1 MGKYRTRE
9 LTQRVRYALLAGV
22 AGAFLIPQAAFAAPT
37 GGEAVFGGAT
47 GLTTSSDMN
56 ITSSNPNNVITWRDY
71 SIAQGERVRY
81 DSGNKTNN
89 YLNIVTG
96 ANTSNING
104 TIEGG
109 KDVYIVNPNGVIFG
123 KSASVNVGN
132 LYVSTQEE
140 STLNTAAFTGS
151 GASPLSTTVTDVG
164 KADVVNMGSI
174 TANKVEVYGR
184 SIRILDAANV
194 HDATTS
200 PVILHI
206 DEETN
211 GGYVH
216 IGYQSGSV
224 PSTSDYE
231 IHKKVTPTTPPS
243 SPPTTVVAAA
253 TAADNYYQLVST
265 PTQFQNINSDLTK
278 NYMLAND
285 IDFYDSVTGTKK
297 SLTPIGGDSH
307 VAFSGKFDG
316 NFFRIQNFTVSGTSR
331 AGAFGEIN
339 GARIDNVGI
348 TGATIT
354 GGTTSADY
362 AGGVVGYATSSTLK
376 NVYSDR
382 GTTVSGAN
390 GRHGGIVGYTTDT
403 KVESVYSKAT
413 IGAGGGIIGLAAND
427 TKVRDSY
434 SEIHTTATT
443 GGGIPLAAYFI
454 YYINPTA
461 GTTVDNSYFI
471 GGNFSYSNITSK
483 VNNTYKV
490 TEDADHT
497 YKASLLRPGPPTAT
511 TADEKDANSSDT
523 YAAWGNTIN
532 NTGAPGAKWRI
543 YEGRTLPL
551 LTAFMDGTAT
561 ATYDT
566 RYFNA
571 NGTLNSDGANTAK
584 SNKGADIETTYN
596 SQYIKI
602 VGKDASGADVVG
614 GKSNVVTY
622 AGAMQY
628 NANGT
633 PNLDHIYDYVS
644 AGTNDFD
651 KTNGIRNAGTKA
663 ILWSDQDGPNLRG
676 VNVTV
681 KQREVKLN
689 DGTIKPDRMYN
700 GKSDVTD
707 AFIRALTSGNIH
719 SSGFTAEDINAHSVN
734 LDFTRGNFKAQAYN
748 LEYVNASG
756 ATIAAGTHADKN
768 VGKDKP
774 VKFTGSIDFSGDDA
788 ANYYF
793 NNASLSNITGT
804 ATITKAPLYLKI
816 NKTRADAKI
825 YDGTDA
831 VLDLAMKQTGTT
843 SSNITLDK
851 SKIAPAIGVTPSTI
865 PDGAIMR
872 DDNDTVDNVDLTNVT
887 DPTYTDTAGNAQIH
901 VGDHSLQY
909 TNVGLQGVDARNY
922 DLYYTPESGT
932 KTAVTDSKVYLA
944 GEIIRREIPSTGFEV
959 YKKVTNPSTSAVT
972 QVKVDAEKVYDGT
985 SSYTPESGTYLT
997 SNITTTEPNKG
1008 IVARDLG
1015 HITFSLTPGKTAHFT
1030 DDNGT
1035 ETTHVSNTTGVAY
1048 NVTGHTDNA
1057 AEYQLGDYYI
1067 KVKVNGSNVDTA
1079 LTNTFDVTGKGKIT
1093 PKLLTATVVKS
1104 NITKVYDGWTKQT
1117 DGNRTLTPGEDLI
1130 TLAGFVTGETRTN
1143 TSTADYATKNVI
1155 LDVSDTPTKQN
1166 VTYTAS
1172 FDRGTGVASED
1183 YILDATATGTNR
1195 YQKTLTTDSNGAQ
1208 TTGIITPRPVTVKF
1222 ADVTKV
1228 YDGTAINTDITA
1240 NDLGDTA
1247 VDKAVLQDDGKSAS
1261 AISATG
1267 ITSRYGNGTAAS
1279 FAENRNAGSRS
1290 VEYVG
1295 LAGVLGTNYAVDNKQ
1310 YGKGTI
1316 TRRRIDPSGFQVRKA
1331 DGTIA
1336 DASKV
1341 YDGTDLSD
1349 LPTGASLV
1357 TPTATSGNT
1366 GIVAHDAGKIT
1377 FKLKDGSHGYFSSDR
1392 DGNNHTSHVSE
1403 AHYVAYDIVA
1413 HTSDDTNNPLTNYTF
1428 GSAAAT
1434 TLKNLEDV
1442 NNANPAHVTA
1452 DGSITAAPLHAQT
1465 HSIEKVYDGLAAHTD
1480 GNRAAVADKDTIITF
1495 TGWVTHNG
1503 ITEKRTNNSS
1513 AVYQAGHSVGAKDV
1527 AYDAIAGDIT
1537 TKDVT
1542 YTAALTGNYAN
1553 DYKIVDITGAGA
1565 ATATAGVTTTV
1576 ADAGKI
1582 TPRALKIVM
1591 DDVSKT
1597 YDGNAKNTTV
1607 TVKKI
1612 TDDVAN
1618 SLISTILSDDNIT
1631 AGALTNKYRDKMT
1644 AAPADYKSVYGQ
1656 GSTDASFKENPNV
1669 ASDANGETIENGKDV
1684 QYTNM
1689 RKAFT
1694 ERFSSSTSP
1703 GNYTVEQNVY
1713 GKGTIN
1719 RYNIDPNRF
1728 NVVDLN
1734 GDPARAERAYD
1745 GTAVYNVPTGWK
1757 ISPSTGPDTGVLT
1770 GDNITFHLTSDGA
1783 KFTTATH
1790 NPTPNAFEANKVMY
1804 NVVASG
1810 DREKIKNYTLDG
1822 RNLESGA
1829 AKVYGEGKITRRV
1842 LSLALVNN
1850 TDINKVY
1857 DGQTGVVDTDTKH
1870 WKALTKT
1877 DAKGNVTYTTGSKE
1891 LVNDGSSFHIEAN
1904 YRNSANTDN
1913 DKNVAY
1919 NSATPR
1925 NIIDKAIE
1933 YSISITGGDR
1943 RNYAFANGTST
1954 PTNAESGL
1962 KLSATGK
1969 ITPKDLSG
1977 AFEKVTKVYDGTTNV
1992 PAADVKFKTGA
2003 DGVIDGDN
2011 ITFTHTEAFQ
2021 SANVRGDG
2029 TTKTIDGTEQK
2040 NWINYSGLSLGGTSA
2055 DNYTINATAV
2065 GLGEIT
2071 PLQLTPSNVRL
2082 TTTLATKEYDGG
2094 VKVKKAGSDA
2104 ISAIKNYIT
2113 GATVT
2118 VGGRTVDVLP
2128 AFKLKSA
2135 EYDSK
2140 DVKSGATT
2148 DRVTYHMEYTG
2159 TSGNFTLAP
2168 GAETFDGKGDG
2179 EITKKDVTATIK
2191 GALTKVYDA
2200 TADTIGAA
2208 KNATTGAAVVTAD
2221 DLVKFVGLVAGD
2233 GATNATTAT
2242 FDNKNVGTNKTVTY
2256 DIKLDTESA
2265 GNYNIK
2271 YNGSAINVPI
2281 TQTGNTITKRKVDV
2295 TFGEQHKPY
2304 DGLSKNTSIDASVSD
2319 ADAAVL
2325 NLDHT
2330 GLANASNKLTNLTAT
2345 GTPPNIIS
2353 NYGKRT
2359 GTGFTTD
2366 ANAGTNKDVQ
2376 YAGLRTAMNASLGG
2390 NAGNYEF
2397 DTDGYGKGYIERATI
2412 NVNDPSFTFTATDA
2426 KKVYDG
2432 TNKVLWKDSSSGI
2445 YYGDNSHVKN
2455 YISTI
2460 GVRLNGNW
2468 VDLSGSV
2475 DMDLTGTKYSSPN
2488 ATNGTPDTV
2497 TYKFRLNTNNIIVNG
2512 GTNEFTKTAQGTIDR
2527 RVLKLDLAQDSAI
2540 DKIYDANEK
2549 LIDTSTRHY
2558 DKFID
2563 DDASGNVIYATGTTS
2578 DNKLVRTSN
2587 GAAVNDGAKM
2597 TITANYVD
2605 NLTNRAAD
2613 KNVARDTSG
2622 AVKAKG
2628 IAYNVRIDAANGG
2641 KNYKLSDG
2649 TTTVDAENANGLNM
2663 NASGTISPRKITL
2676 AFADADKMYDTMSEN
2691 TLKNIS
2697 SVTPGNSDGRGAATL
2712 TADGITAATFDMT
2725 GVASAF
2731 GKGTTDATFTADPN
2745 VVLNSSGTVS
2755 PRSKDVQYRNLKDT
2769 LNAQPYAGN
2778 YEIADTAYGKGAITK
2793 RTVTRNDFDIQIDP
2807 ATKEYDGTDKVVWT
2821 DPTTHISYNDLEHA
2835 KNYFTSSTLKLRNSE
2850 GTVIATKNINLAD
2863 IELLSAAYNGTNVVG
2878 TNQVDYGIRIN
2889 TTNFDFTGSRD
2900 DVRHTAGTITPRD
2913 LATKLPTHLIK
2924 EYDGETTFNQ
2934 DNQDFVN
2941 AMANEKLTGIIARDA
2956 NKVHLAVT
2964 GTYSSKNAS
2973 ANTKAE
2979 AEARTPAQ
2987 AQRTVDYTL
2996 TLSGDADTLANY
3008 TIGGHPTTNTVT
3020 GKAADIYKKTLTV
3033 DVARKEKDYDGTAA
3047 VNNLAAG
3054 DITFSGLVGS
3064 ETLSLDSGALNKV
3077 QGQYLDSSGNA
3088 DANVSRDVH
3097 RNVLDKAVGYTGL
3110 NAALIDRAARDTTAG
3125 NYRVD
3130 DTKNYTVGDAKGQ
3143 IRPLN
3148 ITPYDPTPTDPHNPN
3163 PRVSMAFDATGPSK
3177 VYDGTVTVK
3186 HNGVGTADALKNYL
3200 TGAKVILG
3208 GTVVGGVVTG
3218 GTEVNIWK
3226 DIAIDPTKTHYDD
3239 KMVGASKNVTY
3250 GLKYTGNNFT
3260 IDDFTRSV
3268 STGIITAKDV
3278 TVAVKSSLTKEYD
3291 ATRDVLGVAK
3301 NASGAT
3307 VTTADDLVNLT
3318 GLIAG
3323 DRVSNTTTAF
3333 YDTKNVGTGKTVT
3346 YTPSLSG
3353 ADAVN
3358 YRLVDASGVAIPMT
3372 GLTSPSNNEI
3382 TKRVIGVTF
3391 DPVSKPY
3398 DGTAANTTID
3408 AAVSPAD
3415 AAVLNLDRTGLANAS
3430 NKLTNLTATGAAP
3443 NITSAYGKRDNN
3455 GQFTAN
3461 PNVVRD
3467 ANNNVVL
3474 NGKDVQYA
3482 GLRAAMNTT
3491 LGSDAGNYEFDED
3504 GYGKGT
3510 INPVTMSDGDFVLSF
3525 RKASK
3530 EYDGTPDVHN
3540 AAQYLDKTASH
3551 ATRTVGGTPSTIT
3564 LTDDDYVSVDGKY
3577 DNKNAGDPT
3586 VHYKVKISNKNFDF
3600 GIWDGIVQRD
3610 GDGHID
3616 KRKLIADP
3624 SNYLTK
3630 EYDGTAEIIGKARN
3644 AQGTLITGRGDKLV
3658 KFHHYGGTPTHPDD
3672 GEDTVFYKDAAAG
3685 TVSNNTTA
3693 DYVDKNVE
3701 WQGGVWN
3708 QGRGVVGDKNV
3719 KYKVDLTGT
3728 DAANYEIVHANG
3740 TAVTATNPYVGK
3752 GKITPKEIVLKADPQ
3767 ERWINEGLPTSY
3779 TGTPMGK
3786 NLSHNEVPEIV
3797 PSDTPLPGTIDYRSP
3812 NARLRVG
3819 YYAVEGTYHAP
3830 NGADGDTVSRN
3841 YRFVED
3847 PANDTALYIGPYIP
3861 DYEYYKAMT
3870 QVSKMTPD
3878 EYAYENASLDR
3889 TNQYSRKPT
3898 AQVDPVPPAI
3908 NVVKDGVDIRQNDI
3922 NVLDDT
3928 VYTIVDEVF
3937 G

>member
-22 AGAFLIPQAAFAAPT
+22 AGAFLIPQVAAAAPT
-37 GGEAVFGGAT
+37 GEHDMTDGVTVGR
-47 GLTTSSDMN
+47 TTTAAGTNTN
-56 ITSSNPNNVITWRDY
+56 ITAPPSPLPPSSPPSSTPPPSNNVIKWADY
-71 SIAQGERVRY
+71 SVKQGETVTY
-81 DSGNKTNN
+81 DANN

-96 ANTSNING
+96 GNTSAING
-104 TIEGG
+104 SITGG
-109 KDVYIVNPNGVIFG
+109 GDIYLVNPNGVIFG
-123 KSASVNVGN
+123 KTASVNVGN

-140 STLNTAAFTGS
+140 STLNMTAFTGS
-151 GASPLSTTVTDVG
+151 GNSPLSTTVTDVG

-184 SIRILDAANV
+184 SIRILDAADV
-194 HDATTS
+194 HATTS

-211 GGYVH
+211 GGYAH
-216 IGYQSGSV
+216 IGYQSGHV

-231 IHKKVTPTTPPS
+231 IHKKDTPTTPPS

-307 VAFSGKFDG
+307 AAFSGKFDG

-571 NGTLNSDGANTAK
+571 NGTLNTESANTAK

-596 SQYIKI
+596 SQYVKI
-602 VGKDASGADVVG
+602 VGKNTAGDTVVG

-628 NANGT
+628 NADGT

-681 KQREVKLN
+681 KQREVRLDN
-689 DGTIKPDRMYN
+689 GSIKPDRMYN

-707 AFIRALTSGNIH
+707 AFIGELKKGSIN
-719 SSGFTAEDINAHSVN
+719 SSGFTTEDINAHSVN
-734 LDFTRGNFKAQAYN
+734 LDFTTGNFKAQAYN
-748 LEYVNASG
+748 LEYVDGSG

-768 VGKDKP
+768 VGVDKP
-774 VKFTGSIDFSGDDA
+774 VKFTGSIGFSGEDA
-788 ANYYF
+788 ANYHF
-793 NNASLSNITGT
+793 DNTSLSNITGT

-843 SSNITLDK
+843 SPNITLNKDNY
-851 SKIAPAIGVTPSTI
+851 APASTVTSPTHHKGEI
-865 PDGAIMR
+865 MLDDGNNPD
-872 DDNDTVDNVDLTNVT
+872 DVDLTQVT
-887 DPTYTDTAGNAQIH
+887 DPTYTDTTGAKQIH

-909 TNVGLQGVDARNY
+909 KNVGLRGADAGNY
-922 DLYYTPESGT
+922 DLYLPPIP
-932 KTAVTDSKVYLA
+932 AVGNGNKVVGNTVYLA

-959 YKKVTNPSTSAVT
+959 YKKVTDPLTGAVT

-985 SSYTPESGTYLT
+985 SSYTPEQGTYLT
-997 SNITTTEPNKG
+997 SNITTTDPNKG

-1117 DGNRTLTPGEDLI
+1117 DGNRTLTSGEDLI

-1267 ITSRYGNGTAAS
+1267 ITSRYGDGTAAS
-1279 FAENRNAGSRS
+1279 FAENRNAGSRA

-1336 DASKV
+1336 NASKV

-1349 LPTGASLV
+1349 LPSGASLV
-1357 TPTATSGNT
+1357 TPTATTGNT
-1366 GIVAHDAGKIT
+1366 GIVAYDAGKIT
-1377 FKLKDGSHGYFSSDR
+1377 FKLKDGTHGYFSRDA
-1392 DGNNHTSHVSE
+1392 DGNNRTSHVSE
-1403 AHYVAYDIVA
+1403 AQHVAYDIVA
-1413 HTSDDTNNPLTNYTF
+1413 QTSDATNNPLSNYTF
-1428 GSAAAT
+1428 GSATAT

-1452 DGSITAAPLHAQT
+1452 SGTITPAALHAQT

-1513 AVYQAGHSVGAKDV
+1513 AVYLGFGGGQGKDV
-1527 AYDAIAGDIT
+1527 AYDAITGDVT

-1542 YTAALTGNYAN
+1542 YTAALTGNYAD

-1565 ATATAGVTTTV
+1565 ATATTGVTTTV
-1576 ADAGKI
+1576 ANAGKI

-1607 TVKKI
+1607 SVKEI
-1612 TDDVAN
+1612 TDTIGSAVIDD
-1618 SLISTILSDDNIT
+1618 ILSDDNVT
-1631 AGALTNKYRDKMT
+1631 AHDLTAQYTAKMT
-1644 AAPADYKSVYGQ
+1644 AAPANYKSAYGR
-1656 GSTDASFKENPNV
+1656 GNTDATFVENVN
-1669 ASDANGETIENGKDV
+1669 ASNGTPHDV

-1689 RKAFT
+1689 REAFRT
-1694 ERFSSSTSP
+1694 EFGSSSA
-1703 GNYTVEQNVY
+1703 GNYSVEKNVY

-1719 RYNIDPNRF
+1719 RRNIDPSNFR
-1728 NVVDLN
+1728 VVDDHN
-1734 GDPARAERAYD
+1734 VTSHATKEYD
-1745 GTAVYNVPTGWK
+1745 GTTTYNVPTGWK
-1757 ISPSTGPDTGVLT
+1757 LTPPSGPSTGVIA
-1770 GDNITFHLTSDGA
+1770 GDDVTFHLTSDGA
-1783 KFTTATH
+1783 QFTTVAH
-1790 NPTPNAFEANKVMY
+1790 NPTPNAYDADKVMY
-1804 NVVASG
+1804 NVAASG
-1810 DREKIKNYTLDG
+1810 DREKIKNYTLGGRKLEDG
-1822 RNLESGA
+1822 K

-1877 DAKGNVTYTTGSKE
+1877 DAKGNVAYATGSKE

-1904 YRNSANTDN
+1904 YRNSANTAN

-1919 NSATPR
+1919 DAATPR
-1925 NIIDKAIE
+1925 HVVDKAIE
-1933 YSISITGGDR
+1933 YSISITGGDA
-1943 RNYAFANGTST
+1943 RNYAFANGTPT

-1992 PAADVKFKTGA
+1992 PVADVKFKTGA
-2003 DGVIDGDN
+2003 DGVITGDN
-2011 ITFTHTEAFQ
+2011 ITFTHSEAFQ
-2021 SANVRGDG
+2021 SKNVRGDG
-2029 TTKTIDGTEQK
+2029 TTKTIDGTAQK

-2055 DNYTINATAV
+2055 DNYTINTTAV

-2071 PLQLTPSNVRL
+2071 PLKLTPSNVTL

-2094 VKVKKAGSDA
+2094 VKVKKDGSDA

-2113 GATVT
+2113 DATVT
-2118 VGGRTVDVLP
+2118 VGGSPVSVLP
-2128 AFKLKSA
+2128 DLELQSA
-2135 EYDSK
+2135 EYDTK
-2140 DVKSGATT
+2140 NVVGGAQP
-2148 DRVTYHMEYTG
+2148 RVTYHMKYKG

-2168 GAETFDGKGDG
+2168 GAATFDGKGNG
-2179 EITKKDVTATIK
+2179 VITPKDVTATIK
-2191 GALTKVYDA
+2191 GPLTKVYDA

-2221 DLVKFVGLVAGD
+2221 DLVTFVGLVAGD

-2256 DIKLDTESA
+2256 DIKLDTASA

-2271 YNGSAINVPI
+2271 YNGSAITAPI
-2281 TQTGNTITKRKVDV
+2281 TQTGNTITKRKVNV
-2295 TFGEQHKPY
+2295 TFGEQHKSY
-2304 DGLSKNTSIDASVSD
+2304 DGLSKNTLIDASVS
-2319 ADAAVL
+2319 ATDAAVL
-2325 NLDHT
+2325 NRDVT
-2330 GLANASNKLTNLTAT
+2330 GLAVADKLTNLAAT
-2345 GTPPNIIS
+2345 GATPNIVS

-2359 GTGFTTD
+2359 GTGFTPD

-2376 YAGLRTAMNASLGG
+2376 YAGLSAAMNTSLGG

-2426 KKVYDG
+2426 SKVYDG
-2432 TNKVLWKDSSSGI
+2432 TTA
-2445 YYGDNSHVKN
+2445 VKYNGSAASNDVRN
-2455 YISTI
+2455 YITNI

-2475 DMDLTGTKYSSPN
+2475 VMDLTGTKYSSPN
-2488 ATNGTPDTV
+2488 ATNGTTDTV

-2512 GTNEFTKTAQGTIDR
+2512 GTNEFTKTAKGTIDR
-2527 RVLKLDLAQDSAI
+2527 RVLKLGLAQDSAI
-2540 DKIYDANEK
+2540 DKIYDANAK
-2549 LIDTSTRHY
+2549 LIDTNTRHY

-2563 DDASGNVIYATGTTS
+2563 DDANGNVIYAAGTTN

-2605 NLTNRAAD
+2605 DLTNRAAD

-2622 AVKAKG
+2622 AVTAKG

-2712 TADGITAATFDMT
+2712 TADGITAATFNMT
-2725 GVASAF
+2725 GVASDF

-2778 YEIADTAYGKGAITK
+2778 YEIADTSYGKGAITK

-2889 TTNFDFTGSRD
+2889 TTNFDFTGPRD

-2924 EYDGETTFNQ
+2924 EYDGATTFDQ
-2934 DNQDFVN
+2934 DNKDFVN
-2941 AMANEKLTGIIARDA
+2941 AMANEKLTGIVARDA

-2964 GTYSSKNAS
+2964 GTYSSPNAS
-2973 ANTKAE
+2973 AETREDAL
-2979 AEARTPAQ
+2979 APAHTPG
-2987 AQRTVDYTL
+2987 RTVDYALTL
-2996 TLSGDADTLANY
+2996 TGSDPATLSNY
-3008 TIGGHPTTNTVT
+3008 TLSTANVNGRE
-3020 GKAADIYKKTLTV
+3020 ADIYKKKLTV
-3033 DVARKEKDYDGTAA
+3033 DVGRKEKDYDGTAA
-3047 VNNLAAG
+3047 VTGLTTG
-3054 DITFSGLVGS
+3054 DIIFHGVLARD
-3064 ETLSLDSGALNKV
+3064 TLSLDTASLTKIN
-3077 QGQYLDSSGNA
+3077 GQYLDDAGQPSA
-3088 DANVSRDVH
+3088 DVRRDANHAVT
-3097 RNVLDKAVGYTGL
+3097 DKAVGYTGL

-3148 ITPYDPTPTDPHNPN
+3148 ITPYDPTHTDPHNPN

-3177 VYDGTVTVK
+3177 VYDGTATVK

-3239 KMVGASKNVTY
+3239 KMVGSSKNVTY

-3268 STGIITAKDV
+3268 STGSITAKDV
-3278 TVAVKSSLTKEYD
+3278 TVAVKSPLTKAYD
-3291 ATRDVLGVAK
+3291 ATRNVLGVAK

-3307 VTTADDLVNLT
+3307 VTTADDLVKLT

-3346 YTPSLSG
+3346 YTPLLSG

-3358 YRLVDASGVAIPMT
+3358 YRLVDASGAAIPTT
-3372 GLTSPSNNEI
+3372 GLPSPPYNEI
-3382 TKRVIGVTF
+3382 TKRKVNVTF
-3391 DPVSKPY
+3391 DTVSKPY

-3408 AAVSPAD
+3408 AAVSAAD
-3415 AAVLNLDRTGLANAS
+3415 TAVLNLDSAGLANAS

-3443 NITSAYGKRDNN
+3443 NITSAYGQRDNN

-3467 ANNNVVL
+3467 ANNNVVP

-3491 LGSDAGNYEFDED
+3491 LGSDAGNYEFDVD

-3510 INPVTMSDGDFVLSF
+3510 IKPVTMSDGDFVLSF

-3551 ATRTVGGTPSTIT
+3551 ASRTVGGTTSTIT
-3564 LTDDDYVSVDGKY
+3564 LTDDDYVSVDGQY

-3586 VHYKVKISNKNFDF
+3586 VHYKVQISNKNFDF
-3600 GIWDGIVQRD
+3600 GIWDGIVGRD

-3630 EYDGTAEIIGKARN
+3630 EYDGKADIIDKARN
-3644 AQGTLITGRGDKLV
+3644 AQGTLITTGGDNLV

-3672 GEDTVFYKDAAAG
+3672 GEDTVFYREVNAG

-3693 DYVDKNVE
+3693 AYVDKNVE

-3728 DAANYEIVHANG
+3728 DAANYEVVHADG
-3740 TAVTATNPYVGK
+3740 TAVTPPNPYVGK

-3767 ERWINEGLPTSY
+3767 ERWINEGLPDHY

-3797 PSDTPLPGTIDYRSP
+3797 PSDTPLPGTITYSSP

-3819 YYAVEGTYHAP
+3819 YYAVNGTYKAQ
-3830 NGADGDTVSRN
+3830 GGTDGDTVSRN

-3889 TNQYSRKPT
+3889 TNHYSRKPS

-3908 NVVKDGVDIRQNDI
+3908 NVVKDGVDISKTDI
-3922 NVLDDT
+3922 RITDET
-3928 VYTIVDEVF
+3928 VFSLVNEVF

>member
-22 AGAFLIPQAAFAAPT
+22 AGAFLIPQVAAAAPT
-37 GGEAVFGGAT
+37 GHHDETAGVQVAGEGTAT
-47 GLTTSSDMN
+47 TT
-56 ITSSNPNNVITWRDY
+56 ITATAPNNVIKWADY
-71 SIAQGERVRY
+71 SVKQGETVNY
-81 DSGNKTNN
+81 DGKN

-96 ANTSNING
+96 GNTSAING
-104 TIEGG
+104 TINNAGG
-109 KDVYIVNPNGVIFG
+109 DIYLVNPNGVIFG
-123 KSASVNVGN
+123 KTASVNVGN

-140 STLNTAAFTGS
+140 STLNMTAFTGS

-194 HDATTS
+194 HATTS
-200 PVILHI
+200 PVILHT
-206 DEETN
+206 DTAVN
-211 GGYVH
+211 DGYAH
-216 IGYQSGSV
+216 IGYQSGAE
-224 PSTSDYE
+224 P
-231 IHKKVTPTTPPS
+231 
-243 SPPTTVVAAA
+243 AA
-253 TAADNYYQLVST
+253 TAYKINGANAVAADNYYQLVST
-265 PTQFQNINSDLTK
+265 TSEFRNMSSDLTK
-278 NYMLAND
+278 NYMLEND
-285 IDFYDSVTGTKK
+285 IDFAGETALSPTGTIT
-297 SLTPIGGDSH
+297 TP
-307 VAFSGKFDG
+307 FTKKFDG
-316 NFFRIQNFTVSGTSR
+316 NFYKVKNFTVMGGDR
-331 AGAFGEIN
+331 AGLFGDTN
-339 GARIDNVGI
+339 GASIENVGI
-348 TGATIT
+348 IGATIT
-354 GGTTSADY
+354 GGTAGADY
-362 AGGVVGYATSSTLK
+362 AGGIVAYARNSTLK
-376 NVYSDR
+376 NVYVDQT
-382 GTTVSGAN
+382 TTVSGTM
-390 GRHGGIVGYTTDT
+390 GKHGGIAGGTSATTID
-403 KVESVYSKAT
+403 SAYSKAS
-413 IGAGGGIIGLAAND
+413 IGAGGGVIGHALNGTVVRNTYSDA
-427 TKVRDSY
+427 KVSG
-434 SEIHTTATT
+434 T
-443 GGGIPLAAYFI
+443 GTYFI
-454 YYINPTA
+454 YYMQPPD
-461 GTTVDNSYFI
+461 GTSVSNSYTT
-471 GGNFSYSNITSK
+471 GNQFTWSNLTSHIS
-483 VNNTYKV
+483 NTYKID
-490 TEDADHT
+490 EAA
-497 YKASLLRPGPPTAT
+497 KTAT
-511 TADEKDANSSDT
+511 LVSSPSAGPAPTPKDMNSVAT
-523 YAAWGNTIN
+523 YAGWSIN

-571 NGTLNSDGANTAK
+571 NGTLNTESANTAK
-584 SNKGADIETTYN
+584 SNKGVDIETTYN
-596 SQYIKI
+596 SQYVKI
-602 VGKDASGADVVG
+602 VGKDALGADIVG

-628 NANGT
+628 NADGT

-644 AGTNDFD
+644 TTGTNDFD

-681 KQREVKLN
+681 KQREVRLDN
-689 DGTIKPDRMYN
+689 GSIKPDRMYN

-707 AFIRALTSGNIH
+707 AFIGELKKGSIN
-719 SSGFTAEDINAHSVN
+719 SSGFTTEDINAHSVN
-734 LDFTRGNFKAQAYN
+734 LDFTTGNFKAQAYN
-748 LEYVNASG
+748 LEYVDGSG

-768 VGKDKP
+768 VGVDKP
-774 VKFTGSIDFSGDDA
+774 VKFTGSIGFSGEDA
-788 ANYYF
+788 ANYHF
-793 NNASLSNITGT
+793 DNTSLSNITGT

-872 DDNDTVDNVDLTNVT
+872 NDSDVVDNVDLTNVT

-909 TNVGLQGVDARNY
+909 TNVGLQGADAQNY
-922 DLYYTPESGT
+922 DLYYVLNNNT

-959 YKKVTNPSTSAVT
+959 YKKVTDPLTGAVT

-997 SNITTTEPNKG
+997 SNITTTDPNKG

-1117 DGNRTLTPGEDLI
+1117 DGNRTLTPGEDLV

-1155 LDVSDTPTKQN
+1155 LDGNGTPTKQN

-1183 YILDATATGTNR
+1183 YILDAAATGTNR
-1195 YQKTLTTDSNGAQ
+1195 YQKTLTTDSSGAQ

-1261 AISATG
+1261 AISPAG
-1267 ITSRYGNGTAAS
+1267 ITSRYGDRTAAS
-1279 FAENRNAGSRS
+1279 FAENRNAGSHA

-1295 LAGVLGTNYAVDNKQ
+1295 LANVLGTNYAVDNKQ

-1331 DGTIA
+1331 GGAIA
-1336 DASKV
+1336 NASKV

-1349 LPTGASLV
+1349 LPEGASLV
-1357 TPTATSGNT
+1357 TPTATSGDT
-1366 GIVAHDAGKIT
+1366 GIVAHDEGKIT

-1392 DGNNHTSHVSE
+1392 DGNNRTSHVSE
-1403 AHYVAYDIVA
+1403 AQHVAYDIVA
-1413 HTSDDTNNPLTNYTF
+1413 HTSDDTNNPLSNYTF
-1428 GSAAAT
+1428 GSAAAEAAG
-1434 TLKNLEDV
+1434 TLRNLEKIT
-1442 NNANPAHVTA
+1442 NANPAHVTA
-1452 DGSITAAPLHAQT
+1452 SGTITPAALHAQT

-1495 TGWVTHNG
+1495 TGWVIHNG

-1513 AVYQAGHSVGAKDV
+1513 AEYQAGHNVGAKDV
-1527 AYDAIAGDIT
+1527 AYDAISSDVT
-1537 TKDVT
+1537 TKNVT
-1542 YTAALTGNYAN
+1542 YTAALTGNYAD
-1553 DYKIVDITGAGA
+1553 DYAIVDITGAGA

-1607 TVKKI
+1607 SVKEI
-1612 TDDVAN
+1612 TDT
-1618 SLISTILSDDNIT
+1618 IGSTVIDDILSDDNVT
-1631 AGALTNKYRDKMT
+1631 AHDLTTKYTSKMT
-1644 AAPADYKSVYGQ
+1644 AAPANYKSTYGR
-1656 GSTDASFKENPNV
+1656 GNTDATFVENVN
-1669 ASDANGETIENGKDV
+1669 ASNGTPHDV

-1689 RKAFT
+1689 RKAFN
-1694 ERFSSSTSP
+1694 EEFGAFSA
-1703 GNYTVEQNVY
+1703 GNYSVEKNVY

-1719 RYNIDPNRF
+1719 RRNIDPNNF
-1728 NVVDLN
+1728 DVVDDHN
-1734 GDPARAERAYD
+1734 VTSHATKEYD
-1745 GTAVYNVPTGWK
+1745 GTTTYNVPTGWK
-1757 ISPSTGPDTGVLT
+1757 LNPSTGPSTGVIA
-1770 GDNITFHLTSDGA
+1770 GDDVTFHLTSDGA
-1783 KFTTATH
+1783 QFTTAAH
-1790 NPTPNAFEANKVMY
+1790 NPTPNAYDADKVMY

-1810 DREKIKNYTLDG
+1810 DREKIKNYTLGG

-1877 DAKGNVTYTTGSKE
+1877 DAKGNVAYTTGSKE
-1891 LVNDGSSFHIEAN
+1891 LVDDGSSFRIVAN
-1904 YRNSANTDN
+1904 YRNSANTAN

-1919 NSATPR
+1919 SSATPR
-1925 NIIDKAIE
+1925 HVVDKAIE
-1933 YSISITGGDR
+1933 YNIHITGGDA
-1943 RNYAFANGTST
+1943 RNYAFGAL
-1954 PTNAESGL
+1954 TNPAESGL

-2003 DGVIDGDN
+2003 DGVITGDN
-2011 ITFTHTEAFQ
+2011 ITFTHSEAFQ

-2029 TTKTIDGTEQK
+2029 TTKTIDGTAQK

-2071 PLQLTPSNVRL
+2071 PLKLTPSNVTL

-2094 VKVKKAGSDA
+2094 VKVKKDGSDA

-2191 GALTKVYDA
+2191 GPLTKVYDA

-2221 DLVKFVGLVAGD
+2221 DLVTFVGLVAGD

-2256 DIKLDTESA
+2256 DIKLDTTSA

-2271 YNGSAINVPI
+2271 YNGAAITAPI
-2281 TQTGNTITKRKVDV
+2281 TKAGNTITKRSVEIKFNDPPPRMYN
-2295 TFGEQHKPY
+2295 TTA
-2304 DGLSKNTSIDASVSD
+2304 KNTYIKPFVSAD
-2319 ADAAVL
+2319 DAAVL
-2325 NLDHT
+2325 KTDANTLVSGTDLVGLT
-2330 GLANASNKLTNLTAT
+2330 G
-2345 GTPPNIIS
+2345 IDS
-2353 NYGKRT
+2353 NYVKNDKTTPDPNVGTNKYVRFENIRT
-2359 GTGFTTD
+2359 AMGTALGADAANYEFNDTGYARGDITRRQISASKFHFKTNAFAEKEYDGGYTVKWHGDPTAIKNYFTSSSVEIDGVEEPINLADIVVDTTASKYRVKDVGAYTTLPAPDGRQYNAEVDYSISFSSQNFDITDLVNDKIPFTDHGIIKPKDVTVTLKTPFTKVYDATTD
-2366 ANAGTNKDVQ
+2366 VIVKRANNQLEKATANDLVTLSGLVAGDGATNATTARYGGVTPVSGDKNAGTNKDVT
-2376 YAGLRTAMNASLGG
+2376 YNVKIDSSHAGNYRLVDATGAAITAPITKAGNTITKRSVEIKFNDPPPRMYNTTAKNTYIKPFVSADDAAVLKTDANALVSGTDLVGLTGIDSNYVKNDKTTPDPNVGTNKYVRFENIRTAMGTALG
-2390 NAGNYEF
+2390 ADAANYEF
-2397 DTDGYGKGYIERATI
+2397 
-2412 NVNDPSFTFTATDA
+2412 N
-2426 KKVYDG
+2426 
-2432 TNKVLWKDSSSGI
+2432 
-2445 YYGDNSHVKN
+2445 
-2455 YISTI
+2455 
-2460 GVRLNGNW
+2460 
-2468 VDLSGSV
+2468 
-2475 DMDLTGTKYSSPN
+2475 
-2488 ATNGTPDTV
+2488 
-2497 TYKFRLNTNNIIVNG
+2497 
-2512 GTNEFTKTAQGTIDR
+2512 
-2527 RVLKLDLAQDSAI
+2527 
-2540 DKIYDANEK
+2540 
-2549 LIDTSTRHY
+2549 
-2558 DKFID
+2558 
-2563 DDASGNVIYATGTTS
+2563 
-2578 DNKLVRTSN
+2578 
-2587 GAAVNDGAKM
+2587 
-2597 TITANYVD
+2597 
-2605 NLTNRAAD
+2605 
-2613 KNVARDTSG
+2613 
-2622 AVKAKG
+2622 
-2628 IAYNVRIDAANGG
+2628 
-2641 KNYKLSDG
+2641 
-2649 TTTVDAENANGLNM
+2649 
-2663 NASGTISPRKITL
+2663 
-2676 AFADADKMYDTMSEN
+2676 
-2691 TLKNIS
+2691 
-2697 SVTPGNSDGRGAATL
+2697 
-2712 TADGITAATFDMT
+2712 
-2725 GVASAF
+2725 
-2731 GKGTTDATFTADPN
+2731 
-2745 VVLNSSGTVS
+2745 
-2755 PRSKDVQYRNLKDT
+2755 
-2769 LNAQPYAGN
+2769 
-2778 YEIADTAYGKGAITK
+2778 DTAYGKGTITK
-2793 RTVTRNDFDIQIDP
+2793 ARVDALTDFDFRTSAFAEKEYDGNRDIKWQGDTGKIENYFVTAPGTQGSRVKIDGVWRDITSSDIKVDAAHSKYHDKNVGTYVTDLSTGKQYNAQVDYRIKISTQNFDVDHLSDGFIPFDNQP
-2807 ATKEYDGTDKVVWT
+2807 AIITPRDITPYFNKTHIIKEYDGTA
-2821 DPTTHISYNDLEHA
+2821 NL
-2835 KNYFTSSTLKLRNSE
+2835 ST
-2850 GTVIATKNINLAD
+2850 ANINA
-2863 IELLSAAYNGTNVVG
+2863 INETKRLSILVPGDNVTLNVAG
-2878 TNQVDYGIRIN
+2878 VYMD
-2889 TTNFDFTGSRD
+2889 
-2900 DVRHTAGTITPRD
+2900 TAR
-2913 LATKLPTHLIK
+2913 A
-2924 EYDGETTFNQ
+2924 Q
-2934 DNQDFVN
+2934 
-2941 AMANEKLTGIIARDA
+2941 NE
-2956 NKVHLAVT
+2956 
-2964 GTYSSKNAS
+2964 KNAS
-2973 ANTKAE
+2973 ADTE
-2979 AEARTPAQ
+2979 AIAKART
-2987 AQRTVDYTL
+2987 
-2996 TLSGDADTLANY
+2996 DADAGLSVKYNLSLDGTDKGNY
-3008 TIGGHPTTNTVT
+3008 GFKNNTGGYDMNTVVYGT
-3020 GKAADIYKKTLTV
+3020 GDIYKKTLTV
-3033 DVARKEKDYDGTAA
+3033 KVGSQEKYYDDTRQVGRNVGGPAVFIEHPDAATIDLSEGVVGTEHVAFDQTAADKINGLYSDPNVGSAKNISYTGFENALANYVAR
-3047 VNNLAAG
+3047 NPN
-3054 DITFSGLVGS
+3054 S
-3064 ETLSLDSGALNKV
+3064 
-3077 QGQYLDSSGNA
+3077 
-3088 DANVSRDVH
+3088 DAR
-3097 RNVLDKAVGYTGL
+3097 
-3110 NAALIDRAARDTTAG
+3110 

-3130 DTKNYTVGDAKGQ
+3130 DKASGKGAIKARRINASDIVNVLQ
-3143 IRPLN
+3143 FKE
-3148 ITPYDPTPTDPHNPN
+3148 
-3163 PRVSMAFDATGPSK
+3163 ASK
-3177 VYDGTVTVK
+3177 VYDGTDVIK
-3186 HNGVGTADALKNYL
+3186 YKGSSASADLIKYLDSAKININGKEVDLKTDL
-3200 TGAKVILG
+3200 R
-3208 GTVVGGVVTG
+3208 
-3218 GTEVNIWK
+3218 
-3226 DIAIDPTKTHYDD
+3226 IDDNKANTHYAD
-3239 KMVGASKNVTY
+3239 KDAHGEATQNNLTY
-3250 GLKYTGNNFT
+3250 RLNYVGNNFEVIGP
-3260 IDDFTRSV
+3260 IDKVDA
-3268 STGIITAKDV
+3268 TGKILRKEITA
-3278 TVAVKSSLTKEYD
+3278 TVNGPLTKEYD
-3291 ATRDVLGVAK
+3291 ATRAVYDATDSSIKTFHKSDLGRQNQVDRPDKLVTIHGLVAGD
-3301 NASGAT
+3301 GAT
-3307 VTTADDLVNLT
+3307 NATTATFDN
-3318 GLIAG
+3318 
-3323 DRVSNTTTAF
+3323 
-3333 YDTKNVGTGKTVT
+3333 KNVGTNKTVT
-3346 YTPSLSG
+3346 YDVKIDPTN
-3353 ADAVN
+3353 ADN
-3358 YRLVDASGVAIPMT
+3358 YHISSATITTRG
-3372 GLTSPSNNEI
+3372 NEI
-3382 TKRVIGVTF
+3382 TPRRLTMKFRNVDKI
-3391 DPVSKPY
+3391 Y
-3398 DGTAANTTID
+3398 DGTAENDDVRAYTNT
-3408 AAVSPAD
+3408 AD
-3415 AAVLNLDRTGLANAS
+3415 DRKVLERDHITFNADDNVDGLTDVDS
-3430 NKLTNLTATGAAP
+3430 RYGDVTNGA
-3443 NITSAYGKRDNN
+3443 
-3455 GQFTAN
+3455 FTDN
-3461 PNVVRD
+3461 PNAGAHKVRYQ
-3467 ANNNVVL
+3467 NISS
-3474 NGKDVQYA
+3474 
-3482 GLRAAMNTT
+3482 AMNAL
-3491 LGSDAGNYEFDED
+3491 LGNAGANYKIADEVLGD
-3504 GYGKGT
+3504 GT
-3510 INPVTMSDGDFVLSF
+3510 INKATVGRNSFDFVF
-3525 RKASK
+3525 DRADK
-3530 EYDGTPDVHN
+3530 EYDGTAVVYGKNHSTDLFTNLNTDETQPTHSKVTW
-3540 AAQYLDKTASH
+3540 QDKNGHTL
-3551 ATRTVGGTPSTIT
+3551 TRTLRNNDVKAIT
-3564 LTDDDYVSVDGKY
+3564 GEYRDGKNALVHVSTDPNNPNPVDYHLVMNADNFAFNDTGMY
-3577 DNKNAGDPT
+3577 DVSDAAGQIT
-3586 VHYKVKISNKNFDF
+3586 
-3600 GIWDGIVQRD
+3600 
-3610 GDGHID
+3610 

-3630 EYDGTAEIIGKARN
+3630 EYDGTTAIVVHDAAGN
-3644 AQGTLITGRGDKLV
+3644 LITAGGDNLV
-3658 KFHHYGGTPTHPDD
+3658 KFHHYSGIPTKPDD
-3672 GEDTVFYKDAAAG
+3672 GEDTVFYREVNAG
-3685 TVSNNTTA
+3685 TVSNVTTA
-3693 DYVDKNVE
+3693 AYVDKNVE

-3719 KYKVDLTGT
+3719 KYKVALSGT
-3728 DAANYEIVHANG
+3728 YAANYKIVDENGAEIAS
-3740 TAVTATNPYVGK
+3740 TTRQT

-3797 PSDTPLPGTIDYRSP
+3797 PSDTPLPGTIDYSSP

-3819 YYAVEGTYHAP
+3819 YYAVNGTYKAQ
-3830 NGADGDTVSRN
+3830 GGTDGDTVSRN

-3878 EYAYENASLDR
+3878 EYAYENSSLDR
-3889 TNQYSRKPT
+3889 TNHYSRKPT

>member
-22 AGAFLIPQAAFAAPT
+22 AGAFLIPQVAAAAPT
-37 GGEAVFGGAT
+37 GHHDETAGVQVAGEGTAT
-47 GLTTSSDMN
+47 TT
-56 ITSSNPNNVITWRDY
+56 ITATAPNNVIKWADY
-71 SIAQGERVRY
+71 SVRQGETVNY
-81 DSGNKTNN
+81 DGKN

-96 ANTSNING
+96 GNTSAING
-104 TIEGG
+104 TINNAGG
-109 KDVYIVNPNGVIFG
+109 DIYLVNPNGVIFG
-123 KSASVNVGN
+123 KTASVNVGN

-151 GASPLSTTVTDVG
+151 GASPLSTTATDVG

-200 PVILHI
+200 PVILHT
-206 DEETN
+206 DTAAN
-211 GGYVH
+211 GGYAH
-216 IGYQSGSV
+216 IGYQSGAEPAV
-224 PSTSDYE
+224 TAYE
-231 IHKKVTPTTPPS
+231 VNGANA
-243 SPPTTVVAAA
+243 V
-253 TAADNYYQLVST
+253 AADNYYQLVST

-285 IDFYDSVTGTKK
+285 IDFTDTATSAAGEI
-297 SLTPIGGDSH
+297 TPIGGNTIGTTTYP
-307 VAFSGKFDG
+307 AYSGKFDG
-316 NFFRIQNFTVSGTSR
+316 NFFRVQNYKVTNPALERAGLFGELNHAQIYNLGVTGATVTGDTSRGTSR
-331 AGAFGEIN
+331 AGGVAGYSYGGTSFLNVYIKNSTIN
-339 GARIDNVGI
+339 GLD
-348 TGATIT
+348 
-354 GGTTSADY
+354 
-362 AGGVVGYATSSTLK
+362 GY
-376 NVYSDR
+376 
-382 GTTVSGAN
+382 
-390 GRHGGIVGYTTDT
+390 HGGLIGHTTNTTLD
-403 KVESVYSKAT
+403 SVYSKAT
-413 IGAGGGIIGLAAND
+413 IGEGGGIIGYSSSG
-427 TKVRDSY
+427 TKVSNAY
-434 SEIHTTATT
+434 SDVEQLSGTSGT
-443 GGGIPLAAYFI
+443 YFI
-454 YYINPTA
+454 YYVAPSS
-461 GTTVDNSYFI
+461 GTTVTNSYAT
-471 GGNFSYSNITSK
+471 GLFSYSNSTPNVTNTFIADKDTGKIRGKDDPIANAVDGYASK
-483 VNNTYKV
+483 N
-490 TEDADHT
+490 
-497 YKASLLRPGPPTAT
+497 
-511 TADEKDANSSDT
+511 
-523 YAAWGNTIN
+523 YAAWGNAIN
-532 NTGAPGAKWRI
+532 NTGALGAKWRI

-571 NGTLNSDGANTAK
+571 NGTLNTESANTAK

-602 VGKDASGADVVG
+602 VGKDTSGADVVG

-628 NANGT
+628 NADGT

-644 AGTNDFD
+644 TTGTKDFD

-681 KQREVKLN
+681 KQREVKLD
-689 DGTIKPDRMYN
+689 DGTINPNRMYN

-707 AFIRALTSGNIH
+707 AFIGELKKGSIS
-719 SSGFTAEDINAHSVN
+719 SSGFTAEDIDAHSVN
-734 LDFTRGNFKAQAYN
+734 LDFTTGSFKAQAYN

-756 ATIAAGTHADKN
+756 VTIAAGTHADKN
-768 VGKDKP
+768 VGVDKP
-774 VKFTGSIDFSGDDA
+774 VKFTGSISFSGADA
-788 ANYYF
+788 ANYTF
-793 NNASLSNITGT
+793 DNASLNNITGK

-843 SSNITLDK
+843 TPNITLNKDNY
-851 SKIAPAIGVTPSTI
+851 APASTVTSPTHHKGEI
-865 PDGAIMR
+865 MLDDGNHPD
-872 DDNDTVDNVDLTNVT
+872 DVDLTQVT
-887 DPTYTDTAGNAQIH
+887 DPTYTDTAGAKQIH
-901 VGDHSLQY
+901 VGDHKLQY
-909 TNVGLQGVDARNY
+909 KNVGLRGADAGNY
-922 DLYYTPESGT
+922 DLYLPPIP
-932 KTAVTDSKVYLA
+932 AVGNGNKVVGNTVYLA

-959 YKKVTNPSTSAVT
+959 YKKVTNPLTGAVT

-985 SSYTPESGTYLT
+985 SSYTPEAGTYLT
-997 SNITTTEPNKG
+997 SNITTTDPNKG

-1093 PKLLTATVVKS
+1093 PKLLTATVVNS

-1117 DGNRTLTPGEDLI
+1117 DGNRTLTSGEDLI

-1155 LDVSDTPTKQN
+1155 PDGSGTPTKQN

-1183 YILDATATGTNR
+1183 YILDAAATGTNR

-1247 VDKAVLQDDGKSAS
+1247 IDKAVLQDDGKSAS
-1261 AISATG
+1261 AISAAG
-1267 ITSRYGNGTAAS
+1267 ITSRYGDRTAAS
-1279 FAENRNAGSRS
+1279 FAENRNAGSHA

-1295 LAGVLGTNYAVDNKQ
+1295 LANVLGTNYAVDNKQ

-1331 DGTIA
+1331 GGAIA
-1336 DASKV
+1336 NASKV

-1349 LPTGASLV
+1349 LPDGASLV

-1366 GIVAHDAGKIT
+1366 GIVAHDEGKIT
-1377 FKLKDGSHGYFSSDR
+1377 FKLKDGTSGYYSSDR
-1392 DGNNHTSHVSE
+1392 DGNNRTSHVSE

-1413 HTSDDTNNPLTNYTF
+1413 HTSDDTNNPLSNYTF
-1428 GSAAAT
+1428 GSAAAEAAG
-1434 TLKNLEDV
+1434 TLKNLEKIT
-1442 NNANPAHVTA
+1442 NANPAHVTA
-1452 DGSITAAPLHAQT
+1452 DGSITSAPLHAQT
-1465 HSIEKVYDGLAAHTD
+1465 RSIEKVYDGLAAHTD
-1480 GNRAAVADKDTIITF
+1480 GNRDAVADKDTIITF

-1513 AVYQAGHSVGAKDV
+1513 AVYQAGHNVGAKDV
-1527 AYDAIAGDIT
+1527 AYDAITSNVT
-1537 TKDVT
+1537 TKNVT
-1542 YTAALTGNYAN
+1542 YTAALTGNYAD
-1553 DYKIVDITGAGA
+1553 DYEIVDITGAGA
-1565 ATATAGVTTTV
+1565 ATAGVTTTV

-1591 DDVSKT
+1591 NDVSKT

-1644 AAPADYKSVYGQ
+1644 AAPDDYKSVYGQ

-1719 RYNIDPNRF
+1719 RYNIDPNHF

-1734 GDPARAERAYD
+1734 GDPARAERVYD

-1857 DGQTGVVDTDTKH
+1857 DGQTGVADTDTKH

-1877 DAKGNVTYTTGSKE
+1877 DAKGNVTYTTASKE
-1891 LVNDGSSFHIEAN
+1891 LVNDGSSFNIEAN
-1904 YRNSANTDN
+1904 YRNSANTAN

-1933 YSISITGGDR
+1933 YNIQIAGTGDA

-1977 AFEKVTKVYDGTTNV
+1977 AFEKVTKVYDGTKNV
-1992 PAADVKFKTGA
+1992 PAADVKFKKGA

-2011 ITFTHTEAFQ
+2011 ITFTHSEEFQ
-2021 SANVRGDG
+2021 SANVNGDDNH
-2029 TTKTIDGTEQK
+2029 TWTPTEGPEKGKVQK
-2040 NWINYSGLSLGGTSA
+2040 NWINYSGLTLGGTSA

-2071 PLQLTPSNVRL
+2071 PLELNPSTVTL
-2082 TTTLATKEYDGG
+2082 VTTQATKEYDGG
-2094 VKVKKAGSDA
+2094 VKVKKDGSDA

-2113 GATVT
+2113 DATVT
-2118 VGGRTVDVLP
+2118 VGGSPVSVLTD
-2128 AFKLKSA
+2128 LELQSA
-2135 EYDSK
+2135 EYDTK
-2140 DVKSGATT
+2140 NVVGGPQP
-2148 DRVTYHMEYTG
+2148 RVTYHMKYKG

-2168 GAETFDGKGDG
+2168 GAATFDGKGNG
-2179 EITKKDVTATIK
+2179 VITPKDVTATIK
-2191 GALTKVYDA
+2191 GSLMKVYDA

-2208 KNATTGAAVVTAD
+2208 KNKATGAAVVTAD
-2221 DLVKFVGLVAGD
+2221 DLVTFVGLVAGD

-2242 FDNKNVGTNKTVTY
+2242 FDNKNVGTNKNVTY
-2256 DIKLDTESA
+2256 DIKLDTASA
-2265 GNYNIK
+2265 GNYNIQ
-2271 YNGSAINVPI
+2271 YNGAAITAPI
-2281 TQTGNTITKRKVDV
+2281 STNDNTITKRKVNV
-2295 TFGEQHKPY
+2295 TFGEQHKSY
-2304 DGLSKNTSIDASVSD
+2304 DGLSKNTSIDASVSA

-2325 NLDHT
+2325 NHDVT
-2330 GLANASNKLTNLTAT
+2330 GLAVANKLTNLAAT
-2345 GTPPNIIS
+2345 GATPNIVS

-2359 GTGFTTD
+2359 GTGFTPD

-2376 YAGLRTAMNASLGG
+2376 YAGLAAAMNTSLGG

-2397 DTDGYGKGYIERATI
+2397 DTDGYGKGYIEKATI
-2412 NVNDPSFTFTATDA
+2412 NVNDPSFTFTASNA
-2426 KKVYDG
+2426 EKVYDG
-2432 TNKVLWKDSSSGI
+2432 TNKVLWKDPSSGI

-2460 GVRLNGNW
+2460 GVTLNGNW

-2475 DMDLTGTKYSSPN
+2475 VMDITGTKYTSPN

-2512 GTNEFTKTAQGTIDR
+2512 GTNEFTKTARGTIDR
-2527 RVLKLDLAQDSAI
+2527 RVVNVALDKDAGI
-2540 DKIYDANEK
+2540 DKIYDANAK

-2563 DDASGNVIYATGTTS
+2563 DDASGNVIYAAGTTN

-2587 GAAVNDGAKM
+2587 GATVNDGAKM

-2605 NLTNRAAD
+2605 DLTNRTAD
-2613 KNVARDTSG
+2613 KNVARDGGGNVT
-2622 AVKAKG
+2622 AKN
-2628 IAYNVRIDAANGG
+2628 IAYNVKIDAANGG

-2649 TTTVDAENANGLNM
+2649 TTTVDAENGLDM

-2725 GVASAF
+2725 GVASDF

-2745 VVLNSSGTVS
+2745 VVLNASGTVS

-2778 YEIADTAYGKGAITK
+2778 YEIADTSYGKGAITK
-2793 RTVTRNDFDIQIDP
+2793 RTVTRNDFDIQIAS

-2821 DPTTHISYNDLEHA
+2821 DSTTNISYNDLEHA
-2835 KNYFTSSTLKLRNSE
+2835 KNYFTSSTLKLRNSA

-2878 TNQVDYGIRIN
+2878 TNQVNYGIRIN
-2889 TTNFDFTGSRD
+2889 TTNFDFTGPRD

-2934 DNQDFVN
+2934 DNKDFVN
-2941 AMANEKLTGIIARDA
+2941 AMANEKLTGIVARDA

-2973 ANTKAE
+2973 AETREDAL
-2979 AEARTPAQ
+2979 APAHTPG
-2987 AQRTVDYTL
+2987 RTVDYALTL
-2996 TLSGDADTLANY
+2996 TGSDPATLSNY
-3008 TIGGHPTTNTVT
+3008 TLSTTNVN
-3020 GKAADIYKKTLTV
+3020 GRAADIYKKKLTV
-3033 DVARKEKDYDGTAA
+3033 DVGRKEKDYDGTAD
-3047 VNNLAAG
+3047 VTGLIPGDIIFHGVLAG
-3054 DITFSGLVGS
+3054 D
-3064 ETLSLDSGALNKV
+3064 TLSLDTASLTKIN
-3077 QGQYLDSSGNA
+3077 GQYLDDAGQPSADVRRNA
-3088 DANVSRDVH
+3088 NHAVT
-3097 RNVLDKAVGYTGL
+3097 DKAVGYTGL

-3143 IRPLN
+3143 IRPLH
-3148 ITPYDPTPTDPHNPN
+3148 ITPYDPTPTDPHHPN

-3177 VYDGTVTVK
+3177 VYDGTATVK

-3226 DIAIDPTKTHYDD
+3226 DIVIDPTKTHYDD
-3239 KMVGASKNVTY
+3239 KMVGTGKNVTY
-3250 GLKYTGNNFT
+3250 GLTYTGNNFT

-3278 TVAVKSSLTKEYD
+3278 TVAVKSPLTKAYD
-3291 ATRDVLGVAK
+3291 ATKDVLGVAK

-3307 VTTADDLVNLT
+3307 VTTADDLVKLT
-3318 GLIAG
+3318 GLITG

-3333 YDTKNVGTGKTVT
+3333 YDTKNAGTGKTVA

-3358 YRLVDASGVAIPMT
+3358 YRLVDASGVAIPTT

-3382 TKRVIGVTF
+3382 TKRKVNVTF
-3391 DPVSKPY
+3391 GTVSKPY
-3398 DGTAANTTID
+3398 DGTATNTTID
-3408 AAVSPAD
+3408 AAVSAAD
-3415 AAVLNLDRTGLANAS
+3415 AAVLNRDVTGLAVA
-3430 NKLTNLTATGAAP
+3430 NKLTNLTAT
-3443 NITSAYGKRDNN
+3443 NITSAYGKRDH

-3467 ANNNVVL
+3467 ANNNVVP

-3491 LGSDAGNYEFDED
+3491 LGSDAGNYEFDVD

-3510 INPVTMSDGDFVLSF
+3510 INPVTMSEGDFALSF
-3525 RKASK
+3525 RKATK
-3530 EYDGTPDVHN
+3530 EYDGTRDVHN

-3551 ATRTVGGTPSTIT
+3551 ASRTVGGTPSTIA

-3586 VHYKVKISNKNFDF
+3586 VHYKVRISNKNFDF
-3600 GIWDGIVQRD
+3600 GTWDGIVRRD

-3630 EYDGTAEIIGKARN
+3630 EYDGKADIIDKARN

-3719 KYKVDLTGT
+3719 KYTVDLTGT
-3728 DAANYEIVHANG
+3728 DAANYEVVHADG
-3740 TAVTATNPYVGK
+3740 TAVTPTNPYVGK

-3767 ERWINEGLPTSY
+3767 ERWINEGLPESY
-3779 TGTPMGK
+3779 TGTPMGE

-3797 PSDTPLPGTIDYRSP
+3797 SGETLPGTIDYRSP

-3819 YYAVEGTYHAP
+3819 YYAVNGTYKAQG
-3830 NGADGDTVSRN
+3830 GADGDTVSRN
-3841 YRFVED
+3841 YRFIQD
-3847 PANDTALYIGPYIP
+3847 PANKTALYIGPYIP

-3889 TNQYSRKPT
+3889 TNHYSRKPS

-3922 NVLDDT
+3922 NVLDET

>member
-22 AGAFLIPQAAFAAPT
+22 AGAFLIPQVAAAAPT
-37 GGEAVFGGAT
+37 GEHDMTSGVHVGR
-47 GLTTSSDMN
+47 TTTAAGTDTN
-56 ITSSNPNNVITWRDY
+56 ITGTRSAASPTTPSNNVIKWADY
-71 SIAQGERVRY
+71 SVKQGETVTY
-81 DSGNKTNN
+81 DANN

-96 ANTSNING
+96 GNTSAING
-104 TIEGG
+104 SITGG
-109 KDVYIVNPNGVIFG
+109 GDIYLVNPNGVIFG
-123 KSASVNVGN
+123 KTASVNVGN
-132 LYVSTQEE
+132 LYVSTQET
-140 STLNTAAFTGS
+140 STVGAEAFKTSGTA
-151 GASPLSTTVTDVG
+151 PLSTTAVG

-194 HDATTS
+194 HATTS

-211 GGYVH
+211 GGYAH

-231 IHKKVTPTTPPS
+231 IHKKFTPPPPSPS
-243 SPPTTVVAAA
+243 SPPLPPTTVVAAA

-265 PTQFQNINSDLTK
+265 PTEFQNIKNGLTK

-285 IDFYDSVTGTKK
+285 IDFYDSTTGTKK
-297 SLTPIGGDSH
+297 SITPIGGNSSS
-307 VAFSGKFDG
+307 AFTGKFDG
-316 NFFRIQNFTVSGTSR
+316 NFYKIKNFSVGG
-331 AGAFGEIN
+331 AGMVDAALFGRTN
-339 GARIDNVGI
+339 AARIDNVGVTDAVV
-348 TGATIT
+348 TGEVTGLQDRFAGGIVAHAT
-354 GGTTSADY
+354 GTTLNNVYVTNTKVTGEDGY
-362 AGGVVGYATSSTLK
+362 HGGVVGYTKNTHIGSS
-376 NVYSDR
+376 
-382 GTTVSGAN
+382 
-390 GRHGGIVGYTTDT
+390 
-403 KVESVYSKAT
+403 YSKAT
-413 IGAGGGIIGLAAND
+413 VGDGGGVIGFSDIGTVVEDTYSD
-427 TKVRDSY
+427 TKKVSG
-434 SEIHTTATT
+434 SLGTE
-443 GGGIPLAAYFI
+443 FI
-454 YYINPTA
+454 YIIDPSG
-461 GTTVDNSYFI
+461 GTTVKNSYSVGTYFTT
-471 GGNFSYSNITSK
+471 NETALTTEA
-483 VNNTYKV
+483 VNTYKIDPG
-490 TEDADHT
+490 TG
-497 YKASLLRPGPPTAT
+497 KASLVGPTPNPSVEAHTI
-511 TADEKDANSSDT
+511 DT
-523 YAAWGNTIN
+523 YAAWGNAIN
-532 NTGAPGAKWRI
+532 NTGVPGAKWRI

-561 ATYDT
+561 ATYDI

-571 NGTLNSDGANTAK
+571 NGTLNTESATTAK
-584 SNKGADIETTYN
+584 SNNGADITTGLTYN

-602 VGKDASGADVVG
+602 VGKDGSGADVVG

-628 NANGT
+628 NADGT

-681 KQREVKLN
+681 KQREVRLDN
-689 DGTIKPDRMYN
+689 GSIKPDRMYN

-707 AFIRALTSGNIH
+707 AFIGELKKGSIN

-734 LDFTRGNFKAQAYN
+734 LDFTTGNFKAQAYN

-756 ATIAAGTHADKN
+756 TTIAAGTHADKN
-768 VGKDKP
+768 VGVDKP
-774 VKFTGSIDFSGDDA
+774 VKFTGSIGFSGEDA
-788 ANYYF
+788 ANYKF
-793 NNASLSNITGT
+793 DNTSLSNITGT

-831 VLDLAMKQTGTT
+831 VLDRAMKQTGTST
-843 SSNITLDK
+843 PNITLNKDNY
-851 SKIAPAIGVTPSTI
+851 APASAVTSPTHHKGEI
-865 PDGAIMR
+865 MLDDGNNPD
-872 DDNDTVDNVDLTNVT
+872 DVDLTQVT
-887 DPTYTDTAGNAQIH
+887 DPTYTDTTGVKQIH

-909 TNVGLQGVDARNY
+909 KNVGLRGADAGNY
-922 DLYYTPESGT
+922 DLYLPPIP
-932 KTAVTDSKVYLA
+932 AVGNGNKVVGNTVYLA

-959 YKKVTNPSTSAVT
+959 YKKVTDPLTGAIT

-997 SNITTTEPNKG
+997 SNITTTDPNKG

-1057 AEYQLGDYYI
+1057 AEYRLGDYYI
-1067 KVKVNGSNVDTA
+1067 KVKVNGSDVDTA

-1093 PKLLTATVVKS
+1093 PKLLTATVVNS

-1155 LDVSDTPTKQN
+1155 LVSGTPTKQN

-1183 YILDATATGTNR
+1183 YILDAAATGTSR

-1331 DGTIA
+1331 DGRVA

-1480 GNRAAVADKDTIITF
+1480 GNRDAVADKDTIITF

-1527 AYDAIAGDIT
+1527 AYDAFGVDIT

-1565 ATATAGVTTTV
+1565 ATAGVTTTV

-1591 DDVSKT
+1591 NDVSKT

-1607 TVKKI
+1607 SVKEI
-1612 TDDVAN
+1612 TDTIGSAVIDD
-1618 SLISTILSDDNIT
+1618 ILSDDNVT
-1631 AGALTNKYRDKMT
+1631 AHDLTTKYTSKMT
-1644 AAPADYKSVYGQ
+1644 AAPANYKSTYGR
-1656 GSTDASFKENPNV
+1656 GNTDATFVENVN
-1669 ASDANGETIENGKDV
+1669 ASNGTPHDV

-1689 RKAFT
+1689 RKAFN
-1694 ERFSSSTSP
+1694 EEFGAFSA
-1703 GNYTVEQNVY
+1703 GNYSVEKNVY

-1719 RYNIDPNRF
+1719 RRNIDPNNF
-1728 NVVDLN
+1728 DVVDDHN
-1734 GDPARAERAYD
+1734 VTSHATKEYD
-1745 GTAVYNVPTGWK
+1745 GTTTYNVPTGWK
-1757 ISPSTGPDTGVLT
+1757 LNPSTGPSTGVIA
-1770 GDNITFHLTSDGA
+1770 GDDVTFHLTSDGA
-1783 KFTTATH
+1783 QFTTAAH
-1790 NPTPNAFEANKVMY
+1790 NPTPNAYDADKVMY

-1810 DREKIKNYTLDG
+1810 DREKIKNYTLGGRKLEDG
-1822 RNLESGA
+1822 K

-1842 LSLALVNN
+1842 LSLALVND

-1870 WKALTKT
+1870 WTALTKT
-1877 DAKGNVTYTTGSKE
+1877 DAKGNVEYTAGSKE
-1891 LVNDGSSFHIEAN
+1891 LVNDGSSFHIEAD
-1904 YRNSANTDN
+1904 YRNSANTAK

-1919 NSATPR
+1919 DSATPR

-1933 YSISITGGDR
+1933 YNIHITGGDG
-1943 RNYAFANGTST
+1943 RNYAFANATST

-1977 AFEKVTKVYDGTTNV
+1977 AFAKITKVYDGTTNV
-1992 PAADVKFKTGA
+1992 PVADVKFKTGA

-2011 ITFTHTEAFQ
+2011 ITFTHSEAFQ

-2029 TTKTIDGTEQK
+2029 TTKTIDGTAQK
-2040 NWINYSGLSLGGTSA
+2040 NWINYSGLTLGGASA

-2071 PLQLTPSNVRL
+2071 PLELTPSNVTL
-2082 TTTLATKEYDGG
+2082 TTTPATKEYDGG
-2094 VKVKKAGSDA
+2094 VKVKKDGSDA

-2113 GATVT
+2113 DATVT
-2118 VGGRTVDVLP
+2118 VGGSPVSVLTD
-2128 AFKLKSA
+2128 LELQSA
-2135 EYDSK
+2135 EYDTK
-2140 DVKSGATT
+2140 NVVGGAQP
-2148 DRVTYHMEYTG
+2148 RVTYHMKYKG

-2168 GAETFDGKGDG
+2168 GAATFDGKGKG
-2179 EITKKDVTATIK
+2179 VITPKEVTATIK
-2191 GALTKVYDA
+2191 GSLTKVYDA
-2200 TADTIGAA
+2200 TANTIGAA

-2221 DLVKFVGLVAGD
+2221 DLVTFVGLVAGD

-2242 FDNKNVGTNKTVTY
+2242 FDNKSVGTNKTVTY

-2271 YNGSAINVPI
+2271 YNGSAITVPI
-2281 TQTGNTITKRKVDV
+2281 TQAGNTITKRKVNV
-2295 TFGEQHKPY
+2295 TFGEQHKSY
-2304 DGLSKNTSIDASVSD
+2304 DGLSTNTSIDASVSP

-2330 GLANASNKLTNLTAT
+2330 GLANASNKLMNLTAT

-2359 GTGFTTD
+2359 GTGFTPD

-2376 YAGLRTAMNASLGG
+2376 YAGLRTAMNTSLGG
-2390 NAGNYEF
+2390 AAGNYEF

-2412 NVNDPSFTFTATDA
+2412 NVNDPSFTFTADPAT
-2426 KKVYDG
+2426 KVYDG
-2432 TNKVLWKDSSSGI
+2432 TTA
-2445 YYGDNSHVKN
+2445 VKYNGSAASNDVRN
-2455 YISTI
+2455 YITNI
-2460 GVRLNGNW
+2460 GVTLNGHW

-2475 DMDLTGTKYSSPN
+2475 VMDLTGTKYTSPN
-2488 ATNGTPDTV
+2488 ATNSTPDTV
-2497 TYKFRLNTNNIIVNG
+2497 MYKFRLNTNNIIVNG

-2527 RVLKLDLAQDSAI
+2527 RVLKLGLAQDSAI
-2540 DKIYDANEK
+2540 DKNYDANAK

-2563 DDASGNVIYATGTTS
+2563 DDASGNVIYAAGTTN

-2605 NLTNRAAD
+2605 DLTNRAAD
-2613 KNVARDTSG
+2613 KNVAYSGG
-2622 AVKAKG
+2622 AVTAKG

-2725 GVASAF
+2725 GVASDF
-2731 GKGTTDATFTADPN
+2731 GKGTTDETFTADPN

-2755 PRSKDVQYRNLKDT
+2755 PRSKDVQYRNLKNT
-2769 LNAQPYAGN
+2769 LNAQPYARN
-2778 YEIADTAYGKGAITK
+2778 YEIADTSYGKGAITK

-2821 DPTTHISYNDLEHA
+2821 DSTTHISYNDLEHA
-2835 KNYFTSSTLKLRNSE
+2835 KNYFTSSTLKLRNSA

-2863 IELLSAAYNGTNVVG
+2863 IELLSAVYNGTNVVG

-2889 TTNFDFTGSRD
+2889 TTNFDFTGPRD
-2900 DVRHTAGTITPRD
+2900 DVRHTAGIIKPRD

-2924 EYDGETTFNQ
+2924 EYDGATTFDQ
-2934 DNQDFVN
+2934 DNKDFVN
-2941 AMANEKLTGIIARDA
+2941 AMANEKLTGIVARDA

-2964 GTYSSKNAS
+2964 GTYSSPNAS
-2973 ANTKAE
+2973 AETREDAL
-2979 AEARTPAQ
+2979 APAHTPR
-2987 AQRTVDYTL
+2987 RTVDYALTL
-2996 TLSGDADTLANY
+2996 TGSDPATLSNY
-3008 TIGGHPTTNTVT
+3008 TLSMTNVN
-3020 GKAADIYKKTLTV
+3020 GRPADIYKKTLTV
-3033 DVARKEKDYDGTAA
+3033 EVGYTDKEYDGTAA
-3047 VNNLAAG
+3047 V
-3054 DITFSGLVGS
+3054 TGLTEHKIEYKGVIPG
-3064 ETLSLDSGALNKV
+3064 ETLSLDAHALGKV
-3077 QGQYLDSSGNA
+3077 SGQYLDDAGNPNKDVRRDQA
-3088 DANVSRDVH
+3088 GNVTY
-3097 RNVLDKAVGYTGL
+3097 KAVGYTGL
-3110 NAALIDRAARDTTAG
+3110 SDALVDLADRDATAG
-3125 NYRVD
+3125 NYRVEN
-3130 DTKNYTVGDAKGQ
+3130 TRTYAAENKKGL
-3143 IRPLN
+3143 IKPLPIN
-3148 ITPYDPTPTDPHNPN
+3148 PYDPTPTDPHNPN

-3177 VYDGTVTVK
+3177 VYDGTATVK

-3218 GTEVNIWK
+3218 GTGVDIWT
-3226 DIAIDPTKTHYDD
+3226 DIVIDPTKTHYED
-3239 KMVGASKNVTY
+3239 KMVGTSKNVTY
-3250 GLKYTGNNFT
+3250 GLKYTGNNFI

-3268 STGIITAKDV
+3268 STGVITPKDV
-3278 TVAVKSSLTKEYD
+3278 TATIKGPLTKEYD

-3307 VTTADDLVNLT
+3307 VKTADDLVKLT

-3333 YDTKNVGTGKTVT
+3333 YDTKNVGTGKTVA

-3358 YRLVDASGVAIPMT
+3358 YRLVDASGAAIPTT
-3372 GLTSPSNNEI
+3372 GLPSLPYNEI
-3382 TKRVIGVTF
+3382 TKRKVNVTF
-3391 DPVSKPY
+3391 GEQHKSY
-3398 DGTAANTTID
+3398 DGLSKNTSID
-3408 AAVSPAD
+3408 ASVSVAD
-3415 AAVLNLDRTGLANAS
+3415 AAVLNRDVTGLAVA
-3430 NKLTNLTATGAAP
+3430 NKLMNLDATGATP
-3443 NITSAYGKRDNN
+3443 NIVSNYGKRT
-3455 GQFTAN
+3455 GTGFT
-3461 PNVVRD
+3461 PD
-3467 ANNNVVL
+3467 ANAGTN
-3474 NGKDVQYA
+3474 KDVQYA

-3491 LGSDAGNYEFDED
+3491 LGSNAGNYEFDTD
-3504 GYGKGT
+3504 GYGKGY
-3510 INPVTMSDGDFVLSF
+3510 IERATMSDGDFALSF
-3525 RKASK
+3525 RKATK
-3530 EYDGTPDVHN
+3530 EYDGTRDVHN

-3551 ATRTVGGTPSTIT
+3551 ASRTVGGTPSTIT

-3586 VHYKVKISNKNFDF
+3586 VHYKVQISNKNFDF
-3600 GIWDGIVQRD
+3600 GAWDGIVRRD

-3630 EYDGTAEIIGKARN
+3630 EYDGKADIIDKARN
-3644 AQGTLITGRGDKLV
+3644 AQGTLITAGGDNLV
-3658 KFHHYGGTPTHPDD
+3658 KFHHYGGTPTNPDD

-3693 DYVDKNVE
+3693 DYVAVDPTKYANKDVE
-3701 WQGGVWN
+3701 WKDNVWN

-3719 KYKVDLTGT
+3719 KYTVDLTGT
-3728 DAANYEIVHANG
+3728 DAANYEVVHADG

-3779 TGTPMGK
+3779 TGTPQGT

-3797 PSDTPLPGTIDYRSP
+3797 SGDTLPGTIAYSSP

-3830 NGADGDTVSRN
+3830 NGADGDSVSWN
-3841 YRFVED
+3841 YRFVQD
-3847 PANDTALYIGPYIP
+3847 PANKTALYIGPYIP

>member
-22 AGAFLIPQAAFAAPT
+22 AGAFLIPQVAAAAPT
-37 GGEAVFGGAT
+37 GHHGETTGVQVAGEGTAT
-47 GLTTSSDMN
+47 TT
-56 ITSSNPNNVITWRDY
+56 ITATAANNVIKWADY
-71 SIAQGERVRY
+71 SVKQGETVNY
-81 DSGNKTNN
+81 DGKN

-96 ANTSNING
+96 GNTSAING
-104 TIEGG
+104 TINNTGG
-109 KDVYIVNPNGVIFG
+109 DIYLVNPNGVIFG
-123 KSASVNVGN
+123 KTASVNVGN

-184 SIRILDAANV
+184 SIRILDAADV
-194 HDATTS
+194 HATTS

-206 DEETN
+206 DEATN
-211 GGYVH
+211 GGYAH

-231 IHKKVTPTTPPS
+231 IHKKFTPPPPSPS
-243 SPPTTVVAAA
+243 SPPSPPTIVVAAA

-285 IDFYDSVTGTKK
+285 IDFATPTGGKTTI
-297 SLTPIGGDSH
+297 TPIGGNTYADF
-307 VAFSGKFDG
+307 AGKLDG
-316 NFFRIQNFTVSGTSR
+316 NFFRVKNFNVASTVSYAGLFGRTS
-331 AGAFGEIN
+331 GAKIENLG
-339 GARIDNVGI
+339 V
-348 TGATIT
+348 TGATVT
-354 GGTTSADY
+354 GGSGANDFAGGIAGYTTGNTLIRNVYVKKDTTVDGSTGQL
-362 AGGVVGYATSSTLK
+362 GGVVGKTE
-376 NVYSDR
+376 N
-382 GTTVSGAN
+382 TTF
-390 GRHGGIVGYTTDT
+390 D
-403 KVESVYSKAT
+403 SVYSLAT
-413 IGAGGGIIGLAAND
+413 IGDGGGLIGTSGTGTKIYDAYSD
-427 TKVRDSY
+427 TSY
-434 SEIHTTATT
+434 LSTVTPGQEI
-443 GGGIPLAAYFI
+443 YFI
-454 YYINPTA
+454 YLIDPDNGTNVYNSFATGKLSWNEGNLTGDPSQNTYRIDGENA
-461 GTTVDNSYFI
+461 VRVGSTTVTGSATSGNKNS
-471 GGNFSYSNITSK
+471 
-483 VNNTYKV
+483 V
-490 TEDADHT
+490 A
-497 YKASLLRPGPPTAT
+497 
-511 TADEKDANSSDT
+511 T
-523 YAAWGNTIN
+523 YAGWSIN

-571 NGTLNSDGANTAK
+571 NGTLNTESANTAK

-596 SQYIKI
+596 SQYVKI
-602 VGKDASGADVVG
+602 VGKNTAGDTVVG
-614 GKSNVVTY
+614 DKSNVVTY

-628 NANGT
+628 NADGT

-689 DGTIKPDRMYN
+689 DGTIKPNRMYN

-707 AFIRALTSGNIH
+707 AFISELKKGSIN
-719 SSGFTAEDINAHSVN
+719 SSGFTAEDVEAHSVN
-734 LDFTRGNFKAQAYN
+734 LDFTTGHFKAQAYN
-748 LEYVNASG
+748 LEYEDTTG
-756 ATIAAGTHADKN
+756 TTIAAGTHADKN

-816 NKTRADAKI
+816 NKSTADAKI

-843 SSNITLDK
+843 TPNITLNKDNY
-851 SKIAPAIGVTPSTI
+851 APASTVTSPTHHKGEI
-865 PDGAIMR
+865 MLDDGNNPD
-872 DDNDTVDNVDLTNVT
+872 DVDLTQVT
-887 DPTYTDTAGNAQIH
+887 DPTYTDTTGAKQIH

-909 TNVGLQGVDARNY
+909 KNVGLRGADAGNY
-922 DLYYTPESGT
+922 DLYLPPIPAAGNGNKVVGNT
-932 KTAVTDSKVYLA
+932 VYLD
-944 GEIIRREIPSTGFEV
+944 GKIIRREITRDSFKVYDSATNAEV
-959 YKKVTNPSTSAVT
+959 IA
-972 QVKVDAEKVYDGT
+972 QKVYDGNAT
-985 SSYTPESGTYLT
+985 YTPGGSVYLSTNAPASG
-997 SNITTTEPNKG
+997 NVG
-1008 IVARDLG
+1008 IVTRDQG
-1015 HITFSLTPGKTAHFT
+1015 HITFALTG
-1030 DDNGT
+1030 GT
-1035 ETTHVSNTTGVAY
+1035 GTFKDATGANSTKNVAEARKIAY
-1048 NVTGHTDNA
+1048 NVTGVADTHTDA
-1057 AEYQLGDYYI
+1057 DGIGHKLDDYYVLDADGVT
-1067 KVKVNGSNVDTA
+1067 KHA
-1079 LTNTFDVTGKGKIT
+1079 LSSAFDATGQGRIT
-1093 PKLLTATVVKS
+1093 PKALTATVV
-1104 NITKVYDGWTKQT
+1104 NNHITKVYDAKQNQT
-1117 DGNRTLTPGEDLI
+1117 DGNRNDIIGDALVTLS
-1130 TLAGFVTGETRTN
+1130 GFVSGETRTN
-1143 TSTADYATKNVI
+1143 TSTAMYASPNVAW
-1155 LDVSDTPTKQN
+1155 DNTANAPTSQA
-1166 VTYTAS
+1166 VTYTAK
-1172 FDRGTGVASED
+1172 FDRGTGAEADNYTFDTTAHTTTVTNSASVSGS
-1183 YILDATATGTNR
+1183 YTGT
-1195 YQKTLTTDSNGAQ
+1195 
-1208 TTGIITPRPVTVKF
+1208 ITPRDLKLTF
-1222 ADVTKV
+1222 GDVTKV
-1228 YDGTAINTDITA
+1228 YDGTADNATKNVTA
-1240 NDLGDTA
+1240 L
-1247 VDKAVLQDDGKSAS
+1247 DDGLSGAVTT
-1261 AISATG
+1261 ADGTTAAGISAAALSSA
-1267 ITSRYGNGTAAS
+1267 TSSYGDFSGTTFKA
-1279 FAENRNAGSRS
+1279 NRNAGNRV

-1295 LAGVLGTNYAVDNKQ
+1295 LAGALGTNHNYAIADKQ
-1310 YGKGTI
+1310 YGKGEI
-1316 TRRRIDPSGFQVRKA
+1316 TRRRIDPSGFKVRKA

-1336 DASKV
+1336 NASKV
-1341 YDGTDLSD
+1341 YDGTDRSD
-1349 LPTGASLV
+1349 LPSGASLV

-1377 FKLKDGSHGYFSSDR
+1377 FKLKDGTSGYYSSDA
-1392 DGNNHTSHVSE
+1392 DGNNRTSHVSE
-1403 AHYVAYDIVA
+1403 AQYVAYDIVA
-1413 HTSDDTNNPLTNYTF
+1413 HTSDDTNNPLSNYTF
-1428 GSAAAT
+1428 GSATAT

-1442 NNANPAHVTA
+1442 NNTNPAHVTA
-1452 DGSITAAPLHAQT
+1452 SGTITSAALHAQT

-1513 AVYQAGHSVGAKDV
+1513 AEYLGFGGGQGKDV
-1527 AYDAIAGDIT
+1527 AYNAISGDVT
-1537 TKDVT
+1537 TKNVT
-1542 YTAALTGNYAN
+1542 YTAALTGNYAD
-1553 DYKIVDITGAGA
+1553 DYAIVDITGAGA
-1565 ATATAGVTTTV
+1565 AAATTGVTTTV
-1576 ADAGKI
+1576 ANAGKI

-1607 TVKKI
+1607 SVKEI
-1612 TDDVAN
+1612 TDMIGSAVIDD
-1618 SLISTILSDDNIT
+1618 ILSDDNVT
-1631 AGALTNKYRDKMT
+1631 AHDLTAQYTAKMT
-1644 AAPADYKSVYGQ
+1644 AAPANYKSAYGR
-1656 GSTDASFKENPNV
+1656 GNTDATFVENVN
-1669 ASDANGETIENGKDV
+1669 ASNGTPHDV

-1689 RKAFT
+1689 REAFRT
-1694 ERFSSSTSP
+1694 EFGSP
-1703 GNYTVEQNVY
+1703 SAGNYSVEKNVY

-1719 RYNIDPNRF
+1719 RRNIDPNNFR
-1728 NVVDLN
+1728 VVDDHN
-1734 GDPARAERAYD
+1734 VTSHATKEYD
-1745 GTAVYNVPTGWK
+1745 GTTTYNVPTGWK
-1757 ISPSTGPDTGVLT
+1757 LTPPSGPSTGVIA
-1770 GDNITFHLTSDGA
+1770 GDDVTFHLTSDGA
-1783 KFTTATH
+1783 QFTTAAH
-1790 NPTPNAFEANKVMY
+1790 NPTPNAYDADKVMY
-1804 NVVASG
+1804 NVAASG
-1810 DREKIKNYTLDG
+1810 DREKIKNYTLGGRKLEDG
-1822 RNLESGA
+1822 K

-1877 DAKGNVTYTTGSKE
+1877 DAKGNVAYATGSKE

-1904 YRNSANTDN
+1904 YRNSANTAN

-1919 NSATPR
+1919 DAATPR
-1925 NIIDKAIE
+1925 HVVDKAIE
-1933 YSISITGGDR
+1933 YNIHITGGDA
-1943 RNYAFANGTST
+1943 RNYAFGAL
-1954 PTNAESGL
+1954 TNPAESGL

-2003 DGVIDGDN
+2003 DGVITGDN
-2011 ITFTHTEAFQ
+2011 ITFTHSEAFQ

-2029 TTKTIDGTEQK
+2029 TTKTIDGTAQK

-2071 PLQLTPSNVRL
+2071 PLQLTPSNVTL
-2082 TTTLATKEYDGG
+2082 TTTPATKEYDGG
-2094 VKVKKAGSDA
+2094 VKVKKDGSDA

-2113 GATVT
+2113 DATVT
-2118 VGGRTVDVLP
+2118 VGGSPVSVLTD
-2128 AFKLKSA
+2128 LELQSA
-2135 EYDSK
+2135 EYDTK
-2140 DVKSGATT
+2140 NVVGGAQP
-2148 DRVTYHMEYTG
+2148 RVTYHMKYKG

-2168 GAETFDGKGDG
+2168 GAATFDGKGKG
-2179 EITKKDVTATIK
+2179 VITPKEVTATIK
-2191 GALTKVYDA
+2191 GSLTKVYDA
-2200 TADTIGAA
+2200 TANTIDAA

-2233 GATNATTAT
+2233 GVTNATTAT

-2256 DIKLDTESA
+2256 DIKLDTTSA
-2265 GNYNIK
+2265 GNYNLK
-2271 YNGSAINVPI
+2271 YNGSAITGPI
-2281 TQTGNTITKRKVDV
+2281 TQTGNTITKRKVNV
-2295 TFGEQHKPY
+2295 TFGEQHKSY
-2304 DGLSKNTSIDASVSD
+2304 DGLSKNTSIDASVSA

-2325 NLDHT
+2325 NSDVT
-2330 GLANASNKLTNLTAT
+2330 RLAVDNKLTNLTAT

-2359 GTGFTTD
+2359 GTGFTPD

-2376 YAGLRTAMNASLGG
+2376 YAGLSAAMNTSLGG

-2412 NVNDPSFTFTATDA
+2412 NASDVTFAA
-2426 KKVYDG
+2426 SNAEKVYDG
-2432 TNKVLWKDSSSGI
+2432 TKTVKYNGSSASN
-2445 YYGDNSHVKN
+2445 DVKN
-2455 YISTI
+2455 YITTAS
-2460 GVRLNGNW
+2460 VVLNGNT
-2468 VDLSGSV
+2468 VDLRNDLV
-2475 DMDLTGTKYSSPN
+2475 MDTTGTQYSSAN
-2488 ATNGTPDTV
+2488 ATNGTPATV
-2497 TYKFRLNTNNIIVNG
+2497 TYKFHLNNSNINISGDNN
-2512 GTNEFTKTAQGTIDR
+2512 FTKTANGTIDR
-2527 RVLKLDLAQDSAI
+2527 RVLKLGLAQDSAI
-2540 DKIYDANEK
+2540 DKIYDANAK
-2549 LIDTSTRHY
+2549 LIDTNTRHY

-2563 DDASGNVIYATGTTS
+2563 DDASGNVIYAAGTTN
-2578 DNKLVRTSN
+2578 DNKLVRTAN

-2605 NLTNRAAD
+2605 DLTNRAAD
-2613 KNVARDTSG
+2613 KNVARDTSSG
-2622 AVKAKG
+2622 NVTAKD
-2628 IAYNVRIDAANGG
+2628 IAYNVKIDAANGG
-2641 KNYKLSDG
+2641 KNYTLDHNG
-2649 TTTVDAENANGLNM
+2649 TTANAEDGLKM

-2725 GVASAF
+2725 GVASDF
-2731 GKGTTDATFTADPN
+2731 GKGTTNAAFTADPN

-2778 YEIADTAYGKGAITK
+2778 YEIADTSYGKGAITK

-2821 DPTTHISYNDLEHA
+2821 DTTTHISYNDLEHA
-2835 KNYFTSSTLKLRNSE
+2835 KNYFTSSTLKLRNSA
-2850 GTVIATKNINLAD
+2850 GIVIATKNINLAD

-2878 TNQVDYGIRIN
+2878 TNQVNYGIRIN

-2900 DVRHTAGTITPRD
+2900 DVRHTAGTITQRD

-2934 DNQDFVN
+2934 DNKDFVN
-2941 AMANEKLTGIIARDA
+2941 AMANEKLTGIVARDA

-2973 ANTKAE
+2973 VETREDALAP
-2979 AEARTPAQ
+2979 AHTPG
-2987 AQRTVDYTL
+2987 RTVDYALTL
-2996 TLSGDADTLANY
+2996 TGSDPATLSNY
-3008 TIGGHPTTNTVT
+3008 TLSTTNVN
-3020 GKAADIYKKTLTV
+3020 GRPADIYKKKLTV
-3033 DVARKEKDYDGTAA
+3033 DVGRKEKDYDGTAD
-3047 VNNLAAG
+3047 VTGLTTGDIIFHGVLAG
-3054 DITFSGLVGS
+3054 D
-3064 ETLSLDSGALNKV
+3064 TLALDTASLTKINGK
-3077 QGQYLDSSGNA
+3077 YLDDAGQPSADVRRNA
-3088 DANVSRDVH
+3088 NHAVT
-3097 RNVLDKAVGYTGL
+3097 DKAVGYTGL
-3110 NAALIDRAARDTTAG
+3110 NAALIDCATRDTTAG

-3130 DTKNYTVGDAKGQ
+3130 DTKNYTVGDAKGR

-3148 ITPYDPTPTDPHNPN
+3148 ITPYDPTDPHNPN

-3186 HNGVGTADALKNYL
+3186 HNGVGTEDALKNYL

-3226 DIAIDPTKTHYDD
+3226 DIDIDPTKTHYDD

-3278 TVAVKSSLTKEYD
+3278 TVAVKSPLTKAYD
-3291 ATRDVLGVAK
+3291 ATTDVLGVAK

-3307 VTTADDLVNLT
+3307 VTTADDLVKLT

-3333 YDTKNVGTGKTVT
+3333 YDTKNAGTGKTVA

-3358 YRLVDASGVAIPMT
+3358 YRLVDASGAAIPTT
-3372 GLTSPSNNEI
+3372 GLTSPPNNEI
-3382 TKRVIGVTF
+3382 TKRKVNVTF
-3391 DPVSKPY
+3391 DTVSKDY
-3398 DGTAANTTID
+3398 DGTAANTSID
-3408 AAVSPAD
+3408 AAVSDAD
-3415 AAVLNLDRTGLANAS
+3415 AAVLNLDRAGLANAS
-3430 NKLTNLTATGAAP
+3430 NKLTNLTAT

-3467 ANNNVVL
+3467 ANNNVVP
-3474 NGKDVQYA
+3474 NGKNVQYA

-3491 LGSDAGNYEFDED
+3491 LGSDAGNYEFDVD

-3510 INPVTMSDGDFVLSF
+3510 INPVTMSEGNFALSF

-3530 EYDGTPDVHN
+3530 EYDGTRDVHN

-3551 ATRTVGGTPSTIT
+3551 ATRTVGGTTSTIT

-3586 VHYKVKISNKNFDF
+3586 VHYKVKISNKNFNF
-3600 GIWDGIVQRD
+3600 GTWDGIVQRD

-3630 EYDGTAEIIGKARN
+3630 EYDGTADIIGKARN
-3644 AQGTLITGRGDKLV
+3644 AHGDLITAGGDNLV
-3658 KFHHYGGTPTHPDD
+3658 KFHHYSGTPTHPDD

-3719 KYKVDLTGT
+3719 KYTVDLTGT
-3728 DAANYEIVHANG
+3728 DAANYDIVHADG

-3797 PSDTPLPGTIDYRSP
+3797 PSDTPLPGTIDYSSP

-3819 YYAVEGTYHAP
+3819 YYAVNGTYKAQ
-3830 NGADGDTVSRN
+3830 GGTDGDSVSWN
-3841 YRFVED
+3841 YRFIQD
-3847 PANDTALYIGPYIP
+3847 PANKTALYIGPYIP

>member
-22 AGAFLIPQAAFAAPT
+22 AGAFLIPQVAAAAPT
-37 GGEAVFGGAT
+37 GHHDETAGVQVAGEGTAT
-47 GLTTSSDMN
+47 TT
-56 ITSSNPNNVITWRDY
+56 ITATAANNVIKWADY
-71 SIAQGERVRY
+71 SVKQGETVNY
-81 DSGNKTNN
+81 DGKN

-96 ANTSNING
+96 GNTSAING
-104 TIEGG
+104 TINNAGG
-109 KDVYIVNPNGVIFG
+109 DIYLVNPNGVIFG
-123 KSASVNVGN
+123 KTASVNVGN

-140 STLNTAAFTGS
+140 STLNMTAFTGS
-151 GASPLSTTVTDVG
+151 GNSPLSTAVTDVG

-206 DEETN
+206 DEATN
-211 GGYVH
+211 GGYAH

-265 PTQFQNINSDLTK
+265 PTEFQNINSDLTK

-285 IDFYDSVTGTKK
+285 IDFYDAVAGAKK
-297 SLTPIGGDSH
+297 AITPIGGNSSS
-307 VAFSGKFDG
+307 AFTGKFDG
-316 NFFRIQNFTVSGTSR
+316 NFYKIKNFSVGG
-331 AGAFGEIN
+331 AGMVDAALFGRTN
-339 GARIDNVGI
+339 AARIDNVGVTDAVV
-348 TGATIT
+348 TGEVTGLQDRFAGGIVAHAT
-354 GGTTSADY
+354 GTTLNNVYVTNTKVTGEDGY
-362 AGGVVGYATSSTLK
+362 HGGVVGYTKNTHIGSS
-376 NVYSDR
+376 
-382 GTTVSGAN
+382 
-390 GRHGGIVGYTTDT
+390 
-403 KVESVYSKAT
+403 YSKAT
-413 IGAGGGIIGLAAND
+413 VGDCGGVIGFSDIGTVVENTYSD
-427 TKVRDSY
+427 TKKVSG
-434 SEIHTTATT
+434 SLGTE
-443 GGGIPLAAYFI
+443 FI
-454 YYINPTA
+454 YIIDPSG
-461 GTTVDNSYFI
+461 GTTVKNSYSVGTYFTT
-471 GGNFSYSNITSK
+471 NETALTTEA
-483 VNNTYKV
+483 VNTYKIDPG
-490 TEDADHT
+490 TG
-497 YKASLLRPGPPTAT
+497 KASLVGPTPNPSVEAHTI
-511 TADEKDANSSDT
+511 DT
-523 YAAWGNTIN
+523 YAAWGNAIN

-571 NGTLNSDGANTAK
+571 NGTLNTESANTAK

-596 SQYIKI
+596 SQYVKI

-628 NANGT
+628 KADGK
-633 PNLDHIYDYVS
+633 PNLDHIYDYVGTT
-644 AGTNDFD
+644 GTNDFD

-681 KQREVKLN
+681 KQREVKLDN
-689 DGTIKPDRMYN
+689 GTIKPDRMYN

-707 AFIRALTSGNIH
+707 AFVGELKKGSIS

-734 LDFTRGNFKAQAYN
+734 LDFTTGNFKAQAYN

-909 TNVGLQGVDARNY
+909 TNVGLQGADAQNY
-922 DLYYTPESGT
+922 DLYYVLNNNT

-959 YKKVTNPSTSAVT
+959 YKKVTNPSTGAIT

-997 SNITTTEPNKG
+997 SNITTTDPNKG

-1117 DGNRTLTPGEDLI
+1117 DGNRTLTPGEDLV

-1155 LDVSDTPTKQN
+1155 LDGSGTPTKQN
-1166 VTYTAS
+1166 VTYTAA

-1183 YILDATATGTNR
+1183 YILDAAVTGTNR
-1195 YQKTLTTDSNGAQ
+1195 YQKTLTTDSSGAQ

-1222 ADVTKV
+1222 AAVTKV
-1228 YDGTAINTDITA
+1228 YDGTAVNTDITA
-1240 NDLGDTA
+1240 NDLGDTD

-1267 ITSRYGNGTAAS
+1267 ITSRYGDGTAAS
-1279 FAENRNAGSRS
+1279 FAENRNAGSHA

-1295 LAGVLGTNYAVDNKQ
+1295 LANVLGTNYAVDNKQ

-1331 DGTIA
+1331 GGAIA
-1336 DASKV
+1336 NASKV
-1341 YDGTDLSD
+1341 YDGTDRSD
-1349 LPTGASLV
+1349 LPSGASLV

-1366 GIVAHDAGKIT
+1366 GIVTHDAGKIT
-1377 FKLKDGSHGYFSSDR
+1377 FKLKDGTSGYYSSDA
-1392 DGNNHTSHVSE
+1392 DGNNRTSHVSE
-1403 AHYVAYDIVA
+1403 ARHVAYDIVA
-1413 HTSDDTNNPLTNYTF
+1413 QTSDATNNPLSNYTF
-1428 GSAAAT
+1428 GSATAT

-1480 GNRAAVADKDTIITF
+1480 GNRDAVADKDTIITF

-1542 YTAALTGNYAN
+1542 YTAALTGNYAD

-1565 ATATAGVTTTV
+1565 ATATTGVTTTV

-1582 TPRALKIVM
+1582 TPRALRIVM

-1607 TVKKI
+1607 SVKEI
-1612 TDDVAN
+1612 TDTIGSAVIDD
-1618 SLISTILSDDNIT
+1618 ILSDDNVT
-1631 AGALTNKYRDKMT
+1631 ALDLTNQYTAKMT
-1644 AAPADYKSVYGQ
+1644 AAPDNYKSTYGR
-1656 GSTDASFKENPNV
+1656 GNTDATFVENVN
-1669 ASDANGETIENGKDV
+1669 ASNGTPHDV

-1689 RKAFT
+1689 RKAFNEEFGT
-1694 ERFSSSTSP
+1694 FSA
-1703 GNYTVEQNVY
+1703 GNYSVEKNVY

-1719 RYNIDPNRF
+1719 RRNIDPNNF
-1728 NVVDLN
+1728 DVVDDHN
-1734 GDPARAERAYD
+1734 VTSHATKEYD
-1745 GTAVYNVPTGWK
+1745 GTTTYNVPTGWK
-1757 ISPSTGPDTGVLT
+1757 LNPSTGPSTGVIA
-1770 GDNITFHLTSDGA
+1770 GDDVTFHLTSDGA
-1783 KFTTATH
+1783 QFTTAAH
-1790 NPTPNAFEANKVMY
+1790 NPTQNAYDAAKVMY

-1810 DREKIKNYTLDG
+1810 DREKIKNYTLGGRKLEDG
-1822 RNLESGA
+1822 K

-1842 LSLALVNN
+1842 LSLALVND

-1877 DAKGNVTYTTGSKE
+1877 DAKGNVEYTTGSKE

-1904 YRNSANTDN
+1904 YRNSANTAN

-1919 NSATPR
+1919 DSATPR

-1933 YSISITGGDR
+1933 YNIHIAGTGDA
-1943 RNYAFANGTST
+1943 RNYAFGAL
-1954 PTNAESGL
+1954 TNPAESGL

-1977 AFEKVTKVYDGTTNV
+1977 AFEKITKVYDGTKNV
-1992 PAADVKFKTGA
+1992 PVADVKFKTGA
-2003 DGVIDGDN
+2003 DGVIEGDN

-2021 SANVRGDG
+2021 SANVNGDDNH
-2029 TTKTIDGTEQK
+2029 TWTPTEGPEKGKVQK
-2040 NWINYSGLSLGGTSA
+2040 NWINYSGLTLGGTSA

-2071 PLQLTPSNVRL
+2071 PLELNPSTVTL
-2082 TTTLATKEYDGG
+2082 VTTQATKEYDGG
-2094 VKVKKAGSDA
+2094 VKVKKDGSDA
-2104 ISAIKNYIT
+2104 VSAIKNYIT

-2118 VGGRTVDVLP
+2118 VGGSTVSVLP
-2128 AFKLKSA
+2128 ELELQSA
-2135 EYDSK
+2135 EYDTK
-2140 DVKSGATT
+2140 NVVGGTQP
-2148 DRVTYHMEYTG
+2148 RVTYHMKYKG

-2168 GAETFDGKGDG
+2168 GAATFDGKGDG

-2191 GALTKVYDA
+2191 GPLTKVYDA

-2256 DIKLDTESA
+2256 DIKLDTASA

-2271 YNGSAINVPI
+2271 YNGSAITAPI
-2281 TQTGNTITKRKVDV
+2281 PQAGNTITKRKVNV
-2295 TFGEQHKPY
+2295 TFGEQHKSY
-2304 DGLSKNTSIDASVSD
+2304 DGLPKNTSIDASVSA

-2325 NLDHT
+2325 NRDVT
-2330 GLANASNKLTNLTAT
+2330 GLAVADKLTNLAAT
-2345 GTPPNIIS
+2345 GATPNIIS

-2359 GTGFTTD
+2359 GTGFTPD

-2376 YAGLRTAMNASLGG
+2376 YAGLSAAMNTSLGG

-2426 KKVYDG
+2426 SKVYDG
-2432 TNKVLWKDSSSGI
+2432 TRDVKYNGSAASND
-2445 YYGDNSHVKN
+2445 VKN

-2460 GVRLNGNW
+2460 GVMLNGNW

-2475 DMDLTGTKYSSPN
+2475 VMDLTGTKYSGPN

-2512 GTNEFTKTAQGTIDR
+2512 GTNEFTKTANGTIDR
-2527 RVLKLDLAQDSAI
+2527 RVLKLGLAQDSAI
-2540 DKIYDANEK
+2540 DKIYDANAK

-2563 DDASGNVIYATGTTS
+2563 DDASGNVIYAAGTTN

-2605 NLTNRAAD
+2605 DLTNRAAD

-2622 AVKAKG
+2622 AVTAKG

-2641 KNYKLSDG
+2641 KNYTLDHNGTAASAEDG
-2649 TTTVDAENANGLNM
+2649 LKM

-2725 GVASAF
+2725 GVASDF

-2769 LNAQPYAGN
+2769 LNAQSYAGN

-2835 KNYFTSSTLKLRNSE
+2835 KNYFTSSTLKLRNSA

-2878 TNQVDYGIRIN
+2878 TNQVNYGIRIN

-2924 EYDGETTFNQ
+2924 EYDGATTFDQ
-2934 DNQDFVN
+2934 DNKDFVN
-2941 AMANEKLTGIIARDA
+2941 AMANEKLTGIVARDA

-2973 ANTKAE
+2973 AETREDAL
-2979 AEARTPAQ
+2979 APAHTPG
-2987 AQRTVDYTL
+2987 RTVDYALTL
-2996 TLSGDADTLANY
+2996 TGSDPATLSNY
-3008 TIGGHPTTNTVT
+3008 MLSTTNVN
-3020 GKAADIYKKTLTV
+3020 GRAADIYKKKLTV
-3033 DVARKEKDYDGTAA
+3033 DVGRKEKDYDGTAA
-3047 VNNLAAG
+3047 VTGLTTGDIIFHGVLAG
-3054 DITFSGLVGS
+3054 D
-3064 ETLSLDSGALNKV
+3064 TLSLDTASLTKINGK
-3077 QGQYLDSSGNA
+3077 YLDDAGQPSA
-3088 DANVSRDVH
+3088 DVRRDANHAVT
-3097 RNVLDKAVGYTGL
+3097 DKAVGYTGL

-3130 DTKNYTVGDAKGQ
+3130 DTKNYTVGDAKGR

-3226 DIAIDPTKTHYDD
+3226 DIDIDPTKTHYDD

-3278 TVAVKSSLTKEYD
+3278 TVAVKSPLTKAYD
-3291 ATRDVLGVAK
+3291 ATTDVLGVAK

-3307 VTTADDLVNLT
+3307 VTTADDLVKLT

-3333 YDTKNVGTGKTVT
+3333 YDTKNVGTVKTVA
-3346 YTPSLSG
+3346 YTLSLSG

-3358 YRLVDASGVAIPMT
+3358 YRLVDASGVAIPTT
-3372 GLTSPSNNEI
+3372 GLTSPPNNEI
-3382 TKRVIGVTF
+3382 TKRKVNVTF
-3391 DPVSKPY
+3391 DTVSKPY

-3408 AAVSPAD
+3408 AAVSAAD
-3415 AAVLNLDRTGLANAS
+3415 GAVLNRDVTGLAVT

-3443 NITSAYGKRDNN
+3443 NITSAYGKRDN

-3474 NGKDVQYA
+3474 NSKDVQYA

-3491 LGSDAGNYEFDED
+3491 LGSDAGNYEFDVD

-3510 INPVTMSDGDFVLSF
+3510 IKPVTMSDGDFVLSF

-3551 ATRTVGGTPSTIT
+3551 ASRTVGGTTSTIT

-3586 VHYKVKISNKNFDF
+3586 VHYKVQISNKNFDF
-3600 GIWDGIVQRD
+3600 GTWDGIVGRD

-3644 AQGTLITGRGDKLV
+3644 AQGTLITAGGDNLV

-3719 KYKVDLTGT
+3719 KYTVDLTGT
-3728 DAANYEIVHANG
+3728 DAANYEIVHADG
-3740 TAVTATNPYVGK
+3740 TAVTPTNPYVGK

-3767 ERWINEGLPTSY
+3767 ERWINEGLPDHY
-3779 TGTPMGK
+3779 TGTPQGAYTTD
-3786 NLSHNEVPEIV
+3786 LGE
-3797 PSDTPLPGTIDYRSP
+3797 TLPGTIDYSSP

-3819 YYAVEGTYHAP
+3819 YYAVNGTYKAQ
-3830 NGADGDTVSRN
+3830 GGTDGDTVSRN

-3898 AQVDPVPPAI
+3898 AQVDPVPPTI

>member
-22 AGAFLIPQAAFAAPT
+22 AGAFLIPQVAAAAPT
-37 GGEAVFGGAT
+37 GHHDETAGVQVAGEGTAT
-47 GLTTSSDMN
+47 TT
-56 ITSSNPNNVITWRDY
+56 ITATAPNNVIKWADY
-71 SIAQGERVRY
+71 SVKQGETVNY
-81 DSGNKTNN
+81 DGKN

-96 ANTSNING
+96 GNTSAING
-104 TIEGG
+104 TINNAGG
-109 KDVYIVNPNGVIFG
+109 DIYLVNPNGVIFG
-123 KSASVNVGN
+123 KTASVNVGN

-151 GASPLSTTVTDVG
+151 GASPLSTTATDVG

-200 PVILHI
+200 PVILHT
-206 DEETN
+206 DTAAN
-211 GGYVH
+211 GGYAH
-216 IGYQSGSV
+216 IGYQSGAEPAV
-224 PSTSDYE
+224 TAYE
-231 IHKKVTPTTPPS
+231 VNGANA
-243 SPPTTVVAAA
+243 V
-253 TAADNYYQLVST
+253 AADNYYQLVST

-285 IDFYDSVTGTKK
+285 IDFTDTATSAAGEI
-297 SLTPIGGDSH
+297 TPIGGNTIGTTTYP
-307 VAFSGKFDG
+307 AYSGKFDG
-316 NFFRIQNFTVSGTSR
+316 NFFRVQNYKVTNPALERAGLFGELNHAQIYNLGVTGATVTGDTSRGTSR
-331 AGAFGEIN
+331 AGGVAGYSYGGTSFLNVYIKNSTIN
-339 GARIDNVGI
+339 GLD
-348 TGATIT
+348 
-354 GGTTSADY
+354 
-362 AGGVVGYATSSTLK
+362 GY
-376 NVYSDR
+376 
-382 GTTVSGAN
+382 
-390 GRHGGIVGYTTDT
+390 HGGLIGHTTNTTLD
-403 KVESVYSKAT
+403 SVYSKAT
-413 IGAGGGIIGLAAND
+413 IGEGGGIIGYSSSG
-427 TKVRDSY
+427 TKVSNAY
-434 SEIHTTATT
+434 SDVEQLSGTSGT
-443 GGGIPLAAYFI
+443 YFI
-454 YYINPTA
+454 YYVAPSS
-461 GTTVDNSYFI
+461 GTTVTNSYAT
-471 GGNFSYSNITSK
+471 GLFSYSNSTPNVTNTFIADKDTGKIRGKDDPIANAVDGYASK
-483 VNNTYKV
+483 N
-490 TEDADHT
+490 
-497 YKASLLRPGPPTAT
+497 
-511 TADEKDANSSDT
+511 
-523 YAAWGNTIN
+523 YAAWGNAIN

-571 NGTLNSDGANTAK
+571 NGTLNTESANTAK

-602 VGKDASGADVVG
+602 VGKDTSGADVVG

-628 NANGT
+628 NADGT

-644 AGTNDFD
+644 TTGTKDFD

-681 KQREVKLN
+681 KQREVKLD
-689 DGTIKPDRMYN
+689 DGTINPNRMYN

-707 AFIRALTSGNIH
+707 AFIGELKKGSIS
-719 SSGFTAEDINAHSVN
+719 SSGFTAEDVEAHSVN
-734 LDFTRGNFKAQAYN
+734 LDFTTGHFKAQAYN
-748 LEYVNASG
+748 LEYVNAGG

-768 VGKDKP
+768 VGVDKP

-788 ANYYF
+788 ENYYF

-831 VLDLAMKQTGTT
+831 VLDPAMKQTGTT
-843 SSNITLDK
+843 TPNITLNKDNY
-851 SKIAPAIGVTPSTI
+851 APASTVTSPTHHKGEI
-865 PDGAIMR
+865 MLDDGDNPD
-872 DDNDTVDNVDLTNVT
+872 DVDLTQVT
-887 DPTYTDTAGNAQIH
+887 DPTYTDTTGAKQIH

-909 TNVGLQGVDARNY
+909 KNVGLRGADAGNY
-922 DLYYTPESGT
+922 DLYLPPIP
-932 KTAVTDSKVYLA
+932 AVGNGNKVVGNTVYLA
-944 GEIIRREIPSTGFEV
+944 GEIIRREITRDSFKVYDSATNAEV
-959 YKKVTNPSTSAVT
+959 TA
-972 QVKVDAEKVYDGT
+972 QKVYDGNAT
-985 SSYTPESGTYLT
+985 YTPGGSVYLSTNAPASG
-997 SNITTTEPNKG
+997 NVG
-1008 IVARDLG
+1008 IVTRDQG
-1015 HITFSLTPGKTAHFT
+1015 HITFALTG
-1030 DDNGT
+1030 GT
-1035 ETTHVSNTTGVAY
+1035 GTFKDATGANSTKNVAEARKIAY
-1048 NVTGHTDNA
+1048 NVTGVADTHTDA
-1057 AEYQLGDYYI
+1057 DGIGYKLDDYYVLDADGVT
-1067 KVKVNGSNVDTA
+1067 KHA
-1079 LTNTFDVTGKGKIT
+1079 LSSAFDATGQGRIT
-1093 PKLLTATVVKS
+1093 PKALTATVV
-1104 NITKVYDGWTKQT
+1104 NNHITKVYDAKQNQT
-1117 DGNRTLTPGEDLI
+1117 DGNRNDIIGDALVTLS
-1130 TLAGFVTGETRTN
+1130 GFVSGETRTN
-1143 TSTADYATKNVI
+1143 TSTAMYASSNVAW
-1155 LDVSDTPTKQN
+1155 DNTANAPTSQA
-1166 VTYTAS
+1166 VTYTAK
-1172 FDRGTGVASED
+1172 FDRGTGVEADNYTFDTTAHTTTVTNSASVSGS
-1183 YILDATATGTNR
+1183 YTGT
-1195 YQKTLTTDSNGAQ
+1195 
-1208 TTGIITPRPVTVKF
+1208 ITPRDLKLTF
-1222 ADVTKV
+1222 GDVTKV
-1228 YDGTAINTDITA
+1228 YDGTADNATKNVTA
-1240 NDLGDTA
+1240 L
-1247 VDKAVLQDDGKSAS
+1247 DDGLSGAVTTADGTTAAGIGAAALS
-1261 AISATG
+1261 SAT
-1267 ITSRYGNGTAAS
+1267 SSYGDFSGTTFKA
-1279 FAENRNAGSRS
+1279 NRNAGNRV

-1295 LAGVLGTNYAVDNKQ
+1295 LAGALGTNHNYAIADKQ

-1336 DASKV
+1336 NASKV

-1349 LPTGASLV
+1349 LPSGASLV

-1377 FKLKDGSHGYFSSDR
+1377 FKLKDGTSGYYSSDR
-1392 DGNNHTSHVSE
+1392 DGDHRTSHVSE

-1413 HTSDDTNNPLTNYTF
+1413 QTSDATNNPLSNYTF
-1428 GSAAAT
+1428 GSVTAT

-1452 DGSITAAPLHAQT
+1452 DGSITPAALHAQT

-1513 AVYQAGHSVGAKDV
+1513 AVYLGFGGGQGKDV
-1527 AYDAIAGDIT
+1527 AHDAISGDVT
-1537 TKDVT
+1537 TKNVT
-1542 YTAALTGNYAN
+1542 YTAALTGNYAD
-1553 DYKIVDITGAGA
+1553 DYAIVDITGAGA

-1597 YDGNAKNTTV
+1597 YDGNATNTTV
-1607 TVKKI
+1607 SVKEI
-1612 TDDVAN
+1612 TDTIGSAVIDD
-1618 SLISTILSDDNIT
+1618 ILSDDNVT
-1631 AGALTNKYRDKMT
+1631 ALDLTNQYLAKMA
-1644 AAPADYKSVYGQ
+1644 AAPANYKSTYGR
-1656 GSTDASFKENPNV
+1656 GNTDATFVENVN
-1669 ASDANGETIENGKDV
+1669 ASNGTPHDV

-1689 RKAFT
+1689 REAFRT
-1694 ERFSSSTSP
+1694 EFGSP
-1703 GNYTVEQNVY
+1703 SAGNYSVEKNVY

-1719 RYNIDPNRF
+1719 RRNIDPNNFR
-1728 NVVDLN
+1728 VVDDHN
-1734 GDPARAERAYD
+1734 VTSHATKEYD
-1745 GTAVYNVPTGWK
+1745 GTTTYNVPTGWK
-1757 ISPSTGPDTGVLT
+1757 LTPPSGPSTGVIA
-1770 GDNITFHLTSDGA
+1770 GDDVTFHLTSDGA
-1783 KFTTATH
+1783 QFTTAAH
-1790 NPTPNAFEANKVMY
+1790 NPTPNAYDADKVMY
-1804 NVVASG
+1804 NVAASG
-1810 DREKIKNYTLDG
+1810 DREKIKNYTLGGRKLEDG
-1822 RNLESGA
+1822 K

-1877 DAKGNVTYTTGSKE
+1877 DAKGNVAYTTGSKE

-1904 YRNSANTDN
+1904 YRNSANTAN

-1925 NIIDKAIE
+1925 EVIAKAIE
-1933 YSISITGGDR
+1933 YSISITGGDA
-1943 RNYAFANGTST
+1943 RNYAFGAL
-1954 PTNAESGL
+1954 TNPAESGL

-2003 DGVIDGDN
+2003 DGVIAGDN
-2011 ITFTHTEAFQ
+2011 ITFTHSEAFQ
-2021 SANVRGDG
+2021 SKNVRGDG
-2029 TTKTIDGTEQK
+2029 TTKTIDGTAQK

-2071 PLQLTPSNVRL
+2071 PLELTPSNVTL
-2082 TTTLATKEYDGG
+2082 TTTPATKEYDGG
-2094 VKVKKAGSDA
+2094 VKVKKDGSDA
-2104 ISAIKNYIT
+2104 ISAIKDYIT

-2118 VGGRTVDVLP
+2118 VGGSTVSVLP
-2128 AFKLKSA
+2128 DLELQSA
-2135 EYDSK
+2135 EYDTK
-2140 DVKSGATT
+2140 NVVGGAQP
-2148 DRVTYHMEYTG
+2148 RVTYHMKYKG

-2168 GAETFDGKGDG
+2168 GAATFDGKGKG
-2179 EITKKDVTATIK
+2179 VITPKDVTATIK
-2191 GALTKVYDA
+2191 GSLTKVYDA
-2200 TADTIGAA
+2200 TANTIGAA

-2233 GATNATTAT
+2233 GVTNATTAT

-2256 DIKLDTESA
+2256 DIKLDTTSA
-2265 GNYNIK
+2265 GNYNLK
-2271 YNGSAINVPI
+2271 YNGSAITGPI
-2281 TQTGNTITKRKVDV
+2281 TQTGNTITKRKVNV
-2295 TFGEQHKPY
+2295 TFGEQHKSY
-2304 DGLSKNTSIDASVSD
+2304 DGLSKNTSIDASVSA

-2325 NLDHT
+2325 NHDVT
-2330 GLANASNKLTNLTAT
+2330 GLAVANKLTNLAAT
-2345 GTPPNIIS
+2345 GATPNIVS

-2359 GTGFTTD
+2359 GTGFTPD

-2376 YAGLRTAMNASLGG
+2376 YAGLSAAMNTSLGG

-2397 DTDGYGKGYIERATI
+2397 DTDGYGKGYIEKATI
-2412 NVNDPSFTFTATDA
+2412 NVNDPSFTFTASNA
-2426 KKVYDG
+2426 EKVYDG
-2432 TNKVLWKDSSSGI
+2432 TNKVLWKDPSSGI

-2460 GVRLNGNW
+2460 GVTLNGNW

-2475 DMDLTGTKYSSPN
+2475 VMDLTGTKYTSPN

-2512 GTNEFTKTAQGTIDR
+2512 GTNEFTKTARGTIDR
-2527 RVLKLDLAQDSAI
+2527 RVVNVALDKDAGI
-2540 DKIYDANEK
+2540 DKIYDANAK

-2563 DDASGNVIYATGTTS
+2563 DDASGNVIYAAGTTN

-2587 GAAVNDGAKM
+2587 GATVNDGAKM

-2605 NLTNRAAD
+2605 DLTNRAAD
-2613 KNVARDTSG
+2613 KNVARDTSSG
-2622 AVKAKG
+2622 NVTAKD
-2628 IAYNVRIDAANGG
+2628 IAYNVKIDAANGG
-2641 KNYKLSDG
+2641 KNYKLSHG
-2649 TTTVDAENANGLNM
+2649 TTTVDAENGLDM

-2725 GVASAF
+2725 GVASDF
-2731 GKGTTDATFTADPN
+2731 GKGTTDAAFTADPN
-2745 VVLNSSGTVS
+2745 VVLNASGTVS

-2778 YEIADTAYGKGAITK
+2778 YEIADTSYGKGAITK
-2793 RTVTRNDFDIQIDP
+2793 RTVTRNDFDIQIAS

-2821 DPTTHISYNDLEHA
+2821 DSTTNISYNDLEHA
-2835 KNYFTSSTLKLRNSE
+2835 KNYFTSSTLKLRNSA

-2878 TNQVDYGIRIN
+2878 TNQVNYGIRIN
-2889 TTNFDFTGSRD
+2889 TTNFDFTGPRD

-2924 EYDGETTFNQ
+2924 EYDGATTFDQ
-2934 DNQDFVN
+2934 DNKDFVN
-2941 AMANEKLTGIIARDA
+2941 AMANEKLTGIVARDA

-2973 ANTKAE
+2973 AETREDAL
-2979 AEARTPAQ
+2979 APAHTPG
-2987 AQRTVDYTL
+2987 RTVDYALTL
-2996 TLSGDADTLANY
+2996 TGSDPATLSNY
-3008 TIGGHPTTNTVT
+3008 TLSTTNVN
-3020 GKAADIYKKTLTV
+3020 GRAADIYKKKLTV
-3033 DVARKEKDYDGTAA
+3033 DVGRKEKDYDGTAD
-3047 VNNLAAG
+3047 VTGLTTGDIIFHGVLAG
-3054 DITFSGLVGS
+3054 D
-3064 ETLSLDSGALNKV
+3064 TLSLDTASLTKIN
-3077 QGQYLDSSGNA
+3077 GQYLDDAGQPSADVRRNA
-3088 DANVSRDVH
+3088 NHAVT
-3097 RNVLDKAVGYTGL
+3097 DKAVGYTGL

-3177 VYDGTVTVK
+3177 VYDGTATVK

-3239 KMVGASKNVTY
+3239 KMVGTGKNVTY

-3278 TVAVKSSLTKEYD
+3278 TVAVKSPLTKAYD
-3291 ATRDVLGVAK
+3291 ATTDVLGVAK

-3307 VTTADDLVNLT
+3307 VTTADDLVKLT
-3318 GLIAG
+3318 GLITG

-3333 YDTKNVGTGKTVT
+3333 YDTKNAGTGKTVA

-3358 YRLVDASGVAIPMT
+3358 YRLVDASGVAIPTT

-3382 TKRVIGVTF
+3382 TKRKVNVTF
-3391 DPVSKPY
+3391 GTVSKPY

-3408 AAVSPAD
+3408 AAVSAAD
-3415 AAVLNLDRTGLANAS
+3415 AAVLNRDVTGLAVA
-3430 NKLTNLTATGAAP
+3430 NKLTNLTAT
-3443 NITSAYGKRDNN
+3443 NITSAYGKRDH

-3467 ANNNVVL
+3467 ANNNVVP

-3491 LGSDAGNYEFDED
+3491 LGSDAGNYEFDVD

-3510 INPVTMSDGDFVLSF
+3510 INPVTMSEGDFALSF

-3530 EYDGTPDVHN
+3530 EYDGTRDVHN

-3551 ATRTVGGTPSTIT
+3551 ASSTVGGTTSTIT

-3586 VHYKVKISNKNFDF
+3586 VHYKVRISNKNFDF
-3600 GIWDGIVQRD
+3600 GTWDGIVRRD

-3630 EYDGTAEIIGKARN
+3630 EYDGKADIIDKARN

-3719 KYKVDLTGT
+3719 KYTVDLTGT
-3728 DAANYEIVHANG
+3728 DAANYEVVHADG
-3740 TAVTATNPYVGK
+3740 TAVTPTNPYVGK

-3767 ERWINEGLPTSY
+3767 ERWINEGLPESY
-3779 TGTPMGK
+3779 TGTPMGE

-3797 PSDTPLPGTIDYRSP
+3797 SGETLPGTIDYRSP

-3819 YYAVEGTYHAP
+3819 YYAVNGTYKAQG
-3830 NGADGDTVSRN
+3830 GADGDTVSRN
-3841 YRFVED
+3841 YRFIQD
-3847 PANDTALYIGPYIP
+3847 PANKTALYIGPYIP

-3889 TNQYSRKPT
+3889 TNHYSRKPT

-3922 NVLDDT
+3922 NVLDET

>member
-22 AGAFLIPQAAFAAPT
+22 AGAFLIPQVAAAAPT
-37 GGEAVFGGAT
+37 GHHDETAGVQVAGEGTAT
-47 GLTTSSDMN
+47 TT
-56 ITSSNPNNVITWRDY
+56 ITATAPNNVIKWADY
-71 SIAQGERVRY
+71 SVKQGETVNY
-81 DSGNKTNN
+81 DGKN

-96 ANTSNING
+96 GNTSAING
-104 TIEGG
+104 TINNAGG
-109 KDVYIVNPNGVIFG
+109 DIYLVNPNGVIFG
-123 KSASVNVGN
+123 KTASVNVGN

-140 STLNTAAFTGS
+140 STLNMTAFTGS

-194 HDATTS
+194 HATTS
-200 PVILHI
+200 PVILHT
-206 DEETN
+206 DTAVN
-211 GGYVH
+211 DGYAH
-216 IGYQSGSV
+216 IGYQSGAE
-224 PSTSDYE
+224 P
-231 IHKKVTPTTPPS
+231 
-243 SPPTTVVAAA
+243 AA
-253 TAADNYYQLVST
+253 TAYKINGANAVAADNYYQLVST
-265 PTQFQNINSDLTK
+265 TSEFRNMSSDLTK
-278 NYMLAND
+278 NYMLEND
-285 IDFYDSVTGTKK
+285 IDFAGETALSPTGTIT
-297 SLTPIGGDSH
+297 TP
-307 VAFSGKFDG
+307 FTKKFDG
-316 NFFRIQNFTVSGTSR
+316 NFYKVKNFTVMGGDR
-331 AGAFGEIN
+331 AGLFGDTN
-339 GARIDNVGI
+339 GASIENVGI
-348 TGATIT
+348 IGATIT
-354 GGTTSADY
+354 GGTAGADY
-362 AGGVVGYATSSTLK
+362 AGGIVAYARNSTLK
-376 NVYSDR
+376 NVYVDQT
-382 GTTVSGAN
+382 TTVSGTM
-390 GRHGGIVGYTTDT
+390 GKHGGIAGGTSATTID
-403 KVESVYSKAT
+403 SAYSKAS
-413 IGAGGGIIGLAAND
+413 IGAGGGVIGHALNGTVVRNTYSDA
-427 TKVRDSY
+427 KVSG
-434 SEIHTTATT
+434 T
-443 GGGIPLAAYFI
+443 GTYFI
-454 YYINPTA
+454 YYMQPPD
-461 GTTVDNSYFI
+461 GTSVSNSYTT
-471 GGNFSYSNITSK
+471 GNQFTWSNLTSHIS
-483 VNNTYKV
+483 NTYKID
-490 TEDADHT
+490 EAA
-497 YKASLLRPGPPTAT
+497 KTAT
-511 TADEKDANSSDT
+511 LVSSPSAGPAPTPKDMNSVAT
-523 YAAWGNTIN
+523 YAGWSIN

-571 NGTLNSDGANTAK
+571 NGTLNTESANTAK
-584 SNKGADIETTYN
+584 SNKGVDIETTYN
-596 SQYIKI
+596 SQYVKI
-602 VGKDASGADVVG
+602 VGKDALGADIVG

-628 NANGT
+628 NADGT

-644 AGTNDFD
+644 TTGTNDFD

-681 KQREVKLN
+681 KQREVKLDN
-689 DGTIKPDRMYN
+689 GTIKPDRMYN
-700 GKSDVTD
+700 GKSDVTQ
-707 AFIRALTSGNIH
+707 AFIDKLTSGNIS
-719 SSGFTAEDINAHSVN
+719 SSGFTAEDIDAHSVN
-734 LDFTRGNFKAQAYN
+734 LDFTTGNFKAQAYN

-756 ATIAAGTHADKN
+756 VTIAAGTHADKN
-768 VGKDKP
+768 VGVDKP
-774 VKFTGSIDFSGDDA
+774 VKFTGSISFSGDDA

-843 SSNITLDK
+843 SPNITLNKDNY
-851 SKIAPAIGVTPSTI
+851 APASTVTSPTHHKGEI
-865 PDGAIMR
+865 MLDDGNNPD
-872 DDNDTVDNVDLTNVT
+872 DVDLTQVT
-887 DPTYTDTAGNAQIH
+887 DPTYTDTTGAKQIH
-901 VGDHSLQY
+901 VGDHNLQY
-909 TNVGLQGVDARNY
+909 KNVGLRGADAGNY
-922 DLYYTPESGT
+922 DLYLPPIP
-932 KTAVTDSKVYLA
+932 AVGNGNKVVGNTVYLDGKIIAREITRDSFKVYDSA
-944 GEIIRREIPSTGFEV
+944 TNAEV
-959 YKKVTNPSTSAVT
+959 T
-972 QVKVDAEKVYDGT
+972 AEKVYDGNAT
-985 SSYTPESGTYLT
+985 YTPGGSVYLSTNAPASG
-997 SNITTTEPNKG
+997 NIG
-1008 IVARDLG
+1008 IVTRDQG
-1015 HITFSLTPGKTAHFT
+1015 HITFALTGGK
-1030 DDNGT
+1030 GT
-1035 ETTHVSNTTGVAY
+1035 FKDATGANSTKNVAEARKIAY
-1048 NVTGHTDNA
+1048 NVTGVADTGTDA
-1057 AEYQLGDYYI
+1057 DGIGYELDDYYVLDADGVT
-1067 KVKVNGSNVDTA
+1067 KHSLSSA
-1079 LTNTFDVTGKGKIT
+1079 FDATGQGRIT
-1093 PKLLTATVVKS
+1093 PKALTATVV
-1104 NITKVYDGWTKQT
+1104 NNHITKVYDAKQNQT
-1117 DGNRTLTPGEDLI
+1117 DGNRNDIIGDALVTLS
-1130 TLAGFVTGETRTN
+1130 GFVSGETRTN
-1143 TSTADYATKNVI
+1143 TSTAMYASPNVAW
-1155 LDVSDTPTKQN
+1155 DNTANAPTSQT
-1166 VTYTAS
+1166 VTYTAK
-1172 FDRGTGVASED
+1172 FDRGTGAEADNYTFDTTAHTTTVTNSAAVAGS
-1183 YILDATATGTNR
+1183 YTGT
-1195 YQKTLTTDSNGAQ
+1195 
-1208 TTGIITPRPVTVKF
+1208 ITPRDLKLTF
-1222 ADVTKV
+1222 GDVTKV
-1228 YDGTAINTDITA
+1228 YDGTADNATKNVTA
-1240 NDLGDTA
+1240 L
-1247 VDKAVLQDDGKSAS
+1247 DDGLSGAVTT
-1261 AISATG
+1261 AD
-1267 ITSRYGNGTAAS
+1267 GTAAAGIS
-1279 FAENRNAGSRS
+1279 AAALSSVTSSYGDFSGTTFNANRNAGNRV

-1295 LAGVLGTNYAVDNKQ
+1295 LAGALGTNHNYAIADKQ

-1331 DGTIA
+1331 GGAIA
-1336 DASKV
+1336 NASKV

-1349 LPTGASLV
+1349 LPSGASLV

-1366 GIVAHDAGKIT
+1366 GIVAHDEGKIT
-1377 FKLKDGSHGYFSSDR
+1377 FKLKDGTSGYYSSDR
-1392 DGNNHTSHVSE
+1392 DGNNRTSHVSE
-1403 AHYVAYDIVA
+1403 AQYVAYDIVA
-1413 HTSDDTNNPLTNYTF
+1413 QTSDDTNNPLTNYTF
-1428 GSAAAT
+1428 GSAAAEAAG
-1434 TLKNLEDV
+1434 TLKNLEKIT
-1442 NNANPAHVTA
+1442 NTNPAHVTA
-1452 DGSITAAPLHAQT
+1452 DGSITPAALHAQT

-1480 GNRAAVADKDTIITF
+1480 GNRDAVADKDTIITF

-1553 DYKIVDITGAGA
+1553 DYKIVDIKGAGA
-1565 ATATAGVTTTV
+1565 ATATPGVTTTV

-1607 TVKKI
+1607 SVKEI
-1612 TDDVAN
+1612 TDT
-1618 SLISTILSDDNIT
+1618 IGSTVIDDILSDDNVT
-1631 AGALTNKYRDKMT
+1631 AHDLTTKYTSKMT
-1644 AAPADYKSVYGQ
+1644 AAPANYKSTYGR
-1656 GSTDASFKENPNV
+1656 GNTDATFVENVN
-1669 ASDANGETIENGKDV
+1669 ASNGTPHDV

-1689 RKAFT
+1689 RKAFN
-1694 ERFSSSTSP
+1694 EEFGAFSA
-1703 GNYTVEQNVY
+1703 GNYSVEKNVY

-1719 RYNIDPNRF
+1719 RRNIDPNNF
-1728 NVVDLN
+1728 DVVDDHN
-1734 GDPARAERAYD
+1734 VTSHATKEYD
-1745 GTAVYNVPTGWK
+1745 GTTTYNVPTGWK
-1757 ISPSTGPDTGVLT
+1757 LNPSTGPSTGVIA
-1770 GDNITFHLTSDGA
+1770 GDDVTFHLTSDGA
-1783 KFTTATH
+1783 QFTTAAH
-1790 NPTPNAFEANKVMY
+1790 NPTPNAYDADKVMY

-1810 DREKIKNYTLDG
+1810 DREKIKNYTLGG

-1870 WKALTKT
+1870 WTALTKT
-1877 DAKGNVTYTTGSKE
+1877 DAKGNVAYTTGSKE

-1904 YRNSANTDN
+1904 YRNSANTAN

-1919 NSATPR
+1919 DSATPR

-1933 YSISITGGDR
+1933 YNIHITGGDA
-1943 RNYAFANGTST
+1943 RNYAFANGTPT

-2003 DGVIDGDN
+2003 DGVIAGDN
-2011 ITFTHTEAFQ
+2011 ITFTHSEAFQ

-2029 TTKTIDGTEQK
+2029 TTKTIDGTAQK
-2040 NWINYSGLSLGGTSA
+2040 NWINYSGLTLGGTSA

-2071 PLQLTPSNVRL
+2071 PLELNPSTVTL
-2082 TTTLATKEYDGG
+2082 VTTQATKEYDGG
-2094 VKVKKAGSDA
+2094 VKVKKDGSDA
-2104 ISAIKNYIT
+2104 VSAIKNYIT

-2118 VGGRTVDVLP
+2118 VGGSTVSVLP
-2128 AFKLKSA
+2128 ELELQSA
-2135 EYDSK
+2135 EYDTK
-2140 DVKSGATT
+2140 NVVGGAQP
-2148 DRVTYHMEYTG
+2148 RVTYHMKYKG

-2168 GAETFDGKGDG
+2168 GAATFDGKGNG
-2179 EITKKDVTATIK
+2179 VITPKDVTATIK
-2191 GALTKVYDA
+2191 GSLTKVYDA

-2256 DIKLDTESA
+2256 DIKLDTASA

-2271 YNGSAINVPI
+2271 YNGSAITAPI
-2281 TQTGNTITKRKVDV
+2281 TQTGNTITKRKVNV
-2295 TFGEQHKPY
+2295 TFGEQHKSY
-2304 DGLSKNTSIDASVSD
+2304 DGLSKNTLIDASVS
-2319 ADAAVL
+2319 ATDAAVL
-2325 NLDHT
+2325 NSDVT
-2330 GLANASNKLTNLTAT
+2330 GLAVADKLTNLAAMGAT
-2345 GTPPNIIS
+2345 PNIVS

-2359 GTGFTTD
+2359 GTGFTPD

-2376 YAGLRTAMNASLGG
+2376 YAGLSAAMNTSLGG

-2426 KKVYDG
+2426 SKVYDG
-2432 TNKVLWKDSSSGI
+2432 TNKVLWKDPSSGI

-2460 GVRLNGNW
+2460 GVTLNGNW

-2475 DMDLTGTKYSSPN
+2475 VMDLTGTKYSSPN
-2488 ATNGTPDTV
+2488 ATNGTTDTV

-2512 GTNEFTKTAQGTIDR
+2512 GTNEFTKTAKGTIDR
-2527 RVLKLDLAQDSAI
+2527 RVLKLGLAQDSAI
-2540 DKIYDANEK
+2540 DKIYDANAK
-2549 LIDTSTRHY
+2549 LIDTNTRHY

-2563 DDASGNVIYATGTTS
+2563 DDASGNVIYAAGTTN

-2605 NLTNRAAD
+2605 DLTNRAAN
-2613 KNVARDTSG
+2613 KNVARDTSSG
-2622 AVKAKG
+2622 NVTAKD
-2628 IAYNVRIDAANGG
+2628 IAYNVKIDAANGG
-2641 KNYKLSDG
+2641 KNYTLDHNG
-2649 TTTVDAENANGLNM
+2649 TTANAEDGLKM

-2712 TADGITAATFDMT
+2712 AADGITAATFNMT
-2725 GVASAF
+2725 GVASDF

-2769 LNAQPYAGN
+2769 LNAQSYAGN

-2835 KNYFTSSTLKLRNSE
+2835 KNYFTSSTLKLRNRAGS
-2850 GTVIATKNINLAD
+2850 VIATKNINLAD

-2934 DNQDFVN
+2934 DNKDFVN
-2941 AMANEKLTGIIARDA
+2941 AMANEKLTGIVARDA

-2973 ANTKAE
+2973 AETREDAL
-2979 AEARTPAQ
+2979 APAHTPG
-2987 AQRTVDYTL
+2987 RTVDYALTL
-2996 TLSGDADTLANY
+2996 TGSDPATLSNY
-3008 TIGGHPTTNTVT
+3008 TLSTTNVN
-3020 GKAADIYKKTLTV
+3020 GRAADIYKKKLTV
-3033 DVARKEKDYDGTAA
+3033 DVGRKEKDYDGTAA
-3047 VNNLAAG
+3047 VTGLTTGDIIFHGVLAG
-3054 DITFSGLVGS
+3054 D
-3064 ETLSLDSGALNKV
+3064 TLSLDTASLTKIN
-3077 QGQYLDSSGNA
+3077 GQYLDDAGQPSA
-3088 DANVSRDVH
+3088 DVRRDANHAVT
-3097 RNVLDKAVGYTGL
+3097 DKAVGYTGL

-3177 VYDGTVTVK
+3177 VYDGTATVK

-3218 GTEVNIWK
+3218 GTEVNIWT

-3239 KMVGASKNVTY
+3239 KMVGSSKNVTY

-3307 VTTADDLVNLT
+3307 VTTADDLVKLT

-3333 YDTKNVGTGKTVT
+3333 YDTKNAGTGKTVA

-3358 YRLVDASGVAIPMT
+3358 YRLVDASGAAIPTT

-3382 TKRVIGVTF
+3382 TKRKVNVTF
-3391 DPVSKPY
+3391 DTVSKDY

-3408 AAVSPAD
+3408 AAVSAAD
-3415 AAVLNLDRTGLANAS
+3415 AAVLNLDRAGLANAS
-3430 NKLTNLTATGAAP
+3430 NKLTNLTATGAAS
-3443 NITSAYGKRDNN
+3443 NITSAYGQRDN

-3461 PNVVRD
+3461 PNVVRN
-3467 ANNNVVL
+3467 ANNDVVP

-3491 LGSDAGNYEFDED
+3491 LGSDAGNYEFDVD

-3510 INPVTMSDGDFVLSF
+3510 INPVTMRDGDFVLSF

-3586 VHYKVKISNKNFDF
+3586 VHYKVQISNKNFDF
-3600 GIWDGIVQRD
+3600 GTWDGIVRRD

-3644 AQGTLITGRGDKLV
+3644 AQGALITAGGDNLV
-3658 KFHHYGGTPTHPDD
+3658 KFHHYSGTPTNPDD

-3693 DYVDKNVE
+3693 AYVAVDPTKYANKDVE
-3701 WQGGVWN
+3701 WKDNVWN

-3719 KYKVDLTGT
+3719 KYTVDLTGT
-3728 DAANYEIVHANG
+3728 DAANYEIVHADG
-3740 TAVTATNPYVGK
+3740 TAVTPPNPYVGK

-3779 TGTPMGK
+3779 TGTPQGT

-3797 PSDTPLPGTIDYRSP
+3797 PGETLPGTIDYRSP

-3819 YYAVEGTYHAP
+3819 HYAVNGTYKAQG
-3830 NGADGDTVSRN
+3830 GADGDTVSRN

-3889 TNQYSRKPT
+3889 TNQYNRKPT

>member
-22 AGAFLIPQAAFAAPT
+22 AGAFLIPQVAAAAPT
-37 GGEAVFGGAT
+37 GHHDETTGVQVAGEGTAT
-47 GLTTSSDMN
+47 TT
-56 ITSSNPNNVITWRDY
+56 ITATDPNNVIKWADY
-71 SIAQGERVRY
+71 SVKQGETVTY
-81 DSGNKTNN
+81 DANN

-96 ANTSNING
+96 GNTSAING
-104 TIEGG
+104 SITGG
-109 KDVYIVNPNGVIFG
+109 GDIYLVNPNGVIFG
-123 KSASVNVGN
+123 KTASVNVGN

-184 SIRILDAANV
+184 SIRILDAADV
-194 HDATTS
+194 HATTS

-206 DEETN
+206 DEATN
-211 GGYVH
+211 GGYAH

-231 IHKKVTPTTPPS
+231 IHKKFTPPPPSPS
-243 SPPTTVVAAA
+243 SPPSPPTIVVAAA

-285 IDFYDSVTGTKK
+285 IDFATPTGGKTTI
-297 SLTPIGGDSH
+297 TPIGGNTYADF
-307 VAFSGKFDG
+307 AGKLDG
-316 NFFRIQNFTVSGTSR
+316 NFFRVKNFNVASTVSYAGLFGRTS
-331 AGAFGEIN
+331 GAKIENLG
-339 GARIDNVGI
+339 V
-348 TGATIT
+348 TGATVT
-354 GGTTSADY
+354 GGSGANDFAGGIAGYTTGNTLIRNVYVKKDTTVDGSTGQL
-362 AGGVVGYATSSTLK
+362 GGVVGKTE
-376 NVYSDR
+376 N
-382 GTTVSGAN
+382 TTF
-390 GRHGGIVGYTTDT
+390 D
-403 KVESVYSKAT
+403 SVYSLAT
-413 IGAGGGIIGLAAND
+413 IGDGGGLIGTSGTGTKIYDAYSD
-427 TKVRDSY
+427 TSY
-434 SEIHTTATT
+434 LSTVTPGQEI
-443 GGGIPLAAYFI
+443 YFI
-454 YYINPTA
+454 YLIDPDNGTNVYNSFATGKLSWNEGNLTGDPSQNTYRIDGENA
-461 GTTVDNSYFI
+461 VRVGSTTVTGSATSGNKNS
-471 GGNFSYSNITSK
+471 
-483 VNNTYKV
+483 V
-490 TEDADHT
+490 A
-497 YKASLLRPGPPTAT
+497 
-511 TADEKDANSSDT
+511 T
-523 YAAWGNTIN
+523 YAGWSIN

-571 NGTLNSDGANTAK
+571 NGTLNTESANTAK

-596 SQYIKI
+596 SQYVKI
-602 VGKDASGADVVG
+602 VGKDASSGDTVVG
-614 GKSNVVTY
+614 SKSNVVTY

-628 NANGT
+628 NADGT

-689 DGTIKPDRMYN
+689 DGTIKPNRMYN

-719 SSGFTAEDINAHSVN
+719 SSGFTTEDTNAHSVN
-734 LDFTRGNFKAQAYN
+734 LDFTTGGFKAVMVKNGTLPATGAN
-748 LEYVNASG
+748 L
-756 ATIAAGTHADKN
+756 DKN
-768 VGKDKP
+768 VGTDKP
-774 VKFTGSIDFSGDDA
+774 VKFTGSISFSGDDA
-788 ANYYF
+788 ANYTF
-793 NNASLSNITGT
+793 DNASLSNITGT

-831 VLDLAMKQTGTT
+831 VLDPAMKQTGTT
-843 SSNITLDK
+843 TPNITLNKDNY
-851 SKIAPAIGVTPSTI
+851 APASTVTSPTHHKGEI
-865 PDGAIMR
+865 MLDDGDNPD
-872 DDNDTVDNVDLTNVT
+872 DVDLTQVT
-887 DPTYTDTAGNAQIH
+887 DPTYTDTTGAKQIH
-901 VGDHSLQY
+901 FGDHSLQY
-909 TNVGLQGVDARNY
+909 KNVGLRGADAGNY
-922 DLYYTPESGT
+922 DLYLPPIPSVGNGNKVVGNT
-932 KTAVTDSKVYLA
+932 VYLD
-944 GEIIRREIPSTGFEV
+944 GKIIRREIPSTGFEV
-959 YKKVTNPSTSAVT
+959 YKKVTASTGAIT

-985 SSYTPESGTYLT
+985 SSYTPASGTYLT

-1015 HITFSLTPGKTAHFT
+1015 HITFSLTPGKMAHFT

-1093 PKLLTATVVKS
+1093 PKLLTATVVNS

-1117 DGNRTLTPGEDLI
+1117 DGNRTLTSGEDLI

-1155 LDVSDTPTKQN
+1155 PDGSGTPTKQN

-1183 YILDATATGTNR
+1183 YILDAAVTGTNR

-1331 DGTIA
+1331 DGRVA

-1480 GNRAAVADKDTIITF
+1480 GNRDAVADKDTIITF

-1527 AYDAIAGDIT
+1527 AYDAFGVDIT

-1542 YTAALTGNYAN
+1542 YTAALTGNYAD

-1565 ATATAGVTTTV
+1565 ATATPGVTTTV

-1582 TPRALKIVM
+1582 TPRALRIVM

-1597 YDGNAKNTTV
+1597 YDGNATNTTV
-1607 TVKKI
+1607 SVKEI
-1612 TDDVAN
+1612 TDT
-1618 SLISTILSDDNIT
+1618 IGSTVIDDILSDDNVT
-1631 AGALTNKYRDKMT
+1631 AHDLTTKYTSKMT
-1644 AAPADYKSVYGQ
+1644 AAPANYKSTYGR
-1656 GSTDASFKENPNV
+1656 GNTDVAFVENVNAS
-1669 ASDANGETIENGKDV
+1669 NGTPHDV

-1689 RKAFT
+1689 RKAFNEEFGT
-1694 ERFSSSTSP
+1694 FSA
-1703 GNYTVEQNVY
+1703 GNYSVEKNVY

-1719 RYNIDPNRF
+1719 RRNIGPNNF
-1728 NVVDLN
+1728 DVVDDHN
-1734 GDPARAERAYD
+1734 VTSHATKEYD
-1745 GTAVYNVPTGWK
+1745 GTTTYNVPTGWK
-1757 ISPSTGPDTGVLT
+1757 LNPSTGPSTGVIA
-1770 GDNITFHLTSDGA
+1770 GDDVTFHLTSDGA
-1783 KFTTATH
+1783 QFTTAAH
-1790 NPTPNAFEANKVMY
+1790 NPTPNAYDAAKVMY

-1810 DREKIKNYTLDG
+1810 DREKIKNYTLGGRKLEDG
-1822 RNLESGA
+1822 K

-1842 LSLALVNN
+1842 LSLALVND

-1857 DGQTGVVDTDTKH
+1857 DGQTGLVDTDTKH

-1877 DAKGNVTYTTGSKE
+1877 DAKGNVAYTVGSKE

-1904 YRNSANTDN
+1904 YRNSANTAN

-1919 NSATPR
+1919 DSATPR

-1933 YSISITGGDR
+1933 YNIHIAGTGDA

-2003 DGVIDGDN
+2003 DGVIAGDN
-2011 ITFTHTEAFQ
+2011 ITFTHTEEFQ
-2021 SANVRGDG
+2021 SANVNGDG
-2029 TTKTIDGTEQK
+2029 NHTWTPTEGPEKGKVQK
-2040 NWINYSGLSLGGTSA
+2040 NWIKYSGLSLGGTSA
-2055 DNYTINATAV
+2055 DNYTINPTAV

-2071 PLQLTPSNVRL
+2071 PLELTPSNVRL

-2094 VKVKKAGSDA
+2094 VKVKKDGSDA

-2113 GATVT
+2113 DATVT
-2118 VGGRTVDVLP
+2118 VGGSPVSVLP
-2128 AFKLKSA
+2128 DLELQSA
-2135 EYDSK
+2135 EYDTK
-2140 DVKSGATT
+2140 NVVGGTQP
-2148 DRVTYHMEYTG
+2148 RVTYHMKYKG

-2168 GAETFDGKGDG
+2168 GAATFDGKGNG
-2179 EITKKDVTATIK
+2179 VITPKDVTAIIK
-2191 GALTKVYDA
+2191 GPLTKVYDA

-2256 DIKLDTESA
+2256 DIKLDSASA

-2271 YNGSAINVPI
+2271 YNGSAINAPI
-2281 TQTGNTITKRKVDV
+2281 TQTGNTITKRKVNV
-2295 TFGEQHKPY
+2295 TFGEQHKSY
-2304 DGLSKNTSIDASVSD
+2304 DGLSKNTSIDASVSA

-2325 NLDHT
+2325 NRDVT
-2330 GLANASNKLTNLTAT
+2330 GLAVADKLTNLSAT
-2345 GTPPNIIS
+2345 GATPNIIS

-2359 GTGFTTD
+2359 GTGFTPD

-2376 YAGLRTAMNASLGG
+2376 YAGLSAAMNTSLGG

-2426 KKVYDG
+2426 EKVYDG
-2432 TNKVLWKDSSSGI
+2432 TNKVLWKDPSSGI
-2445 YYGDNSHVKN
+2445 YYDDNSHVKN

-2460 GVRLNGNW
+2460 GVTLNGNW

-2475 DMDLTGTKYSSPN
+2475 VMDLTGTKYSSPN

-2512 GTNEFTKTAQGTIDR
+2512 GTNEFTKTANGTIDR
-2527 RVLKLDLAQDSAI
+2527 RVLKLGLAQDSAI
-2540 DKIYDANEK
+2540 DKIYDANAK
-2549 LIDTSTRHY
+2549 LIDTNTRHY

-2563 DDASGNVIYATGTTS
+2563 DDANGNVIYAAGITN

-2587 GAAVNDGAKM
+2587 GAAVDDGASM

-2605 NLTNRAAD
+2605 DLTNRAAD
-2613 KNVARDTSG
+2613 KNVARDTSSG
-2622 AVKAKG
+2622 NVTAKD
-2628 IAYNVRIDAANGG
+2628 IAYNVKIDAANGG
-2641 KNYKLSDG
+2641 KNYKLSHG
-2649 TTTVDAENANGLNM
+2649 TTTVDAENGLDM

-2676 AFADADKMYDTMSEN
+2676 AFADADKMYDTTATNN
-2691 TLKNIS
+2691 TKTIN
-2697 SVTPGNSDGRGAATL
+2697 SVMAGNSDGRGAATL
-2712 TADGITAATFDMT
+2712 AADNITSATFGSAT
-2725 GVASAF
+2725 GSVNSLYGAVD
-2731 GKGTTDATFTADPN
+2731 TDATFHSDPN
-2745 VVLNSSGTVS
+2745 VVTDADGNVVERG
-2755 PRSKDVQYRNLKDT
+2755 KDVQYTNVRSVLTGALAN
-2769 LNAQPYAGN
+2769 N
-2778 YEIADTAYGKGAITK
+2778 YTVADTAYGKGTIRK
-2793 RTVTRNDFDIQIDP
+2793 RSVTANDFRFNISN
-2807 ATKEYDGTDKVVWT
+2807 ATKMYDGTKDVEYVENGQTYK
-2821 DPTTHISYNDLEHA
+2821 DLAHV
-2835 KNYFTSSTLKLRNSE
+2835 KKRFQNSKLDLGGNL
-2850 GTVIATKNINLAD
+2850 VDINLED
-2863 IELLSAAYNGTNVVG
+2863 IDLTGAAYNDERVAHANGVNYDVT
-2878 TNQVDYGIRIN
+2878 IN
-2889 TTNFDFTGSRD
+2889 TKNFEFTGSRN
-2900 DVRHTAGTITPRD
+2900 RTINHTGDTITKRD
-2913 LATKLPTHLIK
+2913 LATKLPPHLIK
-2924 EYDGETTFNQ
+2924 EYDGEDTFTETNEI
-2934 DNQDFVN
+2934 FAN
-2941 AMANEKLTGIIARDA
+2941 AMARANLTGVVDRDK
-2956 NKVHLAVT
+2956 NNIQLKVK
-2964 GTYSSKNAS
+2964 GTYSSPDAS
-2973 ANTKAE
+2973 VETRAD
-2979 AEARTPAQ
+2979 AEARKPAT
-2987 AQRTVDYTL
+2987 AGRNVAYEL
-2996 TLSGDADTLANY
+2996 TLSGDADTLSNY
-3008 TIGGHPTTNTVT
+3008 KIGTVET
-3020 GKAADIYKKTLTV
+3020 LGSNGEMKGNGSGKADIYKKTLTV
-3033 DVARKEKDYDGTAA
+3033 
-3047 VNNLAAG
+3047 
-3054 DITFSGLVGS
+3054 S
-3064 ETLSLDSGALNKV
+3064 
-3077 QGQYLDSSGNA
+3077 A
-3088 DANVSRDVH
+3088 DP
-3097 RNVLDKAVGYTGL
+3097 
-3110 NAALIDRAARDTTAG
+3110 ID
-3125 NYRVD
+3125 
-3130 DTKNYTVGDAKGQ
+3130 
-3143 IRPLN
+3143 
-3148 ITPYDPTPTDPHNPN
+3148 
-3163 PRVSMAFDATGPSK
+3163 K
-3177 VYDGTVTVK
+3177 VYDGTRTVVRP
-3186 HNGVGTADALKNYL
+3186 NGSTTAPHPAANKLKLNGFAKMADHFDFDQTAADKIDGLYSDPNVSRAADGTILDKDIAYSGVKAAFKNYVDNHAGSAARNYRVDSDTVSGKGKITQRTITSNDIANGLTLADATKVYDGTTKVKYNGQNTLDALKNYL
-3200 TGAKVILG
+3200 TSA
-3208 GTVVGGVVTG
+3208 T
-3218 GTEVNIWK
+3218 VNINGTPI
-3226 DIAIDPTKTHYDD
+3226 DIKKELTIRADEASTHYDTAN
-3239 KMVGASKNVTY
+3239 VAGGAQS
-3250 GLKYTGNNFT
+3250 
-3260 IDDFTRSV
+3260 R
-3268 STGIITAKDV
+3268 
-3278 TVAVKSSLTKEYD
+3278 
-3291 ATRDVLGVAK
+3291 
-3301 NASGAT
+3301 
-3307 VTTADDLVNLT
+3307 
-3318 GLIAG
+3318 
-3323 DRVSNTTTAF
+3323 
-3333 YDTKNVGTGKTVT
+3333 VT
-3346 YTPSLSG
+3346 YTL
-3353 ADAVN
+3353 N
-3358 YRLVDASGVAIPMT
+3358 YTGGNFDITGPITKTANGV
-3372 GLTSPSNNEI
+3372 I
-3382 TKRVIGVTF
+3382 TKRQVTAYA
-3391 DPVSKPY
+3391 P
-3398 DGTAANTTID
+3398 GQ
-3408 AAVSPAD
+3408 
-3415 AAVLNLDRTGLANAS
+3415 
-3430 NKLTNLTATGAAP
+3430 LT
-3443 NITSAYGKRDNN
+3443 
-3455 GQFTAN
+3455 
-3461 PNVVRD
+3461 
-3467 ANNNVVL
+3467 
-3474 NGKDVQYA
+3474 
-3482 GLRAAMNTT
+3482 
-3491 LGSDAGNYEFDED
+3491 
-3504 GYGKGT
+3504 
-3510 INPVTMSDGDFVLSF
+3510 
-3525 RKASK
+3525 K
-3530 EYDGTPDVHN
+3530 EYDGTPKVYDSGDPTIKTYYRGNQVTSGADIVQLEEENGDRGLLTNDGVQNISTAMFRDKNAGTRKVVDYNIAVDAAHAGNYELVDRRGNVISQTSTNNNTITPRHLDITFGDVRRAYDGTSTNTDVTALVKDSDARATLRRDGVNLSGEQLRLRDAANNDITLPSDYGYGRTDSAFTKNADANQTGEPPKDVQYRKLGDAMRTLLGNDAGNYYFDETGYGKGRITKASVRESDFRLKFGDAVKEYDGTRDVHN

-3551 ATRTVGGTPSTIT
+3551 ASSTVGGTTSTIT

-3586 VHYKVKISNKNFDF
+3586 VHYKVQISNKNFNF
-3600 GIWDGIVQRD
+3600 GTWDGIVQRD

-3644 AQGTLITGRGDKLV
+3644 AQGTLITAGGDKLV

-3685 TVSNNTTA
+3685 TVSIVTTA
-3693 DYVDKNVE
+3693 AYAAVDPTKYADKDVE
-3701 WQGGVWN
+3701 WKDNVWK

-3719 KYKVDLTGT
+3719 NYEIAPPSGT
-3728 DAANYEIVHANG
+3728 DAANYEVVHADG

-3797 PSDTPLPGTIDYRSP
+3797 SGDTLPGTIDYSSP

-3819 YYAVEGTYHAP
+3819 YYAVNGTYHAP
-3830 NGADGDTVSRN
+3830 NGAKDGDSVSRN
-3841 YRFVED
+3841 YRFIQD

>member
-22 AGAFLIPQAAFAAPT
+22 AGAFLIPQVAAAAPT
-37 GGEAVFGGAT
+37 GHHGETNGVHVAGEGTAT
-47 GLTTSSDMN
+47 TT
-56 ITSSNPNNVITWRDY
+56 ITATAANNVIKWADY
-71 SIAQGERVRY
+71 SVKQGETVNY
-81 DSGNKTNN
+81 DGKN

-96 ANTSNING
+96 GNTSAING
-104 TIEGG
+104 TINNTGG
-109 KDVYIVNPNGVIFG
+109 DIYLVNPNGVIFG
-123 KSASVNVGN
+123 KTASVNVGN

-140 STLNTAAFTGS
+140 STLNMTAFTGS
-151 GASPLSTTVTDVG
+151 GNSPLSTSAGDVG

-194 HDATTS
+194 HATTS
-200 PVILHI
+200 PVILHT
-206 DEETN
+206 DTAAN
-211 GGYVH
+211 DGYAH
-216 IGYQSGSV
+216 IGYKSGAE
-224 PSTSDYE
+224 P
-231 IHKKVTPTTPPS
+231 
-243 SPPTTVVAAA
+243 AA
-253 TAADNYYQLVST
+253 TAYKINGANAVAADNYYQLVST
-265 PTQFQNINSDLTK
+265 TSEFRNMSLDLTK
-278 NYMLAND
+278 NYMLEND
-285 IDFYDSVTGTKK
+285 IDFAGETALSPTGTIT
-297 SLTPIGGDSH
+297 TP
-307 VAFSGKFDG
+307 FTKKFDG
-316 NFFRIQNFTVSGTSR
+316 NFYKVKNFTVMGGDR
-331 AGAFGEIN
+331 AGLFGDTN
-339 GARIDNVGI
+339 GASIENVGI
-348 TGATIT
+348 IGATIT
-354 GGTTSADY
+354 GGTAGADY
-362 AGGVVGYATSSTLK
+362 AGGIVAYARNSTLK
-376 NVYSDR
+376 NVYVDQT
-382 GTTVSGAN
+382 TTVSGTM
-390 GRHGGIVGYTTDT
+390 GKHGGIAGGTSATTID
-403 KVESVYSKAT
+403 SAYSKAS
-413 IGAGGGIIGLAAND
+413 IGAGGGVIGHALNGTVVRNTYSDA
-427 TKVRDSY
+427 KVSG
-434 SEIHTTATT
+434 T
-443 GGGIPLAAYFI
+443 GTYFI
-454 YYINPTA
+454 YYMQPPD
-461 GTTVDNSYFI
+461 GTSVSNSYTT
-471 GGNFSYSNITSK
+471 GNQFTWSNLTSHIS
-483 VNNTYKV
+483 NTYKID
-490 TEDADHT
+490 EAA
-497 YKASLLRPGPPTAT
+497 KTAT
-511 TADEKDANSSDT
+511 LVSSPSAGPAPTPKDMNSAAT
-523 YAAWGNTIN
+523 YAGWSIN

-571 NGTLNSDGANTAK
+571 NGTLNAESANTAK

-596 SQYIKI
+596 SQYVKI
-602 VGKDASGADVVG
+602 VGKDGSGADVVG

-622 AGAMQY
+622 TGAMQY
-628 NANGT
+628 NADGT

-681 KQREVKLN
+681 KQREVRLDN
-689 DGTIKPDRMYN
+689 GSIKPDRMYN

-707 AFIRALTSGNIH
+707 AFIGELKKGSIN
-719 SSGFTAEDINAHSVN
+719 SSGFTTEDIHAHSVN
-734 LDFTRGNFKAQAYN
+734 LDFTTGHFKAQAYN
-748 LEYVNASG
+748 LEYEDATG
-756 ATIAAGTHADKN
+756 TTIAAGTHADKN

-774 VKFTGSIDFSGDDA
+774 VKFTGSIGFSGDDA
-788 ANYYF
+788 ANYTF

-816 NKTRADAKI
+816 NKTTADAKI

-831 VLDLAMKQTGTT
+831 VLDHAMKQTGTST
-843 SSNITLDK
+843 PNITLDK

-872 DDNDTVDNVDLTNVT
+872 NDSDVVDDVDLTNVT

-901 VGDHSLQY
+901 VGNHKLQY
-909 TNVGLQGVDARNY
+909 TNVGLQGADARNY
-922 DLYYTPESGT
+922 DLYYTPDSGT
-932 KTAVTDSKVYLA
+932 KTAVTDRKVYLA

-959 YKKVTNPSTSAVT
+959 YKKVTAPTGAVT

-985 SSYTPESGTYLT
+985 SSYAPESGTYLT
-997 SNITTTEPNKG
+997 SNITTTDPNKG

-1067 KVKVNGSNVDTA
+1067 KVKVNGSNIDTA

-1093 PKLLTATVVKS
+1093 PKLLTATVVNS

-1117 DGNRTLTPGEDLI
+1117 DGNRTLTSGEDLI

-1155 LDVSDTPTKQN
+1155 LDGSGTPTKQN

-1183 YILDATATGTNR
+1183 YILDAAATGTNR
-1195 YQKTLTTDSNGAQ
+1195 YQKTLTTDSSGDQ

-1222 ADVTKV
+1222 AAVTKV
-1228 YDGTAINTDITA
+1228 YDGTAVNTDITA

-1261 AISATG
+1261 AISAAG
-1267 ITSRYGNGTAAS
+1267 ITSRYGDRTAAS
-1279 FAENRNAGSRS
+1279 FAENRNAGSRA

-1336 DASKV
+1336 NASKV

-1349 LPTGASLV
+1349 LPQGASLV
-1357 TPTATSGNT
+1357 TPTATSGDT
-1366 GIVAHDAGKIT
+1366 GIVAHDEGKIT
-1377 FKLKDGSHGYFSSDR
+1377 FKLKDGTHGYFSRDA
-1392 DGNNHTSHVSE
+1392 DGNNRTSHVSE
-1403 AHYVAYDIVA
+1403 AQHVAYDIVA
-1413 HTSDDTNNPLTNYTF
+1413 HTSDDTNNPLSNYTF
-1428 GSAAAT
+1428 GSAAAEAAG
-1434 TLKNLEDV
+1434 TLRNLEKIT
-1442 NNANPAHVTA
+1442 NANPAHVTA
-1452 DGSITAAPLHAQT
+1452 SGTITPAALHAQT

-1495 TGWVTHNG
+1495 TGWVIHNG

-1513 AVYQAGHSVGAKDV
+1513 AEYQAGHNVGAKDV
-1527 AYDAIAGDIT
+1527 AYDAISSDVT
-1537 TKDVT
+1537 TKNVT
-1542 YTAALTGNYAN
+1542 YTAALTGNYAD
-1553 DYKIVDITGAGA
+1553 DYAIVDITGAGA

-1904 YRNSANTDN
+1904 YRNSANTAN

-1919 NSATPR
+1919 SSATPR

-1933 YSISITGGDR
+1933 YNIHITGGDA
-1943 RNYAFANGTST
+1943 RNYAFGAV
-1954 PTNAESGL
+1954 TNPAESGL

-1977 AFEKVTKVYDGTTNV
+1977 AFEKITKVYDGTTNV
-1992 PAADVKFKTGA
+1992 PVADVKFKTGA
-2003 DGVIDGDN
+2003 EGVIAGDN
-2011 ITFTHTEAFQ
+2011 ITFTHSEAFQ

-2029 TTKTIDGTEQK
+2029 TTKTIDGTAQK

-2071 PLQLTPSNVRL
+2071 PLELNPSTVTL
-2082 TTTLATKEYDGG
+2082 VTTQAEKVYDGS
-2094 VKVKKAGSDA
+2094 VKVKKDGADA

-2118 VGGRTVDVLP
+2118 VGGSTVSVLP
-2128 AFKLKSA
+2128 DLELQSA
-2135 EYDSK
+2135 EYDTKNVVGGSQP
-2140 DVKSGATT
+2140 
-2148 DRVTYHMEYTG
+2148 RVTYHMKYKG

-2168 GAETFDGKGDG
+2168 GAATFDGKGKG
-2179 EITKKDVTATIK
+2179 VITPKDVTATIK
-2191 GALTKVYDA
+2191 GPLTKVYDA

-2563 DDASGNVIYATGTTS
+2563 DDASGNVIYAAGTTS

-2889 TTNFDFTGSRD
+2889 TTNFDFTGPRD

-2924 EYDGETTFNQ
+2924 EYDGATTFDQ
-2934 DNQDFVN
+2934 DNKDFVN
-2941 AMANEKLTGIIARDA
+2941 AMANEKLTGIVARDA

-2973 ANTKAE
+2973 AETKAE

-2996 TLSGDADTLANY
+2996 TLSGDAATLANY
-3008 TIGGHPTTNTVT
+3008 TIAGHDTTHTVT

-3097 RNVLDKAVGYTGL
+3097 RNVLDKAVKYTGF
-3110 NAALIDRAARDTTAG
+3110 NDALTDLATRNNTAK
-3125 NYRVD
+3125 NYRVAD
-3130 DTKNYTVGDAKGQ
+3130 GGKSYTVNAAKGR
-3143 IRPLN
+3143 INPLSIN
-3148 ITPYDPTPTDPHNPN
+3148 PNHPTDG
-3163 PRVSMAFDATGPSK
+3163 VTTTFDAAGAMK
-3177 VYDGTVTVK
+3177 IYDRTRAVK
-3186 HNGVGTADALKNYL
+3186 YNGQSTSDALKNYL
-3200 TGAKVILG
+3200 TSATVRV
-3208 GTVVGGVVTG
+3208 GTQT
-3218 GTEVNIWK
+3218 IDIK
-3226 DIAIDPTKTHYDD
+3226 DELTIDPNATAYD
-3239 KMVGASKNVTY
+3239 N
-3250 GLKYTGNNFT
+3250 
-3260 IDDFTRSV
+3260 
-3268 STGIITAKDV
+3268 
-3278 TVAVKSSLTKEYD
+3278 
-3291 ATRDVLGVAK
+3291 K
-3301 NASGAT
+3301 NA
-3307 VTTADDLVNLT
+3307 
-3318 GLIAG
+3318 
-3323 DRVSNTTTAF
+3323 
-3333 YDTKNVGTGKTVT
+3333 GTGKTVT
-3346 YTPSLSG
+3346 YTLKYTGNNFAINDFTRNSTGEIKQKDVKVLPVGTLTKVYDGTRYVYANGDDSIRTMHGDQRVTNGDSVVELENGGIIAGDSVQNNSTAVYADKNAGTGKTVVYTPSITG
-3353 ADAVN
+3353 ADAGN
-3358 YRLVDASGVAIPMT
+3358 YRLVDVFGHAIPSGT
-3372 GLTSPSNNEI
+3372 LTTTDNVIQKRRLNIGFDGLNGTLPVRKSYDATTTNDKITARITDDPNGHTRTVLQRDGMGIFGDRLAQLNNGNI
-3382 TKRVIGVTF
+3382 QSDYGYGSTDATF
-3391 DPVSKPY
+3391 R
-3398 DGTAANTTID
+3398 
-3408 AAVSPAD
+3408 AD
-3415 AAVLNLDRTGLANAS
+3415 ANA
-3430 NKLTNLTATGAAP
+3430 
-3443 NITSAYGKRDNN
+3443 
-3455 GQFTAN
+3455 
-3461 PNVVRD
+3461 D
-3467 ANNNVVL
+3467 AR
-3474 NGKDVQYA
+3474 KDVQYRGVGDA
-3482 GLRAAMNTT
+3482 LRNILGGNAA
-3491 LGSDAGNYEFDED
+3491 NYDFNETA
-3504 GYGKGT
+3504 Y
-3510 INPVTMSDGDFVLSF
+3510 SDGAITRANVTRSVFDLGFDMA
-3525 RKASK
+3525 RK
-3530 EYDGTPDVHN
+3530 EYDGTKTVVNPARNLTTKRVRLGGNWNTLQDGDVLSVTGEYAHKN
-3540 AAQYLDKTASH
+3540 AAASQ
-3551 ATRTVGGTPSTIT
+3551 P
-3564 LTDDDYVSVDGKY
+3564 VD
-3577 DNKNAGDPT
+3577 
-3586 VHYKVKISNKNFDF
+3586 YKVKFNTRNFNITDSADNTVAKQ
-3600 GIWDGIVQRD
+3600 GSGEILRRKIMANPVTATKTYDKTSALMNVAKDGE
-3610 GDGHID
+3610 GHVID
-3616 KRKLIADP
+3616 SAD
-3624 SNYLTK
+3624 
-3630 EYDGTAEIIGKARN
+3630 R
-3644 AQGTLITGRGDKLV
+3644 LV
-3658 KFHHYGGTPTHPDD
+3658 KFSHYGGHGDAIIANDVVENRSTGEYADQNVAWEPKANANPNAMWQDRNRVKNKAVNYQFLLAGDD
-3672 GEDTVFYKDAAAG
+3672 A
-3685 TVSNNTTA
+3685 
-3693 DYVDKNVE
+3693 
-3701 WQGGVWN
+3701 
-3708 QGRGVVGDKNV
+3708 
-3719 KYKVDLTGT
+3719 L
-3728 DAANYEIVHANG
+3728 NYELVDGSGNTLSTDGLDANG
-3740 TAVTATNPYVGK
+3740 KNTIGYAPAAMETGRINPYEVRLAGDDQ
-3752 GKITPKEIVLKADPQ
+3752 T
-3767 ERWINEGLPTSY
+3767 RWINEGLPDSY
-3779 TGTPMGK
+3779 TGTPQGRGYTTA
-3786 NLSHNEVPEIV
+3786 LGE
-3797 PSDTPLPGTIDYRSP
+3797 TLPGEIRYGSP
-3812 NARLRVG
+3812 SARLRWG
-3819 YYAVEGTYHAP
+3819 DYPIEGEYIPAT
-3830 NGADGDTVSRN
+3830 DSETVYQN
-3841 YRFVED
+3841 YLFKSSG
-3847 PANDTALYIGPYIP
+3847 TLHIGPYIP

-3889 TNQYSRKPT
+3889 TNHYSRKPS

-3908 NVVKDGVDIRQNDI
+3908 NVVKDGVDISKTDI
-3922 NVLDDT
+3922 RITDET
-3928 VYTIVDEVF
+3928 VFSLVNEVF

>member
-22 AGAFLIPQAAFAAPT
+22 AGAFLIPQVAAAAPT
-37 GGEAVFGGAT
+37 GHHGETNGVHVAGEGTAT
-47 GLTTSSDMN
+47 TT
-56 ITSSNPNNVITWRDY
+56 ITATAANNVIKWADY
-71 SIAQGERVRY
+71 SVKQGETVNY
-81 DSGNKTNN
+81 DGKN

-96 ANTSNING
+96 GNTSAING
-104 TIEGG
+104 TINNTGG
-109 KDVYIVNPNGVIFG
+109 DIYLVNPNGVIFG
-123 KSASVNVGN
+123 KTASVNVGN

-140 STLNTAAFTGS
+140 STLNMTAFTGS
-151 GASPLSTTVTDVG
+151 GNSPLSTSAGDVG

-194 HDATTS
+194 HATTS
-200 PVILHI
+200 PVILHT
-206 DEETN
+206 DTAAN
-211 GGYVH
+211 DGYAH
-216 IGYQSGSV
+216 IGYKSGAE
-224 PSTSDYE
+224 P
-231 IHKKVTPTTPPS
+231 
-243 SPPTTVVAAA
+243 AA
-253 TAADNYYQLVST
+253 TAYKINGANAVAADNYYQLVST
-265 PTQFQNINSDLTK
+265 TSEFRNMSLDLTK
-278 NYMLAND
+278 NYMLEND
-285 IDFYDSVTGTKK
+285 IDFAGETALSPTGTIT
-297 SLTPIGGDSH
+297 TP
-307 VAFSGKFDG
+307 FTKKFDG
-316 NFFRIQNFTVSGTSR
+316 NFYKVKNFTVMGGDR
-331 AGAFGEIN
+331 AGLFGDTN
-339 GARIDNVGI
+339 GASIENVGI
-348 TGATIT
+348 IGATIT
-354 GGTTSADY
+354 GGTAGADY
-362 AGGVVGYATSSTLK
+362 AGGIVAYARNSTLK
-376 NVYSDR
+376 NVYVDQT
-382 GTTVSGAN
+382 TTVSGTM
-390 GRHGGIVGYTTDT
+390 GKHGGIAGGTSATTID
-403 KVESVYSKAT
+403 SAYSKAS
-413 IGAGGGIIGLAAND
+413 IGAGGGVIGHALNGTVVRNTYSDA
-427 TKVRDSY
+427 KVSG
-434 SEIHTTATT
+434 T
-443 GGGIPLAAYFI
+443 GTYFI
-454 YYINPTA
+454 YYMQPPD
-461 GTTVDNSYFI
+461 GTSVSNSYTT
-471 GGNFSYSNITSK
+471 GNQFTWSNLTSHIS
-483 VNNTYKV
+483 NTYKID
-490 TEDADHT
+490 EAA
-497 YKASLLRPGPPTAT
+497 KTAT
-511 TADEKDANSSDT
+511 LVSSPSAGPAPTPKDMNSAAT
-523 YAAWGNTIN
+523 YAGWSIN

-571 NGTLNSDGANTAK
+571 NGTLNAESANTAK

-596 SQYIKI
+596 SQYVKI
-602 VGKDASGADVVG
+602 VGKDGSGADVVG

-622 AGAMQY
+622 TGAMQY
-628 NANGT
+628 NADGT

-681 KQREVKLN
+681 KQREVRLDN
-689 DGTIKPDRMYN
+689 GSIKPDRMYN

-707 AFIRALTSGNIH
+707 AFIGELKKGSIN
-719 SSGFTAEDINAHSVN
+719 SSGFTTEDIHAHSVN
-734 LDFTRGNFKAQAYN
+734 LDFTTGHFKAQAYN
-748 LEYVNASG
+748 LEYEDATG
-756 ATIAAGTHADKN
+756 TTIAAGTHADKN

-774 VKFTGSIDFSGDDA
+774 VKFTGSIGFSGDDA
-788 ANYYF
+788 ANYTF

-816 NKTRADAKI
+816 NKTTADAKI

-831 VLDLAMKQTGTT
+831 VLDHAMKQTGTST
-843 SSNITLDK
+843 PNITLDK
-851 SKIAPAIGVTPSTI
+851 SKIAPAIGVSPSTI

-872 DDNDTVDNVDLTNVT
+872 NDSDVVDDVDLTNVT

-901 VGDHSLQY
+901 VGNHKLQY
-909 TNVGLQGVDARNY
+909 TNVGLQGADARNY
-922 DLYYTPESGT
+922 DLYYTPDSGT
-932 KTAVTDSKVYLA
+932 KTAVTDRKVYLA

-959 YKKVTNPSTSAVT
+959 YKKVTAPTGAVT

-985 SSYTPESGTYLT
+985 SSYAPESGTYLT
-997 SNITTTEPNKG
+997 SNITTTDPNKG

-1093 PKLLTATVVKS
+1093 PKLLTATVVNS

-1155 LDVSDTPTKQN
+1155 LVSGTPTKQN

-1183 YILDATATGTNR
+1183 YILETGTNR
-1195 YQKTLTTDSNGAQ
+1195 YQKTLTTDSSGAQ

-1267 ITSRYGNGTAAS
+1267 ITSRYGDGTAAS
-1279 FAENRNAGSRS
+1279 FAENRNAGSRA

-1295 LAGVLGTNYAVDNKQ
+1295 LTGVLGTNYAVDNKQ

-1331 DGTIA
+1331 DGRVA
-1336 DASKV
+1336 NASKV

-1366 GIVAHDAGKIT
+1366 GIVVHDEGKIT
-1377 FKLKDGSHGYFSSDR
+1377 FKLKDGTSGYYSSDR
-1392 DGNNHTSHVSE
+1392 DGDHRTSHVSE

-1413 HTSDDTNNPLTNYTF
+1413 QTSDDTNNPLTNYTF
-1428 GSAAAT
+1428 GSAAAEAAG
-1434 TLKNLEDV
+1434 TLKNLE
-1442 NNANPAHVTA
+1442 NITNATPAHVTA
-1452 DGSITAAPLHAQT
+1452 DGSITPAPLHAQT
-1465 HSIEKVYDGLAAHTD
+1465 QSIEKVYDGFAAHTD
-1480 GNRAAVADKDTIITF
+1480 GNRADVADKDTIITF
-1495 TGWVTHNG
+1495 TGWVTTHNG

-1527 AYDAIAGDIT
+1527 AYDMDGIT

-1542 YTAALTGNYAN
+1542 YTAALTGNYAD

-1565 ATATAGVTTTV
+1565 ATATTGVTTTV

-1591 DDVSKT
+1591 NDVSKT

-1607 TVKKI
+1607 SVKEI
-1612 TDDVAN
+1612 TDTIGSAVIED
-1618 SLISTILSDDNIT
+1618 ILSDDNVT
-1631 AGALTNKYRDKMT
+1631 ALDLTNQYTAKMT
-1644 AAPADYKSVYGQ
+1644 AAPDNYKSTYGR
-1656 GSTDASFKENPNV
+1656 GNIDAKFVENVN
-1669 ASDANGETIENGKDV
+1669 ASNGTPHDV

-1689 RKAFT
+1689 RKAFNEEFGT
-1694 ERFSSSTSP
+1694 FSA
-1703 GNYTVEQNVY
+1703 GNYSVEKNVY

-1719 RYNIDPNRF
+1719 RRNIDPNNF
-1728 NVVDLN
+1728 DVVDDHN
-1734 GDPARAERAYD
+1734 VTSHATKEYD
-1745 GTAVYNVPTGWK
+1745 GTTTYNVPTGWK
-1757 ISPSTGPDTGVLT
+1757 LNPSSGPTTGVIA
-1770 GDNITFHLTSDGA
+1770 GDDVTFYLTSDGA
-1783 KFTTATH
+1783 QFTTAAH
-1790 NPTPNAFEANKVMY
+1790 NPTPNAYDAAKVMY

-1810 DREKIKNYTLDG
+1810 DREKIKNYTLGGRKLEDG
-1822 RNLESGA
+1822 K

-1842 LSLALVNN
+1842 LSLALVND

-1857 DGQTGVVDTDTKH
+1857 DGQTGVVDTDTKR
-1870 WKALTKT
+1870 WTALTKT
-1877 DAKGNVTYTTGSKE
+1877 DAKGNVEYTVGSKE
-1891 LVNDGSSFHIEAN
+1891 LVNDGSSFRIEAN
-1904 YRNSANTDN
+1904 YRNSANTAN

-1919 NSATPR
+1919 DSAPPR

-1933 YSISITGGDR
+1933 YNIHIAGTGDA
-1943 RNYAFANGTST
+1943 RNYAFANGAST
-1954 PTNAESGL
+1954 PTNAENGL

-1977 AFEKVTKVYDGTTNV
+1977 AFAKITKVYDGTTNV

-2003 DGVIDGDN
+2003 DGVIAGDN
-2011 ITFTHTEAFQ
+2011 ITFTHSEAFQ
-2021 SANVRGDG
+2021 SANVNGDG
-2029 TTKTIDGTEQK
+2029 NHTWTPTEGPEKGTVQK

-2071 PLQLTPSNVRL
+2071 PLQLTPSNVTL
-2082 TTTLATKEYDGG
+2082 TTTPATKEYDGG
-2094 VKVKKAGSDA
+2094 VKVKKDGSDA

-2113 GATVT
+2113 DATVT
-2118 VGGRTVDVLP
+2118 VGGSPVSVLP
-2128 AFKLKSA
+2128 DLELQSA
-2135 EYDSK
+2135 EYDTK
-2140 DVKSGATT
+2140 NVVGGAQP
-2148 DRVTYHMEYTG
+2148 RVTYHMKYKG

-2168 GAETFDGKGDG
+2168 GAATFDGKGKG
-2179 EITKKDVTATIK
+2179 VITPKDVTATIK
-2191 GALTKVYDA
+2191 GPLTKVYDA

-2563 DDASGNVIYATGTTS
+2563 DDASGNVIYAAGTTS

-2889 TTNFDFTGSRD
+2889 TTNFDFTGPRD

-2924 EYDGETTFNQ
+2924 EYDGATTFDQ
-2934 DNQDFVN
+2934 DNKDFVN
-2941 AMANEKLTGIIARDA
+2941 AMANEKLTGIVARDA

-2973 ANTKAE
+2973 AETKAE

-2996 TLSGDADTLANY
+2996 TLSGDAATLANY
-3008 TIGGHPTTNTVT
+3008 TIAGHDTTHTVT

-3097 RNVLDKAVGYTGL
+3097 RNVLDKAVKYTGF
-3110 NAALIDRAARDTTAG
+3110 NDALTDLATRNNTAK
-3125 NYRVD
+3125 NYRVAD
-3130 DTKNYTVGDAKGQ
+3130 GGKSYTVNAAKGR
-3143 IRPLN
+3143 INPLSIN
-3148 ITPYDPTPTDPHNPN
+3148 PNHPTDG
-3163 PRVSMAFDATGPSK
+3163 VTTTFDAAGAMK
-3177 VYDGTVTVK
+3177 IYDRTRAVK
-3186 HNGVGTADALKNYL
+3186 YNGQSTSDALKNYL
-3200 TGAKVILG
+3200 TSATVRV
-3208 GTVVGGVVTG
+3208 GTQT
-3218 GTEVNIWK
+3218 IDIK
-3226 DIAIDPTKTHYDD
+3226 DELTIDPNATAYD
-3239 KMVGASKNVTY
+3239 N
-3250 GLKYTGNNFT
+3250 
-3260 IDDFTRSV
+3260 
-3268 STGIITAKDV
+3268 
-3278 TVAVKSSLTKEYD
+3278 
-3291 ATRDVLGVAK
+3291 K
-3301 NASGAT
+3301 NA
-3307 VTTADDLVNLT
+3307 
-3318 GLIAG
+3318 
-3323 DRVSNTTTAF
+3323 
-3333 YDTKNVGTGKTVT
+3333 GTGKTVT
-3346 YTPSLSG
+3346 YTLKYTGNNFAINDFTRNSTGEIKQKDVKVLPVGTLTKVYDGTRYVYANGDDSIRTMHGDQRVTNGDSVVELENGGIIAGDSVQNNSTAVYADKNAGTGKTVVYTPSITG
-3353 ADAVN
+3353 ADAGN
-3358 YRLVDASGVAIPMT
+3358 YRLVDVFGHAIPSGT
-3372 GLTSPSNNEI
+3372 LTTTDNVIQKRRLNIGFDGLNGTLPVRKSYDATTTNDKITARITDDPNGHTRTVLQRDGMGIFGDRLAQLNNGNI
-3382 TKRVIGVTF
+3382 QSDYGYGSTDATF
-3391 DPVSKPY
+3391 R
-3398 DGTAANTTID
+3398 
-3408 AAVSPAD
+3408 AD
-3415 AAVLNLDRTGLANAS
+3415 ANA
-3430 NKLTNLTATGAAP
+3430 
-3443 NITSAYGKRDNN
+3443 
-3455 GQFTAN
+3455 
-3461 PNVVRD
+3461 D
-3467 ANNNVVL
+3467 AR
-3474 NGKDVQYA
+3474 KDVQYRGVGDA
-3482 GLRAAMNTT
+3482 LRNILGGNAA
-3491 LGSDAGNYEFDED
+3491 NYDFNETA
-3504 GYGKGT
+3504 Y
-3510 INPVTMSDGDFVLSF
+3510 SDGAITRANVTRSVFDLGFDMA
-3525 RKASK
+3525 RK
-3530 EYDGTPDVHN
+3530 EYDGTKTVVNPARNLTTKRVRLGGNWNTLQDGDVLSVTGEYAHKN
-3540 AAQYLDKTASH
+3540 AAASQ
-3551 ATRTVGGTPSTIT
+3551 P
-3564 LTDDDYVSVDGKY
+3564 VD
-3577 DNKNAGDPT
+3577 
-3586 VHYKVKISNKNFDF
+3586 YKVKFNTRNFNITDSADNTVAKQ
-3600 GIWDGIVQRD
+3600 GSGEILRRKIMANPVTATKTYDKTSALMNVAKDGE
-3610 GDGHID
+3610 GHVID
-3616 KRKLIADP
+3616 SAD
-3624 SNYLTK
+3624 
-3630 EYDGTAEIIGKARN
+3630 R
-3644 AQGTLITGRGDKLV
+3644 LV
-3658 KFHHYGGTPTHPDD
+3658 KFSHYGGHGDAIIANDVVENRSTGEYADQNVAWEPKANANPNAMWQDRNRVKNKAVNYQFLLAGDD
-3672 GEDTVFYKDAAAG
+3672 A
-3685 TVSNNTTA
+3685 
-3693 DYVDKNVE
+3693 
-3701 WQGGVWN
+3701 
-3708 QGRGVVGDKNV
+3708 
-3719 KYKVDLTGT
+3719 L
-3728 DAANYEIVHANG
+3728 NYELVDGSGNTLSTDGLDANG
-3740 TAVTATNPYVGK
+3740 KNTIGYAPAAMETGRINPYEVRLAGDDQ
-3752 GKITPKEIVLKADPQ
+3752 T
-3767 ERWINEGLPTSY
+3767 RWINEGLPDSY
-3779 TGTPMGK
+3779 TGTPQGRGYTTA
-3786 NLSHNEVPEIV
+3786 LGE
-3797 PSDTPLPGTIDYRSP
+3797 TLPGEIRYGSP
-3812 NARLRVG
+3812 SARLRWG
-3819 YYAVEGTYHAP
+3819 DYPIEGEYIPAT
-3830 NGADGDTVSRN
+3830 DSETVYQN
-3841 YRFVED
+3841 YLFKSSG
-3847 PANDTALYIGPYIP
+3847 TLHIGPYIP

-3889 TNQYSRKPT
+3889 TNHYSRKPS

-3908 NVVKDGVDIRQNDI
+3908 NVVKDGVDISKTDI
-3922 NVLDDT
+3922 RITDET
-3928 VYTIVDEVF
+3928 VFSLVNEVF

>member
-22 AGAFLIPQAAFAAPT
+22 AGAFLIPQVAAAAPT
-37 GGEAVFGGAT
+37 GHHDETAGVQVAGEGTAT
-47 GLTTSSDMN
+47 TT
-56 ITSSNPNNVITWRDY
+56 ITATAPNNVIKWADY
-71 SIAQGERVRY
+71 SVKQGETVNY
-81 DSGNKTNN
+81 DGKN

-96 ANTSNING
+96 GNTSAING
-104 TIEGG
+104 TINNAGG
-109 KDVYIVNPNGVIFG
+109 DIYLVNPNGVIFG
-123 KSASVNVGN
+123 KTASVNVGN

-140 STLNTAAFTGS
+140 STLNMTAFTGS

-184 SIRILDAANV
+184 SIRILDAADV
-194 HDATTS
+194 HATTS
-200 PVILHI
+200 PVILHT
-206 DEETN
+206 DTAVN
-211 GGYVH
+211 DGYAH
-216 IGYQSGSV
+216 IGYKSGAE
-224 PSTSDYE
+224 PAATAYE
-231 IHKKVTPTTPPS
+231 INGANAV
-243 SPPTTVVAAA
+243 
-253 TAADNYYQLVST
+253 AADNYYQLVST
-265 PTQFQNINSDLTK
+265 TSEFRNMSSDLTK
-278 NYMLAND
+278 NYMLEND
-285 IDFYDSVTGTKK
+285 IDFAGETALSPTGTIT
-297 SLTPIGGDSH
+297 TP
-307 VAFSGKFDG
+307 FTKKFDG
-316 NFFRIQNFTVSGTSR
+316 NFYKVKNFTVMGGDR
-331 AGAFGEIN
+331 AGLFGDTN
-339 GARIDNVGI
+339 GASIENVGI
-348 TGATIT
+348 IGAAIT
-354 GGTTSADY
+354 GGTAGADY
-362 AGGVVGYATSSTLK
+362 AGGIVAYARNSTLK
-376 NVYSDR
+376 NVYVDQT
-382 GTTVSGAN
+382 TTVSGTM
-390 GRHGGIVGYTTDT
+390 GKHGGIAGGTSATTID
-403 KVESVYSKAT
+403 SAYSKAS
-413 IGAGGGIIGLAAND
+413 IGAGGGVIGHALNGTVVRNTYSDA
-427 TKVRDSY
+427 KVSG
-434 SEIHTTATT
+434 T
-443 GGGIPLAAYFI
+443 GTYFI
-454 YYINPTA
+454 YYMQPPD
-461 GTTVDNSYFI
+461 GTSVSNSYTT
-471 GGNFSYSNITSK
+471 GNQFTWSNLTSHIS
-483 VNNTYKV
+483 NTYKID
-490 TEDADHT
+490 EDA
-497 YKASLLRPGPPTAT
+497 KTAT
-511 TADEKDANSSDT
+511 LVSSPSAGPAPTPKSMNSVAT
-523 YAAWGNTIN
+523 YAGWSIN

-571 NGTLNSDGANTAK
+571 NGTLNTESANTAK

-596 SQYIKI
+596 SQYVKI
-602 VGKDASGADVVG
+602 VGKDAGADVVG

-628 NANGT
+628 NADGT

-681 KQREVKLN
+681 KQREVRLDN
-689 DGTIKPDRMYN
+689 GSIKPDRMYN

-707 AFIRALTSGNIH
+707 AFIGELKKGSIN
-719 SSGFTAEDINAHSVN
+719 SSGFTTEDINAHSVN
-734 LDFTRGNFKAQAYN
+734 LDFTTGNFKARAYN
-748 LEYVNASG
+748 LAYVDASG
-756 ATIAAGTHADKN
+756 TPVAAGTHADKN
-768 VGKDKP
+768 VGVDKP
-774 VKFTGSIDFSGDDA
+774 VKFTGSIGFSGEDA
-788 ANYYF
+788 ANYHF
-793 NNASLSNITGT
+793 DNTSLSNITGT

-816 NKTRADAKI
+816 NKTRANAKI

-831 VLDLAMKQTGTT
+831 VLDPAMKQTGTT
-843 SSNITLDK
+843 TPNITLDK

-872 DDNDTVDNVDLTNVT
+872 NDSDVVDDVDLTNVT

-909 TNVGLQGVDARNY
+909 TNVGLRGADAGNY
-922 DLYYTPESGT
+922 DLYYTPDSGT

-959 YKKVTNPSTSAVT
+959 YKKVTAPTGAVT

-985 SSYTPESGTYLT
+985 SSYAPESGTYLT
-997 SNITTTEPNKG
+997 SNITTTDPNKG

-1067 KVKVNGSNVDTA
+1067 KVKVNGSDVDTA

-1093 PKLLTATVVKS
+1093 PKLLTATVVNS

-1117 DGNRTLTPGEDLI
+1117 DGNRTLTSGEDLI

-1155 LDVSDTPTKQN
+1155 PDGSGTPTKQN

-1183 YILDATATGTNR
+1183 YILDAAATGTNR

-1247 VDKAVLQDDGKSAS
+1247 IDKAVLQDDGKRAS
-1261 AISATG
+1261 AISAAG
-1267 ITSRYGNGTAAS
+1267 ITSRYGDRTAAS
-1279 FAENRNAGSRS
+1279 FAENRNAGSHA

-1295 LAGVLGTNYAVDNKQ
+1295 LANVLGTNYAVDNKQ

-1331 DGTIA
+1331 GGAIA
-1336 DASKV
+1336 NASKV

-1349 LPTGASLV
+1349 LPDGASLV

-1366 GIVAHDAGKIT
+1366 GIVAHDEGKIT
-1377 FKLKDGSHGYFSSDR
+1377 FKLKDGTSGYYSSDR
-1392 DGNNHTSHVSE
+1392 DGNNRTSHVSE

-1413 HTSDDTNNPLTNYTF
+1413 HTSDDTNNPLSNYTF
-1428 GSAAAT
+1428 GSAAAEAAG
-1434 TLKNLEDV
+1434 TLKNLEKIT
-1442 NNANPAHVTA
+1442 NANPAHVTA
-1452 DGSITAAPLHAQT
+1452 DGSITSAPLHAQT
-1465 HSIEKVYDGLAAHTD
+1465 RSIEKVYDGLAAHTD
-1480 GNRAAVADKDTIITF
+1480 GNRDAVADKDTIITF

-1513 AVYQAGHSVGAKDV
+1513 AVYQAGHNVGAKDV
-1527 AYDAIAGDIT
+1527 AYDAITSNVT
-1537 TKDVT
+1537 TKNVT
-1542 YTAALTGNYAN
+1542 YTAALTGNYAD
-1553 DYKIVDITGAGA
+1553 DYEIVDITGAGA
-1565 ATATAGVTTTV
+1565 ATATTGVTTTV
-1576 ADAGKI
+1576 ANAGKI

-1607 TVKKI
+1607 SVKEI
-1612 TDDVAN
+1612 TDTIGSAVIDD
-1618 SLISTILSDDNIT
+1618 ILSDDNVT
-1631 AGALTNKYRDKMT
+1631 ALDLTNQYLAKMT
-1644 AAPADYKSVYGQ
+1644 AAPADYKSAYGR
-1656 GSTDASFKENPNV
+1656 GNTDAAFVENVN
-1669 ASDANGETIENGKDV
+1669 ASNGTPHDV

-1689 RKAFT
+1689 REAFRT
-1694 ERFSSSTSP
+1694 EFGSSSA
-1703 GNYTVEQNVY
+1703 GNYSVEKNVY

-1719 RYNIDPNRF
+1719 RRNIDPNNFR
-1728 NVVDLN
+1728 VVD
-1734 GDPARAERAYD
+1734 DHDVTSHATKEYD
-1745 GTAVYNVPTGWK
+1745 GTTTYNVPTGWK
-1757 ISPSTGPDTGVLT
+1757 LSPSTGSSTGVIA
-1770 GDNITFHLTSDGA
+1770 GDGVTFHLTSDGA
-1783 KFTTATH
+1783 QFTTAAH
-1790 NPTPNAFEANKVMY
+1790 NPTSNAYDAAKVMY
-1804 NVVASG
+1804 NVVANG
-1810 DREKIKNYTLDG
+1810 DREKIKNYTLGGRKLEDG
-1822 RNLESGA
+1822 K

-1850 TDINKVY
+1850 ADINKVY

-1877 DAKGNVTYTTGSKE
+1877 DAKGNVEYTTGSKE
-1891 LVNDGSSFHIEAN
+1891 LVNDGSSFNIEAN
-1904 YRNSANTDN
+1904 YRNSTDTAN

-1919 NSATPR
+1919 SSATPR
-1925 NIIDKAIE
+1925 HVIDKAIE
-1933 YSISITGGDR
+1933 YNIHIEGGDA
-1943 RNYAFANGTST
+1943 RNYAFGAL
-1954 PTNAESGL
+1954 TNPAESEL

-1977 AFEKVTKVYDGTTNV
+1977 AFKKVTKVYDGTTNV
-1992 PAADVKFKTGA
+1992 PVADVKFKTGA
-2003 DGVIDGDN
+2003 DGVIAGDN

-2021 SANVRGDG
+2021 SPNVRGDG
-2029 TTKTIDGTEQK
+2029 TPKTIDGTEQK
-2040 NWINYSGLSLGGTSA
+2040 NWINYSGLSLDGTSA

-2071 PLQLTPSNVRL
+2071 PLQLTPSNVTL
-2082 TTTLATKEYDGG
+2082 TTTPATKEYDGG
-2094 VKVKKAGSDA
+2094 VKVKKGGSDA

-2128 AFKLKSA
+2128 AFELKSA

-2191 GALTKVYDA
+2191 GSLTKVYDA

-2221 DLVKFVGLVAGD
+2221 DLVTFVGLVTGD

-2256 DIKLDTESA
+2256 DIKLDTASA

-2271 YNGSAINVPI
+2271 YNGSAITAHIP
-2281 TQTGNTITKRKVDV
+2281 QAGNTITKRKVNV

-2304 DGLSKNTSIDASVSD
+2304 DGLSKNTSIDASVSA

-2325 NLDHT
+2325 NRDVT
-2330 GLANASNKLTNLTAT
+2330 GLAVADKLTNLTAT
-2345 GTPPNIIS
+2345 GTTPNIIS

-2359 GTGFTTD
+2359 GTDFTTD

-2432 TNKVLWKDSSSGI
+2432 TRDVKYNGSAASND
-2445 YYGDNSHVKN
+2445 VKN
-2455 YISTI
+2455 YITNI

-2475 DMDLTGTKYSSPN
+2475 VMDLTGTKYSSPN

-2527 RVLKLDLAQDSAI
+2527 RVLKLGLAQDSAI

-2563 DDASGNVIYATGTTS
+2563 DDANGNVIYAAGIAN

-2613 KNVARDTSG
+2613 KNVARVGGNVT
-2622 AVKAKG
+2622 AKD
-2628 IAYNVRIDAANGG
+2628 IAYNVKIDAANGG
-2641 KNYKLSDG
+2641 KNYTLDHNG
-2649 TTTVDAENANGLNM
+2649 TTANAEDGLKM

-2725 GVASAF
+2725 GVASDF
-2731 GKGTTDATFTADPN
+2731 GKGTANATFTADPN

-2821 DPTTHISYNDLEHA
+2821 DPRTHISYNDLEHA

-2934 DNQDFVN
+2934 DNKDFVN
-2941 AMANEKLTGIIARDA
+2941 AMANEKLTGIVARDA

-2973 ANTKAE
+2973 AETKAE

-2996 TLSGDADTLANY
+2996 TLSGDAATLANY
-3008 TIGGHPTTNTVT
+3008 TIAGHDTTHTVT

-3064 ETLSLDSGALNKV
+3064 ETLSLDTAALTKIS
-3077 QGQYLDSSGNA
+3077 GQYLDDAGQPGA
-3088 DANVSRDVH
+3088 DVRRDANHAVT
-3097 RNVLDKAVGYTGL
+3097 DKAVGYTGL

-3130 DTKNYTVGDAKGQ
+3130 DTKNYTVGDAKGR
-3143 IRPLN
+3143 IRPLH
-3148 ITPYDPTPTDPHNPN
+3148 ITPYDPTHTDPHHPN

-3177 VYDGTVTVK
+3177 VYDGTATVK

-3208 GTVVGGVVTG
+3208 GTVVGGAVTG

-3239 KMVGASKNVTY
+3239 KMVGTSKNVTY
-3250 GLKYTGNNFT
+3250 GLKYTGNNFA

-3268 STGIITAKDV
+3268 STGVITTKDV
-3278 TVAVKSSLTKEYD
+3278 TVAVKSPLTKEYD
-3291 ATRDVLGVAK
+3291 ATKNVLGVAK

-3358 YRLVDASGVAIPMT
+3358 YRLVDASGAAIPPT

-3382 TKRVIGVTF
+3382 TKRKVNVTF
-3391 DPVSKPY
+3391 DTVSKPY

-3408 AAVSPAD
+3408 AAVSAAD
-3415 AAVLNLDRTGLANAS
+3415 AAVLNLDRAGLANAS
-3430 NKLTNLTATGAAP
+3430 HKLTNLTATGAAR

-3510 INPVTMSDGDFVLSF
+3510 INPVTMRDGDFVLSF

-3540 AAQYLDKTASH
+3540 AAQYLDKMASH
-3551 ATRTVGGTPSTIT
+3551 ASRTVGGTTSTIT
-3564 LTDDDYVSVDGKY
+3564 LTDDDYVSVDGQY

-3600 GIWDGIVQRD
+3600 GTWDGIVQRD

-3630 EYDGTAEIIGKARN
+3630 EYDGKADIIGKARN
-3644 AQGTLITGRGDKLV
+3644 AQGTLITTGGDNLV
-3658 KFHHYGGTPTHPDD
+3658 KFHHYSGIPTTPDD
-3672 GEDTVFYKDAAAG
+3672 GEDTVFYKDAAAR

-3719 KYKVDLTGT
+3719 KYMVKLTGT
-3728 DAANYEIVHANG
+3728 DAANYEVVHADG
-3740 TAVTATNPYVGK
+3740 TAVTATNPYVGR

-3767 ERWINEGLPTSY
+3767 ERWINEGLPDHY

-3797 PSDTPLPGTIDYRSP
+3797 PSDTPLPGTIDYSSP

-3830 NGADGDTVSRN
+3830 NGADGDTVSWN
-3841 YRFVED
+3841 YRFIQD
-3847 PANDTALYIGPYIP
+3847 PANKTALYIGPYIP

-3908 NVVKDGVDIRQNDI
+3908 NVVKGGVDIRQNDI

-3928 VYTIVDEVF
+3928 AYTIVDEVF

>member
-22 AGAFLIPQAAFAAPT
+22 AGAFLIPQVAAAAPT
-37 GGEAVFGGAT
+37 GHHDETSGVHVAGEGTPTTTITAT
-47 GLTTSSDMN
+47 AT
-56 ITSSNPNNVITWRDY
+56 NNVIKWADY
-71 SIAQGERVRY
+71 SVKQGETVDY
-81 DSGNKTNN
+81 DGKN

-96 ANTSNING
+96 GNTSAING
-104 TIEGG
+104 TINNAGG
-109 KDVYIVNPNGVIFG
+109 DIYLVNPNGVIFG
-123 KSASVNVGN
+123 KTASVNVGN

-140 STLNTAAFTGS
+140 STLNTTAFTGS
-151 GASPLSTTVTDVG
+151 GASPLSTAVGDVG

-194 HDATTS
+194 HATTS

-211 GGYVH
+211 GGYAH

-243 SPPTTVVAAA
+243 SPPSPPTTVVAAA

-265 PTQFQNINSDLTK
+265 PTEFQNINSDLTK

-297 SLTPIGGDSH
+297 SLTPIGGNSSS
-307 VAFSGKFDG
+307 AFTGKFDG
-316 NFFRIQNFTVSGTSR
+316 NFYKIKNFSVGG
-331 AGAFGEIN
+331 AGMVDAALFGRTN
-339 GARIDNVGI
+339 AARIDNVGVTDAVV
-348 TGATIT
+348 TGEVTGLQDRFAGGIVAHATETTLNNVYVTNTKVT
-354 GGTTSADY
+354 GEDGY
-362 AGGVVGYATSSTLK
+362 HGGVVGYTKNTHIGSS
-376 NVYSDR
+376 
-382 GTTVSGAN
+382 
-390 GRHGGIVGYTTDT
+390 
-403 KVESVYSKAT
+403 YSKAT
-413 IGAGGGIIGLAAND
+413 VGDGGGVIGFSDIGTVVEDTYSD
-427 TKVRDSY
+427 TKKVSG
-434 SEIHTTATT
+434 SLGTE
-443 GGGIPLAAYFI
+443 FI
-454 YYINPTA
+454 YIIDPSG
-461 GTTVDNSYFI
+461 GTTVKNSYSVGTYFTT
-471 GGNFSYSNITSK
+471 NETALTTEA
-483 VNNTYKV
+483 VNTYKIDPG
-490 TEDADHT
+490 TG
-497 YKASLLRPGPPTAT
+497 KASLVGPTPNPSVEAHTI
-511 TADEKDANSSDT
+511 DT
-523 YAAWGNTIN
+523 YAAWGNAIN

-571 NGTLNSDGANTAK
+571 NGTLNTESANTAK

-596 SQYIKI
+596 SQYVKI

-628 NANGT
+628 NADGT

-644 AGTNDFD
+644 TGTNDFD

-681 KQREVKLN
+681 KQREVKL
-689 DGTIKPDRMYN
+689 DGDSIEAKRMYN

-707 AFIRALTSGNIH
+707 AFIQALSSGNIK
-719 SSGFTAEDINAHSVN
+719 SNGFTAEDVASGSVR
-734 LDFTRGNFKAQAYN
+734 LDFTTGGFKAVMVKNGTLPAT
-748 LEYVNASG
+748 G
-756 ATIAAGTHADKN
+756 ANIDKN
-768 VGKDKP
+768 VGTDKP
-774 VKFTGSIDFSGDDA
+774 VKFTGSISFSGDDA
-788 ANYYF
+788 ANYHF
-793 NNASLSNITGT
+793 DNTSLNNITGK

-816 NKTRADAKI
+816 NKSTADAKI

-843 SSNITLDK
+843 TSNITLNKDNH
-851 SKIAPAIGVTPSTI
+851 APASTVTSPTHHKGEI
-865 PDGAIMR
+865 MLDDGNHPD
-872 DDNDTVDNVDLTNVT
+872 DVDLTQVT
-887 DPTYTDTAGNAQIH
+887 DPTYTDTTGAKQIH
-901 VGDHSLQY
+901 VGDHKLQY
-909 TNVGLQGVDARNY
+909 KNVGLRGADAGNY
-922 DLYYTPESGT
+922 DLYLPPIP
-932 KTAVTDSKVYLA
+932 AVGNGNKVVGNTVYLD
-944 GEIIRREIPSTGFEV
+944 GEIIAREITRDSFKVYDSATNAEV
-959 YKKVTNPSTSAVT
+959 T
-972 QVKVDAEKVYDGT
+972 AEKVYDGNAT
-985 SSYTPESGTYLT
+985 YTPGGSVYLSTNAPASG
-997 SNITTTEPNKG
+997 NVG
-1008 IVARDLG
+1008 IVTRDQG
-1015 HITFSLTPGKTAHFT
+1015 HITFALTG
-1030 DDNGT
+1030 GT
-1035 ETTHVSNTTGVAY
+1035 GTFKDAAGANSTKNVAEARKIAY
-1048 NVTGHTDNA
+1048 NVTGVADTHVDA
-1057 AEYQLGDYYI
+1057 DGIGYKLDDYYVLDADGVT
-1067 KVKVNGSNVDTA
+1067 KHA
-1079 LTNTFDVTGKGKIT
+1079 LSSAFDATGQGRIT
-1093 PKLLTATVVKS
+1093 PKALTATVV
-1104 NITKVYDGWTKQT
+1104 NNHITKVYDAKQNQT
-1117 DGNRTLTPGEDLI
+1117 DGNRNDIIGDALVTLS
-1130 TLAGFVTGETRTN
+1130 GFVSGETRTN
-1143 TSTADYATKNVI
+1143 TSTAMYASSNVAW
-1155 LDVSDTPTKQN
+1155 DNTANAPTSQA
-1166 VTYTAS
+1166 VTYTAK
-1172 FDRGTGVASED
+1172 FDRGTGAEADNYTFDTTAHTTTVTNSASVSGS
-1183 YILDATATGTNR
+1183 YTGT
-1195 YQKTLTTDSNGAQ
+1195 
-1208 TTGIITPRPVTVKF
+1208 ITPRDLKLTF
-1222 ADVTKV
+1222 GDVTKV
-1228 YDGTAINTDITA
+1228 YDGTADNATKNVTA
-1240 NDLGDTA
+1240 L
-1247 VDKAVLQDDGKSAS
+1247 DDGLSGAVTT
-1261 AISATG
+1261 ADGTTAAGISAAALSSA
-1267 ITSRYGNGTAAS
+1267 TSSYGDFSGTTFKA
-1279 FAENRNAGSRS
+1279 NRNAGSRV

-1295 LAGVLGTNYAVDNKQ
+1295 LAGALGTNHNYAIADKQ

-1331 DGTIA
+1331 GGA
-1336 DASKV
+1336 LANASKV
-1341 YDGTDLSD
+1341 YDGTDRSD
-1349 LPTGASLV
+1349 LPSGASLV
-1357 TPTATSGNT
+1357 TPTATSGDT
-1366 GIVAHDAGKIT
+1366 GIVAHDEGKIT
-1377 FKLKDGSHGYFSSDR
+1377 FKLKDGTHGYFSSDA
-1392 DGNNHTSHVSE
+1392 DGNNRTSHVSE
-1403 AHYVAYDIVA
+1403 AQHVAYDIVA
-1413 HTSDDTNNPLTNYTF
+1413 QTSDATNNPLSNYTF
-1428 GSAAAT
+1428 GSVTAT
-1434 TLKNLEDV
+1434 PLKNLEDV

-1452 DGSITAAPLHAQT
+1452 DGTITAAPLHAQT
-1465 HSIEKVYDGLAAHTD
+1465 HSIEKVYDGLATHTD
-1480 GNRAAVADKDTIITF
+1480 GNRAAVANKDTIITF
-1495 TGWVTHNG
+1495 TGWVVHDG

-1513 AVYQAGHSVGAKDV
+1513 AVYLGFGGGQGKDV
-1527 AYDAIAGDIT
+1527 AYDAIEGDVT
-1537 TKDVT
+1537 TKNVT
-1542 YTAALTGNYAN
+1542 YTAALTGSYAD
-1553 DYKIVDITGAGA
+1553 DYAIVDITGAGA
-1565 ATATAGVTTTV
+1565 ATATTGVTTTV
-1576 ADAGKI
+1576 ANAGKI

-1607 TVKKI
+1607 SVKEI
-1612 TDDVAN
+1612 TDTIGSAVIDD
-1618 SLISTILSDDNIT
+1618 ILSDDNVT
-1631 AGALTNKYRDKMT
+1631 ALDLTNQYTAKMT
-1644 AAPADYKSVYGQ
+1644 AAPANYKSTYGR
-1656 GSTDASFKENPNV
+1656 GNTDTTFAENVNAS
-1669 ASDANGETIENGKDV
+1669 NGTPHDV

-1689 RKAFT
+1689 REAFRT
-1694 ERFSSSTSP
+1694 EFGSSSA
-1703 GNYTVEQNVY
+1703 GNYSVEKNAY

-1719 RYNIDPNRF
+1719 RRNIDPNNFR
-1728 NVVDLN
+1728 VVDDHN
-1734 GDPARAERAYD
+1734 VTSHATKEYD
-1745 GTAVYNVPTGWK
+1745 GTTTYNVPTGWK
-1757 ISPSTGPDTGVLT
+1757 LDPPSGPSTGVIA
-1770 GDNITFHLTSDGA
+1770 GDDVTFHLTSDGA
-1783 KFTTATH
+1783 QFTTAAH
-1790 NPTPNAFEANKVMY
+1790 NPTPNAYDAAKVMY
-1804 NVVASG
+1804 NVAASG
-1810 DREKIKNYTLDG
+1810 DREKIKNYTLGGRKLEDG
-1822 RNLESGA
+1822 K

-1877 DAKGNVTYTTGSKE
+1877 DAKGNVAYTADSKE

-1904 YRNSANTDN
+1904 YRNSANTAN

-1919 NSATPR
+1919 DSATPR

-1933 YSISITGGDR
+1933 YNIHIEGGDA

-1977 AFEKVTKVYDGTTNV
+1977 AFEKVTNVYDGTTNV

-2003 DGVIDGDN
+2003 DGVIVGDN
-2011 ITFTHTEAFQ
+2011 ITFTHSEAFQ

-2029 TTKTIDGTEQK
+2029 TTKTIDGAAQK

-2071 PLQLTPSNVRL
+2071 PLELNPSTVTL
-2082 TTTLATKEYDGG
+2082 VTTQAEKVYDGG
-2094 VKVKKAGSDA
+2094 VKVKKDGADA
-2104 ISAIKNYIT
+2104 ISAVKNYIT

-2118 VGGRTVDVLP
+2118 VGGSTVSVLP
-2128 AFKLKSA
+2128 DLELQSA
-2135 EYDSK
+2135 EYDTKNVVGGSQP
-2140 DVKSGATT
+2140 
-2148 DRVTYHMEYTG
+2148 RVTYHMKYKG

-2168 GAETFDGKGDG
+2168 GAATFDGKGNG
-2179 EITKKDVTATIK
+2179 VITPKDVTATIK
-2191 GALTKVYDA
+2191 GPLTKVYDA

-2208 KNATTGAAVVTAD
+2208 TNKATGAAVVTAD
-2221 DLVKFVGLVAGD
+2221 DLVTFVGLVAGD

-2242 FDNKNVGTNKTVTY
+2242 FDNKNVGTNKNVTY
-2256 DIKLDTESA
+2256 DIKLDTASA
-2265 GNYNIK
+2265 GNYNLK
-2271 YNGSAINVPI
+2271 YNGAAITAPI
-2281 TQTGNTITKRKVDV
+2281 TQAGNTITKRKVNV
-2295 TFGEQHKPY
+2295 TFGEQHKSY
-2304 DGLSKNTSIDASVSD
+2304 DGLSTNTAIDASVSA

-2325 NLDHT
+2325 NHDVT
-2330 GLANASNKLTNLTAT
+2330 GLAVANKLTNLTAA
-2345 GTPPNIIS
+2345 GTTPNIVS
-2353 NYGKRT
+2353 DYGKRT
-2359 GTGFTTD
+2359 GTGFTPD

-2376 YAGLRTAMNASLGG
+2376 YAGLRAAMNTSLGG
-2390 NAGNYEF
+2390 DAGNYEF

-2412 NVNDPSFTFTATDA
+2412 NVNDPSFTFTADPAT
-2426 KKVYDG
+2426 KVYDG
-2432 TNKVLWKDSSSGI
+2432 TTA
-2445 YYGDNSHVKN
+2445 VKYNGSAASNDVRN
-2455 YISTI
+2455 YITNI
-2460 GVRLNGNW
+2460 GVTLNGHW

-2475 DMDLTGTKYSSPN
+2475 VMDLAGTKYSGPN

-2512 GTNEFTKTAQGTIDR
+2512 GTNEFTKTASGTIDR
-2527 RVLKLDLAQDSAI
+2527 RVVNVALDKDAGI
-2540 DKIYDANEK
+2540 DKIYDANAK

-2563 DDASGNVIYATGTTS
+2563 DDARGNVIYAAGTTN

-2587 GAAVNDGAKM
+2587 GAEVNDGATM

-2605 NLTNRAAD
+2605 DLTHRTAD

-2622 AVKAKG
+2622 AVTAKG
-2628 IAYNVRIDAANGG
+2628 IAYNVKIDAANGG
-2641 KNYKLSDG
+2641 RNYQLSHG
-2649 TTTVDAENANGLNM
+2649 TTTVDAENGLDM
-2663 NASGTISPRKITL
+2663 NASGTISPRKITF

-2697 SVTPGNSDGRGAATL
+2697 SVTPGSSDGRGAATL

-2725 GVASAF
+2725 GVASDF
-2731 GKGTTDATFTADPN
+2731 GKGTTDAAFTADPN
-2745 VVLNSSGTVS
+2745 VVLNASGTVS

-2778 YEIADTAYGKGAITK
+2778 YEIADTSYGKGAITK

-2835 KNYFTSSTLKLRNSE
+2835 KNYFTSSTLKLRNST

-2878 TNQVDYGIRIN
+2878 TNQVNYGIRIN
-2889 TTNFDFTGSRD
+2889 TTNFDFTGPRD

-2924 EYDGETTFNQ
+2924 EYDGATTFDQ
-2934 DNQDFVN
+2934 DNKDFVN
-2941 AMANEKLTGIIARDA
+2941 AMANERLTGIVARDA

-2973 ANTKAE
+2973 AETREDAL
-2979 AEARTPAQ
+2979 APAHTPG
-2987 AQRTVDYTL
+2987 RTVDYALTL
-2996 TLSGDADTLANY
+2996 TGSDPATLSNY
-3008 TIGGHPTTNTVT
+3008 TLSTTNVN
-3020 GKAADIYKKTLTV
+3020 GRAADIYKKKLTV
-3033 DVARKEKDYDGTAA
+3033 DVGRKEKDYDGTAD
-3047 VNNLAAG
+3047 VTGLTTGDIIFHGVLAG
-3054 DITFSGLVGS
+3054 D
-3064 ETLSLDSGALNKV
+3064 TLSLDAASLTKIN
-3077 QGQYLDSSGNA
+3077 GQYLDDAGQPSADVRRNA
-3088 DANVSRDVH
+3088 NGQVT
-3097 RNVLDKAVGYTGL
+3097 DKAVGYTGL

-3177 VYDGTVTVK
+3177 VYDGTATVK

-3239 KMVGASKNVTY
+3239 KMVGTGKNVTY

-3278 TVAVKSSLTKEYD
+3278 TVAVKSPLTKAYD
-3291 ATRDVLGVAK
+3291 ATTDVLGVAK

-3307 VTTADDLVNLT
+3307 VTTADDLVKLT

-3333 YDTKNVGTGKTVT
+3333 YDTKNAGTGKTVA

-3358 YRLVDASGVAIPMT
+3358 YRLVDASGVAIPTT

-3382 TKRVIGVTF
+3382 TKRKVNVTF
-3391 DPVSKPY
+3391 GTVSKPY
-3398 DGTAANTTID
+3398 DGTAVNTTID
-3408 AAVSPAD
+3408 AAVSAAD

-3443 NITSAYGKRDNN
+3443 NITSAYGKRDH

-3467 ANNNVVL
+3467 ANNNVVP

-3491 LGSDAGNYEFDED
+3491 LGSDAGNYEFDTD

-3510 INPVTMSDGDFVLSF
+3510 INPVTMSDGDFALSF
-3525 RKASK
+3525 RKATK
-3530 EYDGTPDVHN
+3530 EYDGTRDVHN

-3551 ATRTVGGTPSTIT
+3551 ASRTVGGTPSTIA
-3564 LTDDDYVSVDGKY
+3564 LTDDDYVSVDGQY

-3600 GIWDGIVQRD
+3600 GAWNGIVQRD

-3616 KRKLIADP
+3616 KRRLIADP

-3644 AQGTLITGRGDKLV
+3644 AQGTLITTGGDNLV
-3658 KFHHYGGTPTHPDD
+3658 KFHHYSGTSTHPDD
-3672 GEDTVFYKDAAAG
+3672 GEDTVFYREVNAG

-3719 KYKVDLTGT
+3719 KYTVDLTGT

-3740 TAVTATNPYVGK
+3740 TAVTPPNPYVGK

-3819 YYAVEGTYHAP
+3819 YYAVNGTYKAQG
-3830 NGADGDTVSRN
+3830 GADGDTVSRN

-3878 EYAYENASLDR
+3878 EYAYENASLDH
-3889 TNQYSRKPT
+3889 TNHYSRKPT

-3922 NVLDDT
+3922 NVLDET

>member
-22 AGAFLIPQAAFAAPT
+22 AGAFLIPQVAAAAPT
-37 GGEAVFGGAT
+37 GEHDMTEHVHVGR
-47 GLTTSSDMN
+47 TTTAAGTDTN
-56 ITSSNPNNVITWRDY
+56 ITATATNNVIKWADY
-71 SIAQGERVRY
+71 SVKQGEKVEY
-81 DSGNKTNN
+81 DGKN

-96 ANTSNING
+96 GNTSAING
-104 TIEGG
+104 TIKNTGG
-109 KDVYIVNPNGVIFG
+109 DVYLVNPNGVIFG

-200 PVILHI
+200 PVILHV

-265 PTQFQNINSDLTK
+265 PTEFQNINSDLTK

-571 NGTLNSDGANTAK
+571 DGTLNNDGTNTAK

-596 SQYIKI
+596 SQYVKI
-602 VGKDASGADVVG
+602 VGKASGADVVG

-628 NANGT
+628 NADGT

-644 AGTNDFD
+644 TTGTNDFD

-681 KQREVKLN
+681 KQREVKLD
-689 DGTIKPDRMYN
+689 DGTINPNRMYN

-707 AFIRALTSGNIH
+707 AFISELKKGSIS
-719 SSGFTAEDINAHSVN
+719 SSGFTAEDIKEHSVN
-734 LDFTRGNFKAQAYN
+734 LDFTTGSFKAQAYN

-768 VGKDKP
+768 VGVDKP
-774 VKFTGSIDFSGDDA
+774 VKFTGSISFSGDDA

-843 SSNITLDK
+843 TPNITLNKDNY
-851 SKIAPAIGVTPSTI
+851 APASTVTSPTHHKGEI
-865 PDGAIMR
+865 MLDDGNHPD
-872 DDNDTVDNVDLTNVT
+872 DVDLTQVT
-887 DPTYTDTAGNAQIH
+887 DPTYTDTAGAKQIH
-901 VGDHSLQY
+901 VGDHKLQY
-909 TNVGLQGVDARNY
+909 KNVGLRGADAGNY
-922 DLYYTPESGT
+922 DLYLPPIP
-932 KTAVTDSKVYLA
+932 AVGNGNKVVGNTVYLA

-959 YKKVTNPSTSAVT
+959 YKKVTNPLTGAVT

-985 SSYTPESGTYLT
+985 SSYTPEAGTYLT
-997 SNITTTEPNKG
+997 SNITTTDPNKG

-1155 LDVSDTPTKQN
+1155 LDGSDNPTKQN

-1183 YILDATATGTNR
+1183 YILDAAATGTNR
-1195 YQKTLTTDSNGAQ
+1195 YRKTLTTDSNGAQ

-1228 YDGTAINTDITA
+1228 YDGTAINTAITA

-1267 ITSRYGNGTAAS
+1267 ITSRYGDRTAAS
-1279 FAENRNAGSRS
+1279 FAENRNAGSRA

-1336 DASKV
+1336 NASKV

-1349 LPTGASLV
+1349 LPQGASLV
-1357 TPTATSGNT
+1357 TPTATSGDT
-1366 GIVAHDAGKIT
+1366 GIVAHDEGKIT
-1377 FKLKDGSHGYFSSDR
+1377 FKLKDGTHGYFSRDA
-1392 DGNNHTSHVSE
+1392 DGNNRTSHVSE
-1403 AHYVAYDIVA
+1403 AQHVAYDIVA
-1413 HTSDDTNNPLTNYTF
+1413 HTSDDTNNPLSNYTF
-1428 GSAAAT
+1428 GSAAAEAAG
-1434 TLKNLEDV
+1434 TLRNLEKIT
-1442 NNANPAHVTA
+1442 NANPAHVTA
-1452 DGSITAAPLHAQT
+1452 SGTITPAALHAQT
-1465 HSIEKVYDGLAAHTD
+1465 HSIEKVYDGLATHTD

-1495 TGWVTHNG
+1495 TGWVTHND

-1527 AYDAIAGDIT
+1527 AYDMDGIT

-1553 DYKIVDITGAGA
+1553 DYEIVDITGAGA
-1565 ATATAGVTTTV
+1565 ATTGVTTTV

-1607 TVKKI
+1607 SVKEI
-1612 TDDVAN
+1612 TDTIGSAVIDD
-1618 SLISTILSDDNIT
+1618 ILSDDNVT
-1631 AGALTNKYRDKMT
+1631 ALDLTNQYTAKMT
-1644 AAPADYKSVYGQ
+1644 AAPDNYKSTYGR
-1656 GSTDASFKENPNV
+1656 GNTDAKFVENVN
-1669 ASDANGETIENGKDV
+1669 ASNGTPHDV

-1689 RKAFT
+1689 REAFRT
-1694 ERFSSSTSP
+1694 RFGSTSA
-1703 GNYTVEQNVY
+1703 GNYSVEKNVY

-1719 RYNIDPNRF
+1719 RRNIDPNNFR
-1728 NVVDLN
+1728 VVDDHN
-1734 GDPARAERAYD
+1734 VPSHATKEYD
-1745 GTAVYNVPTGWK
+1745 GTTTYNVPTGWK
-1757 ISPSTGPDTGVLT
+1757 LDPPSGPSTGVIT
-1770 GDNITFHLTSDGA
+1770 GDDVTFYLTSDGA
-1783 KFTTATH
+1783 QFTTAAH
-1790 NPTPNAFEANKVMY
+1790 NPTPNAYDADKVMY
-1804 NVVASG
+1804 NVAASG
-1810 DREKIKNYTLDG
+1810 DHEKIKNYTLGGRKLEDG
-1822 RNLESGA
+1822 K

-1842 LSLALVNN
+1842 LSLGLVNN

-1877 DAKGNVTYTTGSKE
+1877 DAKGNVEYTTGSKE
-1891 LVNDGSSFHIEAN
+1891 LVNDGSSFRIVAN
-1904 YRNSANTDN
+1904 YRNSANTAN

-1925 NIIDKAIE
+1925 EVIAKAIE
-1933 YSISITGGDR
+1933 YNIQIAGTGDA

-1992 PAADVKFKTGA
+1992 PVADVKFKKGA
-2003 DGVIDGDN
+2003 DGVIVGDN
-2011 ITFTHTEAFQ
+2011 ITFTHNEAFR
-2021 SANVRGDG
+2021 SANVNGDG
-2029 TTKTIDGTEQK
+2029 STQVIDGTAQK
-2040 NWINYSGLSLGGTSA
+2040 NWVNYSNLTLSGTDA
-2055 DNYTINATAV
+2055 GNYTLASTAV

-2071 PLQLTPSNVRL
+2071 PLELTPSNVTL
-2082 TTTLATKEYDGG
+2082 TTTPATKEYDGG
-2094 VKVKKAGSDA
+2094 VKVKKDGSDA

-2118 VGGRTVDVLP
+2118 VGGSPVSVLTD
-2128 AFKLKSA
+2128 LELQSA
-2135 EYDSK
+2135 EYDTKNVVGGSQP
-2140 DVKSGATT
+2140 
-2148 DRVTYHMEYTG
+2148 RVTYHMKYKG

-2168 GAETFDGKGDG
+2168 GAATFDGKGNG
-2179 EITKKDVTATIK
+2179 VITPKDVTATIK
-2191 GALTKVYDA
+2191 GPLTKEYDA
-2200 TADTIGAA
+2200 TRDTIGAA
-2208 KNATTGAAVVTAD
+2208 KNKATGAAVVTAD
-2221 DLVKFVGLVAGD
+2221 DLVTFVGLVAGD

-2242 FDNKNVGTNKTVTY
+2242 FDNKNVGTNKNVTY
-2256 DIKLDTESA
+2256 DIKLDTASA

-2271 YNGSAINVPI
+2271 YNGSAITVPI
-2281 TQTGNTITKRKVDV
+2281 TQAGNTITKRKVNV
-2295 TFGEQHKPY
+2295 TFGEQHKSY
-2304 DGLSKNTSIDASVSD
+2304 DGLSTNTSIDASVSA

-2325 NLDHT
+2325 NRDVT
-2330 GLANASNKLTNLTAT
+2330 GLAVDDKLTNLTAT
-2345 GTPPNIIS
+2345 GTPPNIVS

-2359 GTGFTTD
+2359 GTGFTPD

-2376 YAGLRTAMNASLGG
+2376 YAGLRTAMNTSLGG
-2390 NAGNYEF
+2390 AAGNYEF
-2397 DTDGYGKGYIERATI
+2397 DTDGYGKGYIEKATI

-2426 KKVYDG
+2426 SKVYDG
-2432 TNKVLWKDSSSGI
+2432 TNKVLWKDPSSGI

-2460 GVRLNGNW
+2460 GVTLNGHW

-2475 DMDLTGTKYSSPN
+2475 VMDLTGTKYTSPN

-2527 RVLKLDLAQDSAI
+2527 RVLKLGLAQDSAI
-2540 DKIYDANEK
+2540 DKIYDANAK
-2549 LIDTSTRHY
+2549 LIDTNTRHY

-2563 DDASGNVIYATGTTS
+2563 DDAKGNVTYASNTTN
-2578 DNKLVRTSN
+2578 DNKLVRTAN

-2605 NLTNRAAD
+2605 DLTNRAAD
-2613 KNVARDTSG
+2613 KNVAYSGG
-2622 AVKAKG
+2622 AVTAKG

-2649 TTTVDAENANGLNM
+2649 TTTVEAENANGLNM

-2725 GVASAF
+2725 GVASDF
-2731 GKGTTDATFTADPN
+2731 GKRTTDAVFTADPN
-2745 VVLNSSGTVS
+2745 VVLNASGTVS

-2778 YEIADTAYGKGAITK
+2778 YEIADTSYGKGAITK

-2835 KNYFTSSTLKLRNSE
+2835 KNYFTSSTLKLRNSA

-2878 TNQVDYGIRIN
+2878 TNQVNYGIRIN
-2889 TTNFDFTGSRD
+2889 TTNFDFTGPRD

-2924 EYDGETTFNQ
+2924 EYDGERTFDQ
-2934 DNQDFVN
+2934 DNKDFVN
-2941 AMANEKLTGIIARDA
+2941 AMANEKLTGIVARDA

-2973 ANTKAE
+2973 AETHEDAL
-2979 AEARTPAQ
+2979 APAHTPG
-2987 AQRTVDYTL
+2987 RTVDYALTL
-2996 TLSGDADTLANY
+2996 TGSDPATLSNY
-3008 TIGGHPTTNTVT
+3008 TLSTTNVN
-3020 GKAADIYKKTLTV
+3020 GRAADIYKKKLTV
-3033 DVARKEKDYDGTAA
+3033 DVGRKEKDYDGTAD
-3047 VNNLAAG
+3047 VTGLTTG
-3054 DITFSGLVGS
+3054 DIIFHGVLTGD
-3064 ETLSLDSGALNKV
+3064 TLSLDTASLTKIN
-3077 QGQYLDSSGNA
+3077 GQYLDDAGQPSADVRRNA
-3088 DANVSRDVH
+3088 NHAVT
-3097 RNVLDKAVGYTGL
+3097 DKAVGYTGL

-3177 VYDGTVTVK
+3177 VYDGTATVK

-3208 GTVVGGVVTG
+3208 GTVAGGVVTG

-3226 DIAIDPTKTHYDD
+3226 DIVIDPTKTHYDD
-3239 KMVGASKNVTY
+3239 KMVGTGKNVTY

-3268 STGIITAKDV
+3268 STGGITAKDV
-3278 TVAVKSSLTKEYD
+3278 TVAVKSPLTKAYD
-3291 ATRDVLGVAK
+3291 ATREVLGVAK

-3307 VTTADDLVNLT
+3307 VTTADDLVKLT

-3333 YDTKNVGTGKTVT
+3333 YDTKNAGTGKTVA

-3353 ADAVN
+3353 ADAAN
-3358 YRLVDASGVAIPMT
+3358 YRLVDASGVAIPTT

-3382 TKRVIGVTF
+3382 TKRKVNVTF
-3391 DPVSKPY
+3391 DTVSKPY

-3408 AAVSPAD
+3408 AAVSAAD
-3415 AAVLNLDRTGLANAS
+3415 AAVLNLDRTGLANAL
-3430 NKLTNLTATGAAP
+3430 NELTNLTATGAAA
-3443 NITSAYGKRDNN
+3443 NITSAYGKRDH

-3467 ANNNVVL
+3467 ANNNVVP

-3491 LGSDAGNYEFDED
+3491 LGSDAGNYEFDTD

-3510 INPVTMSDGDFVLSF
+3510 INPVTMSEGNFALSF
-3525 RKASK
+3525 RKATK
-3530 EYDGTPDVHN
+3530 EYDGTRDVHN

-3551 ATRTVGGTPSTIT
+3551 ASRTVGGTPSTIA
-3564 LTDDDYVSVDGKY
+3564 LTDDDYVSVDGQY

-3586 VHYKVKISNKNFDF
+3586 VHYKVRISNKNFDF
-3600 GIWDGIVQRD
+3600 GTWDGIVRRD

-3630 EYDGTAEIIGKARN
+3630 EYDGTADIIDKARN

-3658 KFHHYGGTPTHPDD
+3658 KFHHYGGTPMHPDD
-3672 GEDTVFYKDAAAG
+3672 GEDTVFYGVDAR
-3685 TVSNNTTA
+3685 TVSNVTTA
-3693 DYVDKNVE
+3693 DYVAVDPTKYANKDVE
-3701 WQGGVWN
+3701 WKDNVWN

-3719 KYKVDLTGT
+3719 KYTVDLTGT

-3740 TAVTATNPYVGK
+3740 TAVTPTNPYVGK
-3752 GKITPKEIVLKADPQ
+3752 GRITPKEIVLKADPQ

-3797 PSDTPLPGTIDYRSP
+3797 PGETLPGTIDYSSP
-3812 NARLRVG
+3812 DARLRVG

-3830 NGADGDTVSRN
+3830 NGAEDGDAVSRN
-3841 YRFVED
+3841 YRFIQD
-3847 PANDTALYIGPYIP
+3847 PANKTALYIGPYIP
-3861 DYEYYKAMT
+3861 DYEYYKTMT

>member
-22 AGAFLIPQAAFAAPT
+22 AGAFLIPQVAAAAPT
-37 GGEAVFGGAT
+37 GHHDETAGVQVAGEGTAT
-47 GLTTSSDMN
+47 TT
-56 ITSSNPNNVITWRDY
+56 ITATAPNNVIKWADY
-71 SIAQGERVRY
+71 SVKQGETVNY
-81 DSGNKTNN
+81 DGKN

-96 ANTSNING
+96 GNTSAING
-104 TIEGG
+104 TINNAGG
-109 KDVYIVNPNGVIFG
+109 DIYLVNPNGVIFG
-123 KSASVNVGN
+123 KTASVNVGN

-140 STLNTAAFTGS
+140 STLNMTAFTGS

-184 SIRILDAANV
+184 SIRILDAADV
-194 HDATTS
+194 HATTS
-200 PVILHI
+200 PVILHT
-206 DEETN
+206 DTAVN
-211 GGYVH
+211 DGYAH
-216 IGYQSGSV
+216 IGYKSGAE
-224 PSTSDYE
+224 PAATAYE
-231 IHKKVTPTTPPS
+231 INGANAV
-243 SPPTTVVAAA
+243 
-253 TAADNYYQLVST
+253 AADNYYQLVST
-265 PTQFQNINSDLTK
+265 TSEFRNMSSDLTK
-278 NYMLAND
+278 NYMLEND
-285 IDFYDSVTGTKK
+285 IDFAGETALSPTGTIT
-297 SLTPIGGDSH
+297 TP
-307 VAFSGKFDG
+307 FTKKFDG
-316 NFFRIQNFTVSGTSR
+316 NFYKVKNFTVMGGDR
-331 AGAFGEIN
+331 AGLFGDTN
-339 GARIDNVGI
+339 GASIENVGI
-348 TGATIT
+348 IGATIT
-354 GGTTSADY
+354 GGTAGADY
-362 AGGVVGYATSSTLK
+362 AGGIVAYARNSTLK
-376 NVYSDR
+376 NVYVDQT
-382 GTTVSGAN
+382 TTVSGTM
-390 GRHGGIVGYTTDT
+390 GKHGGIAGGTSATTID
-403 KVESVYSKAT
+403 SAYSKAS
-413 IGAGGGIIGLAAND
+413 IGAGGGVIGHALNGTVVRNTYSDA
-427 TKVRDSY
+427 KVSG
-434 SEIHTTATT
+434 T
-443 GGGIPLAAYFI
+443 GTYFI
-454 YYINPTA
+454 YYMQPPD
-461 GTTVDNSYFI
+461 GTSVSNSYTT
-471 GGNFSYSNITSK
+471 GNQFTWSNLTSHIS
-483 VNNTYKV
+483 NTYKIDEA
-490 TEDADHT
+490 T
-497 YKASLLRPGPPTAT
+497 KTAT
-511 TADEKDANSSDT
+511 LVSSPSAGPAPTPKDMNSVAT
-523 YAAWGNTIN
+523 YAGWSIN

-596 SQYIKI
+596 SQYVKI

-628 NANGT
+628 NADGT

-644 AGTNDFD
+644 TTGTNDFD

-700 GKSDVTD
+700 GKSDVTQ
-707 AFIRALTSGNIH
+707 AFIDKLTSGNIS
-719 SSGFTAEDINAHSVN
+719 SSGFTTEDINAHSVN
-734 LDFTRGNFKAQAYN
+734 LDFTTGSFKARAYN

-768 VGKDKP
+768 VGVDKP
-774 VKFTGSIDFSGDDA
+774 VKFTGSISFSGDDA

-816 NKTRADAKI
+816 NKTTADAKI

-843 SSNITLDK
+843 TPNITLNKDNY
-851 SKIAPAIGVTPSTI
+851 APASTVTSPTHHKGEI
-865 PDGAIMR
+865 MLDDGNNPD
-872 DDNDTVDNVDLTNVT
+872 DVDLTQVT
-887 DPTYTDTAGNAQIH
+887 DPTYTDTTGAKQIH
-901 VGDHSLQY
+901 VGDHNLQY
-909 TNVGLQGVDARNY
+909 KNVGLRGADAGNY
-922 DLYYTPESGT
+922 DLYLPPIP
-932 KTAVTDSKVYLA
+932 AVGNGNKVVGNTVYLDGKIIAREITRDSFKVYDSA
-944 GEIIRREIPSTGFEV
+944 TNAEV
-959 YKKVTNPSTSAVT
+959 T
-972 QVKVDAEKVYDGT
+972 AEKVYDGNAT
-985 SSYTPESGTYLT
+985 YTPGGSVYLSTNAPASG
-997 SNITTTEPNKG
+997 NIG
-1008 IVARDLG
+1008 IVTRDQG
-1015 HITFSLTPGKTAHFT
+1015 HITFALTGGK
-1030 DDNGT
+1030 GT
-1035 ETTHVSNTTGVAY
+1035 FKDATGANSTKNVAEARKIAY
-1048 NVTGHTDNA
+1048 NVTGVADTGTDA
-1057 AEYQLGDYYI
+1057 DGIGYELDDYYVLDADGVT
-1067 KVKVNGSNVDTA
+1067 KHSLSSA
-1079 LTNTFDVTGKGKIT
+1079 FDATGQGRIT
-1093 PKLLTATVVKS
+1093 PKALTATVV
-1104 NITKVYDGWTKQT
+1104 NNHITKVYDAKQNQT
-1117 DGNRTLTPGEDLI
+1117 DGNRNDIIGDALVTLS
-1130 TLAGFVTGETRTN
+1130 GFVSGETRTN
-1143 TSTADYATKNVI
+1143 TSTAMYASPNVAW
-1155 LDVSDTPTKQN
+1155 DNTANAPTSQT
-1166 VTYTAS
+1166 VTYTAK
-1172 FDRGTGVASED
+1172 FDRGTGAEADNYTFDTTAHTTTVTNSAAVAGS
-1183 YILDATATGTNR
+1183 YTGT
-1195 YQKTLTTDSNGAQ
+1195 
-1208 TTGIITPRPVTVKF
+1208 ITPRDLKLTF
-1222 ADVTKV
+1222 GDVTKV
-1228 YDGTAINTDITA
+1228 YDGTADNATKNVTA
-1240 NDLGDTA
+1240 L
-1247 VDKAVLQDDGKSAS
+1247 DDGLSGAVTT
-1261 AISATG
+1261 ADGTTAAGISAAALSSV
-1267 ITSRYGNGTAAS
+1267 TSSYGDFSGTTFNA
-1279 FAENRNAGSRS
+1279 NRNAGNRV

-1295 LAGVLGTNYAVDNKQ
+1295 LAGALGTNHNYAIADKQ

-1336 DASKV
+1336 NASKV
-1341 YDGTDLSD
+1341 YDGTDVSD
-1349 LPTGASLV
+1349 LPSGASLV

-1366 GIVAHDAGKIT
+1366 GIVAHDEGKIT
-1377 FKLKDGSHGYFSSDR
+1377 FKLKDGTHGYFSRDA
-1392 DGNNHTSHVSE
+1392 DGNNRTSHVSE
-1403 AHYVAYDIVA
+1403 AQHVAYDIVA
-1413 HTSDDTNNPLTNYTF
+1413 HTSDDTNNPLSNYTF
-1428 GSAAAT
+1428 GSATAT

-1442 NNANPAHVTA
+1442 NNTNPAHVTA
-1452 DGSITAAPLHAQT
+1452 SGTITPAALHAQT
-1465 HSIEKVYDGLAAHTD
+1465 HSIEKVYDGLATHTD

-1495 TGWVTHNG
+1495 TGWVTHNS

-1527 AYDAIAGDIT
+1527 AYDAISGNVT
-1537 TKDVT
+1537 TKNVT
-1542 YTAALTGNYAN
+1542 YTAALTGNYAD
-1553 DYKIVDITGAGA
+1553 DYAIVDITGAGA

-1607 TVKKI
+1607 SVKEI
-1612 TDDVAN
+1612 TDTIGSAVIDD
-1618 SLISTILSDDNIT
+1618 ILSDDNVT
-1631 AGALTNKYRDKMT
+1631 ALDLTNQYLAKMT
-1644 AAPADYKSVYGQ
+1644 AAPANYKSTYGR
-1656 GSTDASFKENPNV
+1656 GNTDAAFVENVN
-1669 ASDANGETIENGKDV
+1669 ASNGTPHDV

-1689 RKAFT
+1689 REAFRT
-1694 ERFSSSTSP
+1694 EFGSSSA
-1703 GNYTVEQNVY
+1703 GNYSVEKNVY

-1719 RYNIDPNRF
+1719 RRNIDPNNF
-1728 NVVDLN
+1728 DVVD
-1734 GDPARAERAYD
+1734 DHDVTSHATKEYD
-1745 GTAVYNVPTGWK
+1745 GTTTYNVPTGWK
-1757 ISPSTGPDTGVLT
+1757 LSPSTGSSTGVIA
-1770 GDNITFHLTSDGA
+1770 GDGVTFHLTSGGA
-1783 KFTTATH
+1783 QFTTAAH
-1790 NPTPNAFEANKVMY
+1790 NPTSNAYDAAKVMY
-1804 NVVASG
+1804 NVVANG
-1810 DREKIKNYTLDG
+1810 DREKIKNYTLGGRKLEDG
-1822 RNLESGA
+1822 K

-1850 TDINKVY
+1850 ADINKVY

-1904 YRNSANTDN
+1904 YRNSANTAN

-1919 NSATPR
+1919 NSAPPR
-1925 NIIDKAIE
+1925 HVVDKAIE
-1933 YSISITGGDR
+1933 YNISITGGDG
-1943 RNYAFANGTST
+1943 RNYAFANGTPT

-1992 PAADVKFKTGA
+1992 PVADVKFKTGA
-2003 DGVIDGDN
+2003 DGVISGDN

-2029 TTKTIDGTEQK
+2029 TTKTIDGAAQK

-2071 PLQLTPSNVRL
+2071 PLELNPSTVTL
-2082 TTTLATKEYDGG
+2082 VTTQAEKVYDGS
-2094 VKVKKAGSDA
+2094 VKVKKDGSDA

-2118 VGGRTVDVLP
+2118 VGGSTVSVLP
-2128 AFKLKSA
+2128 DLELQSA
-2135 EYDSK
+2135 EYDTKNVVGGSQP
-2140 DVKSGATT
+2140 
-2148 DRVTYHMEYTG
+2148 RVTYHMKYKG

-2168 GAETFDGKGDG
+2168 GAATFDGKGNG
-2179 EITKKDVTATIK
+2179 VITPKDVTATLK
-2191 GALTKVYDA
+2191 GPLTKVYDA
-2200 TADTIGAA
+2200 TRDTISAA
-2208 KNATTGAAVVTAD
+2208 KNATTGAAVATAD
-2221 DLVKFVGLVAGD
+2221 DLVTFVGLVAGD

-2271 YNGSAINVPI
+2271 YNGSAITALIP
-2281 TQTGNTITKRKVDV
+2281 QAGNTITKRKVDV

-2304 DGLSKNTSIDASVSD
+2304 DGLSTNTSIDASVSA

-2359 GTGFTTD
+2359 GTGFTPD

-2376 YAGLRTAMNASLGG
+2376 YAGLRAAMNTSLSGD
-2390 NAGNYEF
+2390 AGNYEF

-2432 TNKVLWKDSSSGI
+2432 TNKVLWKDPSSGI

-2460 GVRLNGNW
+2460 GVTLNGNW

-2475 DMDLTGTKYSSPN
+2475 VMDLTGTKYSSPN
-2488 ATNGTPDTV
+2488 ATNSTPDTV

-2512 GTNEFTKTAQGTIDR
+2512 GTNEFTKTANGTIDR
-2527 RVLKLDLAQDSAI
+2527 RVLKLGLAQDSAI
-2540 DKIYDANEK
+2540 DKIYDANAK
-2549 LIDTSTRHY
+2549 LIDTNTRHY

-2563 DDASGNVIYATGTTS
+2563 DDARGNVIYAAGTTN

-2613 KNVARDTSG
+2613 KNVAYSGG
-2622 AVKAKG
+2622 AVTAKG

-2649 TTTVDAENANGLNM
+2649 TTTVEAENANGLNM

-2725 GVASAF
+2725 GVASDF

-2745 VVLNSSGTVS
+2745 VVLNASGTVS

-2778 YEIADTAYGKGAITK
+2778 YEIADTSYGKGAITK

-2821 DPTTHISYNDLEHA
+2821 DSTTHISYNDLEHA
-2835 KNYFTSSTLKLRNSE
+2835 KNYFTSSTLKLRNSA

-2878 TNQVDYGIRIN
+2878 TNQVNYGIRIN

-2934 DNQDFVN
+2934 DNKDFVN
-2941 AMANEKLTGIIARDA
+2941 AMANEKLTGIVARDA

-2973 ANTKAE
+2973 AETREDAL
-2979 AEARTPAQ
+2979 APVHTPG
-2987 AQRTVDYTL
+2987 RTVDYALTL
-2996 TLSGDADTLANY
+2996 TGSDPATLSNY
-3008 TIGGHPTTNTVT
+3008 TLSTTNVN
-3020 GKAADIYKKTLTV
+3020 GRAADIYKKKLTV
-3033 DVARKEKDYDGTAA
+3033 DVGRKEKDYDGTAD
-3047 VNNLAAG
+3047 VTGLTTGDIIFHGVLAG
-3054 DITFSGLVGS
+3054 D
-3064 ETLSLDSGALNKV
+3064 TLSLDTASLTKIN
-3077 QGQYLDSSGNA
+3077 GQYLDDAGQPSADVRRNA
-3088 DANVSRDVH
+3088 NHAVT
-3097 RNVLDKAVGYTGL
+3097 DKAVGYTGL

-3177 VYDGTVTVK
+3177 VYDGTATVK

-3208 GTVVGGVVTG
+3208 GTVAGGVVTG

-3226 DIAIDPTKTHYDD
+3226 DIVIDPTKTHYDD
-3239 KMVGASKNVTY
+3239 KMVGTGKNVTY

-3268 STGIITAKDV
+3268 STGGITAKDV
-3278 TVAVKSSLTKEYD
+3278 TVAVKSPLTKAYD
-3291 ATRDVLGVAK
+3291 ATTNVLGVAK

-3307 VTTADDLVNLT
+3307 VTTADDLVKLT

-3333 YDTKNVGTGKTVT
+3333 YDTKNAGTGKTVA

-3353 ADAVN
+3353 ADAAN
-3358 YRLVDASGVAIPMT
+3358 YRLVDASGVAIPTT

-3382 TKRVIGVTF
+3382 TKRKVNVTF
-3391 DPVSKPY
+3391 GTVSKPY

-3408 AAVSPAD
+3408 AAVSAAD
-3415 AAVLNLDRTGLANAS
+3415 AAVLNLDRAGLANAS
-3430 NKLTNLTATGAAP
+3430 NKLTNLTATGAAA
-3443 NITSAYGKRDNN
+3443 NITSAYGQRDH

-3467 ANNNVVL
+3467 ANNNVVP

-3491 LGSDAGNYEFDED
+3491 LGSDAGNYEFDVD

-3510 INPVTMSDGDFVLSF
+3510 INPVTMSEGDFALSF

-3551 ATRTVGGTPSTIT
+3551 ASRTVGGTPSTIS

-3586 VHYKVKISNKNFDF
+3586 VHYKVRISNKNFDF
-3600 GIWDGIVQRD
+3600 GTWDGIVRRD

-3630 EYDGTAEIIGKARN
+3630 EYDGKADIIGKARN
-3644 AQGTLITGRGDKLV
+3644 AQGTLITAGGDKLV
-3658 KFHHYGGTPTHPDD
+3658 KFHHYGGTPMHPDD
-3672 GEDTVFYKDAAAG
+3672 GEDTVFYGVDAR
-3685 TVSNNTTA
+3685 TVSNVTTA
-3693 DYVDKNVE
+3693 DYVAVDPTKYANKDVE
-3701 WQGGVWN
+3701 WKDNVWN
-3708 QGRGVVGDKNV
+3708 QGHGVVGDKNV
-3719 KYKVDLTGT
+3719 KYTVKLTGT
-3728 DAANYEIVHANG
+3728 DAANYEVVHADG
-3740 TAVTATNPYVGK
+3740 TAVTPTNPYVGK

-3819 YYAVEGTYHAP
+3819 YYAVNGTYKAQ
-3830 NGADGDTVSRN
+3830 GGTDGDTVSRN

-3889 TNQYSRKPT
+3889 TNHYSRKPT

>member
-22 AGAFLIPQAAFAAPT
+22 AGAFLIPQVAAAAPT
-37 GGEAVFGGAT
+37 GEHDYTAGVTVGRAAT
-47 GLTTSSDMN
+47 ASGTDTN
-56 ITSSNPNNVITWRDY
+56 ITATDANNVIKWADY
-71 SIAQGERVRY
+71 SVKQGETVNY
-81 DSGNKTNN
+81 DGKN

-96 ANTSNING
+96 GNTSAING
-104 TIEGG
+104 AIKNTGG
-109 KDVYIVNPNGVIFG
+109 DVYLVNPNGVIFG

-200 PVILHI
+200 PVILHT
-206 DEETN
+206 DTAVN
-211 GGYVH
+211 DGYAH
-216 IGYQSGSV
+216 IGYQSGA
-224 PSTSDYE
+224 E
-231 IHKKVTPTTPPS
+231 PT
-243 SPPTTVVAAA
+243 A
-253 TAADNYYQLVST
+253 TAYKINGANAVAADNYYQLVST
-265 PTQFQNINSDLTK
+265 TSEFRNMSSDLTK
-278 NYMLAND
+278 NYMLEND
-285 IDFYDSVTGTKK
+285 IDFAGETTLSPTGTIT
-297 SLTPIGGDSH
+297 TP
-307 VAFSGKFDG
+307 FTKKFDG
-316 NFFRIQNFTVSGTSR
+316 NFYKVKNFTVMGGDR
-331 AGAFGEIN
+331 AGLFGDTN
-339 GARIDNVGI
+339 GASIENVGI
-348 TGATIT
+348 IGAAIT
-354 GGTTSADY
+354 GGTAGADY
-362 AGGVVGYATSSTLK
+362 AGGIVAYARNSTLR
-376 NVYSDR
+376 NVYVDQT
-382 GTTVSGAN
+382 TTVSGTM
-390 GRHGGIVGYTTDT
+390 GKHGGIAGGTSATTID
-403 KVESVYSKAT
+403 SAYSKAS
-413 IGAGGGIIGLAAND
+413 IGAGGGVIGHALNGTVVRNTYSDA
-427 TKVRDSY
+427 KVSG
-434 SEIHTTATT
+434 T
-443 GGGIPLAAYFI
+443 GTYFI
-454 YYINPTA
+454 YYMQPPD
-461 GTTVDNSYFI
+461 GTSVSNSYTT
-471 GGNFSYSNITSK
+471 GNQFTWSNLTSHIS
-483 VNNTYKV
+483 NTYKID
-490 TEDADHT
+490 EDA
-497 YKASLLRPGPPTAT
+497 KTAT
-511 TADEKDANSSDT
+511 LVSSPSAGPAPTPKSMNSVAT
-523 YAAWGNTIN
+523 YAGWSIN

-571 NGTLNSDGANTAK
+571 NGTLNTESANTAK

-596 SQYIKI
+596 SQYVKI
-602 VGKDASGADVVG
+602 VGKNTAGDTVVG
-614 GKSNVVTY
+614 DKSNVVTY

-628 NANGT
+628 NADST

-644 AGTNDFD
+644 TTGTNDFD

-719 SSGFTAEDINAHSVN
+719 SSGFTTEDIHEHSVN
-734 LDFTRGNFKAQAYN
+734 LDFTTGSFKAQAYN
-748 LEYVNASG
+748 LEYEDATG
-756 ATIAAGTHADKN
+756 TTIAAGTHADKN

-872 DDNDTVDNVDLTNVT
+872 NDSDVVDDVDLTNVT

-909 TNVGLQGVDARNY
+909 TNVGLQGADARNY
-922 DLYYTPESGT
+922 DLYYTPDSGT
-932 KTAVTDSKVYLA
+932 KTAVTDRKVYLA

-959 YKKVTNPSTSAVT
+959 YKKVTAPTGAVT

-985 SSYTPESGTYLT
+985 SSYAPESGTYLT
-997 SNITTTEPNKG
+997 SNITTTDPNKG

-1093 PKLLTATVVKS
+1093 PKLLTATVVNS

-1183 YILDATATGTNR
+1183 YILDAAATGTNR
-1195 YQKTLTTDSNGAQ
+1195 YQKTLTTDSSGAQ

-1267 ITSRYGNGTAAS
+1267 ITSRYGDGTAAS
-1279 FAENRNAGSRS
+1279 FAENRNAGSRA

-1310 YGKGTI
+1310 YGKGEI

-1336 DASKV
+1336 NASKV
-1341 YDGTDLSD
+1341 YDGTDRSD
-1349 LPTGASLV
+1349 LPSGASLV

-1377 FKLKDGSHGYFSSDR
+1377 FTLKDGSHGYFSRDR
-1392 DGNNHTSHVSE
+1392 DGNNRTSHVSE
-1403 AHYVAYDIVA
+1403 ARHVAYDIVA
-1413 HTSDDTNNPLTNYTF
+1413 QTSDATNNPLSNYTF
-1428 GSAAAT
+1428 GSATAT
-1434 TLKNLEDV
+1434 TLRNLEDIKDT
-1442 NNANPAHVTA
+1442 NPAHVTA
-1452 DGSITAAPLHAQT
+1452 DGSITPAALHAQT

-1495 TGWVTHNG
+1495 TGWVIHNG

-1527 AYDAIAGDIT
+1527 AYDAITGDVT
-1537 TKDVT
+1537 TKNVT
-1542 YTAALTGNYAN
+1542 YTAALTGNYAD
-1553 DYKIVDITGAGA
+1553 DYAIVDITGAGA
-1565 ATATAGVTTTV
+1565 ATATTGVTTTV
-1576 ADAGKI
+1576 ANAGKI

-1607 TVKKI
+1607 SVKEI
-1612 TDDVAN
+1612 TDTIGSAVIDD
-1618 SLISTILSDDNIT
+1618 ILSDDNVT
-1631 AGALTNKYRDKMT
+1631 ALDLTNQYLAKMA
-1644 AAPADYKSVYGQ
+1644 AAPANYKSTYGR
-1656 GSTDASFKENPNV
+1656 GNTDATFVENVN
-1669 ASDANGETIENGKDV
+1669 ASNGTPHDV

-1689 RKAFT
+1689 REAFRT
-1694 ERFSSSTSP
+1694 EFGSP
-1703 GNYTVEQNVY
+1703 SAGNYSVEKNVY

-1719 RYNIDPNRF
+1719 RRNIDPNNFR
-1728 NVVDLN
+1728 VVDDHN
-1734 GDPARAERAYD
+1734 VTSHATKEYD
-1745 GTAVYNVPTGWK
+1745 GTTTYNVPTGWK
-1757 ISPSTGPDTGVLT
+1757 LTPPSGPSTGVIA
-1770 GDNITFHLTSDGA
+1770 GDDVTFHLTSDGA
-1783 KFTTATH
+1783 QFTTAAH
-1790 NPTPNAFEANKVMY
+1790 NPTPNAYDADKVMY
-1804 NVVASG
+1804 NVAASG
-1810 DREKIKNYTLDG
+1810 DREKIKNYTLGGRKLEDG
-1822 RNLESGA
+1822 K

-1877 DAKGNVTYTTGSKE
+1877 DAKGNVAYATGSKE

-1904 YRNSANTDN
+1904 YRNSANTAN

-1919 NSATPR
+1919 DAATPR
-1925 NIIDKAIE
+1925 HVVDKAIE
-1933 YSISITGGDR
+1933 YSISITGGDA
-1943 RNYAFANGTST
+1943 RNYAFGAV
-1954 PTNAESGL
+1954 TNPAESGL

-1977 AFEKVTKVYDGTTNV
+1977 AFEKITKVYDGTKNV
-1992 PAADVKFKTGA
+1992 PVADVKFKTGA
-2003 DGVIDGDN
+2003 DGVITGDN
-2011 ITFTHTEAFQ
+2011 ITFTHSEAFQ

-2029 TTKTIDGTEQK
+2029 TTKTIDGTAQK

-2055 DNYTINATAV
+2055 DNYTINATTV

-2071 PLQLTPSNVRL
+2071 PLELNPSTVTL
-2082 TTTLATKEYDGG
+2082 ATTQATKEYDGG
-2094 VKVKKAGSDA
+2094 VKVKKDGSDA

-2118 VGGRTVDVLP
+2118 VGGSTVSVLP
-2128 AFKLKSA
+2128 DLELQSA
-2135 EYDSK
+2135 EYDTK
-2140 DVKSGATT
+2140 NVVGGPQP
-2148 DRVTYHMEYTG
+2148 RVTYHMKYKG

-2168 GAETFDGKGDG
+2168 GAATFDGKGNG
-2179 EITKKDVTATIK
+2179 VITPKDVTATIK
-2191 GALTKVYDA
+2191 GSLTKVYDA
-2200 TADTIGAA
+2200 TANTIGAA

-2221 DLVKFVGLVAGD
+2221 DLVTFVGLVAGD

-2242 FDNKNVGTNKTVTY
+2242 FDNKSVGTNKTVTY

-2271 YNGSAINVPI
+2271 YNGSAITVPI
-2281 TQTGNTITKRKVDV
+2281 TQAGNTITKRKVDV
-2295 TFGEQHKPY
+2295 TFGEQHKSY
-2304 DGLSKNTSIDASVSD
+2304 DGLSTNTSIDASVSD

-2345 GTPPNIIS
+2345 GTPPNITS

-2366 ANAGTNKDVQ
+2366 ANAGTNKDVK
-2376 YAGLRTAMNASLGG
+2376 YAGLRTAMNTSLGG
-2390 NAGNYEF
+2390 AAGNYEF
-2397 DTDGYGKGYIERATI
+2397 DTDGYGKGYIEKATI

-2426 KKVYDG
+2426 SKVYDG
-2432 TNKVLWKDSSSGI
+2432 TTA
-2445 YYGDNSHVKN
+2445 VKYNGSAASNDVRN
-2455 YISTI
+2455 YITNI
-2460 GVRLNGNW
+2460 GVTLNGNW

-2475 DMDLTGTKYSSPN
+2475 VMDLTGTKYTSPN
-2488 ATNGTPDTV
+2488 ATNSTPDTV
-2497 TYKFRLNTNNIIVNG
+2497 MYKFRLNTNNIIVNG

-2527 RVLKLDLAQDSAI
+2527 RVLKLGLAQDSAI
-2540 DKIYDANEK
+2540 DKNYDANAK

-2563 DDASGNVIYATGTTS
+2563 DDASGNVIYAAGTTN

-2605 NLTNRAAD
+2605 DLTNRAAD
-2613 KNVARDTSG
+2613 KNVARDASSG
-2622 AVKAKG
+2622 NVTAKD
-2628 IAYNVRIDAANGG
+2628 IAYNVKIDAANGG
-2641 KNYKLSDG
+2641 KNYKLSHG
-2649 TTTVDAENANGLNM
+2649 TTTVDAENGLDM

-2725 GVASAF
+2725 GVASDF
-2731 GKGTTDATFTADPN
+2731 GKGTTDAAFTADPN
-2745 VVLNSSGTVS
+2745 VVLNASGTVS

-2778 YEIADTAYGKGAITK
+2778 YEIADTSYGKGAITK

-2835 KNYFTSSTLKLRNSE
+2835 KNYFTSSTLKLRNSA

-2863 IELLSAAYNGTNVVG
+2863 IELLSAAYNDENVAAANG
-2878 TNQVDYGIRIN
+2878 VDYGIRIN
-2889 TTNFDFTGSRD
+2889 TTNFDFTGPRD

-2924 EYDGETTFNQ
+2924 EYDGATTFDQ
-2934 DNQDFVN
+2934 DNKDFVN
-2941 AMANEKLTGIIARDA
+2941 AMANEKLTGIVARDA

-2973 ANTKAE
+2973 AETREDAL
-2979 AEARTPAQ
+2979 APAHTPG
-2987 AQRTVDYTL
+2987 RTVDYALTL
-2996 TLSGDADTLANY
+2996 TGSDPATLSNY
-3008 TIGGHPTTNTVT
+3008 TLSTTNVN
-3020 GKAADIYKKTLTV
+3020 GRAADIYKKKLTV
-3033 DVARKEKDYDGTAA
+3033 DVGRKEKDYDGTAD
-3047 VNNLAAG
+3047 VTGLTTGDIIFHGVLAG
-3054 DITFSGLVGS
+3054 D
-3064 ETLSLDSGALNKV
+3064 TLSLDTASLTKIN
-3077 QGQYLDSSGNA
+3077 GQYLDDAGQPSADVRRNA
-3088 DANVSRDVH
+3088 NHAVT
-3097 RNVLDKAVGYTGL
+3097 DKAVGYTGL

-3177 VYDGTVTVK
+3177 VYDGTATVK

-3239 KMVGASKNVTY
+3239 KMVGTGKNVTY

-3278 TVAVKSSLTKEYD
+3278 SVAVKSPLTKAYD
-3291 ATRDVLGVAK
+3291 ATTDVLGVAK

-3307 VTTADDLVNLT
+3307 VTTADDLVKLT

-3333 YDTKNVGTGKTVT
+3333 YDTKNAGTGKTVT
-3346 YTPSLSG
+3346 YTPLLSG
-3353 ADAVN
+3353 TDAVN
-3358 YRLVDASGVAIPMT
+3358 YRLVDASGVAIPTT
-3372 GLTSPSNNEI
+3372 GLTSPPNNEI
-3382 TKRVIGVTF
+3382 TKRKVNVTF
-3391 DPVSKPY
+3391 DTVSKPY

-3408 AAVSPAD
+3408 AAVSAAD

-3443 NITSAYGKRDNN
+3443 NITSAYGKRDH

-3467 ANNNVVL
+3467 ANNNVVP

-3491 LGSDAGNYEFDED
+3491 LGSDAGNYEFDVD

-3510 INPVTMSDGDFVLSF
+3510 INPVTMSEGDFALSF

-3530 EYDGTPDVHN
+3530 EYDGTRDVHN

-3551 ATRTVGGTPSTIT
+3551 ASSTVGGTTSTIT

-3586 VHYKVKISNKNFDF
+3586 VHYKVRISNKNFDF
-3600 GIWDGIVQRD
+3600 GTWDGIVQRD

-3630 EYDGTAEIIGKARN
+3630 EYDGKADIIDKARN
-3644 AQGTLITGRGDKLV
+3644 AQGTLITTGGDKLV
-3658 KFHHYGGTPTHPDD
+3658 KFHHYSGTPTHPDD

-3719 KYKVDLTGT
+3719 KYTVKLTGT
-3728 DAANYEIVHANG
+3728 DAANYDIVHADG
-3740 TAVTATNPYVGK
+3740 TAVTPTNPYVGK
-3752 GKITPKEIVLKADPQ
+3752 GRITPKEIVLKADPQ

-3797 PSDTPLPGTIDYRSP
+3797 PGDTLPGTIDYSSP

-3819 YYAVEGTYHAP
+3819 HYAVNGTYKAQ
-3830 NGADGDTVSRN
+3830 GGVDGDTVSRN

-3889 TNQYSRKPT
+3889 TNHYSRKPT

-3908 NVVKDGVDIRQNDI
+3908 NVVKDGVDIRQTDI
-3922 NVLDDT
+3922 NVLDET

>member
-22 AGAFLIPQAAFAAPT
+22 AGAFLIPQVAVAAPT
-37 GGEAVFGGAT
+37 GEHDYTAGVTVGRAVTASGT
-47 GLTTSSDMN
+47 GTDTN
-56 ITSSNPNNVITWRDY
+56 ITATAANNVIKWADY
-71 SIAQGERVRY
+71 SVKQGETVNY
-81 DSGNKTNN
+81 DGKN

-96 ANTSNING
+96 GNTSAING
-104 TIEGG
+104 TINNAGG
-109 KDVYIVNPNGVIFG
+109 DIYLVNPNGVIFG
-123 KSASVNVGN
+123 KTASVNVGN

-140 STLNTAAFTGS
+140 STLNTTAFTGS
-151 GASPLSTTVTDVG
+151 GNSPLSTTVTDVG

-211 GGYVH
+211 GGYAH
-216 IGYQSGSV
+216 IGYQSGHV

-231 IHKKVTPTTPPS
+231 IHKKDTPTTPPS

-307 VAFSGKFDG
+307 AAFSGKFDG

-523 YAAWGNTIN
+523 YAAWGNAIN

-596 SQYIKI
+596 SQYVKI

-628 NANGT
+628 NADGK

-681 KQREVKLN
+681 KQREVKLD
-689 DGTIKPDRMYN
+689 DGTINPNRMYN
-700 GKSDVTD
+700 GKTDVTD
-707 AFIRALTSGNIH
+707 AFIRALTSGNIS
-719 SSGFTAEDINAHSVN
+719 SSGFTAEDIDAHSVN
-734 LDFTRGNFKAQAYN
+734 LDFTTGNFKAQAYN
-748 LEYVNASG
+748 LEYVNAGG

-768 VGKDKP
+768 VGVDKP
-774 VKFTGSIDFSGDDA
+774 VKFTGSISFSGADA
-788 ANYYF
+788 ENYTF
-793 NNASLSNITGT
+793 DNASLNNITGK

-843 SSNITLDK
+843 TPNITLNKDNY
-851 SKIAPAIGVTPSTI
+851 APASTVTSPTHHKGEI
-865 PDGAIMR
+865 MLDDGNNPD
-872 DDNDTVDNVDLTNVT
+872 DVDLTQVT
-887 DPTYTDTAGNAQIH
+887 DPTYTDTTGAKQIH

-909 TNVGLQGVDARNY
+909 KNVGLRGADAGNY
-922 DLYYTPESGT
+922 DLYLPPIPAAGNGNKVVGNT
-932 KTAVTDSKVYLA
+932 VYLD
-944 GEIIRREIPSTGFEV
+944 GKIIRREIPSTGFEV
-959 YKKVTNPSTSAVT
+959 YKKVTDPLTGAVT

-985 SSYTPESGTYLT
+985 SSYTPEQGTYLT
-997 SNITTTEPNKG
+997 SNITTTDPNKG

-1093 PKLLTATVVKS
+1093 PKLLTATVVNS

-1117 DGNRTLTPGEDLI
+1117 DGNRNNIIGDALVTLS
-1130 TLAGFVTGETRTN
+1130 GFVSGETRTN

-1155 LDVSDTPTKQN
+1155 LDGSDNPTKQN

-1183 YILDATATGTNR
+1183 YILDAAATGTNR
-1195 YQKTLTTDSNGAQ
+1195 YRKTLTTDSNGAQ

-1228 YDGTAINTDITA
+1228 YDGTAINTAITA

-1267 ITSRYGNGTAAS
+1267 ITSRYGDRTAAS
-1279 FAENRNAGSRS
+1279 FAENRNAGSRA

-1336 DASKV
+1336 NASKV
-1341 YDGTDLSD
+1341 YDGTDRSD
-1349 LPTGASLV
+1349 LPQGASLV
-1357 TPTATSGNT
+1357 TPTATTGNT
-1366 GIVAHDAGKIT
+1366 GIVAHDEGKIT
-1377 FKLKDGSHGYFSSDR
+1377 FKLKDGTHGYFSRDA
-1392 DGNNHTSHVSE
+1392 DGNNRTSHVSE
-1403 AHYVAYDIVA
+1403 AQHVAYDIVA
-1413 HTSDDTNNPLTNYTF
+1413 HTSDDTNNPLSNYTF
-1428 GSAAAT
+1428 GSATVT

-1442 NNANPAHVTA
+1442 NNTNPAHVTA
-1452 DGSITAAPLHAQT
+1452 SGTITPAALHAQT

-1513 AVYQAGHSVGAKDV
+1513 AVYLGFGGGQGKDV
-1527 AYDAIAGDIT
+1527 AYDAITGDVT
-1537 TKDVT
+1537 TKNVT
-1542 YTAALTGNYAN
+1542 YTAALTGNYAD
-1553 DYKIVDITGAGA
+1553 DYAIVDITGAGA
-1565 ATATAGVTTTV
+1565 ATATTGVTTTV
-1576 ADAGKI
+1576 ANAGKI

-1607 TVKKI
+1607 SVKEI
-1612 TDDVAN
+1612 TDTIGSAVIDD
-1618 SLISTILSDDNIT
+1618 ILSDDNVT
-1631 AGALTNKYRDKMT
+1631 ALDLTNQYLAKMA
-1644 AAPADYKSVYGQ
+1644 AAPADYKSAYGR
-1656 GSTDASFKENPNV
+1656 GNTDAAFVENVN
-1669 ASDANGETIENGKDV
+1669 ASNGTPHDV

-1689 RKAFT
+1689 RKAFRT
-1694 ERFSSSTSP
+1694 EFGSP
-1703 GNYTVEQNVY
+1703 SAGNYSVEKNVY

-1719 RYNIDPNRF
+1719 RRNIDPNNFR
-1728 NVVDLN
+1728 VVD
-1734 GDPARAERAYD
+1734 DHDVTSHAMKEYD
-1745 GTAVYNVPTGWK
+1745 GTTTYNVPTGWK
-1757 ISPSTGPDTGVLT
+1757 LNPPSGPSTGVIA
-1770 GDNITFHLTSDGA
+1770 GDDVTFHLTSDGA
-1783 KFTTATH
+1783 QFTTAAH
-1790 NPTPNAFEANKVMY
+1790 NPTPNAYDADKVMY
-1804 NVVASG
+1804 NVAASG
-1810 DREKIKNYTLDG
+1810 DREKIKNYTLGGRKLEDG
-1822 RNLESGA
+1822 K

-1877 DAKGNVTYTTGSKE
+1877 DAKGNVAYATGSKE

-1904 YRNSANTDN
+1904 YRNSANTAN

-1919 NSATPR
+1919 DAATPR
-1925 NIIDKAIE
+1925 HVVDKAIE
-1933 YSISITGGDR
+1933 YSISITGGDA
-1943 RNYAFANGTST
+1943 RNYAFANGTPT

-1977 AFEKVTKVYDGTTNV
+1977 AFEKITKVYDGTTNV

-2003 DGVIDGDN
+2003 DGVIAGDN
-2011 ITFTHTEAFQ
+2011 ITFTHSETFQ
-2021 SANVRGDG
+2021 SPNVRGDG
-2029 TTKTIDGTEQK
+2029 TTTVIDGAAQK
-2040 NWINYSGLSLGGTSA
+2040 NWVKYSGLSLGGTSA
-2055 DNYTINATAV
+2055 DNYTINATTV

-2071 PLQLTPSNVRL
+2071 PLELTPSNVTL
-2082 TTTLATKEYDGG
+2082 TTTPATKGYDGG
-2094 VKVKKAGSDA
+2094 VKVKKDGSDA

-2113 GATVT
+2113 DATVT
-2118 VGGRTVDVLP
+2118 VGGSPVSVLP
-2128 AFKLKSA
+2128 DLELQSA
-2135 EYDSK
+2135 EYDTK
-2140 DVKSGATT
+2140 NVAGGTQP
-2148 DRVTYHMEYTG
+2148 RVTYHMKYKG

-2168 GAETFDGKGDG
+2168 GAATFDGKGNG
-2179 EITKKDVTATIK
+2179 VITPKDVTATIN
-2191 GALTKVYDA
+2191 GSLTKEYDA
-2200 TADTIGAA
+2200 TRDTIGAA
-2208 KNATTGAAVVTAD
+2208 KNKATGAAVVTAD
-2221 DLVKFVGLVAGD
+2221 DLVTFVGLVAGD
-2233 GATNATTAT
+2233 GATNESTAT
-2242 FDNKNVGTNKTVTY
+2242 FDNKNVGTNKNVTY
-2256 DIKLDTESA
+2256 DIKLDTASA
-2265 GNYNIK
+2265 GNYKLK
-2271 YNGSAINVPI
+2271 YNGAEITAPI
-2281 TQTGNTITKRKVDV
+2281 TQAGNTITKRKVNV
-2295 TFGEQHKPY
+2295 TFGEQHKSY
-2304 DGLSKNTSIDASVSD
+2304 DGLSTNTSIDASVSA

-2325 NLDHT
+2325 NRDVT
-2330 GLANASNKLTNLTAT
+2330 GLAVDDKLTNLTAT
-2345 GTPPNIIS
+2345 GTPPNIVS

-2359 GTGFTTD
+2359 GTGFTPD

-2376 YAGLRTAMNASLGG
+2376 YAGLSAAMNTSLGG

-2397 DTDGYGKGYIERATI
+2397 DTDGYGKGYIEKATI

-2426 KKVYDG
+2426 SKVYDG
-2432 TNKVLWKDSSSGI
+2432 TNKVLWKDPSSGI

-2460 GVRLNGNW
+2460 GVTLNGHW

-2475 DMDLTGTKYSSPN
+2475 VMDLTGTKYTSPN

-2497 TYKFRLNTNNIIVNG
+2497 TYKFRLNSNNIIVNG

-2527 RVLKLDLAQDSAI
+2527 RVLKLGLAQDSAI
-2540 DKIYDANEK
+2540 DKIYDANAK
-2549 LIDTSTRHY
+2549 LIDTNTRHY

-2563 DDASGNVIYATGTTS
+2563 DDAKGNVTYASNTTN
-2578 DNKLVRTSN
+2578 DNKLVRTAN

-2605 NLTNRAAD
+2605 DLTNRAAD
-2613 KNVARDTSG
+2613 KNVAYSGG
-2622 AVKAKG
+2622 AVTAKG

-2649 TTTVDAENANGLNM
+2649 TTTVEAENANGLNM

-2725 GVASAF
+2725 GVASDF

-2745 VVLNSSGTVS
+2745 VVLNASGTVS

-2778 YEIADTAYGKGAITK
+2778 YEIADTSYGKGAITK

-2821 DPTTHISYNDLEHA
+2821 DSTTHISYNDLEHA
-2835 KNYFTSSTLKLRNSE
+2835 KNYFTSSTLKLRNSA

-2878 TNQVDYGIRIN
+2878 TNQVNYGIRIN

-2934 DNQDFVN
+2934 DNKDFVN
-2941 AMANEKLTGIIARDA
+2941 AMANEKLTGIVARDA

-2973 ANTKAE
+2973 AETREDAL
-2979 AEARTPAQ
+2979 APAHTPG
-2987 AQRTVDYTL
+2987 RTVDYALTL
-2996 TLSGDADTLANY
+2996 TGSDPATLSNY
-3008 TIGGHPTTNTVT
+3008 TLSTTNVN
-3020 GKAADIYKKTLTV
+3020 GRAADIYKKKLTV
-3033 DVARKEKDYDGTAA
+3033 DVGRKEKDYDGTAD
-3047 VNNLAAG
+3047 VTGLTTG
-3054 DITFSGLVGS
+3054 DIIFHGVLTGD
-3064 ETLSLDSGALNKV
+3064 TLSLDTASLTKIS
-3077 QGQYLDSSGNA
+3077 GQYLDDAGQPSADVRRNA
-3088 DANVSRDVH
+3088 NHAVT
-3097 RNVLDKAVGYTGL
+3097 DKAVGYTGL

-3177 VYDGTVTVK
+3177 VYDGTATVK

-3239 KMVGASKNVTY
+3239 KMVGTGKNVTY

-3278 TVAVKSSLTKEYD
+3278 TVAVKSPLTKAYD
-3291 ATRDVLGVAK
+3291 ATTDVLGVAK

-3307 VTTADDLVNLT
+3307 VTTADDLVKLT

-3353 ADAVN
+3353 TDAVN
-3358 YRLVDASGVAIPMT
+3358 YRLVDASGVAIPTT
-3372 GLTSPSNNEI
+3372 GLTSSPNNEI
-3382 TKRVIGVTF
+3382 TKRKVNVTF
-3391 DPVSKPY
+3391 DTVSKPY

-3408 AAVSPAD
+3408 AAVSAAD

-3443 NITSAYGKRDNN
+3443 NITSAYGKRDH

-3467 ANNNVVL
+3467 ANNNVVP

-3491 LGSDAGNYEFDED
+3491 LGSDAGNYEFDVD

-3510 INPVTMSDGDFVLSF
+3510 INPVTMSEGDFALSF

-3530 EYDGTPDVHN
+3530 EYDGTRDVHN

-3551 ATRTVGGTPSTIT
+3551 ASSTVGGTTSTIT

-3586 VHYKVKISNKNFDF
+3586 VHYKVQISNKNFDF
-3600 GIWDGIVQRD
+3600 GTWDGIVRGD

-3630 EYDGTAEIIGKARN
+3630 EYDGKADIIDKARN

-3719 KYKVDLTGT
+3719 KYTVDLTGT
-3728 DAANYEIVHANG
+3728 DAANYDIVHADG
-3740 TAVTATNPYVGK
+3740 TAVTPTNPYVGK
-3752 GKITPKEIVLKADPQ
+3752 GRITPKEIVLKADPQ

-3797 PSDTPLPGTIDYRSP
+3797 PGDTLPGTIDYSSP

-3819 YYAVEGTYHAP
+3819 HYAVNGTYKAQ
-3830 NGADGDTVSRN
+3830 GGTDGDTVSRN

-3847 PANDTALYIGPYIP
+3847 TANDTALYIGPYIP

>member
-22 AGAFLIPQAAFAAPT
+22 AGAFLIPQVAAAAPT
-37 GGEAVFGGAT
+37 GEHDMTNGVTVGRAAT
-47 GLTTSSDMN
+47 ASGTGTDTN
-56 ITSSNPNNVITWRDY
+56 ITATAANNVIKWADY
-71 SIAQGERVRY
+71 SVKQGETVNY
-81 DSGNKTNN
+81 DGKN

-96 ANTSNING
+96 GNTSAING
-104 TIEGG
+104 AIKNTGG
-109 KDVYIVNPNGVIFG
+109 DVYLVNPNGVIFG

-194 HDATTS
+194 HATTS
-200 PVILHI
+200 PVIFHT
-206 DEETN
+206 DTAAN
-211 GGYVH
+211 SGYAH
-216 IGYQSGSV
+216 IGHQSGAE
-224 PSTSDYE
+224 P
-231 IHKKVTPTTPPS
+231 
-243 SPPTTVVAAA
+243 AA
-253 TAADNYYQLVST
+253 TAYKVNGANAVAADNYYQLVST
-265 PTQFQNINSDLTK
+265 PTEFQNINSDLTK

-285 IDFYDSVTGTKK
+285 IDFTDPATSAAGEI
-297 SLTPIGGDSH
+297 TPIGGNTIGTTTYP
-307 VAFSGKFDG
+307 AYSGKFDG
-316 NFFRIQNFTVSGTSR
+316 NFFRVQNYKVTNPALERAGLFGELNHAQIYNLGVTGATVTGDTSRGTSR
-331 AGAFGEIN
+331 AGGVAGYSYGGTSFLNVYIKNSTIN
-339 GARIDNVGI
+339 GLD
-348 TGATIT
+348 
-354 GGTTSADY
+354 
-362 AGGVVGYATSSTLK
+362 GY
-376 NVYSDR
+376 
-382 GTTVSGAN
+382 
-390 GRHGGIVGYTTDT
+390 HGGLIGYTTNTTLD
-403 KVESVYSKAT
+403 SVYSKAT
-413 IGAGGGIIGLAAND
+413 IGEGGGIIGYSSSG
-427 TKVRDSY
+427 TKVSNAY
-434 SEIHTTATT
+434 SDVEQLSGTSGT
-443 GGGIPLAAYFI
+443 YFI
-454 YYINPTA
+454 YYVAPSS
-461 GTTVDNSYFI
+461 GTTVTNSYAT
-471 GGNFSYSNITSK
+471 GLFSYSNSTPNVTNTFIADKDTGKIRGKDDPIANAIDGYASK
-483 VNNTYKV
+483 N
-490 TEDADHT
+490 
-497 YKASLLRPGPPTAT
+497 
-511 TADEKDANSSDT
+511 
-523 YAAWGNTIN
+523 YAAWGNAIN

-571 NGTLNSDGANTAK
+571 NGTLNTESANTAK

-596 SQYIKI
+596 SQYVKI

-628 NANGT
+628 NADGT

-719 SSGFTAEDINAHSVN
+719 SSGFTTEDINAHSVN
-734 LDFTRGNFKAQAYN
+734 LDFTTGSFKAQAYN

-768 VGKDKP
+768 VGVDKP
-774 VKFTGSIDFSGDDA
+774 VKFTGSISFSGDDA

-843 SSNITLDK
+843 TPNITLNKDNY
-851 SKIAPAIGVTPSTI
+851 APASTVASPTHHKGEI
-865 PDGAIMR
+865 MLDDGDNPD
-872 DDNDTVDNVDLTNVT
+872 DVDLTQVT
-887 DPTYTDTAGNAQIH
+887 DPTYTDTTGAKQIH
-901 VGDHSLQY
+901 VGDHSLRY
-909 TNVGLQGVDARNY
+909 KNVGLRGADAGNY
-922 DLYYTPESGT
+922 DLYLPPIP
-932 KTAVTDSKVYLA
+932 AVGNGNKVVGNTVYLD

-959 YKKVTNPSTSAVT
+959 YKKVTDPLTGAVT

-985 SSYTPESGTYLT
+985 SSYTPEPGTYLT
-997 SNITTTEPNKG
+997 SNITTTDPNKG

-1093 PKLLTATVVKS
+1093 PKLLTATVVNS

-1117 DGNRTLTPGEDLI
+1117 DGNRTLTSGEDLI

-1155 LDVSDTPTKQN
+1155 LDVSGTPTKQN

-1183 YILDATATGTNR
+1183 YILDAAATGTNR
-1195 YQKTLTTDSNGAQ
+1195 YQKTLTTDSSGAQ
-1208 TTGIITPRPVTVKF
+1208 TTGIIAPRPVTVKF

-1267 ITSRYGNGTAAS
+1267 ITSRYGDATAAS
-1279 FAENRNAGSRS
+1279 FAENRNAGSRA

-1331 DGTIA
+1331 GGAIA
-1336 DASKV
+1336 NASKV

-1349 LPTGASLV
+1349 LPDGASLV

-1366 GIVAHDAGKIT
+1366 GIVAHDEGKIT
-1377 FKLKDGSHGYFSSDR
+1377 FKLKDGTSGYYSSDR
-1392 DGNNHTSHVSE
+1392 DGNNRTSHVSE

-1413 HTSDDTNNPLTNYTF
+1413 HTSDDTNNPLSNYTF
-1428 GSAAAT
+1428 GSAAAEAAG
-1434 TLKNLEDV
+1434 TLKNLEKIT
-1442 NNANPAHVTA
+1442 NANPAHVTA
-1452 DGSITAAPLHAQT
+1452 SGTITPAALHAQT
-1465 HSIEKVYDGLAAHTD
+1465 HSIEKVYDGLAEHTD

-1495 TGWVTHNG
+1495 TGWVIHNG

-1527 AYDAIAGDIT
+1527 AYDAITGDIT
-1537 TKDVT
+1537 TKNVT
-1542 YTAALTGNYAN
+1542 YTAALTGNYAD
-1553 DYKIVDITGAGA
+1553 DYEIVDITGAGA

-1582 TPRALKIVM
+1582 TPRALRIVM

-1607 TVKKI
+1607 SVKEI
-1612 TDDVAN
+1612 TDTIGSAVIDD
-1618 SLISTILSDDNIT
+1618 ILSDDNVT
-1631 AGALTNKYRDKMT
+1631 AHDLTTKYTAKMT
-1644 AAPADYKSVYGQ
+1644 AAPANYKSTYGR
-1656 GSTDASFKENPNV
+1656 GNTDAMFVENVN
-1669 ASDANGETIENGKDV
+1669 ASNGTPHDV

-1689 RKAFT
+1689 RKAFNEEFGT
-1694 ERFSSSTSP
+1694 FSA
-1703 GNYTVEQNVY
+1703 GNYSVEKNVY

-1719 RYNIDPNRF
+1719 RRNIDPNNFR
-1728 NVVDLN
+1728 VVDDHN
-1734 GDPARAERAYD
+1734 VPSHATKEYD
-1745 GTAVYNVPTGWK
+1745 GTTTYNVPTGWK
-1757 ISPSTGPDTGVLT
+1757 LDPPSGPSTGVIA
-1770 GDNITFHLTSDGA
+1770 GDDVTFHLTSDGA
-1783 KFTTATH
+1783 QFTTAAH
-1790 NPTPNAFEANKVMY
+1790 NPTPNAYDAAKVMY
-1804 NVVASG
+1804 NVAASG
-1810 DREKIKNYTLDG
+1810 DHEKIKNYTLGGRKLEDG
-1822 RNLESGA
+1822 K

-1857 DGQTGVVDTDTKH
+1857 DGQTGVVDTDTKR
-1870 WKALTKT
+1870 WTALKKT
-1877 DAKGNVTYTTGSKE
+1877 DARGNVAYTAGSKE

-1904 YRNSANTDN
+1904 YRNSANTAN

-1925 NIIDKAIE
+1925 EVIDKAIE
-1933 YSISITGGDR
+1933 YNIQITDGDA
-1943 RNYAFANGTST
+1943 RNYAFANSTST
-1954 PTNAESGL
+1954 PTNAENGL
-1962 KLSATGK
+1962 TLSATGK

-2003 DGVIDGDN
+2003 DGVIAGDN
-2011 ITFTHTEAFQ
+2011 ITFTHSEAFQ

-2029 TTKTIDGTEQK
+2029 TTKTIDGTAQK

-2055 DNYTINATAV
+2055 DNYTINTTAV

-2071 PLQLTPSNVRL
+2071 PLELNPSTVTL
-2082 TTTLATKEYDGG
+2082 VTTQATKEYDGG
-2094 VKVKKAGSDA
+2094 VKVKKDGSDA

-2113 GATVT
+2113 DATVT
-2118 VGGRTVDVLP
+2118 VGGSPVSVLP
-2128 AFKLKSA
+2128 DLELQSA
-2135 EYDSK
+2135 EYDTK
-2140 DVKSGATT
+2140 NVVGGTQP
-2148 DRVTYHMEYTG
+2148 RVTYHMKYKG

-2168 GAETFDGKGDG
+2168 GAATFDGKGNG
-2179 EITKKDVTATIK
+2179 VITPKDVTATIK
-2191 GALTKVYDA
+2191 GSLTKVYDA
-2200 TADTIGAA
+2200 TANTIGAA

-2221 DLVKFVGLVAGD
+2221 DLVTFVGLVAGD

-2242 FDNKNVGTNKTVTY
+2242 FDNKSVGTNKTVTY

-2271 YNGSAINVPI
+2271 YNGSAITVPI
-2281 TQTGNTITKRKVDV
+2281 TQAGNTITKRKVDV
-2295 TFGEQHKPY
+2295 TFGEQHKSY
-2304 DGLSKNTSIDASVSD
+2304 DGLSTNTSIDASVSD

-2345 GTPPNIIS
+2345 GTPPNITS

-2376 YAGLRTAMNASLGG
+2376 YAGLRTAMNTSLGG
-2390 NAGNYEF
+2390 AAGNYEF
-2397 DTDGYGKGYIERATI
+2397 DTDGYGKGYIEKATI
-2412 NVNDPSFTFTATDA
+2412 NVNDPSFTFTASNA
-2426 KKVYDG
+2426 EKVYDG
-2432 TNKVLWKDSSSGI
+2432 TNKVLWKDPSSGI

-2460 GVRLNGNW
+2460 GVTLNGNW

-2475 DMDLTGTKYSSPN
+2475 VMDLTGTKYTSPN

-2512 GTNEFTKTAQGTIDR
+2512 GTNEFTKTARGTIDR
-2527 RVLKLDLAQDSAI
+2527 RVVNVALDKDAGI
-2540 DKIYDANEK
+2540 DKIYDANAK

-2563 DDASGNVIYATGTTS
+2563 DDASGNVIYAAGTTN

-2587 GAAVNDGAKM
+2587 GATVNDGAKM
-2597 TITANYVD
+2597 TITANYAD

-2622 AVKAKG
+2622 AVTAKG

-2649 TTTVDAENANGLNM
+2649 TTTVDAENGLDM

-2725 GVASAF
+2725 GVASDF
-2731 GKGTTDATFTADPN
+2731 GKGTTDAAFTADPN
-2745 VVLNSSGTVS
+2745 VVLNASGTVS

-2778 YEIADTAYGKGAITK
+2778 YEIADTSYGKGAITK

-2821 DPTTHISYNDLEHA
+2821 DTTTHISYNDLEHA
-2835 KNYFTSSTLKLRNSE
+2835 KNYFTSSTLKLRNSA

-2878 TNQVDYGIRIN
+2878 TNQVNYGIRIN
-2889 TTNFDFTGSRD
+2889 TTNFDFTGPRD

-2934 DNQDFVN
+2934 DNKDFVN
-2941 AMANEKLTGIIARDA
+2941 AMANEKLTGIVARDA

-2973 ANTKAE
+2973 AETREDAL
-2979 AEARTPAQ
+2979 APAHTPG
-2987 AQRTVDYTL
+2987 RTVDYALTL
-2996 TLSGDADTLANY
+2996 TGSDPATLSNY
-3008 TIGGHPTTNTVT
+3008 TLSTTNVN
-3020 GKAADIYKKTLTV
+3020 GRAADIYKKKLTV
-3033 DVARKEKDYDGTAA
+3033 DVGRKEKDYDGTAD
-3047 VNNLAAG
+3047 VTGLTTGDIIFHGVLAG
-3054 DITFSGLVGS
+3054 D
-3064 ETLSLDSGALNKV
+3064 TLALDTASLTKINGK
-3077 QGQYLDSSGNA
+3077 YLDDAGQPSA
-3088 DANVSRDVH
+3088 DVRRNDSRQVT
-3097 RNVLDKAVGYTGL
+3097 DKAVGYTGL

-3148 ITPYDPTPTDPHNPN
+3148 ITPYDPTHTDPHNPN

-3177 VYDGTVTVK
+3177 VYDGTATVK

-3239 KMVGASKNVTY
+3239 KMVGTGKNVTY
-3250 GLKYTGNNFT
+3250 GLKYTGNNFA

-3278 TVAVKSSLTKEYD
+3278 TVAVKSPLTKAYD
-3291 ATRDVLGVAK
+3291 ATTDVLGVAK

-3307 VTTADDLVNLT
+3307 VTTADDLVKLT

-3333 YDTKNVGTGKTVT
+3333 YDTKNASTGKTVA

-3358 YRLVDASGVAIPMT
+3358 YRLVDASGVAIPTT

-3382 TKRVIGVTF
+3382 TKRKVNVTF
-3391 DPVSKPY
+3391 GTVSKPY
-3398 DGTAANTTID
+3398 DGTATNTTID
-3408 AAVSPAD
+3408 AAVSAAD
-3415 AAVLNLDRTGLANAS
+3415 AAVLNRDVTGLAVA
-3430 NKLTNLTATGAAP
+3430 NKLTNLTAT
-3443 NITSAYGKRDNN
+3443 NITSAYGKRDH

-3467 ANNNVVL
+3467 ANNNVVP

-3491 LGSDAGNYEFDED
+3491 LGSDAGNYEFDVD

-3510 INPVTMSDGDFVLSF
+3510 INPVTMSEGDFALSF
-3525 RKASK
+3525 RKATK
-3530 EYDGTPDVHN
+3530 EYDGTRDVHN

-3551 ATRTVGGTPSTIT
+3551 ASSTVGGTTSTIT

-3586 VHYKVKISNKNFDF
+3586 VHYKVRISNKNFDF
-3600 GIWDGIVQRD
+3600 GTWDGIVRRD

-3630 EYDGTAEIIGKARN
+3630 EYDGKADIIDKARN

-3719 KYKVDLTGT
+3719 KYTVDLTGT
-3728 DAANYEIVHANG
+3728 DAANYEIVHADG
-3740 TAVTATNPYVGK
+3740 TAVTPTNPYVGK

-3797 PSDTPLPGTIDYRSP
+3797 PGDTLPGTIDYSSP

-3819 YYAVEGTYHAP
+3819 HYAVNGTYKAQG
-3830 NGADGDTVSRN
+3830 GADGDTVSRN

-3922 NVLDDT
+3922 NVLDET

>member
-22 AGAFLIPQAAFAAPT
+22 AGAFLIPQVAAAAPT
-37 GGEAVFGGAT
+37 GHHGETNGVHVAGEGTAT
-47 GLTTSSDMN
+47 TT
-56 ITSSNPNNVITWRDY
+56 ITATAANNVIKWADY
-71 SIAQGERVRY
+71 SVKQGETVNY
-81 DSGNKTNN
+81 DGKN

-96 ANTSNING
+96 GNTSAING
-104 TIEGG
+104 TINNTGG
-109 KDVYIVNPNGVIFG
+109 DIYLVNPNGVIFG
-123 KSASVNVGN
+123 KTASVNVGN

-140 STLNTAAFTGS
+140 STLNMTAFTGS
-151 GASPLSTTVTDVG
+151 GNSPLSTSAGDVG

-194 HDATTS
+194 HATTS
-200 PVILHI
+200 PVILHT
-206 DEETN
+206 DTAAN
-211 GGYVH
+211 DGYAH
-216 IGYQSGSV
+216 IGYKSGAE
-224 PSTSDYE
+224 P
-231 IHKKVTPTTPPS
+231 
-243 SPPTTVVAAA
+243 AA
-253 TAADNYYQLVST
+253 TAYEVNGANAVAADNYYQLVST
-265 PTQFQNINSDLTK
+265 TSEFRNMSSDLTK
-278 NYMLAND
+278 NYMLEND
-285 IDFYDSVTGTKK
+285 IDFAGETALSPTGTIT
-297 SLTPIGGDSH
+297 TP
-307 VAFSGKFDG
+307 FTKKFDG
-316 NFFRIQNFTVSGTSR
+316 NFYKVKNFTVMGGDR
-331 AGAFGEIN
+331 AGLFGDTN
-339 GARIDNVGI
+339 GASIENVGI
-348 TGATIT
+348 IGATIT
-354 GGTTSADY
+354 GGTAGADY
-362 AGGVVGYATSSTLK
+362 AGGIVAYARNSTLR
-376 NVYSDR
+376 NVYVDQT
-382 GTTVSGAN
+382 TTVSGTI
-390 GRHGGIVGYTTDT
+390 GKHGGIAGGTSATTID
-403 KVESVYSKAT
+403 SAYSKAS
-413 IGAGGGIIGLAAND
+413 IGAGGGVIGHALNG
-427 TKVRDSY
+427 TVVRNTY
-434 SEIHTTATT
+434 SDARVSGT
-443 GGGIPLAAYFI
+443 GTYFI
-454 YYINPTA
+454 YYMQPPD
-461 GTTVDNSYFI
+461 GTSVSNSYTT
-471 GGNFSYSNITSK
+471 GNQFTWSNLTSHIS
-483 VNNTYKV
+483 NTYKID
-490 TEDADHT
+490 EDA
-497 YKASLLRPGPPTAT
+497 KTAT
-511 TADEKDANSSDT
+511 LVSSPSAGPAPTPKSMSSVAT
-523 YAAWGNTIN
+523 YAGWSIN

-596 SQYIKI
+596 SQYVKI

-628 NANGT
+628 KADGK
-633 PNLDHIYDYVS
+633 PNLDHIYDYVGTT
-644 AGTNDFD
+644 GTNDFD

-681 KQREVKLN
+681 KQRVVSLDN
-689 DGTIKPDRMYN
+689 GTIKPDRMYN

-707 AFIRALTSGNIH
+707 AFIHAVTNGSIK
-719 SSGFTAEDINAHSVN
+719 SSGFTKEDIEAHSVN
-734 LDFTRGNFKAQAYN
+734 LNYTAGNFKARVYN
-748 LEYVNASG
+748 LAYENASG
-756 ATIAAGTHADKN
+756 VTIAAGTHADKN
-768 VGKDKP
+768 VGVDKP

-788 ANYYF
+788 ANYKF
-793 NNASLSNITGT
+793 DNASLSNITGKV
-804 ATITKAPLYLKI
+804 TITKAPLYLKI

-831 VLDLAMKQTGTT
+831 VLDPAMKQTGTT
-843 SSNITLDK
+843 TPNITLNKDNH
-851 SKIAPAIGVTPSTI
+851 APASTVTSPTHHKGEI
-865 PDGAIMR
+865 MLDDGDNPD
-872 DDNDTVDNVDLTNVT
+872 DVDLTQVT
-887 DPTYTDTAGNAQIH
+887 DPTYTDTTGAKQIH

-909 TNVGLQGVDARNY
+909 KNVGLRGADAGNY
-922 DLYYTPESGT
+922 DLYLPPIP
-932 KTAVTDSKVYLA
+932 AVGNGNKVVGNTVYLA

-959 YKKVTNPSTSAVT
+959 YKKVTDPLTSAVT

-1015 HITFSLTPGKTAHFT
+1015 HITFSLTPGKMAHFT

-1067 KVKVNGSNVDTA
+1067 KVKVNGSDVDTA

-1093 PKLLTATVVKS
+1093 PKLLTATVVNS
-1104 NITKVYDGWTKQT
+1104 NIKKVYDGWTKQT
-1117 DGNRTLTPGEDLI
+1117 DGNRTLTSGEDLI

-1155 LDVSDTPTKQN
+1155 PDGSGTPTKQN

-1183 YILDATATGTNR
+1183 YILDAAATGTNR
-1195 YQKTLTTDSNGAQ
+1195 YQKTLTTDSSGAQ

-1267 ITSRYGNGTAAS
+1267 ITSRYGDGTAVS
-1279 FAENRNAGSRS
+1279 FAENRNAGSRA

-1316 TRRRIDPSGFQVRKA
+1316 TRRRIDPSGFQVRK

-1336 DASKV
+1336 NASKV
-1341 YDGTDLSD
+1341 YDGTDISD
-1349 LPTGASLV
+1349 LPDGASLV

-1366 GIVAHDAGKIT
+1366 GIVAHDEGKIT
-1377 FKLKDGSHGYFSSDR
+1377 FKLKDGTSGYYSSDR
-1392 DGNNHTSHVSE
+1392 DGNNRTSHVSE
-1403 AHYVAYDIVA
+1403 AKYVAYDIVA
-1413 HTSDDTNNPLTNYTF
+1413 QTSDDTNNPLTNYTF
-1428 GSAAAT
+1428 GSAAAEAAG
-1434 TLKNLEDV
+1434 TLKNLEKIT
-1442 NNANPAHVTA
+1442 NTNPAHVTA
-1452 DGSITAAPLHAQT
+1452 DGTITPAALHAQT
-1465 HSIEKVYDGLAAHTD
+1465 HSIKKVYDGLAAHTD
-1480 GNRAAVADKDTIITF
+1480 GNRADVADKDTIITF
-1495 TGWVTHNG
+1495 TGWVIHNG

-1513 AVYQAGHSVGAKDV
+1513 AVYLGFGGGQGKDV
-1527 AYDAIAGDIT
+1527 AYDMDGIT
-1537 TKDVT
+1537 TKNVT

-1553 DYKIVDITGAGA
+1553 DYEIVDITGAGA
-1565 ATATAGVTTTV
+1565 ATAGVTTTV

-1607 TVKKI
+1607 SVKEI
-1612 TDDVAN
+1612 TDTIGSAVIDD
-1618 SLISTILSDDNIT
+1618 ILSDDNVT
-1631 AGALTNKYRDKMT
+1631 AHDLTTKYTAKMT
-1644 AAPADYKSVYGQ
+1644 AAPANYKSTYGR
-1656 GSTDASFKENPNV
+1656 GNTDAMFVENVN
-1669 ASDANGETIENGKDV
+1669 ASNGTPHDV

-1689 RKAFT
+1689 RKAFNEEFGT
-1694 ERFSSSTSP
+1694 FSA
-1703 GNYTVEQNVY
+1703 GNYSVEKNVY

-1719 RYNIDPNRF
+1719 RRNIDPSNFR
-1728 NVVDLN
+1728 VVDDHN
-1734 GDPARAERAYD
+1734 VPSHATKEYD
-1745 GTAVYNVPTGWK
+1745 GTTTYNVPTGWK
-1757 ISPSTGPDTGVLT
+1757 LTPPSGPSTGVIA
-1770 GDNITFHLTSDGA
+1770 GDDVTFHLTSDGA
-1783 KFTTATH
+1783 QFTTVAH
-1790 NPTPNAFEANKVMY
+1790 NPTPNAYDADKVMY
-1804 NVVASG
+1804 NVAASG
-1810 DREKIKNYTLDG
+1810 DREKIKNYTLGGRKLEDG
-1822 RNLESGA
+1822 K

-1857 DGQTGVVDTDTKH
+1857 DGQTGVADTDTKH

-1877 DAKGNVTYTTGSKE
+1877 DAKGNVTYTTASKE
-1891 LVNDGSSFHIEAN
+1891 LVNDGSSFNIEAN
-1904 YRNSANTDN
+1904 YRNSANTAN

-1919 NSATPR
+1919 DSATPR
-1925 NIIDKAIE
+1925 HVIDKAIE
-1933 YSISITGGDR
+1933 YNIHITGGDA
-1943 RNYAFANGTST
+1943 RNYAFGAL
-1954 PTNAESGL
+1954 TNPAESGL

-1977 AFEKVTKVYDGTTNV
+1977 AFEKVTKVYDGTKNV
-1992 PAADVKFKTGA
+1992 PAADVKFKKGA

-2011 ITFTHTEAFQ
+2011 ITFTHSEEFQ
-2021 SANVRGDG
+2021 SANVNGDDNH
-2029 TTKTIDGTEQK
+2029 TWTPTEGPEKGKVQK
-2040 NWINYSGLSLGGTSA
+2040 NWINYSGLTLGGTSA

-2071 PLQLTPSNVRL
+2071 PLELNPSTVTL
-2082 TTTLATKEYDGG
+2082 VTTQATKEYDGG
-2094 VKVKKAGSDA
+2094 VKVKKDGSDA

-2113 GATVT
+2113 DATVT
-2118 VGGRTVDVLP
+2118 VGGSPVSVLP
-2128 AFKLKSA
+2128 DLELQSA
-2135 EYDSK
+2135 EYDTK
-2140 DVKSGATT
+2140 NVVGGPQP
-2148 DRVTYHMEYTG
+2148 RVTYHMKYKG

-2168 GAETFDGKGDG
+2168 GAATFDGKGKG
-2179 EITKKDVTATIK
+2179 VITPKDVTATIK
-2191 GALTKVYDA
+2191 GPLTKVYDA
-2200 TADTIGAA
+2200 TANMIGAA
-2208 KNATTGAAVVTAD
+2208 KNATGAAVVTAD

-2256 DIKLDTESA
+2256 DIKLDTASA
-2265 GNYNIK
+2265 GNYNLK
-2271 YNGSAINVPI
+2271 YNGSAITAAI
-2281 TQTGNTITKRKVDV
+2281 TQAGNTITKRKVDV

-2304 DGLSKNTSIDASVSD
+2304 DGLSKNTSIDASVSA

-2325 NLDHT
+2325 NRDVT
-2330 GLANASNKLTNLTAT
+2330 GLAVADKLTNLTAT
-2345 GTPPNIIS
+2345 GTTPNIIS

-2359 GTGFTTD
+2359 GTDFTTD

-2432 TNKVLWKDSSSGI
+2432 TRD
-2445 YYGDNSHVKN
+2445 VKYNGSAASNDVRN
-2455 YISTI
+2455 YITSI
-2460 GVRLNGNW
+2460 GVTLNGHW

-2475 DMDLTGTKYSSPN
+2475 VMDLAGTKYTSPN

-2527 RVLKLDLAQDSAI
+2527 RVLKLGLAQDSAI

-2563 DDASGNVIYATGTTS
+2563 DDANGNVIYAAGIAN

-2613 KNVARDTSG
+2613 KNVARVGGNVT
-2622 AVKAKG
+2622 AKD
-2628 IAYNVRIDAANGG
+2628 IAYNVKIDAANGG
-2641 KNYKLSDG
+2641 KNYTLDHNG
-2649 TTTVDAENANGLNM
+2649 TTANAEDGLKM

-2725 GVASAF
+2725 GVASDF
-2731 GKGTTDATFTADPN
+2731 GKGTANATFTADPN

-2821 DPTTHISYNDLEHA
+2821 DPRTHISYNDLEHA

-2934 DNQDFVN
+2934 DNKDFVN
-2941 AMANEKLTGIIARDA
+2941 AMANEKLTGIVARDA

-2973 ANTKAE
+2973 AETKAE

-2996 TLSGDADTLANY
+2996 TLSGDAATLANY
-3008 TIGGHPTTNTVT
+3008 TIAGHDTTHTVT

-3097 RNVLDKAVGYTGL
+3097 RNVLDKAVKYTGF
-3110 NAALIDRAARDTTAG
+3110 NDALTDLATRNNTAK
-3125 NYRVD
+3125 NYRVAD
-3130 DTKNYTVGDAKGQ
+3130 GGKSYTVNAAKGR
-3143 IRPLN
+3143 INPLSIN
-3148 ITPYDPTPTDPHNPN
+3148 PNHPTDG
-3163 PRVSMAFDATGPSK
+3163 VTTTFDAAGAMK
-3177 VYDGTVTVK
+3177 IYDRTRAVK
-3186 HNGVGTADALKNYL
+3186 YNGQSTSDALKNYL
-3200 TGAKVILG
+3200 TSATVRV
-3208 GTVVGGVVTG
+3208 GTQT
-3218 GTEVNIWK
+3218 IDIK
-3226 DIAIDPTKTHYDD
+3226 DELTIDPNATAYD
-3239 KMVGASKNVTY
+3239 N
-3250 GLKYTGNNFT
+3250 
-3260 IDDFTRSV
+3260 
-3268 STGIITAKDV
+3268 
-3278 TVAVKSSLTKEYD
+3278 
-3291 ATRDVLGVAK
+3291 K
-3301 NASGAT
+3301 NA
-3307 VTTADDLVNLT
+3307 
-3318 GLIAG
+3318 
-3323 DRVSNTTTAF
+3323 
-3333 YDTKNVGTGKTVT
+3333 GTGKTVT
-3346 YTPSLSG
+3346 YTLKYTGNNFAINDFTRNSTGEIKQKDVKVLPVGTLTKVYDGTRYVYANGDDSIRTMHGDQRVTNGDSVVELENGGIIAGDSVQNNSTAVYADKNAGTGKTVVYTPSITG
-3353 ADAVN
+3353 ADAGN
-3358 YRLVDASGVAIPMT
+3358 YRLVDVFGHAIPSGT
-3372 GLTSPSNNEI
+3372 LTTTDNVIQKRRLNIGFDGLNGTLPVRKSYDATTTNDKITARITDDPNGHTRTVLQRDGMGIFGDRLAQLNNGNI
-3382 TKRVIGVTF
+3382 QSDYGYGSTDATF
-3391 DPVSKPY
+3391 R
-3398 DGTAANTTID
+3398 
-3408 AAVSPAD
+3408 AD
-3415 AAVLNLDRTGLANAS
+3415 ANA
-3430 NKLTNLTATGAAP
+3430 
-3443 NITSAYGKRDNN
+3443 
-3455 GQFTAN
+3455 
-3461 PNVVRD
+3461 D
-3467 ANNNVVL
+3467 AR
-3474 NGKDVQYA
+3474 KDVQYRGVGDA
-3482 GLRAAMNTT
+3482 LRNILGGNAA
-3491 LGSDAGNYEFDED
+3491 NYDFNETA
-3504 GYGKGT
+3504 Y
-3510 INPVTMSDGDFVLSF
+3510 SDGAITRANVTRSVFDLGFDMA
-3525 RKASK
+3525 RK
-3530 EYDGTPDVHN
+3530 EYDGTKTVVNPARNLTTKRVRLGGNWNTLQDGDVLSVTGEYAHKN
-3540 AAQYLDKTASH
+3540 AAASQ
-3551 ATRTVGGTPSTIT
+3551 P
-3564 LTDDDYVSVDGKY
+3564 VD
-3577 DNKNAGDPT
+3577 
-3586 VHYKVKISNKNFDF
+3586 YKVKFNTRNFNITDSADNTVAKQ
-3600 GIWDGIVQRD
+3600 GSGEILRRKIMANPVTATKTYDKTSALMNVAKDGE
-3610 GDGHID
+3610 GHVID
-3616 KRKLIADP
+3616 SAD
-3624 SNYLTK
+3624 
-3630 EYDGTAEIIGKARN
+3630 R
-3644 AQGTLITGRGDKLV
+3644 LV
-3658 KFHHYGGTPTHPDD
+3658 KFSHYGGHGDAIIANDVVENRSTGEYADQNVAWEPKANANPNAMWQDRNRVKNKAVNYQFLLAGDD
-3672 GEDTVFYKDAAAG
+3672 A
-3685 TVSNNTTA
+3685 
-3693 DYVDKNVE
+3693 
-3701 WQGGVWN
+3701 
-3708 QGRGVVGDKNV
+3708 
-3719 KYKVDLTGT
+3719 L
-3728 DAANYEIVHANG
+3728 NYELVDGSGNTLSTDGLDANG
-3740 TAVTATNPYVGK
+3740 KNTIGYAPAAMETGRINPYEVRLAGDDQ
-3752 GKITPKEIVLKADPQ
+3752 T
-3767 ERWINEGLPTSY
+3767 RWINEGLPDSY
-3779 TGTPMGK
+3779 TGTPQGRGYTTA
-3786 NLSHNEVPEIV
+3786 LGE
-3797 PSDTPLPGTIDYRSP
+3797 TLPGEIRYGSP
-3812 NARLRVG
+3812 SARLRWG
-3819 YYAVEGTYHAP
+3819 DYPIEGEYIPAT
-3830 NGADGDTVSRN
+3830 DSETVYQN
-3841 YRFVED
+3841 YLFKSSG
-3847 PANDTALYIGPYIP
+3847 TLHIGPYIP

-3889 TNQYSRKPT
+3889 TNHYSRKPS

-3908 NVVKDGVDIRQNDI
+3908 NVVKDGVDISKTDI
-3922 NVLDDT
+3922 RITDET
-3928 VYTIVDEVF
+3928 VFSLVNEVF

>member
-22 AGAFLIPQAAFAAPT
+22 AGAFLIPQVAAAAPT

-47 GLTTSSDMN
+47 IPPTSSDMN

-81 DSGNKTNN
+81 DNGAKTNN

-109 KDVYIVNPNGVIFG
+109 KDVYLVNPNGVIFG
-123 KSASVNVGN
+123 KTASVNVGN
-132 LYVSTQEE
+132 LYVSTQEK
-140 STLNTAAFTGS
+140 STLNQEAFKGS

-194 HDATTS
+194 HATTS

-206 DEETN
+206 DEATN
-211 GGYVH
+211 GGYAH
-216 IGYQSGSV
+216 IGYQSGHV

-231 IHKKVTPTTPPS
+231 IHKKFTPQPPS
-243 SPPTTVVAAA
+243 PSAPPPPPEIVVAAA

-265 PTQFQNINSDLTK
+265 PTQFQNINNNPSG

-285 IDFYDSVTGTKK
+285 IDFTDSTTHAAGEI
-297 SLTPIGGDSH
+297 TPIGGNTIGPTTY
-307 VAFSGKFDG
+307 AAYSGKFDG
-316 NFFRIQNFTVSGTSR
+316 NFFRVQNYKVTNPALERAGLFGELNHAQIYNLGVTGATVTGDTSRGTSR
-331 AGAFGEIN
+331 AGGVAGYSYGGTSFLNVYIKNSTIN
-339 GARIDNVGI
+339 GLD
-348 TGATIT
+348 
-354 GGTTSADY
+354 
-362 AGGVVGYATSSTLK
+362 GY
-376 NVYSDR
+376 
-382 GTTVSGAN
+382 
-390 GRHGGIVGYTTDT
+390 HGGLIGYTTNTTLD
-403 KVESVYSKAT
+403 SVYSKAT
-413 IGAGGGIIGLAAND
+413 IGEGGGIIGYSSSG
-427 TKVRDSY
+427 TKVSNAY
-434 SEIHTTATT
+434 SDVEQLSGTSGT
-443 GGGIPLAAYFI
+443 YFI
-454 YYINPTA
+454 YYVTPSS
-461 GTTVDNSYFI
+461 GTTVTNSYAT
-471 GGNFSYSNITSK
+471 GLFSYSNSTPN
-483 VNNTYKV
+483 VTNTFI
-490 TEDADHT
+490 ADKDT
-497 YKASLLRPGPPTAT
+497 GKIRG
-511 TADEKDANSSDT
+511 KDAPVTDAIDGYASKN
-523 YAAWGNTIN
+523 YAAWGNAIN

-561 ATYDT
+561 ATYNY
-566 RYFNA
+566 RYFKPD
-571 NGTLNSDGANTAK
+571 GTPKDDTGNKVK
-584 SNKGADIETTYN
+584 SNDGKDITAAYNSYYMKVVDGSTANPTAAGTKANVSFGAGADTSHVI
-596 SQYIKI
+596 
-602 VGKDASGADVVG
+602 
-614 GKSNVVTY
+614 
-622 AGAMQY
+622 
-628 NANGT
+628 
-633 PNLDHIYDYVS
+633 DYVNS
-644 AGTNDFD
+644 STKDYD
-651 KTNGIRNAGTKA
+651 RTNGIRNAGTKA
-663 ILWSDQDGPNLRG
+663 MFWSDQDGPNLSG
-676 VNVTV
+676 VNVTITP
-681 KQREVKLN
+681 REVRLDN
-689 DGTIKPDRMYN
+689 GTINPNRMYN

-707 AFIRALTSGNIH
+707 AFIAALTSGSI
-719 SSGFTAEDINAHSVN
+719 STSGFTAEDIAAGSVQ
-734 LDFTRGNFKAQAYN
+734 LDFNKTGKIFKARM
-748 LEYVNASG
+748 VDGSGNATRNVGTHDVKFSGEIGFSG
-756 ATIAAGTHADKN
+756 ADAGNYTFD
-768 VGKDKP
+768 
-774 VKFTGSIDFSGDDA
+774 GS
-788 ANYYF
+788 
-793 NNASLSNITGT
+793 SLSNLTGK
-804 ATITKAPLYLKI
+804 ATITKAPLYLTIQK
-816 NKTRADAKI
+816 KTADDKI
-825 YDGTDA
+825 YDGTSVVKDS
-831 VLDLAMKQTGTT
+831 AMFQTSG
-843 SSNITLDK
+843 SENIKLDK
-851 SKIAPAIGVTPSTI
+851 TKTGLTLAQIDAGTPTM
-865 PDGAIMR
+865 PDGAIMTGDDDTTR
-872 DDNDTVDNVDLTNVT
+872 DDVALTNVGG
-887 DPTYTDTAGNAQIH
+887 PKYTDEAGVEQLHAGPH
-901 VGDHSLQY
+901 KLQY
-909 TNVGLQGVDARNY
+909 TNVGLTGNDAGNY
-922 DLYYTPESGT
+922 ELYYTPASGT
-932 KTAVTDSKVYLA
+932 KTAVTGGNVYLD
-944 GEIIRREIPSTGFEV
+944 GKIIPRQILRDNFNV
-959 YKKVTNPSTSAVT
+959 YDKTTHA
-972 QVKVDAEKVYDGT
+972 KVDAKKVYDGNDE
-985 SSYTPESGTYLT
+985 YTPTSDVYLS
-997 SNITTTEPNKG
+997 SNAATGDTTGLVE
-1008 IVARDLG
+1008 RDRN
-1015 HITFSLTPGKTAHFT
+1015 HITFALTGSKGHFAQS
-1030 DDNGT
+1030 DGT
-1035 ETTHVSNTTGVAY
+1035 TYSKNVRDVEKLAY
-1048 NVTGHTDNA
+1048 EVTGHTDDATN
-1057 AEYQLGDYYI
+1057 YRLSDYYI
-1067 KVKVNGSNVDTA
+1067 MDGTTKKDLGS
-1079 LTNTFDVTGKGKIT
+1079 TFHATGAGKIT
-1093 PKLLTATVVKS
+1093 PKALTATVV
-1104 NITKVYDGWTKQT
+1104 NQHITKVYDAMDDQT
-1117 DGNRTLTPGEDLI
+1117 DGKRHIIKGDDLVTLSGWV
-1130 TLAGFVTGETRTN
+1130 AGDTARTN
-1143 TSTADYATKNVI
+1143 TSTAKYATKNVV
-1155 LDVSDTPTKQN
+1155 LDGSGNPTTQG

-1172 FDRGTGVASED
+1172 FDAGTGVEADNYTLGTEGVTP
-1183 YILDATATGTNR
+1183 IATT
-1195 YQKTLTTDSNGAQ
+1195 KTLTGGY
-1208 TTGIITPRPVTVKF
+1208 TGTITPRGVTVKF

-1228 YDGTAINTDITA
+1228 YDGTVTNTQITA
-1240 NDLGDTA
+1240 SDLDDGLN
-1247 VDKAVLQDDGKSAS
+1247 KAVLNADGLGVTNLNT
-1261 AISATG
+1261 TG
-1267 ITSRYGNGTAAS
+1267 VTSRYGENKTATM

-1290 VEYVG
+1290 VEYAG
-1295 LAGVLGTNYAVDNKQ
+1295 LTNALGTNYKLDAKQ
-1310 YGKGTI
+1310 YGDGTI
-1316 TRRRIDPSGFQVRKA
+1316 TRRRIDPSGFKVRKS
-1331 DGTIA
+1331 DGTLA
-1336 DASKV
+1336 DATKV
-1341 YDGTDLSD
+1341 YDGTDTYN
-1349 LPTGASLV
+1349 LPSGAYLTGASV
-1357 TPTATSGNT
+1357 SGDM
-1366 GIVAHDAGKIT
+1366 GIVSLDFGKVVFELKSNSPGHFTKDAAGAN
-1377 FKLKDGSHGYFSSDR
+1377 R
-1392 DGNNHTSHVSE
+1392 TSHKSE
-1403 AHYVAYDIVA
+1403 ANYIAYDVKA
-1413 HTSDDTNNPLTNYTF
+1413 KTLDPTNNPLSNYTF
-1428 GSAAAT
+1428 GVAGS
-1434 TLKNLEDV
+1434 LRNLETVTD
-1442 NNANPAHVTA
+1442 ANPAQVTA
-1452 DGSITAAPLHAQT
+1452 GGSITSASLRAATQEI
-1465 HSIEKVYDGLAAHTD
+1465 SKVYDGLTAHTD
-1480 GNRAAVADKDTIITF
+1480 GNRNPVKGDTVVSF
-1495 TGWVTHNG
+1495 TGWAVHDGT
-1503 ITEKRTNNSS
+1503 TEKRTNSS
-1513 AVYQAGHSVGAKDV
+1513 TAEYATKDV
-1527 AYDAIAGDIT
+1527 AYDGSGNVI
-1537 TKDVT
+1537 KKSVT
-1542 YTAALTGNYAN
+1542 YTGQLTGQYAD
-1553 DYKIVDITGAGA
+1553 DYQIVDAGNHVISTANGSGA
-1565 ATATAGVTTTV
+1565 TKTVTMNAPITV

-1582 TPRALKIVM
+1582 TPRKLNIKM
-1591 DDVSKT
+1591 GDVSKT
-1597 YDGNAKNTTV
+1597 YDGTAGNTSATVTGFTDDPASSVLAAVLGVDNVTATRLTNRYQGMVSPANTT
-1607 TVKKI
+1607 T
-1612 TDDVAN
+1612 T
-1618 SLISTILSDDNIT
+1618 ST
-1631 AGALTNKYRDKMT
+1631 
-1644 AAPADYKSVYGQ
+1644 YGR
-1656 GSTDASFKENPNV
+1656 GNTDATFGENVN
-1669 ASDANGETIENGKDV
+1669 ASNGTPHDV

-1689 RKAFT
+1689 RNAFKDEFGAT
-1694 ERFSSSTSP
+1694 TA
-1703 GNYTVEQNVY
+1703 GNYIVDDIVY

-1719 RYNIDPNRF
+1719 RREITSNNFQVKDANG
-1728 NVVDLN
+1728 NVANATKVYDGTTKYTLENGWHLTPAAGTGTGVIPADYSKVVFRLN
-1734 GDPARAERAYD
+1734 GDAQFADSSDNP
-1745 GTAVYNVPTGWK
+1745 TANVASATKVLYNVK
-1757 ISPSTGPDTGVLT
+1757 AE
-1770 GDNITFHLTSDGA
+1770 GDA
-1783 KFTTATH
+1783 
-1790 NPTPNAFEANKVMY
+1790 
-1804 NVVASG
+1804 
-1810 DREKIKNYTLDG
+1810 EKIKNYTLNG
-1822 RNLESGA
+1822 VNLESGA
-1829 AKVYGEGKITRRV
+1829 GKVSGGGSITRRV
-1842 LSLALVNN
+1842 LELDLVQNSGI
-1850 TDINKVY
+1850 DKVY
-1857 DGQTGVVDTDTKH
+1857 DGTTTLKNTATKN
-1870 WKALTKT
+1870 WNALRDSDST
-1877 DAKGNVTYTTGSKE
+1877 GNVRYATGATAKDKLVTTDGTSFNITSNYMESGS
-1891 LVNDGSSFHIEAN
+1891 A
-1904 YRNSANTDN
+1904 
-1913 DKNVAY
+1913 DKNVKRSGGNIVDKDILYKVAI
-1919 NSATPR
+1919 NGNAT
-1925 NIIDKAIE
+1925 N
-1933 YSISITGGDR
+1933 YSFKKD
-1943 RNYAFANGTST
+1943 GTV
-1954 PTNAESGL
+1954 TNAESGL
-1962 KLSATGK
+1962 ELSATGK

-1992 PAADVKFKTGA
+1992 PVADVKFKTGA
-2003 DGVIDGDN
+2003 DGVIAGDN

-2021 SANVRGDG
+2021 SPNVRGDG
-2029 TTKTIDGTEQK
+2029 TPKTIDGTEQK
-2040 NWINYSGLSLGGTSA
+2040 NWINYSGLSLDGTSA

-2071 PLQLTPSNVRL
+2071 PLRLTPSNVTL
-2082 TTTLATKEYDGG
+2082 TTTPATKEYDGG
-2094 VKVKKAGSDA
+2094 VKVKKGGSDA

-2128 AFKLKSA
+2128 AFELKSA

-2191 GALTKVYDA
+2191 GSLTKVYDA

-2221 DLVKFVGLVAGD
+2221 DLVTFVGLVTGD

-2256 DIKLDTESA
+2256 DIKLDTASA

-2271 YNGSAINVPI
+2271 YNGSAITAHIP
-2281 TQTGNTITKRKVDV
+2281 QAGNTITKRKVNV
-2295 TFGEQHKPY
+2295 TFGEQHKSY
-2304 DGLSKNTSIDASVSD
+2304 DGLSKNTSIDASVSA

-2325 NLDHT
+2325 NHDVT
-2330 GLANASNKLTNLTAT
+2330 GIAVSNKLTNLTAT
-2345 GTPPNIIS
+2345 GAPPNIIS

-2359 GTGFTTD
+2359 GTGFTPD

-2376 YAGLRTAMNASLGG
+2376 YAGLSAAMNTSLGG

-2397 DTDGYGKGYIERATI
+2397 DMDGYGKGYIEKANI
-2412 NVNDPSFTFTATDA
+2412 NASDVTFAA
-2426 KKVYDG
+2426 SNAAKVYDG
-2432 TNKVLWKDSSSGI
+2432 TKTVKYNGSSASN
-2445 YYGDNSHVKN
+2445 DVKN
-2455 YISTI
+2455 YITTAS
-2460 GVRLNGNW
+2460 VVLNGNT
-2468 VDLSGSV
+2468 VDLRNDLV
-2475 DMDLTGTKYSSPN
+2475 MDTTGTQYSSAN
-2488 ATNGTPDTV
+2488 ATNGTPATV
-2497 TYKFRLNTNNIIVNG
+2497 TYKFHLNNSNINISGDNN
-2512 GTNEFTKTAQGTIDR
+2512 FTKTANGTIDR
-2527 RVLKLDLAQDSAI
+2527 RVLKLGLAQDSAI
-2540 DKIYDANEK
+2540 DKIYDANAK
-2549 LIDTSTRHY
+2549 LIDTNTRHY

-2563 DDASGNVIYATGTTS
+2563 DDASGNVIYAAGTTN
-2578 DNKLVRTSN
+2578 DNKLVRTAN

-2605 NLTNRAAD
+2605 DLTNRAAD
-2613 KNVARDTSG
+2613 KNVARDTSSG
-2622 AVKAKG
+2622 NVTAKG

-2725 GVASAF
+2725 GVASDF

-2769 LNAQPYAGN
+2769 LNAQSYAGN

-2793 RTVTRNDFDIQIDP
+2793 RTVTRNDFDIQIAP

-2821 DPTTHISYNDLEHA
+2821 DTTTHISYNDLEHA
-2835 KNYFTSSTLKLRNSE
+2835 KNYFTSSTLKLRNSA

-2934 DNQDFVN
+2934 DNKDFVN
-2941 AMANEKLTGIIARDA
+2941 AMANEKLTGIVARDA

-2973 ANTKAE
+2973 AETKAE

-2996 TLSGDADTLANY
+2996 TLSGDAATLANY
-3008 TIGGHPTTNTVT
+3008 TIAGHDTTHTVT

-3064 ETLSLDSGALNKV
+3064 ETLSLDTAALTKIS
-3077 QGQYLDSSGNA
+3077 GQYLDDAGQPGA
-3088 DANVSRDVH
+3088 DVRRDANHAVT
-3097 RNVLDKAVGYTGL
+3097 DKAVGYTGL

-3177 VYDGTVTVK
+3177 VYDGTATVK

-3208 GTVVGGVVTG
+3208 GTVVGGAVAG

-3239 KMVGASKNVTY
+3239 KMVGTSKNVTY

-3268 STGIITAKDV
+3268 STGVITTKDV
-3278 TVAVKSSLTKEYD
+3278 TVAVKSPLTKEYD
-3291 ATRDVLGVAK
+3291 ATKNVLGVAK

-3307 VTTADDLVNLT
+3307 VTTADDLVKLT

-3333 YDTKNVGTGKTVT
+3333 YDTKNVGTGKTVA

-3353 ADAVN
+3353 ADAAN
-3358 YRLVDASGVAIPMT
+3358 YRLVDASGVAIPTT

-3382 TKRVIGVTF
+3382 TKRKVNVTF
-3391 DPVSKPY
+3391 DTVSKPY

-3408 AAVSPAD
+3408 AAVSAAD
-3415 AAVLNLDRTGLANAS
+3415 AAVLNLDRAGLANAS
-3430 NKLTNLTATGAAP
+3430 HKLTNLTATGAAR

-3491 LGSDAGNYEFDED
+3491 LGSDAGNYEFDVD

-3510 INPVTMSDGDFVLSF
+3510 INPVTMSEGDFALSF

-3530 EYDGTPDVHN
+3530 EYDGTRDVHN

-3551 ATRTVGGTPSTIT
+3551 ASRTVGGTTSTIT
-3564 LTDDDYVSVDGKY
+3564 LTDDDYVSVDGQY

-3600 GIWDGIVQRD
+3600 GTWDGIVRRD

-3644 AQGTLITGRGDKLV
+3644 AQGTLITAGGDNLV

-3719 KYKVDLTGT
+3719 KYMVKLTGT
-3728 DAANYEIVHANG
+3728 DAANYEVVHADG
-3740 TAVTATNPYVGK
+3740 TAVTPTNPYVGK

-3797 PSDTPLPGTIDYRSP
+3797 PSDTPLPGTIDYSSP

-3830 NGADGDTVSRN
+3830 NGADGDSVSWN
-3841 YRFVED
+3841 YRFIQD
-3847 PANDTALYIGPYIP
+3847 PANKTALYIGPYIP

>member
-22 AGAFLIPQAAFAAPT
+22 AGAFLIPQVAAAAPT
-37 GGEAVFGGAT
+37 GEHDMTSGVHVGR
-47 GLTTSSDMN
+47 TTTAAGTDTN
-56 ITSSNPNNVITWRDY
+56 ITGTRSAASPTTPSNNVIKWADY
-71 SIAQGERVRY
+71 SVKQGETVTY
-81 DSGNKTNN
+81 DANN

-96 ANTSNING
+96 GNTSAING
-104 TIEGG
+104 SITGG
-109 KDVYIVNPNGVIFG
+109 GDIYLVNPNGVIFG
-123 KSASVNVGN
+123 KTASVNVGN
-132 LYVSTQEE
+132 LYVSTQET
-140 STLNTAAFTGS
+140 STVGAEAFKTSGTA
-151 GASPLSTTVTDVG
+151 PLSTTAVG

-194 HDATTS
+194 HATTS

-211 GGYVH
+211 GGYAH

-231 IHKKVTPTTPPS
+231 IHKKFTPPPPSPS
-243 SPPTTVVAAA
+243 SPPLPPTTVVAAA

-265 PTQFQNINSDLTK
+265 PTEFQNIKNGLTK

-285 IDFYDSVTGTKK
+285 IDFYDSTTGTKK
-297 SLTPIGGDSH
+297 SITPIGGNSSS
-307 VAFSGKFDG
+307 AFTGKFDG
-316 NFFRIQNFTVSGTSR
+316 NFYKIKNFSVGG
-331 AGAFGEIN
+331 AGMVDAALFGRTN
-339 GARIDNVGI
+339 AARIDNVGVTDAVV
-348 TGATIT
+348 TGEVTGLQDRFAGGIVAHAT
-354 GGTTSADY
+354 GTTLNNVYVTNTKVTGEDGY
-362 AGGVVGYATSSTLK
+362 HGGVVGYTKNTHIGSS
-376 NVYSDR
+376 
-382 GTTVSGAN
+382 
-390 GRHGGIVGYTTDT
+390 
-403 KVESVYSKAT
+403 YSKAT
-413 IGAGGGIIGLAAND
+413 VGDGGGVIGFSDIGTVVEDTYSD
-427 TKVRDSY
+427 TKKVSG
-434 SEIHTTATT
+434 SLGTE
-443 GGGIPLAAYFI
+443 FI
-454 YYINPTA
+454 YIIDPSG
-461 GTTVDNSYFI
+461 GTTVKNSYSVGTYFTT
-471 GGNFSYSNITSK
+471 NETALTTEA
-483 VNNTYKV
+483 VNTYKIDPG
-490 TEDADHT
+490 TG
-497 YKASLLRPGPPTAT
+497 KASLVGPTPNPSVEAHTI
-511 TADEKDANSSDT
+511 DT
-523 YAAWGNTIN
+523 YAAWGNAIN
-532 NTGAPGAKWRI
+532 NTGVPGAKWRI

-596 SQYIKI
+596 SQYVKI
-602 VGKDASGADVVG
+602 VGKDTSGADVVG

-622 AGAMQY
+622 TGAMQY
-628 NANGT
+628 NADDT

-681 KQREVKLN
+681 KQREVRLDN
-689 DGTIKPDRMYN
+689 GSIKPDRMYN

-707 AFIRALTSGNIH
+707 AFIGELKKGSIN

-734 LDFTRGNFKAQAYN
+734 LDFTTGNFKAQAYN

-756 ATIAAGTHADKN
+756 TTIAAGTHADKN
-768 VGKDKP
+768 VGVDKP
-774 VKFTGSIDFSGDDA
+774 VKFTGSIGFSGEDA
-788 ANYYF
+788 ANYKF
-793 NNASLSNITGT
+793 DNTSLSNITGT

-831 VLDLAMKQTGTT
+831 VLDRAMKQTGTST
-843 SSNITLDK
+843 PNITLNKDNY
-851 SKIAPAIGVTPSTI
+851 APASAVTSPTHHKGEI
-865 PDGAIMR
+865 MLDDGNNPD
-872 DDNDTVDNVDLTNVT
+872 DVDLTQVT
-887 DPTYTDTAGNAQIH
+887 DPTYTDTTGVKQIH

-909 TNVGLQGVDARNY
+909 KNVGLRGADAGNY
-922 DLYYTPESGT
+922 DLYLPPIP
-932 KTAVTDSKVYLA
+932 AVGNGNKVVGNTVYLA

-959 YKKVTNPSTSAVT
+959 YKKVTDPLTGAIT

-997 SNITTTEPNKG
+997 SNITTTDPNKG

-1057 AEYQLGDYYI
+1057 AEYRLGDYYI
-1067 KVKVNGSNVDTA
+1067 KVKVNGSDVDTA

-1093 PKLLTATVVKS
+1093 PKLLTATVVNS

-1155 LDVSDTPTKQN
+1155 LVSGTPTKQN

-1183 YILDATATGTNR
+1183 YILDAAATGTSR

-1331 DGTIA
+1331 DGRVA

-1480 GNRAAVADKDTIITF
+1480 GNRDAVADKDTIITF

-1527 AYDAIAGDIT
+1527 AYDAFGVDIT

-1565 ATATAGVTTTV
+1565 ATAGVTTTV

-1591 DDVSKT
+1591 NDVSKT

-1607 TVKKI
+1607 SVKEI
-1612 TDDVAN
+1612 TDTIGSAVIDD
-1618 SLISTILSDDNIT
+1618 ILSDDNVT
-1631 AGALTNKYRDKMT
+1631 AHDLTTKYTSKMT
-1644 AAPADYKSVYGQ
+1644 AAPANYKSTYGR
-1656 GSTDASFKENPNV
+1656 GNTDATFVENVN
-1669 ASDANGETIENGKDV
+1669 ASNGTPHDV

-1689 RKAFT
+1689 RKAFN
-1694 ERFSSSTSP
+1694 EEFGAFSA
-1703 GNYTVEQNVY
+1703 GNYSVEKNVY

-1719 RYNIDPNRF
+1719 RRNIDPNNF
-1728 NVVDLN
+1728 DVVDDHN
-1734 GDPARAERAYD
+1734 VTSHATKEYD
-1745 GTAVYNVPTGWK
+1745 GTTTYNVPTGWK
-1757 ISPSTGPDTGVLT
+1757 LNPSTGPSTGVIA
-1770 GDNITFHLTSDGA
+1770 GDDVTFHLTSDGA
-1783 KFTTATH
+1783 QFTTAAH
-1790 NPTPNAFEANKVMY
+1790 NPTPNAYDADKVMY

-1810 DREKIKNYTLDG
+1810 DREKIKNYTLGGRKLEDG
-1822 RNLESGA
+1822 K

-1842 LSLALVNN
+1842 LSLALVND

-1870 WKALTKT
+1870 WTALTKT
-1877 DAKGNVTYTTGSKE
+1877 DAKGNVEYTAGSKE
-1891 LVNDGSSFHIEAN
+1891 LVNDGSSFHIEAD
-1904 YRNSANTDN
+1904 YRNSANTAK

-1919 NSATPR
+1919 DSATPR

-1933 YSISITGGDR
+1933 YNIHITGGDG
-1943 RNYAFANGTST
+1943 RNYAFANATST

-1977 AFEKVTKVYDGTTNV
+1977 AFAKITKVYDGTTNV
-1992 PAADVKFKTGA
+1992 PVADVKFKTGA

-2011 ITFTHTEAFQ
+2011 ITFTHSEAFQ

-2029 TTKTIDGTEQK
+2029 TTKTIDGTAQK
-2040 NWINYSGLSLGGTSA
+2040 NWINYSGLTLGGASA

-2071 PLQLTPSNVRL
+2071 PLELTPSNVTL

-2094 VKVKKAGSDA
+2094 VKVKKDGSDA

-2118 VGGRTVDVLP
+2118 VGGSPVSVLTD
-2128 AFKLKSA
+2128 LELQSA
-2135 EYDSK
+2135 EYDTKNVVGGSQP
-2140 DVKSGATT
+2140 
-2148 DRVTYHMEYTG
+2148 RVTYHMKYKG

-2168 GAETFDGKGDG
+2168 GAATFDGKGNG
-2179 EITKKDVTATIK
+2179 VITPKDVTATIK
-2191 GALTKVYDA
+2191 GPLTKVYDA
-2200 TADTIGAA
+2200 TANTIGAA

-2221 DLVKFVGLVAGD
+2221 DLVTFVGLVAGD

-2242 FDNKNVGTNKTVTY
+2242 FDNKSVGTNKTVTY

-2271 YNGSAINVPI
+2271 YNGSAITVPI
-2281 TQTGNTITKRKVDV
+2281 TQAGNTITKRKVNV
-2295 TFGEQHKPY
+2295 TFGEQHKSY
-2304 DGLSKNTSIDASVSD
+2304 DGLSTNTSIDASVSD

-2359 GTGFTTD
+2359 GTGFTPD

-2376 YAGLRTAMNASLGG
+2376 YAGLRTAMNTSLGG
-2390 NAGNYEF
+2390 AAGNYEF

-2412 NVNDPSFTFTATDA
+2412 NVNDPSFTFTADPAT
-2426 KKVYDG
+2426 KVYDG
-2432 TNKVLWKDSSSGI
+2432 TTA
-2445 YYGDNSHVKN
+2445 VKYNGSAASNDVRN
-2455 YISTI
+2455 YITNI
-2460 GVRLNGNW
+2460 GVTLNGHW

-2475 DMDLTGTKYSSPN
+2475 VMDLTGTKYTSPN
-2488 ATNGTPDTV
+2488 ATNSTPDTV
-2497 TYKFRLNTNNIIVNG
+2497 MYKFRLNTNNIIVNG

-2527 RVLKLDLAQDSAI
+2527 RVLKLGLAQDSAI
-2540 DKIYDANEK
+2540 DKNYDANAK

-2563 DDASGNVIYATGTTS
+2563 DDASGNVIYAAGTTN

-2605 NLTNRAAD
+2605 DLTNRAAD
-2613 KNVARDTSG
+2613 KNVAYSGG
-2622 AVKAKG
+2622 AVTAKG

-2725 GVASAF
+2725 GVASDF
-2731 GKGTTDATFTADPN
+2731 GKGTTDETFTADPN

-2755 PRSKDVQYRNLKDT
+2755 PRSKDVQYRNLKNT
-2769 LNAQPYAGN
+2769 LNAQPYARN
-2778 YEIADTAYGKGAITK
+2778 YEIADTSYGKGAITK

-2821 DPTTHISYNDLEHA
+2821 DSTTHISYNDLEHA
-2835 KNYFTSSTLKLRNSE
+2835 KNYFTSSTLKLRNSA

-2863 IELLSAAYNGTNVVG
+2863 IELLSAVYNGTNVVG

-2889 TTNFDFTGSRD
+2889 TTNFDFTGPRD
-2900 DVRHTAGTITPRD
+2900 DVRHTAGIIKPRD

-2924 EYDGETTFNQ
+2924 EYDGATTFDQ
-2934 DNQDFVN
+2934 DNKDFVN
-2941 AMANEKLTGIIARDA
+2941 AMANEKLTGIVARDA

-2964 GTYSSKNAS
+2964 GTYSSPNAS
-2973 ANTKAE
+2973 AETREDAL
-2979 AEARTPAQ
+2979 APAHTPR
-2987 AQRTVDYTL
+2987 RTVDYALTL
-2996 TLSGDADTLANY
+2996 TGSDPATLSNY
-3008 TIGGHPTTNTVT
+3008 TLSMTNVN
-3020 GKAADIYKKTLTV
+3020 GRPADIYKKTLTV
-3033 DVARKEKDYDGTAA
+3033 EVGYTDKEYDGTAA
-3047 VNNLAAG
+3047 V
-3054 DITFSGLVGS
+3054 TGLTEHKIEYKGVIPG
-3064 ETLSLDSGALNKV
+3064 ETLSLDAHALGKV
-3077 QGQYLDSSGNA
+3077 SGQYLDDAGNPNKDVRRDQA
-3088 DANVSRDVH
+3088 GNVTY
-3097 RNVLDKAVGYTGL
+3097 KAVGYTGL
-3110 NAALIDRAARDTTAG
+3110 SDALVDLADRDATAG
-3125 NYRVD
+3125 NYRVEN
-3130 DTKNYTVGDAKGQ
+3130 TRTYAAENKKGL
-3143 IRPLN
+3143 IKPLPIN
-3148 ITPYDPTPTDPHNPN
+3148 PYDPTPTDPHNPN

-3177 VYDGTVTVK
+3177 VYDGTATVK

-3218 GTEVNIWK
+3218 GTGVDIWT
-3226 DIAIDPTKTHYDD
+3226 DIVIDPTKTHYED
-3239 KMVGASKNVTY
+3239 KMVGTSKNVTY
-3250 GLKYTGNNFT
+3250 GLKYTGNNFI

-3268 STGIITAKDV
+3268 STGVITPKDV
-3278 TVAVKSSLTKEYD
+3278 TATIKGPLTKEYD

-3307 VTTADDLVNLT
+3307 VKTADDLVKLT

-3333 YDTKNVGTGKTVT
+3333 YDTKNVGTGKTVA

-3358 YRLVDASGVAIPMT
+3358 YRLVDASGAAIPTT
-3372 GLTSPSNNEI
+3372 GLPSLPYNEI
-3382 TKRVIGVTF
+3382 TKRKVNVTF
-3391 DPVSKPY
+3391 GEQHKSY
-3398 DGTAANTTID
+3398 DGLSKNTSID
-3408 AAVSPAD
+3408 ASVSVAD
-3415 AAVLNLDRTGLANAS
+3415 AAVLNRDVTGLAVA
-3430 NKLTNLTATGAAP
+3430 NKLMNLDATGATP
-3443 NITSAYGKRDNN
+3443 NIVSNYGKRT
-3455 GQFTAN
+3455 GTGFT
-3461 PNVVRD
+3461 PD
-3467 ANNNVVL
+3467 ANAGTN
-3474 NGKDVQYA
+3474 KDVQYA

-3491 LGSDAGNYEFDED
+3491 LGSNAGNYEFDTD
-3504 GYGKGT
+3504 GYGKGY
-3510 INPVTMSDGDFVLSF
+3510 IERATMSDGDFALSF
-3525 RKASK
+3525 RKATK
-3530 EYDGTPDVHN
+3530 EYDGTRDVHN

-3551 ATRTVGGTPSTIT
+3551 ASRTVGGTPSTIT

-3586 VHYKVKISNKNFDF
+3586 VHYKVQISNKNFDF
-3600 GIWDGIVQRD
+3600 GAWDGIVRRD

-3630 EYDGTAEIIGKARN
+3630 EYDGKADIIDKARN
-3644 AQGTLITGRGDKLV
+3644 AQGTLITAGGDNLV
-3658 KFHHYGGTPTHPDD
+3658 KFHHYGGTPTNPDD

-3693 DYVDKNVE
+3693 DYVAVDPTKYANKDVE
-3701 WQGGVWN
+3701 WKDNVWN

-3719 KYKVDLTGT
+3719 KYTVDLTGT
-3728 DAANYEIVHANG
+3728 DAANYEVVHADG
-3740 TAVTATNPYVGK
+3740 TAVTPTNPYVGK

-3779 TGTPMGK
+3779 TGTPQGT

-3797 PSDTPLPGTIDYRSP
+3797 SGDTLPGTIAYSSP

-3830 NGADGDTVSRN
+3830 NGADGDSVSWN
-3841 YRFVED
+3841 YRFVQD
-3847 PANDTALYIGPYIP
+3847 PANKTALYIGPYIP

>member
-22 AGAFLIPQAAFAAPT
+22 AGAFLIPQVAAAAPT
-37 GGEAVFGGAT
+37 GHHDETAGVQVAGEGTAT
-47 GLTTSSDMN
+47 TT
-56 ITSSNPNNVITWRDY
+56 ITATAPNNVIKWADY
-71 SIAQGERVRY
+71 SVKQGETVNY
-81 DSGNKTNN
+81 DGKN

-96 ANTSNING
+96 GNTSAING
-104 TIEGG
+104 TINNAGG
-109 KDVYIVNPNGVIFG
+109 DIYLVNPNGVIFG
-123 KSASVNVGN
+123 KTASVNVGN

-140 STLNTAAFTGS
+140 STLNMTAFTGS

-194 HDATTS
+194 HATTS
-200 PVILHI
+200 PVILHT
-206 DEETN
+206 DTAVN
-211 GGYVH
+211 DGYAH
-216 IGYQSGSV
+216 IGYQSGAE
-224 PSTSDYE
+224 P
-231 IHKKVTPTTPPS
+231 
-243 SPPTTVVAAA
+243 AA
-253 TAADNYYQLVST
+253 TAYKINGANAVAADNYYQLVST
-265 PTQFQNINSDLTK
+265 TSEFRNMSSDLTK
-278 NYMLAND
+278 NYMLEND
-285 IDFYDSVTGTKK
+285 IDFAGETALSPTGTIT
-297 SLTPIGGDSH
+297 TP
-307 VAFSGKFDG
+307 FTKKFDG
-316 NFFRIQNFTVSGTSR
+316 NFYKVKNFTVMGGDR
-331 AGAFGEIN
+331 AGLFGDTN
-339 GARIDNVGI
+339 GASIENVGI
-348 TGATIT
+348 IGATIT
-354 GGTTSADY
+354 GGTAGADY
-362 AGGVVGYATSSTLK
+362 AGGIVAYARNSTLK
-376 NVYSDR
+376 NVYVDQT
-382 GTTVSGAN
+382 TTVSGTM
-390 GRHGGIVGYTTDT
+390 GKHGGIAGGTSATTID
-403 KVESVYSKAT
+403 SAYSKAS
-413 IGAGGGIIGLAAND
+413 IGAGGGVIGHALNGTVVRNTYSDA
-427 TKVRDSY
+427 KVSG
-434 SEIHTTATT
+434 T
-443 GGGIPLAAYFI
+443 GTYFI
-454 YYINPTA
+454 YYMQPPD
-461 GTTVDNSYFI
+461 GTSVSNSYTT
-471 GGNFSYSNITSK
+471 GNQFTWSNLTSHIS
-483 VNNTYKV
+483 NTYKID
-490 TEDADHT
+490 EAA
-497 YKASLLRPGPPTAT
+497 KTAT
-511 TADEKDANSSDT
+511 LVSSPSAGPAPTPKDMNSVAT
-523 YAAWGNTIN
+523 YAGWSIN

-571 NGTLNSDGANTAK
+571 NGTLNTESANTAK
-584 SNKGADIETTYN
+584 SNKGVDIETTYN
-596 SQYIKI
+596 SQYVKI
-602 VGKDASGADVVG
+602 VGKDALGADIVG

-628 NANGT
+628 NADGT

-644 AGTNDFD
+644 TTGTNDFD

-681 KQREVKLN
+681 KQREVKLDN
-689 DGTIKPDRMYN
+689 GTIKPDRMYN
-700 GKSDVTD
+700 GKSDVTQ
-707 AFIRALTSGNIH
+707 AFIDKLTSGNIS
-719 SSGFTAEDINAHSVN
+719 SSGFTAEDIDAHSVN
-734 LDFTRGNFKAQAYN
+734 LDFTTGNFKAQAYN

-756 ATIAAGTHADKN
+756 VTIAAGTHADKN
-768 VGKDKP
+768 VGVDKP
-774 VKFTGSIDFSGDDA
+774 VKFTGSISFSGDDA

-843 SSNITLDK
+843 SPNITLNKDNY
-851 SKIAPAIGVTPSTI
+851 APASTVTSPTHHKGEI
-865 PDGAIMR
+865 MLDDGNNPD
-872 DDNDTVDNVDLTNVT
+872 DVDLTQVT
-887 DPTYTDTAGNAQIH
+887 DPTYTDTTGAKQIH
-901 VGDHSLQY
+901 VGDHNLQY
-909 TNVGLQGVDARNY
+909 KNVGLRGADAGNY
-922 DLYYTPESGT
+922 DLYLPPIP
-932 KTAVTDSKVYLA
+932 AVGNGNKVVGNTVYLDGKIIAREITRDSFKVYDSA
-944 GEIIRREIPSTGFEV
+944 TNAEV
-959 YKKVTNPSTSAVT
+959 T
-972 QVKVDAEKVYDGT
+972 AEKVYDGNAT
-985 SSYTPESGTYLT
+985 YTPGGSVYLSTNAPASG
-997 SNITTTEPNKG
+997 NIG
-1008 IVARDLG
+1008 IVTRDQG
-1015 HITFSLTPGKTAHFT
+1015 HITFALTGGK
-1030 DDNGT
+1030 GT
-1035 ETTHVSNTTGVAY
+1035 FKDATGANSTKNVAEARKIAY
-1048 NVTGHTDNA
+1048 NVTGVADTGTDA
-1057 AEYQLGDYYI
+1057 DGIGYELDDYYVLDADGVT
-1067 KVKVNGSNVDTA
+1067 KHSLSSA
-1079 LTNTFDVTGKGKIT
+1079 FDATGQGRIT
-1093 PKLLTATVVKS
+1093 PKALTATVV
-1104 NITKVYDGWTKQT
+1104 NNHITKVYDAKQNQT
-1117 DGNRTLTPGEDLI
+1117 DGNRNDIIGDALVTLS
-1130 TLAGFVTGETRTN
+1130 GFVSGETRTN
-1143 TSTADYATKNVI
+1143 TSTAMYASPNVAW
-1155 LDVSDTPTKQN
+1155 DNTANAPTSQT
-1166 VTYTAS
+1166 VTYTAK
-1172 FDRGTGVASED
+1172 FDRGTGAEADNYTFDTTAHTTTVTNSAAVAGS
-1183 YILDATATGTNR
+1183 YTGT
-1195 YQKTLTTDSNGAQ
+1195 
-1208 TTGIITPRPVTVKF
+1208 ITPRDLKLTF
-1222 ADVTKV
+1222 GDVTKV
-1228 YDGTAINTDITA
+1228 YDGTADNATKNVTA
-1240 NDLGDTA
+1240 L
-1247 VDKAVLQDDGKSAS
+1247 DDGLSGAVTT
-1261 AISATG
+1261 AD
-1267 ITSRYGNGTAAS
+1267 GTAAAGIS
-1279 FAENRNAGSRS
+1279 AAALSSVTSSYGDFSGTTFNANRNAGNRV

-1295 LAGVLGTNYAVDNKQ
+1295 LAGALGTNHNYAIADKQ

-1331 DGTIA
+1331 GGAIA
-1336 DASKV
+1336 NASKV

-1349 LPTGASLV
+1349 LPSGASLV

-1366 GIVAHDAGKIT
+1366 GIVAHDEGKIT
-1377 FKLKDGSHGYFSSDR
+1377 FKLKDGTSGYYSSDR
-1392 DGNNHTSHVSE
+1392 DGNNRTSHVSE
-1403 AHYVAYDIVA
+1403 AQYVAYDIVA
-1413 HTSDDTNNPLTNYTF
+1413 QTSDDTNNPLTNYTF
-1428 GSAAAT
+1428 GSAAAEAAG
-1434 TLKNLEDV
+1434 TLKNLEKIT
-1442 NNANPAHVTA
+1442 NTNPAHVTA
-1452 DGSITAAPLHAQT
+1452 DGSITPAALHAQT

-1480 GNRAAVADKDTIITF
+1480 GNRDAVADKDTIITF

-1553 DYKIVDITGAGA
+1553 DYKIVDIKGAGA
-1565 ATATAGVTTTV
+1565 ATATPGVTTTV

-1607 TVKKI
+1607 SVKEI
-1612 TDDVAN
+1612 TDT
-1618 SLISTILSDDNIT
+1618 IGSTVIDDILSDDNVT
-1631 AGALTNKYRDKMT
+1631 AHDLTTKYTSKMT
-1644 AAPADYKSVYGQ
+1644 AAPANYKSTYGR
-1656 GSTDASFKENPNV
+1656 GNTDATFVENVN
-1669 ASDANGETIENGKDV
+1669 ASNGTPHDV

-1689 RKAFT
+1689 RKAFN
-1694 ERFSSSTSP
+1694 EEFGAFSA
-1703 GNYTVEQNVY
+1703 GNYSVEKNVY

-1719 RYNIDPNRF
+1719 RRNIDPNNF
-1728 NVVDLN
+1728 DVVDDHN
-1734 GDPARAERAYD
+1734 VTSHATKEYD
-1745 GTAVYNVPTGWK
+1745 GTTTYNVPTGWK
-1757 ISPSTGPDTGVLT
+1757 LNPSTGPSTGVIA
-1770 GDNITFHLTSDGA
+1770 GDDVTFHLTSDGA
-1783 KFTTATH
+1783 QFTTAAH
-1790 NPTPNAFEANKVMY
+1790 NPTPNAYDADKVMY

-1810 DREKIKNYTLDG
+1810 DREKIKNYTLGG

-1870 WKALTKT
+1870 WTALTKT
-1877 DAKGNVTYTTGSKE
+1877 DAKGNVAYTTGSKE

-1904 YRNSANTDN
+1904 YRNSANTAN

-1919 NSATPR
+1919 DSATPR

-1933 YSISITGGDR
+1933 YNIHITGGDA
-1943 RNYAFANGTST
+1943 RNYAFANGTPT

-2003 DGVIDGDN
+2003 DGVIAGDN
-2011 ITFTHTEAFQ
+2011 ITFTHSEAFQ

-2029 TTKTIDGTEQK
+2029 TTKTIDGTAQK
-2040 NWINYSGLSLGGTSA
+2040 NWINYSGLTLGGTSA

-2071 PLQLTPSNVRL
+2071 PLELNPSTVTL
-2082 TTTLATKEYDGG
+2082 VTTQATKEYDGG
-2094 VKVKKAGSDA
+2094 VKVKKDGSDA
-2104 ISAIKNYIT
+2104 VSAIKNYIT

-2118 VGGRTVDVLP
+2118 VGGSTVSVLP
-2128 AFKLKSA
+2128 ELELQSA
-2135 EYDSK
+2135 EYDTK
-2140 DVKSGATT
+2140 NVVGGAQP
-2148 DRVTYHMEYTG
+2148 RVTYHMKYKG

-2168 GAETFDGKGDG
+2168 GAATFDGKGNG
-2179 EITKKDVTATIK
+2179 VITPKDVTATIK
-2191 GALTKVYDA
+2191 GSLTKVYDA

-2256 DIKLDTESA
+2256 DIKLDTASA

-2271 YNGSAINVPI
+2271 YNGSAITAPI
-2281 TQTGNTITKRKVDV
+2281 TQTGNTITKRKVNV
-2295 TFGEQHKPY
+2295 TFGEQHKSY
-2304 DGLSKNTSIDASVSD
+2304 DGLSKNTLIDASVS
-2319 ADAAVL
+2319 ATDAAVL
-2325 NLDHT
+2325 NSDVT
-2330 GLANASNKLTNLTAT
+2330 GLAVADKLTNLAAMGAT
-2345 GTPPNIIS
+2345 PNIVS

-2359 GTGFTTD
+2359 GTGFTPD

-2376 YAGLRTAMNASLGG
+2376 YAGLSAAMNTSLGG

-2426 KKVYDG
+2426 SKVYDG
-2432 TNKVLWKDSSSGI
+2432 TNKVLWKDPSSGI

-2460 GVRLNGNW
+2460 GVTLNGNW

-2475 DMDLTGTKYSSPN
+2475 VMDLTGTKYSSPN
-2488 ATNGTPDTV
+2488 ATNGTTDTV

-2512 GTNEFTKTAQGTIDR
+2512 GTNEFTKTAKGTIDR
-2527 RVLKLDLAQDSAI
+2527 RVLKLGLAQDSAI
-2540 DKIYDANEK
+2540 DKIYDANAK
-2549 LIDTSTRHY
+2549 LIDTNTRHY

-2563 DDASGNVIYATGTTS
+2563 DDASGNVIYAAGTTN

-2605 NLTNRAAD
+2605 DLTNRAAN
-2613 KNVARDTSG
+2613 KNVARDTSSG
-2622 AVKAKG
+2622 NVTAKD
-2628 IAYNVRIDAANGG
+2628 IAYNVKIDAANGG
-2641 KNYKLSDG
+2641 KNYTLDHNG
-2649 TTTVDAENANGLNM
+2649 TTANAEDGLKM

-2712 TADGITAATFDMT
+2712 AADGITAATFNMT
-2725 GVASAF
+2725 GVASDF

-2769 LNAQPYAGN
+2769 LNAQSYAGN

-2835 KNYFTSSTLKLRNSE
+2835 KNYFTSSTLKLRNRA

-2934 DNQDFVN
+2934 DNKDFVN
-2941 AMANEKLTGIIARDA
+2941 AMANEKLTGIVARDA

-2973 ANTKAE
+2973 AETREDAL
-2979 AEARTPAQ
+2979 APAHTPG
-2987 AQRTVDYTL
+2987 RTVDYALTL
-2996 TLSGDADTLANY
+2996 TGSDPATLSNY
-3008 TIGGHPTTNTVT
+3008 TLSTTNVN
-3020 GKAADIYKKTLTV
+3020 GRAADIYKKKLTV
-3033 DVARKEKDYDGTAA
+3033 DVGRKEKDYDGTAA
-3047 VNNLAAG
+3047 VTGLTTGDIIFHGVLAG
-3054 DITFSGLVGS
+3054 D
-3064 ETLSLDSGALNKV
+3064 TLSLDTASLTKIN
-3077 QGQYLDSSGNA
+3077 GQYLDDAGQPSA
-3088 DANVSRDVH
+3088 DVRRDANHAVT
-3097 RNVLDKAVGYTGL
+3097 DKAVGYTGL

-3177 VYDGTVTVK
+3177 VYDGTATVK

-3218 GTEVNIWK
+3218 GTEVNIWT

-3239 KMVGASKNVTY
+3239 KMVGSSKNVTY

-3307 VTTADDLVNLT
+3307 VTTADDLVKLT

-3333 YDTKNVGTGKTVT
+3333 YDTKNAGTGKTVA

-3358 YRLVDASGVAIPMT
+3358 YRLVDASGAAIPTT

-3382 TKRVIGVTF
+3382 TKRKVNVTF
-3391 DPVSKPY
+3391 DTVSKDY

-3408 AAVSPAD
+3408 AAVSAAD
-3415 AAVLNLDRTGLANAS
+3415 AAVLNLDRAGLANAS
-3430 NKLTNLTATGAAP
+3430 NKLTNLTATGAAS
-3443 NITSAYGKRDNN
+3443 NITSAYGQRDN

-3461 PNVVRD
+3461 PNVVRN
-3467 ANNNVVL
+3467 ANNDVVP

-3491 LGSDAGNYEFDED
+3491 LGSDAGNYEFDVD

-3510 INPVTMSDGDFVLSF
+3510 INPVTMRDGDFVLSF

-3586 VHYKVKISNKNFDF
+3586 VHYKVQISNKNFDF
-3600 GIWDGIVQRD
+3600 GTWDGIVRRD

-3644 AQGTLITGRGDKLV
+3644 AQGALITAGGDNLV
-3658 KFHHYGGTPTHPDD
+3658 KFHHYSGTPTNPDD

-3693 DYVDKNVE
+3693 AYVAVDPTKYANKDVE
-3701 WQGGVWN
+3701 WKDNVWN

-3719 KYKVDLTGT
+3719 KYTVDLTGT
-3728 DAANYEIVHANG
+3728 DAANYEIVHADG
-3740 TAVTATNPYVGK
+3740 TAVTPPNPYVGK

-3779 TGTPMGK
+3779 TGTPQGT

-3797 PSDTPLPGTIDYRSP
+3797 PGETLPGTIDYRSP

-3819 YYAVEGTYHAP
+3819 HYAVNGTYKAQG
-3830 NGADGDTVSRN
+3830 GADGDTVSRN

-3889 TNQYSRKPT
+3889 TNQYNRKPT

>member
-22 AGAFLIPQAAFAAPT
+22 AGAFLIPQVAAAAPT
-37 GGEAVFGGAT
+37 GHHDETAGVHVAGEGTAT
-47 GLTTSSDMN
+47 TT
-56 ITSSNPNNVITWRDY
+56 ITATAANNVIMWADY
-71 SIAQGERVRY
+71 SVKQGETVNY
-81 DSGNKTNN
+81 DGKN

-96 ANTSNING
+96 GNTSAING
-104 TIEGG
+104 TINNAGG
-109 KDVYIVNPNGVIFG
+109 DLYLVNPNGVIFG
-123 KSASVNVGN
+123 KTASVNVGN

-194 HDATTS
+194 HATTS
-200 PVILHI
+200 PVILHT
-206 DEETN
+206 DTAVN
-211 GGYVH
+211 DGYAH
-216 IGYQSGSV
+216 IGYQSGA
-224 PSTSDYE
+224 E
-231 IHKKVTPTTPPS
+231 PT
-243 SPPTTVVAAA
+243 A
-253 TAADNYYQLVST
+253 TAYKINGANAVAADNYYQLVST
-265 PTQFQNINSDLTK
+265 TSEFRNMSSDLTK
-278 NYMLAND
+278 NYMLEND
-285 IDFYDSVTGTKK
+285 IDFAGETALSPTGTIT
-297 SLTPIGGDSH
+297 TP
-307 VAFSGKFDG
+307 FTKKFDG
-316 NFFRIQNFTVSGTSR
+316 NFYKVKNFTVMGGDR
-331 AGAFGEIN
+331 AGLFGDTN
-339 GARIDNVGI
+339 GASIENVGI
-348 TGATIT
+348 FGAAIT
-354 GGTTSADY
+354 GGTAGADY
-362 AGGVVGYATSSTLK
+362 AGGIVAYARNSTLR
-376 NVYSDR
+376 NVYVDQT
-382 GTTVSGAN
+382 TTVSGTM
-390 GRHGGIVGYTTDT
+390 GKHGGIAGGTSATTID
-403 KVESVYSKAT
+403 SAYSKAS
-413 IGAGGGIIGLAAND
+413 IGAGGGVIGHALNG
-427 TKVRDSY
+427 TVVRNTY
-434 SEIHTTATT
+434 SDARVSGT
-443 GGGIPLAAYFI
+443 GTYFI
-454 YYINPTA
+454 YYMQPPD
-461 GTTVDNSYFI
+461 GTSVSNSYTT
-471 GGNFSYSNITSK
+471 GNQFTWSNLTSHIS
-483 VNNTYKV
+483 NTYKID
-490 TEDADHT
+490 EDA
-497 YKASLLRPGPPTAT
+497 KTAT
-511 TADEKDANSSDT
+511 LVSSPSAGPAPTPKSMNSVAT
-523 YAAWGNTIN
+523 YAGWSIN

-566 RYFNA
+566 RYFNKD
-571 NGTLNSDGANTAK
+571 GTLNSDGANTAK

-596 SQYIKI
+596 SQYVKI
-602 VGKDASGADVVG
+602 VGKASGADVVG

-628 NANGT
+628 NADGT

-689 DGTIKPDRMYN
+689 DGTIKPERMYN

-707 AFIRALTSGNIH
+707 AFISELKKGSIN
-719 SSGFTAEDINAHSVN
+719 SSGFTAEDVEAHSVN
-734 LDFTRGNFKAQAYN
+734 LDFTTGHFKAQAYN
-748 LEYVNASG
+748 LEYEDTTG
-756 ATIAAGTHADKN
+756 TTIAAGTHADKN

-831 VLDLAMKQTGTT
+831 VLDPAMKQTGTT
-843 SSNITLDK
+843 TPNITLNKDNY
-851 SKIAPAIGVTPSTI
+851 APASTVTSPTHHKGEI
-865 PDGAIMR
+865 MLDDGDNPD
-872 DDNDTVDNVDLTNVT
+872 DVDLTQVT
-887 DPTYTDTAGNAQIH
+887 DPTYTDTTGAKQIH

-909 TNVGLQGVDARNY
+909 KNVGLRGADAGNY
-922 DLYYTPESGT
+922 DLYLPPIP
-932 KTAVTDSKVYLA
+932 AVRNGNKVVGNTVYLA
-944 GEIIRREIPSTGFEV
+944 GEIIRREITRDSFKVYDSATNAEV
-959 YKKVTNPSTSAVT
+959 TA
-972 QVKVDAEKVYDGT
+972 QKVYDGNAT
-985 SSYTPESGTYLT
+985 YTPGGSVYLSTNAPVSG
-997 SNITTTEPNKG
+997 NVG
-1008 IVARDLG
+1008 IVTRDQG
-1015 HITFSLTPGKTAHFT
+1015 HITFALTGGK
-1030 DDNGT
+1030 GT
-1035 ETTHVSNTTGVAY
+1035 FKDATGANSTKNVAEARKIAY
-1048 NVTGHTDNA
+1048 NVTGVADTHTDA
-1057 AEYQLGDYYI
+1057 DGIGYKLDDYYVLDADGVT
-1067 KVKVNGSNVDTA
+1067 KHA
-1079 LTNTFDVTGKGKIT
+1079 LSSAFDATGQGRIT
-1093 PKLLTATVVKS
+1093 PKALTATVV
-1104 NITKVYDGWTKQT
+1104 NNHITKVYDAKQNQT
-1117 DGNRTLTPGEDLI
+1117 DGNRNDIIGDALVTLS
-1130 TLAGFVTGETRTN
+1130 GFVSGETRTN
-1143 TSTADYATKNVI
+1143 TSTAMYASPNVAW
-1155 LDVSDTPTKQN
+1155 DNMANAPTSQA
-1166 VTYTAS
+1166 VTYTAK
-1172 FDRGTGVASED
+1172 FDRGTGAEADNYTFDTTAHTTTVTNSASVSGS
-1183 YILDATATGTNR
+1183 YTGT
-1195 YQKTLTTDSNGAQ
+1195 
-1208 TTGIITPRPVTVKF
+1208 ITPRDLKLTF
-1222 ADVTKV
+1222 GDVTKV
-1228 YDGTAINTDITA
+1228 YDGTADNATKNVTA
-1240 NDLGDTA
+1240 L
-1247 VDKAVLQDDGKSAS
+1247 DDGLSGAVTT
-1261 AISATG
+1261 ADGTTAAGISAAALSSA
-1267 ITSRYGNGTAAS
+1267 TSSYGDFSGTTFKA
-1279 FAENRNAGSRS
+1279 NRNAGNRV

-1295 LAGVLGTNYAVDNKQ
+1295 LANVLGTNHNYAIADKQ
-1310 YGKGTI
+1310 YGKGEI

-1331 DGTIA
+1331 GGAIA
-1336 DASKV
+1336 NASKV

-1349 LPTGASLV
+1349 LPQGASLV
-1357 TPTATSGNT
+1357 TPTATSGDT
-1366 GIVAHDAGKIT
+1366 GIVTHDAGKIT
-1377 FKLKDGSHGYFSSDR
+1377 FKLKDGTSGYYSSDR
-1392 DGNNHTSHVSE
+1392 DGNNRTSHVSE
-1403 AHYVAYDIVA
+1403 AQYVAYDIVA
-1413 HTSDDTNNPLTNYTF
+1413 QTSDATNNPLSNYTF
-1428 GSAAAT
+1428 GSAAAEAAG
-1434 TLKNLEDV
+1434 TLKNLEKIT
-1442 NNANPAHVTA
+1442 NANPAHVTA
-1452 DGSITAAPLHAQT
+1452 SGTITSAALHAQT
-1465 HSIEKVYDGLAAHTD
+1465 HSIEKVYDGLATHTD

-1513 AVYQAGHSVGAKDV
+1513 AVYLGFGGGQGKDV
-1527 AYDAIAGDIT
+1527 AYDMDGIT
-1537 TKDVT
+1537 TKNVT
-1542 YTAALTGNYAN
+1542 YTAALTGNYAD
-1553 DYKIVDITGAGA
+1553 DYAIVDITGAGA
-1565 ATATAGVTTTV
+1565 ATATTGVTTTV

-1607 TVKKI
+1607 SVKEI
-1612 TDDVAN
+1612 TDTIGSAVIDD
-1618 SLISTILSDDNIT
+1618 ILSDDNVT
-1631 AGALTNKYRDKMT
+1631 AHDLTAQYTAKMT
-1644 AAPADYKSVYGQ
+1644 AAPANYKSAYGR
-1656 GSTDASFKENPNV
+1656 GNTDAAFVENVN
-1669 ASDANGETIENGKDV
+1669 ASNGTPHDV

-1689 RKAFT
+1689 REAFRT
-1694 ERFSSSTSP
+1694 EFGSYSA
-1703 GNYTVEQNVY
+1703 GNYSVEKNVY

-1719 RYNIDPNRF
+1719 RRNIDPNNF
-1728 NVVDLN
+1728 DVVD
-1734 GDPARAERAYD
+1734 DHDVTSHATKEYD
-1745 GTAVYNVPTGWK
+1745 GTTTYNVPTGWK
-1757 ISPSTGPDTGVLT
+1757 LSPSTGPSTGVIP
-1770 GDNITFHLTSDGA
+1770 GDDVTFHLTSDGA
-1783 KFTTATH
+1783 QFTTAAH
-1790 NPTPNAFEANKVMY
+1790 NPTPNAYDADKVMY
-1804 NVVASG
+1804 NVAASG
-1810 DREKIKNYTLDG
+1810 DREKIKNYTLGGRKLEDG
-1822 RNLESGA
+1822 K

-1877 DAKGNVTYTTGSKE
+1877 DAKGNVTYTRGSKE

-1904 YRNSANTDN
+1904 YRNSANTAN

-1919 NSATPR
+1919 DSATPR
-1925 NIIDKAIE
+1925 EVIAKAIE
-1933 YSISITGGDR
+1933 YNIHIEGGDG

-2003 DGVIDGDN
+2003 DGVIAGDN
-2011 ITFTHTEAFQ
+2011 ITFTHLEAFQ

-2029 TTKTIDGTEQK
+2029 TTKTIDGTAQK

-2071 PLQLTPSNVRL
+2071 PLELNPSTVTL
-2082 TTTLATKEYDGG
+2082 ATTQATKEYDGG
-2094 VKVKKAGSDA
+2094 VKVKKDGSDA

-2118 VGGRTVDVLP
+2118 VGGSTVSVLP
-2128 AFKLKSA
+2128 DLELQSA
-2135 EYDSK
+2135 EYDTKNVVGGSQP
-2140 DVKSGATT
+2140 
-2148 DRVTYHMEYTG
+2148 RVTYHMKYKG

-2168 GAETFDGKGDG
+2168 GAATFDGKGNG
-2179 EITKKDVTATIK
+2179 VITPKDVTATIK
-2191 GALTKVYDA
+2191 GSLMKVYDA

-2208 KNATTGAAVVTAD
+2208 KNKATGAAVVTAD
-2221 DLVKFVGLVAGD
+2221 DLVTFVGLVAGD

-2265 GNYNIK
+2265 GNYNLK
-2271 YNGSAINVPI
+2271 YNDSAITSSI
-2281 TQTGNTITKRKVDV
+2281 TQAGNTITKRKVNV
-2295 TFGEQHKPY
+2295 TFGEQHKSY
-2304 DGLSKNTSIDASVSD
+2304 DGLSTNTSIDASVSA

-2325 NLDHT
+2325 NHDVT
-2330 GLANASNKLTNLTAT
+2330 GIAVSNKLTNLTAT
-2345 GTPPNIIS
+2345 GATSNIIS

-2359 GTGFTTD
+2359 GTGFTPD

-2376 YAGLRTAMNASLGG
+2376 YAGLRTAMNTSLGG
-2390 NAGNYEF
+2390 DAGNYEF
-2397 DTDGYGKGYIERATI
+2397 AVDGYGKGYIEKASI
-2412 NVNDPSFTFTATDA
+2412 NVNDPSFTFTADPAT
-2426 KKVYDG
+2426 KVYDG
-2432 TNKVLWKDSSSGI
+2432 TTAVKYNGSAASND
-2445 YYGDNSHVKN
+2445 VKN
-2455 YISTI
+2455 YITNI
-2460 GVRLNGNW
+2460 GVTLNGHW

-2475 DMDLTGTKYSSPN
+2475 VMDLAGTKYTSPN

-2497 TYKFRLNTNNIIVNG
+2497 TYKFRLNSNNIIVNG
-2512 GTNEFTKTAQGTIDR
+2512 GTNEFTKTAQGTIER
-2527 RVLKLDLAQDSAI
+2527 RELKLDLAQDSAI
-2540 DKIYDANEK
+2540 DKNYDANAK
-2549 LIDTSTRHY
+2549 LIDTNTRHY

-2563 DDASGNVIYATGTTS
+2563 DDAKGNVIYATGTTS

-2587 GAAVNDGAKM
+2587 GATVNDGAKM

-2605 NLTNRAAD
+2605 NLTSRTAD
-2613 KNVARDTSG
+2613 KNVARDGGGNVT
-2622 AVKAKG
+2622 AKN
-2628 IAYNVRIDAANGG
+2628 IAYNVMIDAANGG
-2641 KNYKLSDG
+2641 KNYKLSHG
-2649 TTTVDAENANGLNM
+2649 TTTVDAENGLDM

-2725 GVASAF
+2725 GVASDF
-2731 GKGTTDATFTADPN
+2731 GKGTTDAAFTADPN

-2778 YEIADTAYGKGAITK
+2778 YEIADTSYGKGAITK

-2835 KNYFTSSTLKLRNSE
+2835 KNYFTSSTLKLRNSA

-2889 TTNFDFTGSRD
+2889 TTNFDFTGPRD

-2934 DNQDFVN
+2934 DNKDFVN
-2941 AMANEKLTGIIARDA
+2941 AMANEKLTGIVARDA

-2973 ANTKAE
+2973 AETREDAL
-2979 AEARTPAQ
+2979 APAHTPG
-2987 AQRTVDYTL
+2987 RTVDYALTL
-2996 TLSGDADTLANY
+2996 TGSDPATLSNY
-3008 TIGGHPTTNTVT
+3008 TLSTTNVN
-3020 GKAADIYKKTLTV
+3020 GRAADIYKKKLTV
-3033 DVARKEKDYDGTAA
+3033 DVGRKEKDYDGTAD
-3047 VNNLAAG
+3047 VTGLTTG
-3054 DITFSGLVGS
+3054 DIIFHGVLARD
-3064 ETLSLDSGALNKV
+3064 TLSLDTASLTKIN
-3077 QGQYLDSSGNA
+3077 GQYLDDAGQPSADVRRNA
-3088 DANVSRDVH
+3088 NHAVT
-3097 RNVLDKAVGYTGL
+3097 DKAVGYTGL

-3177 VYDGTVTVK
+3177 VYDGTATVK
-3186 HNGVGTADALKNYL
+3186 HNGVGTAAALKNYL

-3239 KMVGASKNVTY
+3239 KMVGTGKNVTY

-3278 TVAVKSSLTKEYD
+3278 TVAVKSPLTKAYD
-3291 ATRDVLGVAK
+3291 ATTDVLGVAK

-3307 VTTADDLVNLT
+3307 VTTADDLVKLT

-3353 ADAVN
+3353 TDAVN
-3358 YRLVDASGVAIPMT
+3358 YRLVDASGVAIPTT
-3372 GLTSPSNNEI
+3372 GLTSPPNNEI
-3382 TKRVIGVTF
+3382 TKRKVNVTF
-3391 DPVSKPY
+3391 DTVSKPY

-3408 AAVSPAD
+3408 AAVSAAD
-3415 AAVLNLDRTGLANAS
+3415 AAVLNRDVTGLAVA
-3430 NKLTNLTATGAAP
+3430 NKLTNLTAT
-3443 NITSAYGKRDNN
+3443 NITSAYGKRDH

-3467 ANNNVVL
+3467 ANNNVVP

-3491 LGSDAGNYEFDED
+3491 LGSDAGNYEFDTD

-3510 INPVTMSDGDFVLSF
+3510 INPVTMSDGDFALSF
-3525 RKASK
+3525 RKATK
-3530 EYDGTPDVHN
+3530 EYDGTRDVHN

-3551 ATRTVGGTPSTIT
+3551 ASRTVGGTPSTIA
-3564 LTDDDYVSVDGKY
+3564 LTDDDYVLVDGQY

-3586 VHYKVKISNKNFDF
+3586 VHYKVRISNKNFDF
-3600 GIWDGIVQRD
+3600 GTWDGIVQRD

-3616 KRKLIADP
+3616 KRRLIADP

-3630 EYDGTAEIIGKARN
+3630 EYDGTADIIGKARN
-3644 AQGTLITGRGDKLV
+3644 AQGTLITTGGDNLV
-3658 KFHHYGGTPTHPDD
+3658 KFHHYSGTPTHPDD
-3672 GEDTVFYKDAAAG
+3672 GEDTVFYREVNAG

-3719 KYKVDLTGT
+3719 KYTVDLTGT

-3740 TAVTATNPYVGK
+3740 TAVTPTNPYVGK
-3752 GKITPKEIVLKADPQ
+3752 GRITPKEIVLKADPQ

-3797 PSDTPLPGTIDYRSP
+3797 PGDTLPGTIDYSSP

-3819 YYAVEGTYHAP
+3819 YYAVNGTYKAQ
-3830 NGADGDTVSRN
+3830 GGTDGDTVSRN

-3889 TNQYSRKPT
+3889 TNHYSRKPT

-3908 NVVKDGVDIRQNDI
+3908 NVVKDGVDIRQTDI
-3922 NVLDDT
+3922 NVLDET

>member
-22 AGAFLIPQAAFAAPT
+22 AGAFLIPQVAAAAPT
-37 GGEAVFGGAT
+37 GHHDETAGVQVAGEGTAT
-47 GLTTSSDMN
+47 TT
-56 ITSSNPNNVITWRDY
+56 ITATAPNNVIKWADY
-71 SIAQGERVRY
+71 SVKQGETVNY
-81 DSGNKTNN
+81 DGKN

-96 ANTSNING
+96 GNTSAING
-104 TIEGG
+104 TIKNTGG
-109 KDVYIVNPNGVIFG
+109 DIYLVNPNGVIFG
-123 KSASVNVGN
+123 KTASVNVGN

-140 STLNTAAFTGS
+140 STLNMTAFTGS

-200 PVILHI
+200 PVILHT
-206 DEETN
+206 DTAVN
-211 GGYVH
+211 DGYAH
-216 IGYQSGSV
+216 IGYQSGA
-224 PSTSDYE
+224 E
-231 IHKKVTPTTPPS
+231 PT
-243 SPPTTVVAAA
+243 A
-253 TAADNYYQLVST
+253 TAYKINGANAVAADNYYQLVST
-265 PTQFQNINSDLTK
+265 TSEFRNMSSDLTK
-278 NYMLAND
+278 NYMLEND
-285 IDFYDSVTGTKK
+285 IDFAGETALSPTGTIT
-297 SLTPIGGDSH
+297 TP
-307 VAFSGKFDG
+307 FTKKFDG
-316 NFFRIQNFTVSGTSR
+316 NFYKVKNFTVMGGDR
-331 AGAFGEIN
+331 AGLFGDTN
-339 GARIDNVGI
+339 GASIENVGI
-348 TGATIT
+348 IGATIT
-354 GGTTSADY
+354 GGTAGADY
-362 AGGVVGYATSSTLK
+362 AGGIVAYARNSTLR
-376 NVYSDR
+376 NVYVDQT
-382 GTTVSGAN
+382 TTVSGTM
-390 GRHGGIVGYTTDT
+390 GKHGGIAGGTSATTID
-403 KVESVYSKAT
+403 SAYSKAS
-413 IGAGGGIIGLAAND
+413 IGAGGGVIGHALNG
-427 TKVRDSY
+427 TVVRNTY
-434 SEIHTTATT
+434 SDARVSGT
-443 GGGIPLAAYFI
+443 GTYFI
-454 YYINPTA
+454 YYMQPPD
-461 GTTVDNSYFI
+461 GTSVSNSYTT
-471 GGNFSYSNITSK
+471 GNQFTWSNLTSHIS
-483 VNNTYKV
+483 NTYKID
-490 TEDADHT
+490 EDA
-497 YKASLLRPGPPTAT
+497 KTAT
-511 TADEKDANSSDT
+511 LVSSPSAGPAPTPKSMNSVAT
-523 YAAWGNTIN
+523 YAGWSIN

-571 NGTLNSDGANTAK
+571 NGTLNTESANTAK

-596 SQYIKI
+596 SQYVKI
-602 VGKDASGADVVG
+602 VGKNTAGDTVVG

-628 NANGT
+628 NADGT

-681 KQREVKLN
+681 KQREVKLDN
-689 DGTIKPDRMYN
+689 GTIKPDRMYN

-707 AFIRALTSGNIH
+707 AFISELKKGSIN
-719 SSGFTAEDINAHSVN
+719 SSGFTAEDVEAHSVN
-734 LDFTRGNFKAQAYN
+734 LDFTTGHFKAQAYN
-748 LEYVNASG
+748 LEYEDTTG
-756 ATIAAGTHADKN
+756 TTIAAGTHADKN

-831 VLDLAMKQTGTT
+831 VLDHAMKQTGTST
-843 SSNITLDK
+843 PNITLDK

-872 DDNDTVDNVDLTNVT
+872 NDSDVVDDVDLTNVT

-997 SNITTTEPNKG
+997 SNITTTDPNKG

-1117 DGNRTLTPGEDLI
+1117 DGNRTLTPGEDLV

-1155 LDVSDTPTKQN
+1155 LDGSGTPTKQN

-1183 YILDATATGTNR
+1183 YILDAAATGTNR

-1261 AISATG
+1261 AISPAG
-1267 ITSRYGNGTAAS
+1267 ITSRYGDRTAAS
-1279 FAENRNAGSRS
+1279 FAENRNAGSHA

-1295 LAGVLGTNYAVDNKQ
+1295 LANVLGTNYAVDNKQ

-1331 DGTIA
+1331 GGAIA
-1336 DASKV
+1336 NASKV

-1349 LPTGASLV
+1349 LPQEASLV
-1357 TPTATSGNT
+1357 TPTATSGDT
-1366 GIVAHDAGKIT
+1366 GIVTHDAGKIT
-1377 FKLKDGSHGYFSSDR
+1377 FKLKDGTSGYYSSDR
-1392 DGNNHTSHVSE
+1392 DGNNRTSHVSE
-1403 AHYVAYDIVA
+1403 AQYVAYDIVA
-1413 HTSDDTNNPLTNYTF
+1413 QTSDATNNPLSNYTF
-1428 GSAAAT
+1428 GSAMAT

-1452 DGSITAAPLHAQT
+1452 AGTITPAALHAQT
-1465 HSIEKVYDGLAAHTD
+1465 HSIEKVYDGLATHTD
-1480 GNRAAVADKDTIITF
+1480 GNRDAVADKDTIITF
-1495 TGWVTHNG
+1495 AGWVTHNG

-1513 AVYQAGHSVGAKDV
+1513 AVYLGFGGGQGKDV
-1527 AYDAIAGDIT
+1527 AYDAIAEDVT
-1537 TKDVT
+1537 TKNVT
-1542 YTAALTGNYAN
+1542 YTAALTGNYAD

-1565 ATATAGVTTTV
+1565 ATPTTGVTTTV
-1576 ADAGKI
+1576 ANAGKI

-1607 TVKKI
+1607 SVKEI
-1612 TDDVAN
+1612 TD
-1618 SLISTILSDDNIT
+1618 TIGSAVIDDILNDDNVT
-1631 AGALTNKYRDKMT
+1631 ALDLTNQYTAKMT
-1644 AAPADYKSVYGQ
+1644 AAPADYKSTYGR
-1656 GSTDASFKENPNV
+1656 GTSNAAFVENVNAS
-1669 ASDANGETIENGKDV
+1669 NGTPHDV

-1689 RKAFT
+1689 REAFRT
-1694 ERFSSSTSP
+1694 RFGSTSAV
-1703 GNYTVEQNVY
+1703 NYSVEKNAY

-1719 RYNIDPNRF
+1719 RRNIDPNKF
-1728 NVVDLN
+1728 DVVD
-1734 GDPARAERAYD
+1734 DHDVTSHATKEYD
-1745 GTAVYNVPTGWK
+1745 GTTTYNVPTGWK
-1757 ISPSTGPDTGVLT
+1757 LSPSTGPSTGVIP
-1770 GDNITFHLTSDGA
+1770 GDDVTFHLTSDGA
-1783 KFTTATH
+1783 QFTTAAH
-1790 NPTPNAFEANKVMY
+1790 NPTSNAYDAAKVMY
-1804 NVVASG
+1804 NVVANG
-1810 DREKIKNYTLDG
+1810 DREKIKNYTLGGRKLEDG
-1822 RNLESGA
+1822 K

-1857 DGQTGVVDTDTKH
+1857 DGQTGVVDTDAKH

-1877 DAKGNVTYTTGSKE
+1877 DAKGNVAYAAGSKE

-1904 YRNSANTDN
+1904 YRNSANTAN

-1919 NSATPR
+1919 DAATPR
-1925 NIIDKAIE
+1925 HVVDKAIE
-1933 YSISITGGDR
+1933 YSISITGGDA
-1943 RNYAFANGTST
+1943 RNYAFANGTPT

-1992 PAADVKFKTGA
+1992 PVADVKFKTGA
-2003 DGVIDGDN
+2003 DGVITGDN
-2011 ITFTHTEAFQ
+2011 ITFTHSEAFQ

-2029 TTKTIDGTEQK
+2029 TTKTIDGTAQK

-2071 PLQLTPSNVRL
+2071 PLELNPSTVTL
-2082 TTTLATKEYDGG
+2082 ATTQATKEYDGG
-2094 VKVKKAGSDA
+2094 VKVKKDGSDA

-2118 VGGRTVDVLP
+2118 VGGSTVSVLP
-2128 AFKLKSA
+2128 ELELQSA
-2135 EYDSK
+2135 EYDTK
-2140 DVKSGATT
+2140 NVVGGTQP
-2148 DRVTYHMEYTG
+2148 RVTYHMKYKG

-2168 GAETFDGKGDG
+2168 GAATFDGKGNG
-2179 EITKKDVTATIK
+2179 VITPKDVTATIK
-2191 GALTKVYDA
+2191 GSLTKVYDA

-2208 KNATTGAAVVTAD
+2208 KNKATGAAVVTAD
-2221 DLVKFVGLVAGD
+2221 DLVTFVGLVAGD
-2233 GATNATTAT
+2233 GATNESTAT
-2242 FDNKNVGTNKTVTY
+2242 FDNKNVGTNKNVTY
-2256 DIKLDTESA
+2256 DIKLDTASA
-2265 GNYNIK
+2265 GNYKLK
-2271 YNGSAINVPI
+2271 YNGAEITAPI
-2281 TQTGNTITKRKVDV
+2281 TQAGNTITKRKVNV
-2295 TFGEQHKPY
+2295 TFGEQHKSY
-2304 DGLSKNTSIDASVSD
+2304 DGLSTNTSIDASVSA

-2325 NLDHT
+2325 NRDVT
-2330 GLANASNKLTNLTAT
+2330 GLAVDDKLTNLTAT
-2345 GTPPNIIS
+2345 GTPPNIVS

-2376 YAGLRTAMNASLGG
+2376 YAGLSAAMNTSLGG

-2412 NVNDPSFTFTATDA
+2412 NASDVTFAA
-2426 KKVYDG
+2426 SNAEKVYDG
-2432 TNKVLWKDSSSGI
+2432 TKTVKYNGSSASN
-2445 YYGDNSHVKN
+2445 DVKN
-2455 YISTI
+2455 YITTAS
-2460 GVRLNGNW
+2460 VVLNGNT
-2468 VDLSGSV
+2468 VDLRNDLV
-2475 DMDLTGTKYSSPN
+2475 MDTTGTQYSSAN
-2488 ATNGTPDTV
+2488 ATNGTPATV
-2497 TYKFRLNTNNIIVNG
+2497 TYKFHLNNSNINISGDNN
-2512 GTNEFTKTAQGTIDR
+2512 FTKTANGTIDR
-2527 RVLKLDLAQDSAI
+2527 RVLKLGLAQDSAI
-2540 DKIYDANEK
+2540 DKIYDANAK
-2549 LIDTSTRHY
+2549 LIDTNTRHY

-2563 DDASGNVIYATGTTS
+2563 DDASGNVIYAAGTTN
-2578 DNKLVRTSN
+2578 DNKLVRTAN

-2605 NLTNRAAD
+2605 DLTNRAAD
-2613 KNVARDTSG
+2613 KNVARDTSSG
-2622 AVKAKG
+2622 NVTAKD
-2628 IAYNVRIDAANGG
+2628 IAYNVKIDAANGG
-2641 KNYKLSDG
+2641 KNYTLDHNG
-2649 TTTVDAENANGLNM
+2649 TTANAEDGLKM

-2725 GVASAF
+2725 GVASDF
-2731 GKGTTDATFTADPN
+2731 GKGTTNAAFTADPN

-2778 YEIADTAYGKGAITK
+2778 YEIADTSYGKGAITK

-2821 DPTTHISYNDLEHA
+2821 DTTTHISYNDLEHA
-2835 KNYFTSSTLKLRNSE
+2835 KNYFTSSTLKLRNSA
-2850 GTVIATKNINLAD
+2850 GIVIATKNINLAD

-2878 TNQVDYGIRIN
+2878 TNQVNYGIRIN

-2900 DVRHTAGTITPRD
+2900 DVRHTAGTITQRD

-2934 DNQDFVN
+2934 DNKDFVN
-2941 AMANEKLTGIIARDA
+2941 AMANEKLTGIVARDA

-2973 ANTKAE
+2973 VETREDALAP
-2979 AEARTPAQ
+2979 AHTPG
-2987 AQRTVDYTL
+2987 RTVDYALTL
-2996 TLSGDADTLANY
+2996 TGSDPATLSNY
-3008 TIGGHPTTNTVT
+3008 TLSTTNVN
-3020 GKAADIYKKTLTV
+3020 GSAADIYKKKLTV
-3033 DVARKEKDYDGTAA
+3033 DVGRKEKDYDGTAD
-3047 VNNLAAG
+3047 VTGLIPG
-3054 DITFSGLVGS
+3054 DIIFHGVLARD
-3064 ETLSLDSGALNKV
+3064 TLSLDTAALTKIS
-3077 QGQYLDSSGNA
+3077 GQYLDDAGQPSA
-3088 DANVSRDVH
+3088 DVRRDANHAVT
-3097 RNVLDKAVGYTGL
+3097 DKAVGYTGL

-3130 DTKNYTVGDAKGQ
+3130 DTKNYTVGDAKGR

-3148 ITPYDPTPTDPHNPN
+3148 ITPYDPTDPHNPN

-3186 HNGVGTADALKNYL
+3186 HNGVGTEDALKNYL

-3226 DIAIDPTKTHYDD
+3226 DIDIDPTKTHYDD

-3278 TVAVKSSLTKEYD
+3278 TVAVKSPLTKAYD
-3291 ATRDVLGVAK
+3291 ATTDVLGVAK

-3307 VTTADDLVNLT
+3307 VTTADDLVKLT

-3333 YDTKNVGTGKTVT
+3333 YDTKNAGTGKTVA

-3358 YRLVDASGVAIPMT
+3358 YRLVDASGAAIPTT
-3372 GLTSPSNNEI
+3372 GLTSPPNNEI
-3382 TKRVIGVTF
+3382 TKRKVNVTF
-3391 DPVSKPY
+3391 DTVSKDY
-3398 DGTAANTTID
+3398 DGTAANTSID
-3408 AAVSPAD
+3408 AAVSDAD
-3415 AAVLNLDRTGLANAS
+3415 AAVLNLDRAGLANAS
-3430 NKLTNLTATGAAP
+3430 NKLTNLTAT

-3467 ANNNVVL
+3467 ANNNVVP
-3474 NGKDVQYA
+3474 NGKNVQYA

-3491 LGSDAGNYEFDED
+3491 LGSDAGNYEFDVD

-3510 INPVTMSDGDFVLSF
+3510 INPVTMSEGNFALSF

-3530 EYDGTPDVHN
+3530 EYDGTRDVHN

-3551 ATRTVGGTPSTIT
+3551 ATRTVGGTTSTIT

-3586 VHYKVKISNKNFDF
+3586 VHYKVKISNKNFNF
-3600 GIWDGIVQRD
+3600 GTWDGIVQRD

-3630 EYDGTAEIIGKARN
+3630 EYDGTADIIGKARN
-3644 AQGTLITGRGDKLV
+3644 AHGDLITAGGDNLV
-3658 KFHHYGGTPTHPDD
+3658 KFHHYSGTPTHPDD

-3719 KYKVDLTGT
+3719 KYTVDLTGT
-3728 DAANYEIVHANG
+3728 DAANYEVVHADG
-3740 TAVTATNPYVGK
+3740 TAVTPTNPYVGK

-3779 TGTPMGK
+3779 TGTPQGT

-3812 NARLRVG
+3812 DARLRVG
-3819 YYAVEGTYHAP
+3819 YYAVNGTYKAQG
-3830 NGADGDTVSRN
+3830 GADGDTVSRN

-3889 TNQYSRKPT
+3889 TNHYSRKPT

-3922 NVLDDT
+3922 NVLDET

>member
-211 GGYVH
+211 GGYAH

-561 ATYDT
+561 ATYDI

-571 NGTLNSDGANTAK
+571 NGTLNTESATTAK
-584 SNKGADIETTYN
+584 SNNGADITTGLTYN

-602 VGKDASGADVVG
+602 VGKDAGADVVG

-707 AFIRALTSGNIH
+707 AFIGELKKGSIN
-719 SSGFTAEDINAHSVN
+719 SSGFTTEDINAHSVN
-734 LDFTRGNFKAQAYN
+734 LDFTTGNFKAQAYN
-748 LEYVNASG
+748 LEYVDGSG

-768 VGKDKP
+768 VGVDKP
-774 VKFTGSIDFSGDDA
+774 VKFTGSIGFSGEDA
-788 ANYYF
+788 ANYHF
-793 NNASLSNITGT
+793 DNTSLSNITGT

-816 NKTRADAKI
+816 NKTRANAKI

-831 VLDLAMKQTGTT
+831 VLDPAMKQTGTT

-1228 YDGTAINTDITA
+1228 YDGTAVNTDITA

-2233 GATNATTAT
+2233 GVTNATTAT

-2256 DIKLDTESA
+2256 DIKLDTTSA
-2265 GNYNIK
+2265 GNYNLK
-2271 YNGSAINVPI
+2271 YNGSAITGPI
-2281 TQTGNTITKRKVDV
+2281 TQTGNTITKRKVNV
-2295 TFGEQHKPY
+2295 TFGEQHKSY
-2304 DGLSKNTSIDASVSD
+2304 DGLSKNTSIDASVSA

-2325 NLDHT
+2325 NSDVT
-2330 GLANASNKLTNLTAT
+2330 RLAVDNKLTNLTAT

-2359 GTGFTTD
+2359 GTGFTPD

-2376 YAGLRTAMNASLGG
+2376 YAGLSAAMNTSLGG

-2563 DDASGNVIYATGTTS
+2563 DDASGNVIYAAGTTN
-2578 DNKLVRTSN
+2578 DNKLVRTAN

-2778 YEIADTAYGKGAITK
+2778 YEIADTSYGKGAITK

-2835 KNYFTSSTLKLRNSE
+2835 KNYFTSSTLKLRNSA
-2850 GTVIATKNINLAD
+2850 GIVIATKNINLAD

-2878 TNQVDYGIRIN
+2878 TNQVNYGIRIN

-2900 DVRHTAGTITPRD
+2900 DVRHTAGTITQRD

-3110 NAALIDRAARDTTAG
+3110 NAALTDRAARDTTAG

-3130 DTKNYTVGDAKGQ
+3130 DTKNYTVGDAKGR

-3148 ITPYDPTPTDPHNPN
+3148 ITPYDPTDPHNPN

-3186 HNGVGTADALKNYL
+3186 HNGVGTEDALKNYL

-3226 DIAIDPTKTHYDD
+3226 DIDIDPTKTHYDD

-3278 TVAVKSSLTKEYD
+3278 TVAVKSPLTKAYD
-3291 ATRDVLGVAK
+3291 ATTDVLGVAK

-3307 VTTADDLVNLT
+3307 VTTADDLVKLT

-3333 YDTKNVGTGKTVT
+3333 YDTKNAGTGKTVA

-3491 LGSDAGNYEFDED
+3491 LGSDAGNYEFDVD

-3510 INPVTMSDGDFVLSF
+3510 INPVTMSEGNFALSF

-3530 EYDGTPDVHN
+3530 EYDGTRDVHN

-3551 ATRTVGGTPSTIT
+3551 ATRTVGGTTSTIT

-3586 VHYKVKISNKNFDF
+3586 VHYKVKISNKNFNF
-3600 GIWDGIVQRD
+3600 GTWDGIVQRD

-3630 EYDGTAEIIGKARN
+3630 EYDGTADIIGKARN
-3644 AQGTLITGRGDKLV
+3644 AHGDLITAGGDNLV
-3658 KFHHYGGTPTHPDD
+3658 KFHHYSGTPTHPDD

-3719 KYKVDLTGT
+3719 KYTVDLTGT
-3728 DAANYEIVHANG
+3728 DAANYDIVHADG

-3797 PSDTPLPGTIDYRSP
+3797 PSDTPLPGTIDYSSP

-3819 YYAVEGTYHAP
+3819 YYAVNGTYKAQ
-3830 NGADGDTVSRN
+3830 GGTDGDSVSWN
-3841 YRFVED
+3841 YRFIQD
-3847 PANDTALYIGPYIP
+3847 PANKTALYIGPYIP

>member
-22 AGAFLIPQAAFAAPT
+22 AGAFLIPQVAAAAPT
-37 GGEAVFGGAT
+37 GHHDETAGVQVAGEGTAT
-47 GLTTSSDMN
+47 TT
-56 ITSSNPNNVITWRDY
+56 ITATAPNNVIKWADY
-71 SIAQGERVRY
+71 SVKQGETVNY
-81 DSGNKTNN
+81 DGKN

-96 ANTSNING
+96 GNTSAING
-104 TIEGG
+104 TINNAGG
-109 KDVYIVNPNGVIFG
+109 DLYLVNPNGVIFG
-123 KSASVNVGN
+123 KTASVNVGN

-200 PVILHI
+200 PVILHT
-206 DEETN
+206 DTAVN
-211 GGYVH
+211 DGYAH
-216 IGYQSGSV
+216 IGYQSGAE
-224 PSTSDYE
+224 P
-231 IHKKVTPTTPPS
+231 
-243 SPPTTVVAAA
+243 AA
-253 TAADNYYQLVST
+253 TAYKINGANAVAADNYYQLVST
-265 PTQFQNINSDLTK
+265 TSEFRNMSSDLTK
-278 NYMLAND
+278 NYMLEND
-285 IDFYDSVTGTKK
+285 IDFAGETALSPTGTIT
-297 SLTPIGGDSH
+297 TP
-307 VAFSGKFDG
+307 FTKKFDG
-316 NFFRIQNFTVSGTSR
+316 NFYKVKNFTVMGGDR
-331 AGAFGEIN
+331 AGLFGDTN
-339 GARIDNVGI
+339 GASIENVGI
-348 TGATIT
+348 IGAAIT
-354 GGTTSADY
+354 GGTAGADY
-362 AGGVVGYATSSTLK
+362 AGGIVAYARNSTLR
-376 NVYSDR
+376 NVYVDQT
-382 GTTVSGAN
+382 TTVSGTM
-390 GRHGGIVGYTTDT
+390 GKHGGIAGGTSATTID
-403 KVESVYSKAT
+403 SAYSKAS
-413 IGAGGGIIGLAAND
+413 IGAGGGVIGHALNG
-427 TKVRDSY
+427 TVVRNTY
-434 SEIHTTATT
+434 SDARVSGT
-443 GGGIPLAAYFI
+443 GTYFI
-454 YYINPTA
+454 YYMQPPD
-461 GTTVDNSYFI
+461 GTSVSNSYTT
-471 GGNFSYSNITSK
+471 GNQFTWSNLTSHIS
-483 VNNTYKV
+483 NTYKID
-490 TEDADHT
+490 EDA
-497 YKASLLRPGPPTAT
+497 KTAT
-511 TADEKDANSSDT
+511 LVSSPSAGPAPTPKSMNSVAT
-523 YAAWGNTIN
+523 YAGWSIN

-571 NGTLNSDGANTAK
+571 NGTLNTESANTAK

-596 SQYIKI
+596 SQYVKI
-602 VGKDASGADVVG
+602 VGKNMTGDTVVG

-628 NANGT
+628 NADGT
-633 PNLDHIYDYVS
+633 PNLDHIYDYVNT
-644 AGTNDFD
+644 GTNDFD

-689 DGTIKPDRMYN
+689 DGTIKPNRMYN

-707 AFIRALTSGNIH
+707 AFISELKKGSIN
-719 SSGFTAEDINAHSVN
+719 SSGFTAEDVKAHSVN
-734 LDFTRGNFKAQAYN
+734 LDFTTGHFKAQAYN
-748 LEYVNASG
+748 LEYVNAGG

-768 VGKDKP
+768 VGVDKP

-788 ANYYF
+788 ENYYF

-831 VLDLAMKQTGTT
+831 VLDPAMKQTGTT
-843 SSNITLDK
+843 TPNITLNKDNY
-851 SKIAPAIGVTPSTI
+851 APASTVTSPTHHKGEI
-865 PDGAIMR
+865 MLDDGDNPD
-872 DDNDTVDNVDLTNVT
+872 DVDLTQVT
-887 DPTYTDTAGNAQIH
+887 DPTYTDTTGAKQIH

-909 TNVGLQGVDARNY
+909 KNVGLRGADAGNY
-922 DLYYTPESGT
+922 DLYLPPIP
-932 KTAVTDSKVYLA
+932 AVGNGNKVVGNTVYLA
-944 GEIIRREIPSTGFEV
+944 GEIIRREITRDSFKVYDSATNAEV
-959 YKKVTNPSTSAVT
+959 TA
-972 QVKVDAEKVYDGT
+972 QKVYDGNAT
-985 SSYTPESGTYLT
+985 YTPGGSVYLSTNAPASG
-997 SNITTTEPNKG
+997 NVG
-1008 IVARDLG
+1008 IVTRDQG
-1015 HITFSLTPGKTAHFT
+1015 HITFALTG
-1030 DDNGT
+1030 GT
-1035 ETTHVSNTTGVAY
+1035 GTFKDATGANSTKNVAEARKIAY
-1048 NVTGHTDNA
+1048 NVTGVADTHTDA
-1057 AEYQLGDYYI
+1057 DGIGHKLDDYYVLDADGVT
-1067 KVKVNGSNVDTA
+1067 KHA
-1079 LTNTFDVTGKGKIT
+1079 LSSAFDATGQGRIT
-1093 PKLLTATVVKS
+1093 PKALTATVV
-1104 NITKVYDGWTKQT
+1104 NNHITKVYDAKQNQT
-1117 DGNRTLTPGEDLI
+1117 DGNRNDIIGDALVTLS
-1130 TLAGFVTGETRTN
+1130 GFVSGETRTN
-1143 TSTADYATKNVI
+1143 TSTAMYASPNVAW
-1155 LDVSDTPTKQN
+1155 DNTANAPTSQA
-1166 VTYTAS
+1166 VTYTAK
-1172 FDRGTGVASED
+1172 FDRGTGAEADNYTFDTTAHTTTVTNSASVSGS
-1183 YILDATATGTNR
+1183 YTGT
-1195 YQKTLTTDSNGAQ
+1195 
-1208 TTGIITPRPVTVKF
+1208 ITPRDLKLTF
-1222 ADVTKV
+1222 GDVTKV
-1228 YDGTAINTDITA
+1228 YDGTADNATKNVTA
-1240 NDLGDTA
+1240 L
-1247 VDKAVLQDDGKSAS
+1247 DDGLSGAVTT
-1261 AISATG
+1261 ADGTTAAGISAAALSSA
-1267 ITSRYGNGTAAS
+1267 TSSYGDFSGTTFKA
-1279 FAENRNAGSRS
+1279 NRNAGNRV

-1295 LAGVLGTNYAVDNKQ
+1295 LAGALGTNHNYAIADKQ
-1310 YGKGTI
+1310 YGKGEI

-1336 DASKV
+1336 NASKV
-1341 YDGTDLSD
+1341 YDGTDRSD
-1349 LPTGASLV
+1349 LPSGASLV
-1357 TPTATSGNT
+1357 TPTATSGDT

-1377 FKLKDGSHGYFSSDR
+1377 FKLKDGTHGYFSHDA
-1392 DGNNHTSHVSE
+1392 DGNNRTSHVSE
-1403 AHYVAYDIVA
+1403 ARHVAYDIVA
-1413 HTSDDTNNPLTNYTF
+1413 QTSDATNNPLSNYTF
-1428 GSAAAT
+1428 GSATAT

-1452 DGSITAAPLHAQT
+1452 AGSITPAALHAQT

-1495 TGWVTHNG
+1495 TGWVIHNG

-1513 AVYQAGHSVGAKDV
+1513 AVYLGFGGGQGKDV
-1527 AYDAIAGDIT
+1527 AYDAISGDVT
-1537 TKDVT
+1537 TKNVT
-1542 YTAALTGNYAN
+1542 YTAALTGNYAD
-1553 DYKIVDITGAGA
+1553 DYEIVDITGAGA
-1565 ATATAGVTTTV
+1565 ATATTGVTTTV
-1576 ADAGKI
+1576 ANAGKI

-1607 TVKKI
+1607 SVKEI
-1612 TDDVAN
+1612 TDMIGSAVIDD
-1618 SLISTILSDDNIT
+1618 ILSDDNVT
-1631 AGALTNKYRDKMT
+1631 AHDLTAQYTAKMT
-1644 AAPADYKSVYGQ
+1644 AAPANYKSAYGR
-1656 GSTDASFKENPNV
+1656 GNTDATFVENVN
-1669 ASDANGETIENGKDV
+1669 ASNGTPHDV

-1689 RKAFT
+1689 REAFRT
-1694 ERFSSSTSP
+1694 EFGSP
-1703 GNYTVEQNVY
+1703 SAGNYSVEKNVY

-1719 RYNIDPNRF
+1719 RRNIDPNNFR
-1728 NVVDLN
+1728 VVDDHN
-1734 GDPARAERAYD
+1734 VTSHATKEYD
-1745 GTAVYNVPTGWK
+1745 GTTTYNVPTGWK
-1757 ISPSTGPDTGVLT
+1757 LTPPSGPSTGVIA
-1770 GDNITFHLTSDGA
+1770 GDDVTFHLTSDGA
-1783 KFTTATH
+1783 QFTTAAH
-1790 NPTPNAFEANKVMY
+1790 NPTPNAYDADKVMY
-1804 NVVASG
+1804 NVAASG
-1810 DREKIKNYTLDG
+1810 DREKIKNYTLGGRKLEDG
-1822 RNLESGA
+1822 K

-1877 DAKGNVTYTTGSKE
+1877 DAKGNVAYTTGSKE

-1904 YRNSANTDN
+1904 YRNSANTAN

-1919 NSATPR
+1919 DAAAPR
-1925 NIIDKAIE
+1925 EVIAKAIE
-1933 YSISITGGDR
+1933 YSISITGGDA
-1943 RNYAFANGTST
+1943 RNYAFGAV
-1954 PTNAESGL
+1954 TNPAESGL

-1977 AFEKVTKVYDGTTNV
+1977 AFAKITKVYDGTTNV

-2003 DGVIDGDN
+2003 DGVIAGDN
-2011 ITFTHTEAFQ
+2011 ITFTHLEAFQ
-2021 SANVRGDG
+2021 SENVNGDG
-2029 TTKTIDGTEQK
+2029 NHTWTPTEGPEKGKVQK

-2071 PLQLTPSNVRL
+2071 PVLLNPSTVTL
-2082 TTTLATKEYDGG
+2082 VTTQATKEYDGG
-2094 VKVKKAGSDA
+2094 VKVKKDGSDA

-2118 VGGRTVDVLP
+2118 VGGSPVSVLTD
-2128 AFKLKSA
+2128 LELQSA
-2135 EYDSK
+2135 EYDTK
-2140 DVKSGATT
+2140 NVVGGTQP
-2148 DRVTYHMEYTG
+2148 RVTYHMKYKG

-2168 GAETFDGKGDG
+2168 GAATFDGKGNG
-2179 EITKKDVTATIK
+2179 VITPKDVTATIK
-2191 GALTKVYDA
+2191 GPLTKVYDA
-2200 TADTIGAA
+2200 TRDTIGAA
-2208 KNATTGAAVVTAD
+2208 TNKATGAAVVTAD
-2221 DLVKFVGLVAGD
+2221 DLVTFVGLVAGD

-2256 DIKLDTESA
+2256 DIKLDTTSA

-2271 YNGSAINVPI
+2271 YNGSAITAPI
-2281 TQTGNTITKRKVDV
+2281 TQAGNTITKRKVNV
-2295 TFGEQHKPY
+2295 TFGEQHKSY
-2304 DGLSKNTSIDASVSD
+2304 DGLSTNTAIDASVSV

-2325 NLDHT
+2325 NHDVT
-2330 GLANASNKLTNLTAT
+2330 GLAVANKLTNLAAT
-2345 GTPPNIIS
+2345 GATPNIVS

-2359 GTGFTTD
+2359 GTGFTPD

-2376 YAGLRTAMNASLGG
+2376 YAGLRAAMNTSLGG
-2390 NAGNYEF
+2390 DAGNYEF

-2432 TNKVLWKDSSSGI
+2432 TNKVLWKDPSSGI

-2460 GVRLNGNW
+2460 GVTLNGHW

-2475 DMDLTGTKYSSPN
+2475 VMDLTGTKYTSPN

-2512 GTNEFTKTAQGTIDR
+2512 GTNEFTKTASGTIDR
-2527 RVLKLDLAQDSAI
+2527 RVLKLGLAQDSAI
-2540 DKIYDANEK
+2540 DKIYDANAK
-2549 LIDTSTRHY
+2549 LIDTNTRHY

-2563 DDASGNVIYATGTTS
+2563 DDARGNVIYAAGTTN
-2578 DNKLVRTSN
+2578 DNKFVRTSN

-2613 KNVARDTSG
+2613 KNVARDTSD
-2622 AVKAKG
+2622 AVTAKG
-2628 IAYNVRIDAANGG
+2628 IAYNVKVDAANGG

-2649 TTTVDAENANGLNM
+2649 TTTVDAENGLAM

-2725 GVASAF
+2725 GVASDF
-2731 GKGTTDATFTADPN
+2731 GKGTTDAAFTADPN
-2745 VVLNSSGTVS
+2745 VVLNASGTVS

-2778 YEIADTAYGKGAITK
+2778 YEIADTSYGKGAITK

-2835 KNYFTSSTLKLRNSE
+2835 KNYFTSSTLKLRNSA

-2863 IELLSAAYNGTNVVG
+2863 IELLSAAYNDENVAAANG
-2878 TNQVDYGIRIN
+2878 VDYGIRIN
-2889 TTNFDFTGSRD
+2889 TTNFDFTGPRD

-2924 EYDGETTFNQ
+2924 EYDRDTTFNQ
-2934 DNQDFVN
+2934 DNKDFVN
-2941 AMANEKLTGIIARDA
+2941 AMANEKLTGIVARDA

-2973 ANTKAE
+2973 AETREDALDP
-2979 AEARTPAQ
+2979 AHTPG
-2987 AQRTVDYTL
+2987 RTVDYALTL
-2996 TLSGDADTLANY
+2996 TGSDPAALSNY
-3008 TIGGHPTTNTVT
+3008 TLSTTNVN
-3020 GKAADIYKKTLTV
+3020 GRAADIYKKKLTV
-3033 DVARKEKDYDGTAA
+3033 DVGRKEKDYDGTAD
-3047 VNNLAAG
+3047 VTGLIPG
-3054 DITFSGLVGS
+3054 DITFHGVLAGDA
-3064 ETLSLDSGALNKV
+3064 LSLDAAALTKIS
-3077 QGQYLDSSGNA
+3077 GQYLDDAGQPSADVRRNA
-3088 DANVSRDVH
+3088 SRQVT
-3097 RNVLDKAVGYTGL
+3097 DKAVGYTGL

-3130 DTKNYTVGDAKGQ
+3130 DTKNYTVGDARGQ
-3143 IRPLN
+3143 IRPLH
-3148 ITPYDPTPTDPHNPN
+3148 ITPYDPTDPHRPN

-3177 VYDGTVTVK
+3177 VYDGTATVK
-3186 HNGVGTADALKNYL
+3186 HNDVGTADALKNYL

-3208 GTVVGGVVTG
+3208 GTIVGGVVTG

-3239 KMVGASKNVTY
+3239 KMVGTGKNVTH

-3278 TVAVKSSLTKEYD
+3278 TVAVKSPLTKAYD
-3291 ATRDVLGVAK
+3291 ATTNVLGVAK

-3307 VTTADDLVNLT
+3307 VTTADDLVKLT

-3323 DRVSNTTTAF
+3323 DRVTNTTTAF
-3333 YDTKNVGTGKTVT
+3333 YDTKNAGTGKTVA

-3353 ADAVN
+3353 ADAAN
-3358 YRLVDASGVAIPMT
+3358 YRLVDASGGAIPTT
-3372 GLTSPSNNEI
+3372 GLQPTNNEI
-3382 TKRVIGVTF
+3382 TKRVVEVTF
-3391 DPVSKPY
+3391 DTVSKDY

-3408 AAVSPAD
+3408 ASVLAAD
-3415 AAVLNLDRTGLANAS
+3415 AAVLNLDRAGLANAS
-3430 NKLTNLTATGAAP
+3430 NKLTNLTATGATP
-3443 NITSAYGKRDNN
+3443 NIISNYGKRDH
-3455 GQFTAN
+3455 GQFTAD
-3461 PNVVRD
+3461 PNVVRN
-3467 ANNNVVL
+3467 AVGAVVPD
-3474 NGKDVQYA
+3474 GKTVQYA

-3491 LGSDAGNYEFDED
+3491 LGSDAGNYEFAVD
-3504 GYGKGT
+3504 GYGTGT
-3510 INPVTMSDGDFVLSF
+3510 IHPVTMSDGDFALSF

-3540 AAQYLDKTASH
+3540 AAQYLDRTASH
-3551 ATRTVGGTPSTIT
+3551 ASRTVGGTTSTIT
-3564 LTDDDYVSVDGKY
+3564 LTDDDYVSVDGQY

-3600 GIWDGIVQRD
+3600 GTWDGIVQRD

-3616 KRKLIADP
+3616 KRRLIADP

-3630 EYDGTAEIIGKARN
+3630 EYDGKADIIGKARN
-3644 AQGTLITGRGDKLV
+3644 AQGTLITTGGDNLV
-3658 KFHHYGGTPTHPDD
+3658 KFHHYSGTPTHPDD
-3672 GEDTVFYKDAAAG
+3672 GEDTVFYREVNAG

-3719 KYKVDLTGT
+3719 KYTVDLTGT

-3740 TAVTATNPYVGK
+3740 TAVTPTNPYVGK
-3752 GKITPKEIVLKADPQ
+3752 GRITPKEIVLKADPQ

-3797 PSDTPLPGTIDYRSP
+3797 PGDTLPGTIDYSSP

-3819 YYAVEGTYHAP
+3819 YYAVNGTYHAP

-3889 TNQYSRKPT
+3889 TNHYSRKPT

>member
-22 AGAFLIPQAAFAAPT
+22 AGAFLIPQVAAAAPT
-37 GGEAVFGGAT
+37 GHHDETAGVQVAGEGTAT
-47 GLTTSSDMN
+47 TT
-56 ITSSNPNNVITWRDY
+56 ITATAPNNVIKWADY
-71 SIAQGERVRY
+71 SVRQGETVNY
-81 DSGNKTNN
+81 DGKN

-96 ANTSNING
+96 GNTSAING
-104 TIEGG
+104 TINNAGG
-109 KDVYIVNPNGVIFG
+109 DIYLVNPNGVIFG
-123 KSASVNVGN
+123 KTASVNVGN

-151 GASPLSTTVTDVG
+151 GASPLSTTATDVG

-200 PVILHI
+200 PVILHT
-206 DEETN
+206 DTAAN
-211 GGYVH
+211 GGYAH
-216 IGYQSGSV
+216 IGYQSGAEPAV
-224 PSTSDYE
+224 TAYE
-231 IHKKVTPTTPPS
+231 VNGANA
-243 SPPTTVVAAA
+243 V
-253 TAADNYYQLVST
+253 AADNYYQLVST

-285 IDFYDSVTGTKK
+285 IDFTDTATSAAGEI
-297 SLTPIGGDSH
+297 TPIGGNTIGTTTYP
-307 VAFSGKFDG
+307 AYSGKFDG
-316 NFFRIQNFTVSGTSR
+316 NFFRVQNYKVTNPALERAGLFGELNHAQIYNLGVTGATVTGDTSRGTSR
-331 AGAFGEIN
+331 AGGVAGYSYGGTSFLNVYIKNSTIN
-339 GARIDNVGI
+339 GLD
-348 TGATIT
+348 
-354 GGTTSADY
+354 
-362 AGGVVGYATSSTLK
+362 GY
-376 NVYSDR
+376 
-382 GTTVSGAN
+382 
-390 GRHGGIVGYTTDT
+390 HGGLIGHTTNTTLD
-403 KVESVYSKAT
+403 SVYSKAT
-413 IGAGGGIIGLAAND
+413 IGEGGGIIGYSSSG
-427 TKVRDSY
+427 TKVSNAY
-434 SEIHTTATT
+434 SDVEQLSGTSGT
-443 GGGIPLAAYFI
+443 YFI
-454 YYINPTA
+454 YYVAPSS
-461 GTTVDNSYFI
+461 GTTVTNSYAT
-471 GGNFSYSNITSK
+471 GLFSYSNSTPNVTNTFIADKDTGKIRGKDDPIANAVDGYASK
-483 VNNTYKV
+483 N
-490 TEDADHT
+490 
-497 YKASLLRPGPPTAT
+497 
-511 TADEKDANSSDT
+511 
-523 YAAWGNTIN
+523 YAAWGNAIN

-571 NGTLNSDGANTAK
+571 NGTLNTESANTAK

-602 VGKDASGADVVG
+602 VGKDTSGADVVG

-628 NANGT
+628 NADGT

-644 AGTNDFD
+644 TTGTNDFD

-707 AFIRALTSGNIH
+707 AFISELKKGSIN
-719 SSGFTAEDINAHSVN
+719 SSGFTAEDVEAHSVN
-734 LDFTRGNFKAQAYN
+734 LDFTTGHFKAQAYN
-748 LEYVNASG
+748 LEYVNAGG

-768 VGKDKP
+768 VGVDKP

-788 ANYYF
+788 ENYYF

-831 VLDLAMKQTGTT
+831 VLDPAMKQTGTT
-843 SSNITLDK
+843 TPNITLNKDNY
-851 SKIAPAIGVTPSTI
+851 APASTVTSPTHHKGEI
-865 PDGAIMR
+865 MLDDGDNPD
-872 DDNDTVDNVDLTNVT
+872 DVDLTQVT
-887 DPTYTDTAGNAQIH
+887 DPTYTDTTGAKQIH

-909 TNVGLQGVDARNY
+909 KNVGLRGADAGNY
-922 DLYYTPESGT
+922 DLYLPPIP
-932 KTAVTDSKVYLA
+932 AVGNGNKVVGNTVYLA
-944 GEIIRREIPSTGFEV
+944 GEIIRREITRDSFKVYDSATNAEV
-959 YKKVTNPSTSAVT
+959 TA
-972 QVKVDAEKVYDGT
+972 QKVYDGNAT
-985 SSYTPESGTYLT
+985 YTPGGSVYLSTNAPASG
-997 SNITTTEPNKG
+997 NVG
-1008 IVARDLG
+1008 IVTRDQG
-1015 HITFSLTPGKTAHFT
+1015 HITFALTG
-1030 DDNGT
+1030 GT
-1035 ETTHVSNTTGVAY
+1035 GTFKDATGANSTKNVAEARKIAY
-1048 NVTGHTDNA
+1048 NVTGVADTHTDA
-1057 AEYQLGDYYI
+1057 DGIGYKLDDYYVLDADGVT
-1067 KVKVNGSNVDTA
+1067 KHA
-1079 LTNTFDVTGKGKIT
+1079 LSSAFDATGQGRIT
-1093 PKLLTATVVKS
+1093 PKALTATVV
-1104 NITKVYDGWTKQT
+1104 NNHITKVYDAKQNQT
-1117 DGNRTLTPGEDLI
+1117 DGNRNDIIGDALVTLS
-1130 TLAGFVTGETRTN
+1130 GFVSGETRTN
-1143 TSTADYATKNVI
+1143 TSTAMYASSNVAW
-1155 LDVSDTPTKQN
+1155 DNTANAPTSQA
-1166 VTYTAS
+1166 VTYTAK
-1172 FDRGTGVASED
+1172 FDRGTGVEADNYTFDTTAHTTTVTNSASVSGS
-1183 YILDATATGTNR
+1183 YTGT
-1195 YQKTLTTDSNGAQ
+1195 
-1208 TTGIITPRPVTVKF
+1208 ITPRDLKLTF
-1222 ADVTKV
+1222 GDVTKV
-1228 YDGTAINTDITA
+1228 YDGTADNATKNVTA
-1240 NDLGDTA
+1240 L
-1247 VDKAVLQDDGKSAS
+1247 DDGLSGAVTTADGTTAAGIGAAALS
-1261 AISATG
+1261 SAT
-1267 ITSRYGNGTAAS
+1267 SSYGDFSGTTFKA
-1279 FAENRNAGSRS
+1279 NRNAGNRV

-1295 LAGVLGTNYAVDNKQ
+1295 LAGALGTNHNYAIADKQ

-1336 DASKV
+1336 NASKV

-1349 LPTGASLV
+1349 LPSGASLV

-1377 FKLKDGSHGYFSSDR
+1377 FKLKDGTSGYYSSDR
-1392 DGNNHTSHVSE
+1392 DGDHRTSHVSE

-1413 HTSDDTNNPLTNYTF
+1413 QTSDATNNPLSNYTF
-1428 GSAAAT
+1428 GSVTAT

-1452 DGSITAAPLHAQT
+1452 DGSITPAALHAQT

-1513 AVYQAGHSVGAKDV
+1513 AVYLGFGGGQGKDV
-1527 AYDAIAGDIT
+1527 AHDAISGDVT
-1537 TKDVT
+1537 TKNVT
-1542 YTAALTGNYAN
+1542 YTAALTGNYAD
-1553 DYKIVDITGAGA
+1553 DYAIVDITGAGA
-1565 ATATAGVTTTV
+1565 ATATTGVTTTV
-1576 ADAGKI
+1576 ANAGKI

-1607 TVKKI
+1607 SVKEI
-1612 TDDVAN
+1612 TDTIGSAVIDD
-1618 SLISTILSDDNIT
+1618 ILSDDNVT
-1631 AGALTNKYRDKMT
+1631 ALDLTNQYLAKMA
-1644 AAPADYKSVYGQ
+1644 AAPANYKSTYGR
-1656 GSTDASFKENPNV
+1656 GNTDATFVENVN
-1669 ASDANGETIENGKDV
+1669 ASNGTPHDV

-1689 RKAFT
+1689 REAFRT
-1694 ERFSSSTSP
+1694 EFGSP
-1703 GNYTVEQNVY
+1703 SAGNYSVEKNVY

-1719 RYNIDPNRF
+1719 RRNIDPNNFR
-1728 NVVDLN
+1728 VVDDHN
-1734 GDPARAERAYD
+1734 VTSHATKEYD
-1745 GTAVYNVPTGWK
+1745 GTTTYNVPTGWK
-1757 ISPSTGPDTGVLT
+1757 LTPPSGPSTGVIA
-1770 GDNITFHLTSDGA
+1770 GDDVTFHLTSDGA
-1783 KFTTATH
+1783 QFTTAAH
-1790 NPTPNAFEANKVMY
+1790 NPTPNAYDADKVMY
-1804 NVVASG
+1804 NVAASG
-1810 DREKIKNYTLDG
+1810 DREKIKNYTLGGRKLEDG
-1822 RNLESGA
+1822 K

-1877 DAKGNVTYTTGSKE
+1877 DAKGNVAYTTGSKE

-1904 YRNSANTDN
+1904 YRNSANTAN

-1919 NSATPR
+1919 DSATPR
-1925 NIIDKAIE
+1925 EVIAKAIE
-1933 YSISITGGDR
+1933 YSISITGGDA
-1943 RNYAFANGTST
+1943 RNYAFGAL
-1954 PTNAESGL
+1954 TNPAESGL

-2003 DGVIDGDN
+2003 DGVIAGDN
-2011 ITFTHTEAFQ
+2011 ITFTHSEAFQ
-2021 SANVRGDG
+2021 SKNVRGDG
-2029 TTKTIDGTEQK
+2029 TTKTIDGTAQK

-2071 PLQLTPSNVRL
+2071 PLELTPSNVTL
-2082 TTTLATKEYDGG
+2082 TTTPATKEYDGG
-2094 VKVKKAGSDA
+2094 VKVKKDGSDA

-2118 VGGRTVDVLP
+2118 VGGSTVSVLP
-2128 AFKLKSA
+2128 DLELQSA
-2135 EYDSK
+2135 EYDTK
-2140 DVKSGATT
+2140 NVVGGTQP
-2148 DRVTYHMEYTG
+2148 RVTYHMKYKG

-2168 GAETFDGKGDG
+2168 GAATFDGKGNG
-2179 EITKKDVTATIK
+2179 VITPKDVTATIK
-2191 GALTKVYDA
+2191 GSLMKVYDA

-2208 KNATTGAAVVTAD
+2208 KNKATGAAVVTAD
-2221 DLVKFVGLVAGD
+2221 DLVTFVGLVAGD

-2242 FDNKNVGTNKTVTY
+2242 FDNKNVGTNKNVTY
-2256 DIKLDTESA
+2256 DIKLDTASA
-2265 GNYNIK
+2265 GNYNIQ
-2271 YNGSAINVPI
+2271 YNGAAITAPI
-2281 TQTGNTITKRKVDV
+2281 STNDNTITKRKVNV
-2295 TFGEQHKPY
+2295 TFGEQHKSY
-2304 DGLSKNTSIDASVSD
+2304 DGLSTNTAIDASVSV

-2325 NLDHT
+2325 NHDVT
-2330 GLANASNKLTNLTAT
+2330 GLAVANKLTNLAAT
-2345 GTPPNIIS
+2345 GATPNIVS

-2359 GTGFTTD
+2359 GTGFTPD

-2376 YAGLRTAMNASLGG
+2376 YAGLAAAMNTSLGG

-2397 DTDGYGKGYIERATI
+2397 DTDGYGKGYIEKATI
-2412 NVNDPSFTFTATDA
+2412 NVNDPSFTFTASNA
-2426 KKVYDG
+2426 EKVYDG
-2432 TNKVLWKDSSSGI
+2432 TNKVLWKDPSSGI

-2460 GVRLNGNW
+2460 GVTLNGHW

-2475 DMDLTGTKYSSPN
+2475 VMDLTGTKYTSPN

-2512 GTNEFTKTAQGTIDR
+2512 GTNEFTKTARGTIDR
-2527 RVLKLDLAQDSAI
+2527 RVVNVALDKDAGI
-2540 DKIYDANEK
+2540 DKIYDANAK
-2549 LIDTSTRHY
+2549 LIDTNTRHY

-2563 DDASGNVIYATGTTS
+2563 DDARGNVIYAAGTTN
-2578 DNKLVRTSN
+2578 DNKFVRTSN
-2587 GAAVNDGAKM
+2587 GATVNDGAKM

-2605 NLTNRAAD
+2605 DLTNRTAD
-2613 KNVARDTSG
+2613 KNVARDGGGNVT
-2622 AVKAKG
+2622 AKN
-2628 IAYNVRIDAANGG
+2628 IAYNVKIDAANGG

-2649 TTTVDAENANGLNM
+2649 TTTVDAENGLDM

-2725 GVASAF
+2725 GVASDF

-2745 VVLNSSGTVS
+2745 VVLNASGTVS

-2778 YEIADTAYGKGAITK
+2778 YEIADTSYGKGAITK
-2793 RTVTRNDFDIQIDP
+2793 RTVTRNDFDIQIAS

-2821 DPTTHISYNDLEHA
+2821 DSTTNISYNDLEHA
-2835 KNYFTSSTLKLRNSE
+2835 KNYFTSSTLKLRNSA

-2878 TNQVDYGIRIN
+2878 TNQVNYGIRIN
-2889 TTNFDFTGSRD
+2889 TTNFDFTGPRD
-2900 DVRHTAGTITPRD
+2900 DVRHTAGTITQRD

-2934 DNQDFVN
+2934 DNKDFVN
-2941 AMANEKLTGIIARDA
+2941 AMANEKLTGIVARDA

-2973 ANTKAE
+2973 AETREDAL
-2979 AEARTPAQ
+2979 APAHTPG
-2987 AQRTVDYTL
+2987 RTVDYALTL
-2996 TLSGDADTLANY
+2996 TGSDPATLSNY
-3008 TIGGHPTTNTVT
+3008 TLSTTNVN
-3020 GKAADIYKKTLTV
+3020 GRAADIYKKKLTV
-3033 DVARKEKDYDGTAA
+3033 DVGRKEKDYDGTAD
-3047 VNNLAAG
+3047 VTGLIPGDIIFHGVLAG
-3054 DITFSGLVGS
+3054 D
-3064 ETLSLDSGALNKV
+3064 TLSLDTASLTKIN
-3077 QGQYLDSSGNA
+3077 GQYLDDAGQPSADVRRNA
-3088 DANVSRDVH
+3088 NHAVT
-3097 RNVLDKAVGYTGL
+3097 DKAVGYTGL

-3143 IRPLN
+3143 IRPLH
-3148 ITPYDPTPTDPHNPN
+3148 ITPYNPTPTDPHHPN

-3177 VYDGTVTVK
+3177 VYDGTATVK

-3226 DIAIDPTKTHYDD
+3226 DIVIDPTKTHYDD
-3239 KMVGASKNVTY
+3239 KMVGTGKNVTY
-3250 GLKYTGNNFT
+3250 GLTYTGNNFT

-3278 TVAVKSSLTKEYD
+3278 TVAVKSPLTKAYD
-3291 ATRDVLGVAK
+3291 ATKDVLGVAK

-3307 VTTADDLVNLT
+3307 VTTADDLVKLT
-3318 GLIAG
+3318 GLITG

-3333 YDTKNVGTGKTVT
+3333 YDTKNAGTGKTVA

-3358 YRLVDASGVAIPMT
+3358 YRLVDASGVAIPTT

-3382 TKRVIGVTF
+3382 TKRKVNVTF
-3391 DPVSKPY
+3391 GTVSKPY

-3408 AAVSPAD
+3408 AAVSAAD
-3415 AAVLNLDRTGLANAS
+3415 AAVLNRDVTGLAVA
-3430 NKLTNLTATGAAP
+3430 NKLTNLTAT
-3443 NITSAYGKRDNN
+3443 NITSAYGKRDH

-3467 ANNNVVL
+3467 ANNNVVP

-3491 LGSDAGNYEFDED
+3491 LGSDAGNYEFDVD

-3510 INPVTMSDGDFVLSF
+3510 INPVTMSEGDFALSF
-3525 RKASK
+3525 RKATK
-3530 EYDGTPDVHN
+3530 EYDGTRDVHN

-3551 ATRTVGGTPSTIT
+3551 ASRTVGGTPSTIA

-3586 VHYKVKISNKNFDF
+3586 VHYKVRISNKNFDF
-3600 GIWDGIVQRD
+3600 GTWDGIVRRD

-3630 EYDGTAEIIGKARN
+3630 EYDGKADIIDKARN

-3719 KYKVDLTGT
+3719 KYTVDLTGT
-3728 DAANYEIVHANG
+3728 DAANYEVVHADG
-3740 TAVTATNPYVGK
+3740 TAVTPTNPYVGK

-3767 ERWINEGLPTSY
+3767 ERWINEGLPESY
-3779 TGTPMGK
+3779 TGTPMGE

-3797 PSDTPLPGTIDYRSP
+3797 SGETLPGTIDYRSP

-3819 YYAVEGTYHAP
+3819 YYAVNGTYKAQG
-3830 NGADGDTVSRN
+3830 GADGDTVSRN
-3841 YRFVED
+3841 YRFIQD
-3847 PANDTALYIGPYIP
+3847 PANKTALYIGPYIP

-3889 TNQYSRKPT
+3889 TNHYSRKPS

-3922 NVLDDT
+3922 NVLDET

>member
-22 AGAFLIPQAAFAAPT
+22 AGAFLIPQVAAAAPT
-37 GGEAVFGGAT
+37 GHHDETAGVQVAGEGTAT
-47 GLTTSSDMN
+47 TT
-56 ITSSNPNNVITWRDY
+56 ITATAPNNVIKWADY
-71 SIAQGERVRY
+71 SVKQGETVNY
-81 DSGNKTNN
+81 DGKN

-96 ANTSNING
+96 GNTSAING
-104 TIEGG
+104 SITGG
-109 KDVYIVNPNGVIFG
+109 GDIYLVNPNGVIFG
-123 KSASVNVGN
+123 KTASVNVGN

-140 STLNTAAFTGS
+140 STLNMTAFTGS

-184 SIRILDAANV
+184 SIRILDAADV
-194 HDATTS
+194 HATTS
-200 PVILHI
+200 PVILHT
-206 DEETN
+206 DTAVN
-211 GGYVH
+211 DGYAH
-216 IGYQSGSV
+216 IGYKSGAE
-224 PSTSDYE
+224 PAATAYE
-231 IHKKVTPTTPPS
+231 INGANAV
-243 SPPTTVVAAA
+243 
-253 TAADNYYQLVST
+253 AADNYYQLVST
-265 PTQFQNINSDLTK
+265 TSEFRNMSSDLTK
-278 NYMLAND
+278 NYMLEND
-285 IDFYDSVTGTKK
+285 IDFAGETALSPTGTIT
-297 SLTPIGGDSH
+297 TP
-307 VAFSGKFDG
+307 FTKKFDG
-316 NFFRIQNFTVSGTSR
+316 NFYKVKNFTVMGGDR
-331 AGAFGEIN
+331 AGLFGDTN
-339 GARIDNVGI
+339 GASIENVGI
-348 TGATIT
+348 IGATIT
-354 GGTTSADY
+354 GGTAGADY
-362 AGGVVGYATSSTLK
+362 AGGIVAYARNSTLK
-376 NVYSDR
+376 NVYVDQT
-382 GTTVSGAN
+382 TTVSGTM
-390 GRHGGIVGYTTDT
+390 GKHGGIAGGTSATTID
-403 KVESVYSKAT
+403 SAYSKAS
-413 IGAGGGIIGLAAND
+413 IGAGGGVIGHALNGTVVRNTYSDA
-427 TKVRDSY
+427 KVSG
-434 SEIHTTATT
+434 T
-443 GGGIPLAAYFI
+443 GTYFI
-454 YYINPTA
+454 YYMQPPD
-461 GTTVDNSYFI
+461 GTSVSNSYTT
-471 GGNFSYSNITSK
+471 GNQFTWSNLTSHIS
-483 VNNTYKV
+483 NTYKIDEA
-490 TEDADHT
+490 T
-497 YKASLLRPGPPTAT
+497 KTAT
-511 TADEKDANSSDT
+511 LVSSPSAGPAPTPKDMNSVAT
-523 YAAWGNTIN
+523 YAGWSIN

-596 SQYIKI
+596 SQYVKI

-628 NANGT
+628 NADGT

-644 AGTNDFD
+644 TTGTNDFD

-700 GKSDVTD
+700 GKSDVTQ
-707 AFIRALTSGNIH
+707 AFIDKLTSGNIS
-719 SSGFTAEDINAHSVN
+719 SSGFTTEDINAHSVN
-734 LDFTRGNFKAQAYN
+734 LDFTTGSFKARAYN

-768 VGKDKP
+768 VGVDKP
-774 VKFTGSIDFSGDDA
+774 VKFTGSISFSGDDA

-816 NKTRADAKI
+816 NKTTADAKI

-843 SSNITLDK
+843 TPNITLNKDNY
-851 SKIAPAIGVTPSTI
+851 APASTVTSPTHHKGEI
-865 PDGAIMR
+865 MLDDGNNPD
-872 DDNDTVDNVDLTNVT
+872 DVDLTQVT
-887 DPTYTDTAGNAQIH
+887 DPTYTDTTGAKQIH
-901 VGDHSLQY
+901 VGDHNLQY
-909 TNVGLQGVDARNY
+909 KNVGLRGADAGNY
-922 DLYYTPESGT
+922 DLYLPPIP
-932 KTAVTDSKVYLA
+932 AVGNGNKVVGNTVYLDGKIIAREITRDSFKVYDSA
-944 GEIIRREIPSTGFEV
+944 TNAEV
-959 YKKVTNPSTSAVT
+959 T
-972 QVKVDAEKVYDGT
+972 AEKVYDGNAT
-985 SSYTPESGTYLT
+985 YTPGGSVYLSTNAPASG
-997 SNITTTEPNKG
+997 NIG
-1008 IVARDLG
+1008 IVTRDQG
-1015 HITFSLTPGKTAHFT
+1015 HITFALTGGK
-1030 DDNGT
+1030 GT
-1035 ETTHVSNTTGVAY
+1035 FKDATGANSTKNVAEARKIAY
-1048 NVTGHTDNA
+1048 NVTGVADTGTDA
-1057 AEYQLGDYYI
+1057 DGIGYELDDYYVLDADGVT
-1067 KVKVNGSNVDTA
+1067 KHSLSSA
-1079 LTNTFDVTGKGKIT
+1079 FDATGQGRIT
-1093 PKLLTATVVKS
+1093 PKALTATVV
-1104 NITKVYDGWTKQT
+1104 NNHITKVYDAKQNQT
-1117 DGNRTLTPGEDLI
+1117 DGNRNDIIGDALVTLS
-1130 TLAGFVTGETRTN
+1130 GFVSGETRTN
-1143 TSTADYATKNVI
+1143 TSTAMYASPNVAW
-1155 LDVSDTPTKQN
+1155 DNTANAPTSQT
-1166 VTYTAS
+1166 VTYTAK
-1172 FDRGTGVASED
+1172 FDRGTGAEADNYTFDTTAHTTTVTNSAAVAGS
-1183 YILDATATGTNR
+1183 YTGT
-1195 YQKTLTTDSNGAQ
+1195 
-1208 TTGIITPRPVTVKF
+1208 ITPRDLKLTF
-1222 ADVTKV
+1222 GDVTKV
-1228 YDGTAINTDITA
+1228 YDGTADNATKNVTA
-1240 NDLGDTA
+1240 L
-1247 VDKAVLQDDGKSAS
+1247 DDGLSGAVTT
-1261 AISATG
+1261 ADGTTAAGISAAALSSV
-1267 ITSRYGNGTAAS
+1267 TSSYGDFSGTTFNA
-1279 FAENRNAGSRS
+1279 NRNAGNRV

-1295 LAGVLGTNYAVDNKQ
+1295 LAGALGTNHNYAIADKQ

-1336 DASKV
+1336 NASKV
-1341 YDGTDLSD
+1341 YDGTDVSD
-1349 LPTGASLV
+1349 LPSGASLV

-1366 GIVAHDAGKIT
+1366 GIVAHDEGKIT
-1377 FKLKDGSHGYFSSDR
+1377 FKLKDGTHGYFSRDA
-1392 DGNNHTSHVSE
+1392 DGNNRTSHVSE
-1403 AHYVAYDIVA
+1403 AQHVAYDIVA
-1413 HTSDDTNNPLTNYTF
+1413 HTSDDTNNPLSNYTF
-1428 GSAAAT
+1428 GSATAT

-1442 NNANPAHVTA
+1442 NNTNPAHVTA
-1452 DGSITAAPLHAQT
+1452 SGTITPAALHAQT
-1465 HSIEKVYDGLAAHTD
+1465 HSIEKVYDGLATHTD

-1495 TGWVTHNG
+1495 TGWVTHNS

-1527 AYDAIAGDIT
+1527 AYDAISGNVT
-1537 TKDVT
+1537 TKNVT
-1542 YTAALTGNYAN
+1542 YTAALTGNYAD
-1553 DYKIVDITGAGA
+1553 DYAIVDITGAGA

-1607 TVKKI
+1607 SVKEI
-1612 TDDVAN
+1612 TDTIGSAVIDD
-1618 SLISTILSDDNIT
+1618 ILSDDNVT
-1631 AGALTNKYRDKMT
+1631 ALDLTNQYLAKMT
-1644 AAPADYKSVYGQ
+1644 AAPANYKSTYGR
-1656 GSTDASFKENPNV
+1656 GNTDAAFVENVN
-1669 ASDANGETIENGKDV
+1669 ASNGTPHDV

-1689 RKAFT
+1689 REAFRT
-1694 ERFSSSTSP
+1694 EFGSSSA
-1703 GNYTVEQNVY
+1703 GNYSVEKNVY

-1719 RYNIDPNRF
+1719 RRNIDPNNF
-1728 NVVDLN
+1728 DVVD
-1734 GDPARAERAYD
+1734 DHDVTSHATKEYD
-1745 GTAVYNVPTGWK
+1745 GTTTYNVPTGWK
-1757 ISPSTGPDTGVLT
+1757 LSPSTGSSTGVIA
-1770 GDNITFHLTSDGA
+1770 GDGVTFHLTSGGA
-1783 KFTTATH
+1783 QFTTAAH
-1790 NPTPNAFEANKVMY
+1790 NPTSNAYDAAKVMY
-1804 NVVASG
+1804 NVVANG
-1810 DREKIKNYTLDG
+1810 DREKIKNYTLGGRKLEDG
-1822 RNLESGA
+1822 K

-1850 TDINKVY
+1850 ADINKVY

-1904 YRNSANTDN
+1904 YRNSANTAN

-1919 NSATPR
+1919 NSAPPR
-1925 NIIDKAIE
+1925 HVVDKAIE
-1933 YSISITGGDR
+1933 YNISITGGDG
-1943 RNYAFANGTST
+1943 RNYAFANGTPT

-1992 PAADVKFKTGA
+1992 PVADVKFKTGA
-2003 DGVIDGDN
+2003 DGVISGDN

-2029 TTKTIDGTEQK
+2029 TTKTIDGAAQK

-2071 PLQLTPSNVRL
+2071 PLELTPSNVTL
-2082 TTTLATKEYDGG
+2082 TTTPATKEYDGG
-2094 VKVKKAGSDA
+2094 VKVKKDGSDA

-2118 VGGRTVDVLP
+2118 VGGSTVSVLP
-2128 AFKLKSA
+2128 DLELQSA
-2135 EYDSK
+2135 EYDTKNVVGGSQP
-2140 DVKSGATT
+2140 
-2148 DRVTYHMEYTG
+2148 RVTYHMKYKG

-2168 GAETFDGKGDG
+2168 GAATFDGKGNG
-2179 EITKKDVTATIK
+2179 VITPKDVTATLK
-2191 GALTKVYDA
+2191 GPLTKVYDA
-2200 TADTIGAA
+2200 TRDTISAA
-2208 KNATTGAAVVTAD
+2208 KNATTGAAVATAD
-2221 DLVKFVGLVAGD
+2221 DLVTFVGLVAGD

-2271 YNGSAINVPI
+2271 YNGSAITALIP
-2281 TQTGNTITKRKVDV
+2281 QAGNTITKRKVDV

-2304 DGLSKNTSIDASVSD
+2304 DGLSTNTSIDASVSA

-2359 GTGFTTD
+2359 GTGFTPD

-2376 YAGLRTAMNASLGG
+2376 YAGLRAAMNTSLSGD
-2390 NAGNYEF
+2390 AGNYEF

-2432 TNKVLWKDSSSGI
+2432 TNKVLWKDPSSGI

-2460 GVRLNGNW
+2460 GVTLNGNW

-2475 DMDLTGTKYSSPN
+2475 VMDLTGTKYSSPN
-2488 ATNGTPDTV
+2488 ATNSTPDTV

-2512 GTNEFTKTAQGTIDR
+2512 GTNEFTKTANGTIDR
-2527 RVLKLDLAQDSAI
+2527 RVLKLGLAQDSAI
-2540 DKIYDANEK
+2540 DKIYDANAK
-2549 LIDTSTRHY
+2549 LIDTNTRHY

-2563 DDASGNVIYATGTTS
+2563 DDARGNVIYAAGTTN

-2613 KNVARDTSG
+2613 KNVAYSGG
-2622 AVKAKG
+2622 AVTAKG

-2649 TTTVDAENANGLNM
+2649 TTTVEAENANGLNM

-2725 GVASAF
+2725 GVASDF

-2745 VVLNSSGTVS
+2745 VVLNASGTVS

-2778 YEIADTAYGKGAITK
+2778 YEIADTSYGKGAITK

-2821 DPTTHISYNDLEHA
+2821 DSTTHISYNDLEHA
-2835 KNYFTSSTLKLRNSE
+2835 KNYFTSSTLKLRNSA

-2878 TNQVDYGIRIN
+2878 TNQVNYGIRIN

-2934 DNQDFVN
+2934 DNKDFVN
-2941 AMANEKLTGIIARDA
+2941 AMANEKLTGIVARDA

-2973 ANTKAE
+2973 AETREDAL
-2979 AEARTPAQ
+2979 APVHTPG
-2987 AQRTVDYTL
+2987 RTVDYALTL
-2996 TLSGDADTLANY
+2996 TGSDPATLSNY
-3008 TIGGHPTTNTVT
+3008 TLSTTNVN
-3020 GKAADIYKKTLTV
+3020 GRAADIYKKKLTV
-3033 DVARKEKDYDGTAA
+3033 DVGRKEKDYDGTAD
-3047 VNNLAAG
+3047 VTGLTTGDIIFHGVLAG
-3054 DITFSGLVGS
+3054 D
-3064 ETLSLDSGALNKV
+3064 TLSLDTASLTKIN
-3077 QGQYLDSSGNA
+3077 GQYLDDAGQPSADVRRNA
-3088 DANVSRDVH
+3088 NHAVT
-3097 RNVLDKAVGYTGL
+3097 DKAVGYTGL

-3177 VYDGTVTVK
+3177 VYDGTATVK

-3208 GTVVGGVVTG
+3208 GTVAGGVVTG

-3226 DIAIDPTKTHYDD
+3226 DIVIDPTKTHYDD
-3239 KMVGASKNVTY
+3239 KMVGTGKNVTY

-3268 STGIITAKDV
+3268 STGGITAKDV
-3278 TVAVKSSLTKEYD
+3278 TVAVKSPLTKAYD
-3291 ATRDVLGVAK
+3291 ATTNVLGVAK

-3307 VTTADDLVNLT
+3307 VTTADDLVKLT

-3333 YDTKNVGTGKTVT
+3333 YDTKNAGTGKTVA

-3353 ADAVN
+3353 ADAAN
-3358 YRLVDASGVAIPMT
+3358 YRLVDASGVAIPTT

-3382 TKRVIGVTF
+3382 TKRKVNVTF
-3391 DPVSKPY
+3391 GTVSKPY

-3408 AAVSPAD
+3408 AAVSAAD
-3415 AAVLNLDRTGLANAS
+3415 AAVLNLDRAGLANAS
-3430 NKLTNLTATGAAP
+3430 NKLTNLTATGAAA
-3443 NITSAYGKRDNN
+3443 NITSAYGQRDH

-3467 ANNNVVL
+3467 ANNNVVP

-3491 LGSDAGNYEFDED
+3491 LGSDAGNYEFDVD

-3510 INPVTMSDGDFVLSF
+3510 INPVTMSEGDFALSF

-3551 ATRTVGGTPSTIT
+3551 ASRTVGGTPSTIS

-3586 VHYKVKISNKNFDF
+3586 VHYKVQISNKNFNF
-3600 GIWDGIVQRD
+3600 GTWDGIVQRD

-3630 EYDGTAEIIGKARN
+3630 EYDGTADIIGKARN
-3644 AQGTLITGRGDKLV
+3644 AHGDLITAGGDNLV
-3658 KFHHYGGTPTHPDD
+3658 KFHHYSGTPTHPDD

-3719 KYKVDLTGT
+3719 KYTVDLTGT
-3728 DAANYEIVHANG
+3728 DAANYDIVHADG
-3740 TAVTATNPYVGK
+3740 TAVTPTNPYVGK

-3797 PSDTPLPGTIDYRSP
+3797 PSDTPLPGTIDYSSP

-3819 YYAVEGTYHAP
+3819 YYAVNGTYHAP
-3830 NGADGDTVSRN
+3830 NGAKDGDAVSRN
-3841 YRFVED
+3841 YRFVQD

-3889 TNQYSRKPT
+3889 TNHYSRKPT